1 MKLSK
6 KFSKKIKSKAAVL
19 LCAITAIC
27 AILATDKVI
36 NKQNSIFQYIANSI
50 STTSTSGSETSAT
63 SSNIIKS
70 GYNICVST
78 TGSDETGDGTKEKPY
93 ASLSKAINEATS
105 GQKIYIM
112 AGTYKLKPMTLSSYT
127 EPGIYD
133 QGKALEIFGD
143 NEKTILEYDGSET
156 TKRDGAAFQITNK
169 NTLVRNLTYV
179 YYPKNGDSWQKSIFR
194 WCDGRVENVF
204 FRICGTNSAAYL
216 YYNGGGSLRVK
227 NCTFFHDTGSF
238 EKRYSGSA
246 TFTNI
251 ATNVATDGTE
261 TNVIVDSF
269 GTKETELADLINNS
283 KTNENFTENSAGVY
297 YGEYSWNNSHNLFF
311 IKNYKLN
318 YRNTFIK
325 IGETLKTEVIDPT
338 GENINQSD
346 WTWTSSNED
355 IATVDSKGNVVGKG
369 LGHATITAYNQKT
382 GYKAKAIVNVYRNK
396 EGAITTPQIEEGE
409 GFTLI
414 LKEDG
419 TVWSVGRNDI
429 GTCAQGDTTNR
440 TTPVQI
446 KINASTYLTNV
457 VKITAMRAQAMALTS
472 DGEVYTWGYNDYGV
486 LGLGDTTTRKY
497 ATKVKG
503 VGGNGYLENIID
515 ISIGH
520 TTAIVVDKNGDLYAW
535 GNGQD
540 YELLENETSYTP
552 VKLSKISNFICA
564 NVGYGVIGAIKANGE
579 TWTWGYNKYGEIGY
593 APITTTSSTETCLSN
608 EINEIK
614 FNGYSGYILKEDG
627 TIWSSGLN
635 NYGQLGLG
643 DTTNRTTFTQ
653 IKDKDGNALKAKTIK
668 AGSRN
673 LQFIGTDGKTYV
685 TGYNGKGQIG
695 DQTTTSAKYP
705 KVMTYE
711 DGTEVTDAI
720 AIAPG
725 TCYSDSNSRNNVIL
739 RKDGSI
745 WIAGE
750 NTYGQIGNGTTSNS
764 NKLIKMGEEN
774 VQLNA
779 RNEYIKIGDT
789 LDIDIQEI
797 EKFNV
802 FIPEKTNQSD
812 WTWTSSNKD
821 VATVNSNG
829 VVTGTGIGY
838 TTITAHNSKEN
849 LKGKVIIN
857 VYNNK
862 EGAITKPQ
870 VEVALDSTIILKE
883 DGTVWATGRNHYG
896 QLGNGTTTD
905 SNKPVQVKIDENT
918 YLTNIRKISTSNYY
932 TVALTT
938 NGEAYAWGDNESK
951 QLGQGDSKILY
962 ATKIKNQDGTGPLQN
977 IVDVIANHSNTLYLD
992 KDGGL
997 YICGYT
1003 DTTLYLGKTAST
1015 KGVTYLGQQNAIKI
1029 TGGYQTVGIVTS
1041 SGKAIAWGKNS
1052 YGVLGNGT
1060 TTDNII
1066 GKTTIGEDI
1075 DDFKLTCYSG
1085 MFLKDN
1091 GKAYSAG
1098 LNNYGQLGIGNTT
1111 SKSTYTEISI
1121 DTESKIKYIAPGG
1134 NTSAIMTSD
1143 GKVYETGYNKNGQLS
1158 DGTTT
1163 NSNKFKLLLN
1173 NDNTEVTDALVI
1185 PEKIGDATNV
1195 KHTLFA
1201 LIRKDGS
1208 IWTVGGNTYG
1218 QLGNGT
1224 TLNAIY
1230 LTNVGADEVK
1240 LNVRNEY
1247 IKIGNKLEIKATE
1260 GENINAFI
1268 QDSSNKGS
1276 WTWTSSNE
1284 DVATIDNNGIVTG
1297 KTIGYTTITGYN
1309 TKTAATA
1316 KAIINVYSNK
1326 EGAITRPQ
1334 IEVGPEYTITLKEDG
1349 TVWATGKNDCGQ
1361 LGNGTTTNSNKPV
1374 QVKIDENTYLTNV
1387 RKISTSNLFTV
1398 ALTTNGEAYAW
1409 GYNPKGQLGQGTTSN
1424 VLYATKVKNQDGTGY
1439 VQNIIDVIAN
1449 HSDTMYLD
1457 KDGGIYICG
1466 YSNST
1471 LFLGQTGSTKGVTY
1485 LGQKNAIKITGGYY
1499 NAGLI
1504 TASGKA
1510 IAWGQNDYG
1519 AFGNGTTS
1527 SNETLIGENINDFK
1541 LAAYGGV
1548 ILRENG
1554 KAYITGYNGNGQL
1567 GIGNTTTQTKFTE
1580 ISIDTKAKIKYV
1592 TTGGNNSA
1600 VMTSDGKVYVTG
1612 YNAKG
1617 HLSNGT
1623 TTNSTKFIPLLNNDN
1638 TEVTD
1643 ALVMPEKILDSDT
1656 AYYPSVF
1663 SIIRKDGTVWSAGNN
1678 TYGQLGNATNVS
1690 SKYLTQTGKAEVE
1703 LNIKNEY
1710 IKIGD
1715 TTDVKVTSAS
1725 MFSAFTK
1732 EKINQN
1738 DWTWKSSNEDVAT
1751 IDENGTV
1758 TGKTIGYTTITGYNA
1773 KKGLKGKAI
1782 INVYRNTE
1790 GAITVPVVGQGYGN
1804 TITLKEDGTVWATG
1818 KNDYGQLGVGDTINR
1833 NTSLQVKIDE
1843 NTYLENV
1850 KKIDVTDDTTIAL
1863 TKTGEVYAWGRNYYG
1878 ELGVGD
1884 KNVRSYAT
1892 RVKGIDGNGYLENI
1906 IDVANGE
1913 GNSYAID
1920 KNGNVYGWGHGGYNQ
1935 IDDTTTAKMYPTKMS
1950 DCTDAIS
1957 ISAGDCFMAVM
1968 QSNSNTLER
1977 GYNRYG
1983 QRGNG
1988 TTADTPTGTCI
1999 VGNDINKICAGN
2011 DSTLIIKED
2020 GTVWTAGR
2028 NRYGELGVGDTSDRT
2043 KFTKLTLEDGT
2054 EIKAKYGELN
2064 ANITTILGKDGKVY
2078 ATGYNEYGQLSN
2090 GTTTNSKKLKPM
2102 LNSDGTEVT
2111 DAMLIKVG
2119 EMSDPDINTGILKKD
2134 GTIWVSGNN
2143 TYGQIGNG
2151 TTSSTKYFTQV
2162 GINDVKLNAKNEY
2175 IKIGEKFDI
2184 DVISAANFNVFV
2196 KEKPVQSDWKWTS
2209 SNEDV
2214 ATIDEN
2220 GVVIGK
2226 TLGYTTIT
2234 GYNSK
2239 NGLKA
2244 KAIIN
2249 IYRNQEGAIT
2259 VPVVGQGYG
2268 NTITLKEDGT
2278 VWATGK
2284 NDYGQLGVGDTTNR
2298 NTSVQVKIDENTYLE
2313 NVIKI
2318 DVTDDSTIAL
2328 TKTGEVYAW
2337 GKNENGELGVGDKTY
2352 RSYATRVKGADGN
2365 GYLENIINVANSETN
2380 SYAIDKDGNLYGWG
2394 YGGYNQIDDTTT
2406 SKVYPTKMS
2415 DCTDAISVSA
2425 GDCFMAFMQ
2434 ANSNSCVRGY
2444 NRYGQRGNGTT
2455 ADTPTGT
2462 CIVGND
2468 INKICAGNDSTLI
2481 IKEDGTVWTAGRN
2494 RYGELGVGDTSDR
2507 TKFTKLTLED
2517 GTEIKAKYGELNSSV
2532 TTILGKDGKVYATGY
2547 NGYGQLSNGT
2557 TTNTSKLQTM
2567 LNEDG
2572 TEVTDAILIKI
2583 GEMYE
2588 LDRNTG
2594 VIRKD
2599 GTVWVSGDNTY
2610 GQIGNGTTSSA
2621 KYFTQVGIND
2631 VQLNAKNEYIKIGEK
2646 IDIDVISAANFNVF
2660 IKEKPVQSDRKWTS
2674 SNEDVATID
2683 ENGVVTGKTLGYT
2696 TITGYNSKNGLKAKA
2711 IINIYRNQEGAI
2723 TVPVVGQ
2730 GYGNTITLKEDGTVW
2745 ATGKNDYGQLGVGD
2759 TTNRNTSVQVKIDE
2773 NTYLENVIKIDVT
2786 DNTTIALTKTGEV
2799 YAWGKNEFGELGLG
2813 DRTYRS
2819 YATRV
2824 KGIDGNGYLE
2834 NIIDVANGDENSY
2847 AIDKNGNVYGWGD
2860 GNYHQIDDTETS
2872 RTTPTQMSDCTNAIS
2887 VSAGECFVEIMQSN
2901 SNVVARGYN
2910 YYGQLGY
2917 GDTAEKPT
2925 GAHIV
2930 GNDINKVSA
2939 GNDATLIIREDGTV
2953 WAAGRNRYGE
2963 LGLGDTSNRASF
2975 TKLTL
2980 EDGTEIKAKYGELNS
2995 SVTTILGK
3003 DGKVYATG
3011 YNGYGQLS
3019 NGTTTNTSKLQTM
3032 LNEDGTEVTD
3042 AILIKIGEMYELDRN
3057 TGVIRKDGTVWV
3069 SGDNTYGQIGNSGN
3083 TSATYLSKMGDGF
3096 LNYPE
3101 KVITV
3106 GVDKSKKINPLLFNI
3121 QDDMNVYTDST
3132 TKVGTLN
3139 YEIEDSN
3146 VAELTTLGMITG
3158 KQQGITKIKVTD
3170 TSTKRTTSIWV
3181 KVVNDSNI
3189 QVSLGYKFSVA
3200 LKQDG
3205 TVWSWGQNN
3214 DGELGLGNT
3223 TEYDE
3228 PQQITDITEKITDVK
3243 TGYYHSIAL
3252 TEKGEVYTWGY
3263 NGNGQLGNGT
3273 REDSLVPVKVTGLK
3287 NVTKVNAYKYMTI
3300 ALTQNGEV
3308 YAWGSG
3314 YGAKP
3319 VKLNFTRKI
3328 IDVSGNLVLAE
3339 NRKAYNLDETK
3350 SYGKDLIKVVAGY
3363 NHYLGL
3369 TSDGEVYAWGSNSY
3383 GQLGNGNNTS
3393 SSTAVK
3399 VVTPDGKSNITN
3411 IVDISAG
3418 DSYSIITDKDGKV
3431 YTFGYYGDY
3440 RTANTVHSNKPVE
3453 IQDLYKTE
3461 LVAASEGGHTA
3472 IVDWDGNVYTV
3483 GLNDYGQLGLKDT
3496 TTRSKFEKI
3505 GELEISCEPARITLN
3520 VGESKDISLALS
3532 SSFNLKNNKQ
3542 ASGEVNKTIENE
3554 TIASLAGNTVT
3565 GNTIGK
3571 TMLNATYEG
3580 VIGTLNTEIQKF
3592 NKNVEVEVLPKDGKV
3607 TPKVEAGDGF
3617 TVELKADGTVWSHG
3631 QNQYGQLGVGD
3642 TNSYNEPQKVKIIK
3656 NTIKNE
3662 DGSKTEIED
3671 TIKDISVGNYHV
3683 LALSETGKVYAW
3695 GYGEKGQLGTGSG
3708 YSNEEPV
3715 VVKDIYRKQLQDIV
3729 KVEAGENVS
3738 FAITSKGKVYAWGN
3752 GYSSRAQLLDLP
3764 ENAVDITSKYVLTG
3778 DGKVYNIST
3787 KEQLPIV
3794 GKIVDLD
3801 EGTNHTVMLTN
3812 DGKAYAIG
3820 DNTYGQLSNGNN
3832 VPSENTPVAVRKD
3845 SENIFTGIKE
3855 IKAGDKTTVIVTTDG
3870 KLYACGM
3877 NDNNELGIENKE
3889 ILDVNT
3895 PQENKNIEN
3904 VISANIGTNH
3914 VVAIKEDG
3922 EVDAFGYGKNG
3933 ELGSRNDKNS
3943 IIPVM
3948 VGKDIIRT
3956 NTNNV
3961 TLKVNQGTTIE
3972 GYVDYFNIFNND
3984 IKNIN
3989 YTSKDTS
3996 VATLEDIQEND
4007 VNDETQNE
4015 SKKFKIRLSGKKT
4028 GTTIVTANQENTD
4041 NIGVIQVEVVPETE
4055 NEITISPNVIT
4066 NGSHTISL
4074 RTDGKVFTW
4083 GDNTYGQLG
4092 NGTVK
4097 TSDEPV
4103 EVTFPK
4109 GTIITQ
4115 IAAGEN
4121 HNVALDSNG
4130 NVWTWGR
4137 NNNYQIGNTRASQY
4151 TPYKV
4156 SNIPKVIK
4164 ISAGN
4169 NNTMVITENNEL
4181 YAWGLNAYG
4190 DLGLGTYTNKV
4201 LPKKVKGIHDII
4213 DISGGKSHYIALN
4226 RAGEVFVT
4234 GSNLYGQLGIGNNEI
4249 GKINEFQ
4256 KIEIKDK
4263 IGTIEAGDIS
4273 NIATTVD
4280 GYVYTW
4286 GGNTYSTLGTGD
4298 KENKN
4303 VPTKLKDVKNIRQAS
4318 TGKTHTILR
4327 DGNNNVYVTGTNSNG
4342 QLGLGTTENKTTFE
4356 QNTIINNVIRVS
4368 VGDTYTTF
4376 LKEDGSVWACGD
4388 YNHGDK
4394 EKKSRTKSE
4403 EPILVGSDTSS
4414 LDTME
4419 IVIVKSE
4426 VQSILANAK
4435 FKFNLIYIEQNDKS
4449 DFEYT
4454 SYNNDIAKVDEDGN
4468 MLGVREGTTWVKVK
4482 DKKTGKESVAII
4494 RVVDNNIEY
4503 NTHVAPNAVSGK
4515 NYALGLKEDGTIWTW
4530 GYDASGLADS
4540 NVPVSTNVISTYN
4553 SISAGKN
4560 YALATRKDGTAWAI
4574 GSNNYGQLGIGSYE
4588 SKAKLVQIEGLTDIT
4603 SISAGE
4609 THSIALD
4616 SYGTV
4621 YGWGSNAN
4629 GELSSKYIGKDT
4641 SKPVVISMPRDTII
4655 QISAG
4660 KGESAFV
4667 TTNGQVYGMGKILN
4681 GYIPGVTNAVKVEVG
4696 TNYLLILRADGTI
4709 YKYQDG
4715 KLSQVSNIKNA
4726 IDISVQNNVNMYQS
4740 VDEKA
4745 YTWGENINGQLGL
4758 NSTEEV
4764 SNPTQVLEN
4773 GTNVFRI
4780 GAGYNNT
4787 FIISNT
4793 GFIYSAGDNKRG
4805 ELGNGTSENDQSTTK
4820 YNSIVHTLVG
4830 DRNFEIDP
4838 ENNTLEINEI
4848 EDINIKAKT
4857 FNVFGD
4863 KNKEL
4868 DEYKWDAENT
4878 AILSILEN
4886 GKVQGASLGTTQ
4898 LIVTDKVTGEEKK
4911 GTRAVVPVDTDR
4923 IESITATGA
4932 EAEVTEAFKYKAKVP
4947 VDEDTTK
4954 SQVQIKTKLGTDQ
4967 ISIDNGATWEKGII
4981 TKEID
4986 ILNNETEVPFIVK
4999 TEAGNE
5005 VNYTL
5010 TIVRV
5015 SNDNSIKNVTIQKAD
5030 VGAEEQITEKE
5041 SKIYETIVPS
5051 TGENVA
5057 KVTTNH
5063 EKAYVSIDGQAKEE
5077 HEQTY
5082 TFEMEEPVKEIPLK
5096 ITSESGK
5103 EETYTLKVY
5112 TKEYLATLNKVMV
5125 NGKEAT
5131 KIDDKNYEVII
5142 TDEIDLASIEA
5153 IANFTTSKV
5162 GINGGEKQESTIK
5175 EDIQTVLDMASA
5187 TIQVESEDG
5196 AIQNEYTLTIKK
5208 QRTNSKIQEL
5218 QVEGKT
5224 IKEINNVYTA
5234 YVGTDINN
5242 ATVKITAKDTENTIT
5257 LAGFT
5262 EEKATIEKEVEVNA
5276 ETNAYKIQIK
5286 NNETGRNEK
5295 YTLIIKR
5302 GDTEVGLKDIFAVN
5316 ETTIREAEKVE
5327 DTKYE
5332 IRVLSTYT
5340 STNLTINCINTESKI
5355 AVGQDNIDAG
5365 NYQIGASTQTISLTE
5380 KETTVPVKL
5389 ITADGGKEKE
5399 YTINIIRSSDN
5410 AELNEVAINELL
5422 GNDDIPAEI
5431 SKTEENTYEVQ
5442 LQNAV
5447 TTLKIKATAVNENTN
5462 VKIGEDKYSLKEAT
5476 KEITL
5481 DSSLTEAI
5489 ITVKTEYGTEKQYTL
5504 KINTLPAETGL
5515 KEVTVGNESASYNST
5530 KGRYEI
5536 KVDNELSSYDI
5547 IVKSTDDLANITLGI
5562 KAGDVTK
5569 AGTVEATENKSG
5581 KETIVP
5587 ITVTAQNGIESS
5599 TYDLAIIEKSSI
5611 ANIGT
5616 VQVNGQEI
5624 EPDENG
5630 NYIANVKSTIT
5641 DAEIRVESQND
5652 NAKVTV
5658 DSETQDTNQVTIKR
5672 KITEDKTEYTIKVV
5686 SEDGK
5691 NTEEKL
5697 LTINRLS
5704 GNTNIS
5710 SIKVE
5715 TEDKTEYEPTVQ
5727 EDGTYHVKTKRTE
5740 TANITVTTED
5750 EKAKISIAGG
5760 EKNVGNNTSTVTL
5773 LDEITEVNILIEAED
5788 GTTKAEILKIE
5799 KESNNTDIAEIK
5811 GKDIKKVSKI
5821 TSSTYEVQVDDRL
5834 QTLAIDAIT
5843 KDENAKIKLG
5853 TETEY
5858 TPNKIENK
5866 SIDISQINS
5875 FTIDVLAE
5883 DGETTKTYTIEV
5895 TKKFSTGLAQ
5905 IKTDGEIAKLQ
5916 DNSEIIYNGWVD
5928 ADNTANIEITPDNTL
5943 AKVSV
5948 YKDNELIISQV
5959 GTITLTQDMKYET
5972 DSYKIIVSNPNKEA
5986 ETSTYILNLIK
5997 KSTNNNIEYVKVNGE
6012 TLTENTDTQTY
6023 ETQVITVD
6031 SEKYEL
6037 QVKAENEYATIKF
6050 DNGEYSVENTQTQE
6064 YEINPEE
6071 TKEVKVTVKS
6081 QNGEEII
6088 KTVKI
6093 YRKDNNLN
6101 VETIKVNGTDITL
6114 TYDEKH
6120 KNYNITLENTLTTT
6134 TLEIVAESEKTEVNT
6149 TIDEV
6154 EHSGQK
6160 TVTVDNINLPGVGKK
6175 IITFTVTSEEGKKEA
6190 KTITISQFSSD
6201 IELAKLQVRGKDAKK
6216 RDDGNYEITISDIPT
6231 YADIYAKAQEETT
6244 NIEINGGTSSVG
6256 EQQATIQSIA
6266 EGQYLEVPVKL
6277 TAADGTEYEYQLYIT
6292 VKSGDNNVGTIRVN
6306 NLEATKIDDKTYRSF
6321 VQESA
6326 VQATVDV
6333 TAKSE
6338 LSNIKVTLGDSQ
6350 KIGNPLNFIQ
6360 TLPEEKTNV
6369 TITIVSEAGED
6380 KQYTLEIIKESSD
6393 NSLKNV
6399 YVNGNELEKDKK
6411 TGRYRTT
6418 IEDNKQP
6425 VIKAISNNQYAYV
6438 RIALNEEEQTQSEKT
6453 VELGEDKITVIPI
6466 TIRSQTGITN
6476 VEYIELEKI
6485 DKSIAVDSLIVDD
6498 IETTDFDRETNTYK
6512 AIVDKDIEQHEIFIM
6527 AGNTNS
6533 TIEINENAAVG
6544 SITTYSTLEEGQ
6556 DGKTIPFTV
6565 TSETGTTQKYQLLLI
6580 KKSSNVKVTQVVVND
6595 VKILPDQD
6603 RPDIYRKNIK
6613 KLANKAKIKVTTEY
6627 PYASVKIGDNDTVMN
6642 DSEAWVDLKLEQ
6654 DEITVPVVVTATDGK
6669 TVETYNIILQRLS
6682 NDTSAIVSYDG
6693 EPLSKDENGEYN
6705 VSILDTATSG
6715 TIKVV
6720 TNDANATVDIN
6731 NTLEYELGGKEYN
6744 LDIDTKS
6751 AGKTI
6756 EVPISVVSADET
6768 VENST
6773 LVITRLSTNN
6783 NTAKVEGTYEDNNKQ
6798 ITKEAVIDENG
6809 NYFIMAKE
6817 ETSEVTLKIT
6827 PESQYSTIKLGDQ
6840 TSKGE
6845 LTTTATLTG
6854 DITFVNYTVTSEAGE
6869 EKQYTI
6875 KIGKVASISGRIL
6888 TENTEEK
6895 YKSTIKLYKSTD
6907 TSNPVKQMETEEDGT
6922 FYITIEESGKYDLVA
6937 CKDGYLNY
6945 KVTGI
6950 EVIKGEETILDEH
6963 KLIAG
6968 NVVKNNE
6975 KSTFEEQIEIDDLV
6989 ALNNNYGEIIT
7000 DEDKETR
7007 AIYDLNEDGVVNKL
7021 DRDIL
7026 KKNYGK
7032 KAETIEWVNPNK
7044 ATKKIMKSA
7053 SIKTTSEQNFILPIT
7068 CNYTITSSYGT
7079 RKHPITGVI
7088 KKHTGIDIS
7097 GVHHTEILAVADGEV
7112 TFAGVQNGYGNC
7124 VEIKHIVNGETIYSF
7139 YAHLSRIDVKVKDT
7153 VKQGQVIGLEGGA
7166 PESDPNPGSS
7176 TGHHLH
7182 FEIRKSSGYGNDVDP
7197 TNYIKFKNK

>member
-6 KFSKKIKSKAAVL
+6 KFSRKIKSKIMAT
-19 LCAITAIC
+19 LCTITAIC
-27 AILATDKVI
+27 TIVATDKVV
-36 NKQNSIFQYIANSI
+36 NKQNSLVQYIGKGISI
-50 STTSTSGSETSAT
+50 LTDTIGSETPSTTSEVQ
-63 SSNIIKS
+63 KDRVD
-70 GYNICVST
+70 ICVST
-78 TGSDETGDGTKEKPY
+78 TGNDETGDGTKDKPY
-93 ASLSKAINEATS
+93 ATLAKAINMAGS
-105 GQKIYIM
+105 GQSIYVM

-179 YYPKNGDSWQKSIFR
+179 YYPKSGSNYQRSIFR

-204 FRICGTNSAAYL
+204 FRICGTNSASYL

-283 KTNENFTENSAGVY
+283 KTNENFTENSVGVY

-311 IKNYKLN
+311 IKDYKLN

-325 IGETLKTEVIDPT
+325 IGETLKTEIIDPT
-338 GENINQSD
+338 GENIKQSD

-355 IATVDSKGNVVGKG
+355 VATVDSKGNVVGKG

-419 TVWSVGRNDI
+419 TVWAVGRNDI

-457 VKITAMRAQAMALTS
+457 VKIAAIRAQAMALTS

-653 IKDKDGNALKAKTIK
+653 IKDKDGNVLKAKTIK

-673 LQFIGTDGKTYV
+673 LQFIGTDGKTYL

-789 LDIDIQEI
+789 LDIDVQGM

-802 FIPEKTNQSD
+802 FIPEKINQSD

-838 TTITAHNSKEN
+838 TTITAYNSKEN

-918 YLTNIRKISTSNYY
+918 YLTNVRKISTSNYY

-938 NGEAYAWGDNESK
+938 NGEVYAWGDNGSE
-951 QLGQGDSKILY
+951 QLGQGNSKVLY

-992 KDGGL
+992 NDGGL

-1029 TGGYQTVGIVTS
+1029 TGGYRTVGIVTS

-1111 SKSTYTEISI
+1111 SKSTYTEISL

-1143 GKVYETGYNKNGQLS
+1143 GKVYETGYNKKGQLS

-1195 KHTLFA
+1195 IHTLFA

-1208 IWTVGGNTYG
+1208 IWTVGENTYG

-1224 TLNAIY
+1224 TLNATY

-1260 GENINAFI
+1260 GESINAFI

-1334 IEVGPEYTITLKEDG
+1334 IEVGPEYTIILKEDG

-1471 LFLGQTGSTKGVTY
+1471 LFLGQTESTKGVTY

-1527 SNETLIGENINDFK
+1527 NNETLIGENINDFK
-1541 LAAYGGV
+1541 LAAYGSV

-1678 TYGQLGNATNVS
+1678 TYGQLGNSTNIN
-1690 SKYLTQTGKAEVE
+1690 SKYLTQVGINDVQ
-1703 LNIKNEY
+1703 LNAKNEY
-1710 IKIGD
+1710 IKIGEKFD
-1715 TTDVKVTSAS
+1715 IDVISAVN
-1725 MFSAFTK
+1725 FNVFVK
-1732 EKINQN
+1732 EKPVQS
-1738 DWTWKSSNEDVAT
+1738 DWKWTSSNEDVAT
-1751 IDENGTV
+1751 IEENGTV
-1758 TGKTIGYTTITGYNA
+1758 TGKTIGYTTITGYNS
-1773 KKGLKGKAI
+1773 KTGLKAKAI
-1782 INVYRNTE
+1782 INVYSNKT
-1790 GAITVPVVGQGYGN
+1790 GAITVPAVGQGYGN
-1804 TITLKEDGTVWATG
+1804 TVILKEDGTVWATG
-1818 KNDYGQLGVGDTINR
+1818 KNEYGPLGNGTTTDSKKPV
-1833 NTSLQVKIDE
+1833 QVKIDE

-1850 KKIDVTDDTTIAL
+1850 IKIDTANRTTIAL
-1863 TKTGEVYAWGRNYYG
+1863 TKTGEVYAWGRNYSG

-1892 RVKGIDGNGYLENI
+1892 KVKGINGNGYLENI

-1913 GNSYAID
+1913 SNAYAID
-1920 KNGNVYGWGHGGYNQ
+1920 KNGNVYGWGNGGYNQ
-1935 IDDTTTAKMYPTKMS
+1935 IDDTTTAKLYPTKMS

-1957 ISAGDCFMAVM
+1957 VSAGDCFMAVM

-2020 GTVWTAGR
+2020 GTVWTSGR
-2028 NRYGELGVGDTSDRT
+2028 NQYGELGVGDTSNRT
-2043 KFTKLTLEDGT
+2043 SFTKLTLEDGT

-2078 ATGYNEYGQLSN
+2078 ATGYNGYGQLSN
-2090 GTTTNSKKLKPM
+2090 GTTTNSLKPQPM
-2102 LNSDGTEVT
+2102 LNEDGTEVT
-2111 DAMLIKVG
+2111 DVMLIKVG
-2119 EMSDPDINTGILKKD
+2119 EMSDPDINTGIIKKD

-2151 TTSSTKYFTQV
+2151 TTSSAKYFTQV
-2162 GINDVKLNAKNEY
+2162 GINDVQLNAKNEY

-2220 GVVIGK
+2220 GVAIGK

-2298 NTSVQVKIDENTYLE
+2298 NTSVQVKIDENTYLK

-2352 RSYATRVKGADGN
+2352 RSYATRVKEIDGN
-2365 GYLENIINVANSETN
+2365 GYLENIIDIASGEANG
-2380 SYAIDKDGNLYGWG
+2380 YAIDKNGNVYGWG
-2394 YGGYNQIDDTTT
+2394 YGGYNQIDDTAT

-2425 GDCFMAFMQ
+2425 GDCFMMFMQ
-2434 ANSNSCVRGY
+2434 SNANVVARGY
-2444 NRYGQRGNGTT
+2444 NNYGQSGDGNTTSAPSGTRK
-2455 ADTPTGT
+2455 
-2462 CIVGND
+2462 VGND

-2494 RYGELGVGDTSDR
+2494 RYGELGVGDTSNR
-2507 TKFTKLTLED
+2507 TTYTKLTLED
-2517 GTEIKAKYGELNSSV
+2517 GTEIKAKYGELNSSI
-2532 TTILGKDGKVYATGY
+2532 TTILGKDGKVYTTGY

-2557 TTNTSKLQTM
+2557 TTNSTKLKPM

-2572 TEVTDAILIKI
+2572 TEVTDAILIKT
-2583 GEMYE
+2583 GEMSDA
-2588 LDRNTG
+2588 DRNTG
-2594 VIRKD
+2594 
-2599 GTVWVSGDNTY
+2599 
-2610 GQIGNGTTSSA
+2610 
-2621 KYFTQVGIND
+2621 
-2631 VQLNAKNEYIKIGEK
+2631 
-2646 IDIDVISAANFNVF
+2646 
-2660 IKEKPVQSDRKWTS
+2660 
-2674 SNEDVATID
+2674 
-2683 ENGVVTGKTLGYT
+2683 
-2696 TITGYNSKNGLKAKA
+2696 
-2711 IINIYRNQEGAI
+2711 
-2723 TVPVVGQ
+2723 
-2730 GYGNTITLKEDGTVW
+2730 
-2745 ATGKNDYGQLGVGD
+2745 
-2759 TTNRNTSVQVKIDE
+2759 
-2773 NTYLENVIKIDVT
+2773 
-2786 DNTTIALTKTGEV
+2786 
-2799 YAWGKNEFGELGLG
+2799 
-2813 DRTYRS
+2813 
-2819 YATRV
+2819 
-2824 KGIDGNGYLE
+2824 
-2834 NIIDVANGDENSY
+2834 
-2847 AIDKNGNVYGWGD
+2847 
-2860 GNYHQIDDTETS
+2860 
-2872 RTTPTQMSDCTNAIS
+2872 
-2887 VSAGECFVEIMQSN
+2887 
-2901 SNVVARGYN
+2901 
-2910 YYGQLGY
+2910 
-2917 GDTAEKPT
+2917 
-2925 GAHIV
+2925 IV
-2930 GNDINKVSA
+2930 
-2939 GNDATLIIREDGTV
+2939 
-2953 WAAGRNRYGE
+2953 
-2963 LGLGDTSNRASF
+2963 
-2975 TKLTL
+2975 
-2980 EDGTEIKAKYGELNS
+2980 
-2995 SVTTILGK
+2995 
-3003 DGKVYATG
+3003 
-3011 YNGYGQLS
+3011 
-3019 NGTTTNTSKLQTM
+3019 
-3032 LNEDGTEVTD
+3032 
-3042 AILIKIGEMYELDRN
+3042 
-3057 TGVIRKDGTVWV
+3057 RKDGTVWV

-3106 GVDKSKKINPLLFNI
+3106 GVDKSQKINPLLFNI

-3228 PQQITDITEKITDVK
+3228 PQQITEITEKITDVK

-3399 VVTPDGKSNITN
+3399 VVTPDGKSNMTN

-3496 TTRSKFEKI
+3496 ITRSKFEKI

-3565 GNTIGK
+3565 GNAIGK

-3642 TNSYNEPQKVKIIK
+3642 TKSYNEPQKVKIIK

-3832 VPSENTPVAVRKD
+3832 VPSETTPVAVRKN

-3914 VVAIKEDG
+3914 VIAIKEDG

-4007 VNDETQNE
+4007 VNDEAQNE
-4015 SKKFKIRLSGKKT
+4015 SKKFKIRLTGKKT

-4103 EVTFPK
+4103 EVTFPE
-4109 GTIITQ
+4109 GTLITQ

-4137 NNNYQIGNTRASQY
+4137 NNNYQIGNTRANQY

-4156 SNIPKVIK
+4156 SNLPKVIK
-4164 ISAGN
+4164 ISARN

-4234 GSNLYGQLGIGNNEI
+4234 GSNLYGQLGIGDNEI

-4256 KIEIKDK
+4256 KVEIKDK
-4263 IGTIEAGDIS
+4263 IGTIDAGDIS

-4368 VGDTYTTF
+4368 AGDTYTTF

-4454 SYNNDIAKVDEDGN
+4454 SYNNDIAKIDEDGN
-4468 MLGVREGTTWVKVK
+4468 MLGIREGTTWVKVK

-4503 NTHVAPNAVSGK
+4503 NTHVAPNTVSGK
-4515 NYALGLKEDGTIWTW
+4515 NFALGLKEDGTIWTW

-4560 YALATRKDGTAWAI
+4560 FALATRKDGTAWAI

-4616 SYGTV
+4616 SYGNV

-4715 KLSQVSNIKNA
+4715 QLTQVSNIKNA

-4740 VDEKA
+4740 VDEKV

-4764 SNPTQVLEN
+4764 LNPTQVLEN

-4820 YNSIVHTLVG
+4820 YNSLVHTLVG

-4886 GKVQGASLGTTQ
+4886 GKVQGASLGTTK
-4898 LIVTDKVTGEEKK
+4898 LKVTDKVTGEEKQ

-4923 IESITATGA
+4923 IESITATGT
-4932 EAEVTEAFKYKAKVP
+4932 EAEVTEAFKYEAKVP

-4967 ISIDNGATWEKGII
+4967 ISIDNGTTWEKGII

-5030 VGAEEQITEKE
+5030 IGAEEQITENE

-5051 TGENVA
+5051 TGENVV

-5175 EDIQTVLDMASA
+5175 EDIQTVLDSTSA

-5242 ATVKITAKDTENTIT
+5242 ATVKITAKDTEDTIT

-5262 EEKATIEKEVEVNA
+5262 EEKATIEKKVEVNA

-5340 STNLTINCINTESKI
+5340 STNLTINCINAESKI

-5365 NYQIGASTQTISLTE
+5365 NYQIGTSTQTISLTE
-5380 KETTVPVKL
+5380 KETTVPVKV
-5389 ITADGGKEKE
+5389 ITADGGEEKE
-5399 YTINIIRSSDN
+5399 YTVDIIRSSDN

-5462 VKIGEDKYSLKEAT
+5462 VKIGEDEYSLKEAT

-5489 ITVKTEYGTEKQYTL
+5489 IIVKTEYGTEKQYTL

-5515 KEVTVGNESASYNST
+5515 KEVTVGNESASYNSI

-5547 IVKSTDDLANITLGI
+5547 IAKSTDDLANITLGI

-5569 AGTVEATENKSG
+5569 VGTVEATENKSG

-5641 DAEIRVESQND
+5641 NAEIRVESQND

-5672 KITEDKTEYTIKVV
+5672 KIAEDKTEYTIKVV

-5704 GNTNIS
+5704 GNTNIL
-5710 SIKVE
+5710 SITVE
-5715 TEDKTEYEPTVQ
+5715 AEDKTEYEPTVQ
-5727 EDGTYHVKTKRTE
+5727 EDGTYYTKTKRTE

-5788 GTTKAEILKIE
+5788 GTTKTAILKIE

-5811 GKDIKKVSKI
+5811 GEDIKKVSKI

-5866 SIDISQINS
+5866 SIDISQIKS

-5883 DGETTKTYTIEV
+5883 DGETTKTYTIEI
-5895 TKKFSTGLAQ
+5895 TKKFSTELAE
-5905 IKTDGEIAKLQ
+5905 IKTDGDVAKLQ

-5928 ADNTANIEITPDNTL
+5928 ADDTANIEITPDNAL

-5948 YKDNELIISQV
+5948 YKDNELIISQT
-5959 GTITLTQDMKYET
+5959 GTITLTQNIKYET

-5986 ETSTYILNLIK
+5986 ETSTYILNITK
-5997 KSTNNNIEYVKVNGE
+5997 KSTNNNVEYVKVNGE

-6050 DNGEYSVENTQTQE
+6050 DEGEYSTENIQTQE
-6064 YEINPEE
+6064 YEIEPKE

-6101 VETIKVNGTDITL
+6101 VENVKVNGTDITS

-6120 KNYNITLENTLTTT
+6120 KNYNITLENTLDTT
-6134 TLEIVAESEKTEVNT
+6134 TLEIVAESEKTEINT

-6154 EHSGQK
+6154 EHNGQK
-6160 TVTVDNINLPGVGKK
+6160 TIIVDNINLPGVGKK
-6175 IITFTVTSEEGKKEA
+6175 TIAFTVTSEEGKKETR
-6190 KTITISQFSSD
+6190 TITISQFSSD
-6201 IELAKLQVRGKDAKK
+6201 IELEKLQVRGKEAKK
-6216 RDDGNYEITISDIPT
+6216 RDDGNYEITIGDVPT

-6244 NIEINGGTSSVG
+6244 SIEINGGTSSVG
-6256 EQQATIQSIA
+6256 EQQATIQNIE

-6338 LSNIKVTLGDSQ
+6338 LSNIKVTVGDSQ
-6350 KIGNPLNFIQ
+6350 KTGNPLNFIQ

-6369 TITIVSEAGED
+6369 TITIASEAGEEE
-6380 KQYTLEIIKESSD
+6380 QYTLEIIKESSD

-6418 IEDNKQP
+6418 VEENKKP

-6498 IETTDFDRETNTYK
+6498 IETTDFDKETSTYK

-6533 TIEINENAAVG
+6533 TIEVNENAAVG

-6580 KKSSNVKVTQVVVND
+6580 KKSSNVNVTQVVVND

-6693 EPLSKDENGEYN
+6693 EPLSKDENGNYN

-6720 TNDANATVDIN
+6720 TNDANATADIN

-6744 LDIDTKS
+6744 LDIDTKT
-6751 AGKTI
+6751 AGRTI

-6798 ITKEAVIDENG
+6798 VTKEAVIDEDG

-6827 PESQYSTIKLGDQ
+6827 PESQYSTVKLGDQ
-6840 TSKGE
+6840 TSTGE

-6854 DITFVNYTVTSEAGE
+6854 DITYVNYTVTSEAGE
-6869 EKQYTI
+6869 EKQYTV
-6875 KIGKVASISGRIL
+6875 KIGKIASISGKIL

-6922 FYITIEESGKYDLVA
+6922 FNITIEESGKYDLVA

-6968 NVVKNNE
+6968 NVVKNSE
-6975 KSTFEEQIEIDDLV
+6975 ESTLEEQIEIDDLV

-7000 DEDKETR
+7000 DEDKVTR

-7032 KAETIEWVNPNK
+7032 KAETIEWVNPNN
-7044 ATKKIMKSA
+7044 ATRRLMISS
-7053 SIKTTSEQNFILPIT
+7053 SIKTTSEQSFILPIT
-7068 CNYTITSSYGT
+7068 CNYTITSNYGT
-7079 RKHPITGVI
+7079 RKHPTTGIV
-7088 KKHTGIDIS
+7088 KKHTGIDIA
-7097 GVHHTEILAVADGEV
+7097 GTHHTEILAVADGEV
-7112 TFAGVQNGYGNC
+7112 TFAGVQNGFGNC
-7124 VEIKHIVNGETIYSF
+7124 IEIKHIVNGETIYSF
-7139 YAHLSRIDVKVKDT
+7139 YAHLSKINVKSGDK
-7153 VKQGQVIGLEGGA
+7153 VKQGEVIGLEGGD
-7166 PESDPNPGSS
+7166 PESDSNPGNS

-7182 FEIRKSSGYGNDVDP
+7182 FEIRKASGYGNDVDP
-7197 TNYIKFKNK
+7197 TKYIKI

>member
-6 KFSKKIKSKAAVL
+6 KFSRKIKSKIMAT
-19 LCAITAIC
+19 LCTITAIC
-27 AILATDKVI
+27 TIVVADKVV
-36 NKQNSIFQYIANSI
+36 NKQNSLVQYIAKGISTLTDTI
-50 STTSTSGSETSAT
+50 GSETPSTTSEVQ
-63 SSNIIKS
+63 KDRVD
-70 GYNICVST
+70 ICVST
-78 TGSDETGDGTKEKPY
+78 TGNDETGDGTKDKPY
-93 ASLSKAINEATS
+93 ATLAKAINMAGS
-105 GQKIYIM
+105 GQSIYVM

-179 YYPKNGDSWQKSIFR
+179 YYPKSGSNYQRSIFR

-204 FRICGTNSAAYL
+204 FRICGANSAAYL

-238 EKRYSGSA
+238 EERYSGSA

-261 TNVIVDSF
+261 KNVIVDSF

-311 IKNYKLN
+311 IKDYKLN

-325 IGETLKTEVIDPT
+325 IGETLKTEIIDPT
-338 GENINQSD
+338 GENIKQSD

-355 IATVDSKGNVVGKG
+355 VATVDSKGNVVGKG
-369 LGHATITAYNQKT
+369 LGHAIITAYNQKT

-419 TVWSVGRNDI
+419 TVWAVGRNDI

-457 VKITAMRAQAMALTS
+457 VKIAAIRAQAMALTS

-486 LGLGDTTTRKY
+486 LGLGDTTTRTY

-653 IKDKDGNALKAKTIK
+653 IKDKDGNVLKAKTIK

-812 WTWTSSNKD
+812 WTWTSSNED

-838 TTITAHNSKEN
+838 TTITAYNSKEN

-918 YLTNIRKISTSNYY
+918 YLTNVRKISTSNYY

-938 NGEAYAWGDNESK
+938 NGEVYAWGDNGSE
-951 QLGQGDSKILY
+951 QLGQGNSKVLY

-992 KDGGL
+992 NDGGL

-1029 TGGYQTVGIVTS
+1029 TGGYRTVGIVTS

-1111 SKSTYTEISI
+1111 SKSTYTEISL

-1143 GKVYETGYNKNGQLS
+1143 GKVYETGYNKKGQLS

-1195 KHTLFA
+1195 IHTLFA

-1208 IWTVGGNTYG
+1208 IWTVGENTYG

-1224 TLNAIY
+1224 TLNATY

-1260 GENINAFI
+1260 GERINAFI

-1284 DVATIDNNGIVTG
+1284 DVATIDNNGTVTG

-1309 TKTAATA
+1309 TKTAVTA

-1398 ALTTNGEAYAW
+1398 VLTTNGEAYAW

-1457 KDGGIYICG
+1457 KDGGIYMCG

-1471 LFLGQTGSTKGVTY
+1471 LFLGQTESTKGVTY

-1804 TITLKEDGTVWATG
+1804 TIILKENGTVWATG
-1818 KNDYGQLGVGDTINR
+1818 KNEYGSLGNGTTTDSKKPV
-1833 NTSLQVKIDE
+1833 QVKIDE

-1850 KKIDVTDDTTIAL
+1850 IKIDTANRTTIAL

-2020 GTVWTAGR
+2020 GTVWTSGR
-2028 NRYGELGVGDTSDRT
+2028 NQYGELGVGDTSDRT

-2078 ATGYNEYGQLSN
+2078 ATGYNGYGQLSN

-2119 EMSDPDINTGILKKD
+2119 EMSDPDINTGIIKKD

-2318 DVTDDSTIAL
+2318 DVTD
-2328 TKTGEVYAW
+2328 
-2337 GKNENGELGVGDKTY
+2337 
-2352 RSYATRVKGADGN
+2352 
-2365 GYLENIINVANSETN
+2365 
-2380 SYAIDKDGNLYGWG
+2380 
-2394 YGGYNQIDDTTT
+2394 
-2406 SKVYPTKMS
+2406 
-2415 DCTDAISVSA
+2415 
-2425 GDCFMAFMQ
+2425 
-2434 ANSNSCVRGY
+2434 
-2444 NRYGQRGNGTT
+2444 
-2455 ADTPTGT
+2455 
-2462 CIVGND
+2462 
-2468 INKICAGNDSTLI
+2468 
-2481 IKEDGTVWTAGRN
+2481 
-2494 RYGELGVGDTSDR
+2494 
-2507 TKFTKLTLED
+2507 
-2517 GTEIKAKYGELNSSV
+2517 
-2532 TTILGKDGKVYATGY
+2532 
-2547 NGYGQLSNGT
+2547 
-2557 TTNTSKLQTM
+2557 
-2567 LNEDG
+2567 
-2572 TEVTDAILIKI
+2572 
-2583 GEMYE
+2583 
-2588 LDRNTG
+2588 
-2594 VIRKD
+2594 
-2599 GTVWVSGDNTY
+2599 
-2610 GQIGNGTTSSA
+2610 
-2621 KYFTQVGIND
+2621 
-2631 VQLNAKNEYIKIGEK
+2631 
-2646 IDIDVISAANFNVF
+2646 
-2660 IKEKPVQSDRKWTS
+2660 
-2674 SNEDVATID
+2674 
-2683 ENGVVTGKTLGYT
+2683 
-2696 TITGYNSKNGLKAKA
+2696 
-2711 IINIYRNQEGAI
+2711 
-2723 TVPVVGQ
+2723 
-2730 GYGNTITLKEDGTVW
+2730 
-2745 ATGKNDYGQLGVGD
+2745 
-2759 TTNRNTSVQVKIDE
+2759 
-2773 NTYLENVIKIDVT
+2773 
-2786 DNTTIALTKTGEV
+2786 NTTIALTKTGEV

-2860 GNYHQIDDTETS
+2860 GNYHQIDDTTTS
-2872 RTTPTQMSDCTNAIS
+2872 RTTPTQMSDCTDAIS
-2887 VSAGECFVEIMQSN
+2887 VSAGDCFMAFIQANSN
-2901 SNVVARGYN
+2901 SCVRGYN
-2910 YYGQLGY
+2910 RYGQRGN
-2917 GDTAEKPT
+2917 GTTADTPT
-2925 GAHIV
+2925 GTCIV
-2930 GNDINKVSA
+2930 GNDINKICA
-2939 GNDATLIIREDGTV
+2939 GNDSTLIIKEDGTV
-2953 WAAGRNRYGE
+2953 WTSGRNQYGE
-2963 LGLGDTSNRASF
+2963 LGVGDTSNRTTY

-2995 SVTTILGK
+2995 SITTILGK
-3003 DGKVYATG
+3003 DGKVYTTG
-3011 YNGYGQLS
+3011 YNRYGQLS
-3019 NGTTTNTSKLQTM
+3019 NGTTTNSTKLKPM

-3042 AILIKIGEMYELDRN
+3042 AILIKTGEMSDTDRN
-3057 TGVIRKDGTVWV
+3057 TGIVRKDGTVWV

-3106 GVDKSKKINPLLFNI
+3106 EVDKSKKINPLLFNI
-3121 QDDMNVYTDST
+3121 QDDMNVFTDST
-3132 TKVGTLN
+3132 TKVGELT
-3139 YEIEDSN
+3139 YEIEDSSI
-3146 VAELTTLGMITG
+3146 AELTSLGMITG

-3189 QVSLGYKFSVA
+3189 QISLGYKFSVA

-3223 TEYDE
+3223 TEYSE
-3228 PQQITDITEKITDVK
+3228 PQQITDIKEKITDVK

-3273 REDSLVPVKVTGLK
+3273 REDSLVPVKVTGLE
-3287 NVTKVNAYKYMTI
+3287 NIAKVNAYKYMTI

-3339 NRKAYNLDETK
+3339 NRKAYNLTETA
-3350 SYGKDLIKVVAGY
+3350 SYGKDLIKISAGES
-3363 NHYLGL
+3363 HYLGL
-3369 TSDGEVYAWGSNSY
+3369 TSDGEVYAWGGNGY
-3383 GQLGNGNNTS
+3383 GQLGDGTNTS
-3393 SSTAVK
+3393 TYTEPTK
-3399 VVTPDGKSNITN
+3399 VVTPDGKSKISK

-3418 DSYSIITDKDGKV
+3418 NMYSIITDKDGKV
-3431 YTFGYYGDY
+3431 YTFGNYGDY

-3565 GNTIGK
+3565 GNAIGK

-3580 VIGTLNTEIQKF
+3580 IIGTLNTQIQKF
-3592 NKNVEVEVLPKDGKV
+3592 NKNVEVEVLPKNGKV

-3642 TNSYNEPQKVKIIK
+3642 TNSYNELQKVKIIK

-3832 VPSENTPVAVRKD
+3832 VPSETTPVAVRKN

-3904 VISANIGTNH
+3904 VIFANIGTNH

-4103 EVTFPK
+4103 EVTFPE

-4137 NNNYQIGNTRASQY
+4137 NNNYQIGNTRANQY

-4156 SNIPKVIK
+4156 SNLPKVIK

-4234 GSNLYGQLGIGNNEI
+4234 GSNLYGQLGIGDNEI

-4256 KIEIKDK
+4256 KVEIKDK
-4263 IGTIEAGDIS
+4263 IGTIDAGDIS

-4356 QNTIINNVIRVS
+4356 QNTLINNVIRVS
-4368 VGDTYTTF
+4368 AGDTYTAF

-4454 SYNNDIAKVDEDGN
+4454 SYNNDIAKIDEDGS
-4468 MLGVREGTTWVKVK
+4468 MLGIREGTTWVKVK

-4574 GSNNYGQLGIGSYE
+4574 GNNNYGQLGIGSYE

-4629 GELSSKYIGKDT
+4629 GELSSKYTGKDT

-4681 GYIPGVTNAVKVEVG
+4681 GYIPGITNAVKVEVG

-4745 YTWGENINGQLGL
+4745 YTWGENTNGQLGL

-4764 SNPTQVLEN
+4764 LNPTQVLEN

-4820 YNSIVHTLVG
+4820 YNSLVHTLVG

-5030 VGAEEQITEKE
+5030 IGADEQITENE

-5051 TGENVA
+5051 TGENVV

-5082 TFEMEEPVKEIPLK
+5082 TFEMEEPVKEITLK

-5103 EETYTLKVY
+5103 EETYTLKAY

-5131 KIDDKNYEVII
+5131 KIDDKNYEVTI

-5153 IANFTTSKV
+5153 TANFTTSKV

-5175 EDIQTVLDMASA
+5175 EDIQTVLDSTSA

-5257 LAGFT
+5257 LADFT

-5332 IRVLSTYT
+5332 ISVLSTYT

-5365 NYQIGASTQTISLTE
+5365 NYQIGTSTQTISLTE
-5380 KETTVPVKL
+5380 KETTVPVKV

-5399 YTINIIRSSDN
+5399 YTVNIIRSSDN

-5515 KEVTVGNESASYNST
+5515 KEVTVGNESASYNSI

-5547 IVKSTDDLANITLGI
+5547 IAKSTDDLANITLGI

-5569 AGTVEATENKSG
+5569 VGTVEATENKSG

-5704 GNTNIS
+5704 GNTNIL

-5715 TEDKTEYEPTVQ
+5715 AEDKTEYEPTVQ
-5727 EDGTYHVKTKRTE
+5727 EDGTYHTKTKRTE

-5788 GTTKAEILKIE
+5788 GTTKTAILKIE

-5811 GKDIKKVSKI
+5811 GEDIKKVSKI

-5866 SIDISQINS
+5866 SIDISQIKS

-5883 DGETTKTYTIEV
+5883 DGETTKTYTIEI
-5895 TKKFSTGLAQ
+5895 TKKFSTELAE
-5905 IKTDGEIAKLQ
+5905 IKTDGDVAKLQ

-5928 ADNTANIEITPDNTL
+5928 ADDTANIEITPDNAL

-5948 YKDNELIISQV
+5948 YKDNELIISQT
-5959 GTITLTQDMKYET
+5959 GTITLTQNIKYET

-5986 ETSTYILNLIK
+5986 ETSTYILNITK
-5997 KSTNNNIEYVKVNGE
+5997 KSTNNNVEYVKVNGE

-6050 DNGEYSVENTQTQE
+6050 DEGEYSTENIQTQE
-6064 YEINPEE
+6064 YEIEPKE

-6101 VETIKVNGTDITL
+6101 VENVKVNGTDITS

-6134 TLEIVAESEKTEVNT
+6134 TLEIVAESEKTEINT

-6154 EHSGQK
+6154 EHNGQK
-6160 TVTVDNINLPGVGKK
+6160 TITVDNINLPGVGKK
-6175 IITFTVTSEEGKKEA
+6175 TITFTVTSEEGKKETR
-6190 KTITISQFSSD
+6190 TITISQFSSD
-6201 IELAKLQVRGKDAKK
+6201 IELEKLQVRGKEAKK
-6216 RDDGNYEITISDIPT
+6216 RDDGNYEITIGNVPT
-6231 YADIYAKAQEETT
+6231 YVDIYAKAQEETT
-6244 NIEINGGTSSVG
+6244 SIEINGGTSSVG
-6256 EQQATIQSIA
+6256 EQQATIQNIE

-6350 KIGNPLNFIQ
+6350 KTGNPLNFIQ

-6369 TITIVSEAGED
+6369 TITIASEAGED

-6399 YVNGNELEKDKK
+6399 YVNGNELKKDKK
-6411 TGRYRTT
+6411 TGRYKTT
-6418 IEDNKQP
+6418 IDENKQP
-6425 VIKAISNNQYAYV
+6425 VIKVISNNQYAYV
-6438 RIALNEEEQTQSEKT
+6438 RIALNEEEQTQSEKA
-6453 VELGEDKITVIPI
+6453 VELGSDKITVIPI

-6485 DKSIAVDSLIVDD
+6485 DKSTAVDSLIVDD
-6498 IETTDFDRETNTYK
+6498 VEITDYDKETNTYK
-6512 AIVDKDIEQHEIFIM
+6512 AVVDKDIDQHEIFIM

-6533 TIEINENAAVG
+6533 TIEINENTAVG

-6556 DGKTIPFTV
+6556 DGKTIPFTI

-6580 KKSSNVKVTQVVVND
+6580 KKSSNVNVTQVVVND

-6603 RPDIYRKNIK
+6603 RTDIYRKNIK

-6627 PYASVKIGDNDTVMN
+6627 PYASVKIGDSDTIMN
-6642 DSEAWVDLKLEQ
+6642 ESEAWIDLKLEQ

-6693 EPLSKDENGEYN
+6693 EPLSKDENGKYN

-6827 PESQYSTIKLGDQ
+6827 PESQYSTVKLGDQ
-6840 TSKGE
+6840 TSTGE
-6845 LTTTATLTG
+6845 LTTVATLTG
-6854 DITFVNYTVTSEAGE
+6854 DITYVNYTITSEAGE

-6875 KIGKVASISGRIL
+6875 KIGKIASISGKIL

-6922 FYITIEESGKYDLVA
+6922 FNITIEESGKYDLVA

-6968 NVVKNNE
+6968 NVVKNSE
-6975 KSTFEEQIEIDDLV
+6975 ESTLEEQIEIDDLV

-7000 DEDKETR
+7000 DEDKVTR

-7032 KAETIEWVNPNK
+7032 KAETIEWVNPNN
-7044 ATKKIMKSA
+7044 ATRRLMISS
-7053 SIKTTSEQNFILPIT
+7053 SIKTTSEQSFILPIT
-7068 CNYTITSSYGT
+7068 CSYTITSNYGT
-7079 RKHPITGVI
+7079 RKHPTTGIV
-7088 KKHTGIDIS
+7088 KKHTGIDIA
-7097 GVHHTEILAVADGEV
+7097 GTHHTEILAVADGEV
-7112 TFAGVQNGYGNC
+7112 TFAGVQNGFGNC
-7124 VEIKHIVNGETIYSF
+7124 IEIKHIVNGETIYSF
-7139 YAHLSRIDVKVKDT
+7139 YAHLSKINVKSGDK
-7153 VKQGQVIGLEGGA
+7153 VKQGEVIGLEGGD
-7166 PESDPNPGSS
+7166 PESDPNPGNS

-7182 FEIRKSSGYGNDVDP
+7182 FEIRKASGYGNDVDP
-7197 TNYIKFKNK
+7197 TNYIKF

>member
-6 KFSKKIKSKAAVL
+6 KFSRKIKSKIMIS
-19 LCAITAIC
+19 LCAITTIC
-27 AILATDKVI
+27 AILATDKVV
-36 NKQNSIFQYIANSI
+36 NKQNSLVQYIGKGISI
-50 STTSTSGSETSAT
+50 LTDTIGSETPSTTSEVQ
-63 SSNIIKS
+63 KDRVD
-70 GYNICVST
+70 ICVST
-78 TGSDETGDGTKEKPY
+78 TGNDETGDGTKDKPY
-93 ASLSKAINEATS
+93 ATLAKAINMAGS
-105 GQKIYIM
+105 GQSIYVM

-179 YYPKNGDSWQKSIFR
+179 YYPKSGSNYQRSIFR

-204 FRICGTNSAAYL
+204 FRICGTNSASYL

-283 KTNENFTENSAGVY
+283 KTNENFTENSVGVY

-311 IKNYKLN
+311 IKDYKLN

-325 IGETLKTEVIDPT
+325 IGETLKTEIIDPT
-338 GENINQSD
+338 GENIKQSD

-355 IATVDSKGNVVGKG
+355 VATVDSKGNVVGKG

-419 TVWSVGRNDI
+419 TVWAVGRNDI

-457 VKITAMRAQAMALTS
+457 VKIAAIRAQAMALTS

-653 IKDKDGNALKAKTIK
+653 IKDKDGNVLKAKTIK

-789 LDIDIQEI
+789 LDIDVQGM

-802 FIPEKTNQSD
+802 FITEKINQSD
-812 WTWTSSNKD
+812 WTWTSSNED

-838 TTITAHNSKEN
+838 TTITAYNSKEN

-918 YLTNIRKISTSNYY
+918 YLTNVRKISTSNYY

-938 NGEAYAWGDNESK
+938 NGEVYAWGDNGSE
-951 QLGQGDSKILY
+951 QLGQGNSKVLY

-992 KDGGL
+992 NDGGL

-1066 GKTTIGEDI
+1066 SKVTIGEDV

-1091 GKAYSAG
+1091 GKVYSAG

-1143 GKVYETGYNKNGQLS
+1143 GKVYETGYNQKGQLS

-1173 NDNTEVTDALVI
+1173 NDNTEVTDTLVI

-1208 IWTVGGNTYG
+1208 IWTVGENTYG

-1224 TLNAIY
+1224 TLNATY
-1230 LTNVGADEVK
+1230 LTKVGADEVK

-1260 GENINAFI
+1260 GESINAFI

-1471 LFLGQTGSTKGVTY
+1471 LFLGQTASTKGVTY

-1527 SNETLIGENINDFK
+1527 NNETLIGENINDFK
-1541 LAAYGGV
+1541 LAAYGSV

-1678 TYGQLGNATNVS
+1678 TYGQLGNSTNIN
-1690 SKYLTQTGKAEVE
+1690 SKYLTQVGINDVQ
-1703 LNIKNEY
+1703 LNAKNEY
-1710 IKIGD
+1710 IKIGEKFD
-1715 TTDVKVTSAS
+1715 IDVISAVN
-1725 MFSAFTK
+1725 FNVFVK
-1732 EKINQN
+1732 EKPVQS
-1738 DWTWKSSNEDVAT
+1738 DWKWTSSNEDVAT

-1790 GAITVPVVGQGYGN
+1790 GAITVPAVGQGYGN
-1804 TITLKEDGTVWATG
+1804 TVILKEDGTVWTTG
-1818 KNDYGQLGVGDTINR
+1818 KNEYGTLGNGTTTDSKKPV
-1833 NTSLQVKIDE
+1833 QVKIDE

-1850 KKIDVTDDTTIAL
+1850 IKIDTANRTTIAL
-1863 TKTGEVYAWGRNYYG
+1863 TKTGEVYAWGRNYSG

-1892 RVKGIDGNGYLENI
+1892 KVKGINGNGYLENI

-1913 GNSYAID
+1913 SNAYAID
-1920 KNGNVYGWGHGGYNQ
+1920 KNGNVYGWGNGGYNQ
-1935 IDDTTTAKMYPTKMS
+1935 IDDTTTAKLYPTKMS

-1957 ISAGDCFMAVM
+1957 VSAGDCFMAVM

-2020 GTVWTAGR
+2020 GTVWTSGR
-2028 NRYGELGVGDTSDRT
+2028 NQYGELGVGDTSNRT
-2043 KFTKLTLEDGT
+2043 SFTKLTLEDGT

-2078 ATGYNEYGQLSN
+2078 ATGYNGYGQLSN
-2090 GTTTNSKKLKPM
+2090 GTTTNSLKLKPM
-2102 LNSDGTEVT
+2102 LNSDDTEVT

-2119 EMSDPDINTGILKKD
+2119 EMSDPDINTGIIKKD

-2151 TTSSTKYFTQV
+2151 TTLSKKYFTQV
-2162 GINDVKLNAKNEY
+2162 GINDVELNAKNEY

-2244 KAIIN
+2244 KAIVN

-2259 VPVVGQGYG
+2259 VPIVGQGYG

-2352 RSYATRVKGADGN
+2352 RSYATRVKEIDGN
-2365 GYLENIINVANSETN
+2365 GYLENIIDIASGEANG
-2380 SYAIDKDGNLYGWG
+2380 YAIDKNGNVYGWG
-2394 YGGYNQIDDTTT
+2394 YGGYNQIDDTAT

-2425 GDCFMAFMQ
+2425 GDCFMMFMQ
-2434 ANSNSCVRGY
+2434 SNANVVARGY
-2444 NRYGQRGNGTT
+2444 NNYGQSGDGNTTSAPSGTRK
-2455 ADTPTGT
+2455 
-2462 CIVGND
+2462 VGND

-2481 IKEDGTVWTAGRN
+2481 IKEDGTVWTSGRN
-2494 RYGELGVGDTSDR
+2494 QYGELGVGDTSNR
-2507 TKFTKLTLED
+2507 TTYTKLTLED
-2517 GTEIKAKYGELNSSV
+2517 GTEIKAKYGELNSSI
-2532 TTILGKDGKVYATGY
+2532 TTILGKDGKVYTTGY

-2557 TTNTSKLQTM
+2557 TTNSLKLKPM

-2572 TEVTDAILIKI
+2572 TEVTDAILIKT
-2583 GEMYE
+2583 GEMSDT
-2588 LDRNTG
+2588 DRNTG
-2594 VIRKD
+2594 
-2599 GTVWVSGDNTY
+2599 
-2610 GQIGNGTTSSA
+2610 
-2621 KYFTQVGIND
+2621 
-2631 VQLNAKNEYIKIGEK
+2631 
-2646 IDIDVISAANFNVF
+2646 
-2660 IKEKPVQSDRKWTS
+2660 
-2674 SNEDVATID
+2674 
-2683 ENGVVTGKTLGYT
+2683 
-2696 TITGYNSKNGLKAKA
+2696 
-2711 IINIYRNQEGAI
+2711 
-2723 TVPVVGQ
+2723 
-2730 GYGNTITLKEDGTVW
+2730 
-2745 ATGKNDYGQLGVGD
+2745 
-2759 TTNRNTSVQVKIDE
+2759 
-2773 NTYLENVIKIDVT
+2773 
-2786 DNTTIALTKTGEV
+2786 
-2799 YAWGKNEFGELGLG
+2799 
-2813 DRTYRS
+2813 
-2819 YATRV
+2819 
-2824 KGIDGNGYLE
+2824 
-2834 NIIDVANGDENSY
+2834 
-2847 AIDKNGNVYGWGD
+2847 
-2860 GNYHQIDDTETS
+2860 
-2872 RTTPTQMSDCTNAIS
+2872 
-2887 VSAGECFVEIMQSN
+2887 
-2901 SNVVARGYN
+2901 
-2910 YYGQLGY
+2910 
-2917 GDTAEKPT
+2917 
-2925 GAHIV
+2925 IV
-2930 GNDINKVSA
+2930 
-2939 GNDATLIIREDGTV
+2939 
-2953 WAAGRNRYGE
+2953 
-2963 LGLGDTSNRASF
+2963 
-2975 TKLTL
+2975 
-2980 EDGTEIKAKYGELNS
+2980 
-2995 SVTTILGK
+2995 
-3003 DGKVYATG
+3003 
-3011 YNGYGQLS
+3011 
-3019 NGTTTNTSKLQTM
+3019 
-3032 LNEDGTEVTD
+3032 
-3042 AILIKIGEMYELDRN
+3042 
-3057 TGVIRKDGTVWV
+3057 RKDGTVWV

-3083 TSATYLSKMGDGF
+3083 TSATYLRKMGDGF

-3106 GVDKSKKINPLLFNI
+3106 GVDKSQKINPLLFNI

-3223 TEYDE
+3223 TEYSE
-3228 PQQITDITEKITDVK
+3228 PQQITDIKEKITDVK

-3273 REDSLVPVKVTGLK
+3273 REDSLVPVKVTGLE
-3287 NVTKVNAYKYMTI
+3287 NIAKVNAYKYMTI

-3399 VVTPDGKSNITN
+3399 VVTPDGKSNMTN

-3565 GNTIGK
+3565 GNAIGK

-3580 VIGTLNTEIQKF
+3580 IIGTLNTQIQKF
-3592 NKNVEVEVLPKDGKV
+3592 NKNVEVEVLPKNGKV

-3832 VPSENTPVAVRKD
+3832 VPSETTPVAVRKN

-3904 VISANIGTNH
+3904 VIFANIGTNH

-4103 EVTFPK
+4103 EVIFPE

-4137 NNNYQIGNTRASQY
+4137 NNNYQIGNTRANQY

-4156 SNIPKVIK
+4156 SNLPKVIK

-4234 GSNLYGQLGIGNNEI
+4234 GSNLYGQLGIGDNEI

-4256 KIEIKDK
+4256 KVEIKDK
-4263 IGTIEAGDIS
+4263 IGTTEAGDIS

-4356 QNTIINNVIRVS
+4356 QNTLINNVIRVS
-4368 VGDTYTTF
+4368 AGDTYTAF

-4454 SYNNDIAKVDEDGN
+4454 SYNNDIAKIDEDGN
-4468 MLGVREGTTWVKVK
+4468 MLGIREGTTWVKVK

-4560 YALATRKDGTAWAI
+4560 FALATRKDGTAWAI

-4629 GELSSKYIGKDT
+4629 GELSSKYTGKDT

-4660 KGESAFV
+4660 KAESAFV

-4709 YKYQDG
+4709 YKYKDG
-4715 KLSQVSNIKNA
+4715 QLTQVSNIKNA

-4868 DEYKWDAENT
+4868 DEYKWNAENT

-4886 GKVQGASLGTTQ
+4886 GKAQGASLGTTK

-5030 VGAEEQITEKE
+5030 VGAEEQITENE

-5051 TGENVA
+5051 TGENVV

-5175 EDIQTVLDMASA
+5175 EDIQTVLDSTSA

-5196 AIQNEYTLTIKK
+5196 SIQNEYTLTIKK

-5257 LAGFT
+5257 LADFT
-5262 EEKATIEKEVEVNA
+5262 EEKSTIEKEVEVNA

-5365 NYQIGASTQTISLTE
+5365 NYQIGTSTQTISLTE
-5380 KETTVPVKL
+5380 KETTVPVKV

-5399 YTINIIRSSDN
+5399 YTVDIIRSSDN

-5447 TTLKIKATAVNENTN
+5447 TSLKIKATAVNENTN
-5462 VKIGEDKYSLKEAT
+5462 VKIGEDEYSLKEAT

-5504 KINTLPAETGL
+5504 KINTLPTETGL
-5515 KEVTVGNESASYNST
+5515 KEVTVGNESASYNSI

-5547 IVKSTDDLANITLGI
+5547 IAKSTDDLANITLGI

-5569 AGTVEATENKSG
+5569 VGTVEATENKSG

-5630 NYIANVKSTIT
+5630 NYTANVKSTIT
-5641 DAEIRVESQND
+5641 DAQIRVESQND

-5704 GNTNIS
+5704 GNTNIL

-5715 TEDKTEYEPTVQ
+5715 AEDKTEYEPTVQ
-5727 EDGTYHVKTKRTE
+5727 EDGTYHTKTKRTE

-5788 GTTKAEILKIE
+5788 GTTKTAILKIE

-5811 GKDIKKVSKI
+5811 GEDIKKVSKI

-5866 SIDISQINS
+5866 SIDISQIKS

-5883 DGETTKTYTIEV
+5883 DGETTKTYTIEI
-5895 TKKFSTGLAQ
+5895 TKKFSTELAE
-5905 IKTDGEIAKLQ
+5905 IKTDGDVAKLQ

-5928 ADNTANIEITPDNTL
+5928 ADDTANIEITPDNAL

-5948 YKDNELIISQV
+5948 YKDNELIISQT
-5959 GTITLTQDMKYET
+5959 GTITLTQNIKYET

-5986 ETSTYILNLIK
+5986 ETSTYILNITK
-5997 KSTNNNIEYVKVNGE
+5997 KSTNNNVEYVKVNGE

-6050 DNGEYSVENTQTQE
+6050 DEGEYSTENIQTQE
-6064 YEINPEE
+6064 YEIEPKE

-6101 VETIKVNGTDITL
+6101 VENVKVNGTDITS

-6134 TLEIVAESEKTEVNT
+6134 TLEIVAESEKTEINT

-6154 EHSGQK
+6154 EHNGQK
-6160 TVTVDNINLPGVGKK
+6160 TITVDNINLPGVGKK
-6175 IITFTVTSEEGKKEA
+6175 TITFTVTSEEGKKETR
-6190 KTITISQFSSD
+6190 TITISQFSSD
-6201 IELAKLQVRGKDAKK
+6201 IELEKLQVRGKEAKK
-6216 RDDGNYEITISDIPT
+6216 RDDGNYEITIGDVPT
-6231 YADIYAKAQEETT
+6231 YVDIYAKAQEETT
-6244 NIEINGGTSSVG
+6244 SIEINGGTSSVG
-6256 EQQATIQSIA
+6256 EQQATIQNIE

-6350 KIGNPLNFIQ
+6350 KTGNPLNFIQ

-6369 TITIVSEAGED
+6369 TITIASEAGED

-6399 YVNGNELEKDKK
+6399 YVNGNELKKDKK
-6411 TGRYRTT
+6411 TGRYKTT
-6418 IEDNKQP
+6418 IDENKQP
-6425 VIKAISNNQYAYV
+6425 VIKVISNNQYAYV
-6438 RIALNEEEQTQSEKT
+6438 RIALNEEEQTQSEKA
-6453 VELGEDKITVIPI
+6453 VELGSDKITVIPI

-6485 DKSIAVDSLIVDD
+6485 DKSTAVDSLIVDD
-6498 IETTDFDRETNTYK
+6498 VEITDYDKETNTYK
-6512 AIVDKDIEQHEIFIM
+6512 AVVDKDIDQHEIFIM

-6533 TIEINENAAVG
+6533 TIEINENTAVG

-6556 DGKTIPFTV
+6556 DGKTIPFTI

-6580 KKSSNVKVTQVVVND
+6580 KKSSNVNVTQVVVND

-6603 RPDIYRKNIK
+6603 RTDIYRKNIK

-6627 PYASVKIGDNDTVMN
+6627 PYASVKIGDNDTIMN

-6693 EPLSKDENGEYN
+6693 EPLSKDENGKYN

-6731 NTLEYELGGKEYN
+6731 NTLQYELGGKEYN

-6827 PESQYSTIKLGDQ
+6827 PESQYSTVKLGDQ
-6840 TSKGE
+6840 TSTGE
-6845 LTTTATLTG
+6845 LTTVATLTG
-6854 DITFVNYTVTSEAGE
+6854 DITYVNYTVTSEAGE

-6875 KIGKVASISGRIL
+6875 KIGKIASISGKIL

-6922 FYITIEESGKYDLVA
+6922 FNITIEESGKYDLVA

-6968 NVVKNNE
+6968 NVVKNSE
-6975 KSTFEEQIEIDDLV
+6975 ESTLEEQIEIDDLV

-7032 KAETIEWVNPNK
+7032 KAETIEWVNPNN
-7044 ATKKIMKSA
+7044 ATRRLMISS
-7053 SIKTTSEQNFILPIT
+7053 SIKTTSEQSFILPIT
-7068 CNYTITSSYGT
+7068 CNYTITSNYGT
-7079 RKHPITGVI
+7079 RKHPTTGIV
-7088 KKHTGIDIS
+7088 KKHTGIDIA
-7097 GVHHTEILAVADGEV
+7097 GTHHTEILAVADGEV
-7112 TFAGVQNGYGNC
+7112 TFAGVQNGFGNC
-7124 VEIKHIVNGETIYSF
+7124 IEIKHIVNGETIYSF
-7139 YAHLSRIDVKVKDT
+7139 YAHLSKINVKSGDK
-7153 VKQGQVIGLEGGA
+7153 VKQGEVIGLEGGD
-7166 PESDPNPGSS
+7166 PESDPNPGNS

-7182 FEIRKSSGYGNDVDP
+7182 FEFRNASGYGNDVDP
-7197 TNYIKFKNK
+7197 TKYIKF

>member
-6 KFSKKIKSKAAVL
+6 KFSRKIKSKIMAT
-19 LCAITAIC
+19 LCTITAIC
-27 AILATDKVI
+27 TIVATDKVV
-36 NKQNSIFQYIANSI
+36 NKQNSLVQCIGKGISI
-50 STTSTSGSETSAT
+50 LTDTIGSETPSTTSEVQ
-63 SSNIIKS
+63 KDRVD
-70 GYNICVST
+70 ICVST
-78 TGSDETGDGTKEKPY
+78 TGNDETGDGTKDKPY
-93 ASLSKAINEATS
+93 ATLAKAINMAGS
-105 GQKIYIM
+105 GQSIYVM

-179 YYPKNGDSWQKSIFR
+179 YYPKSGSNYQRSIFR

-204 FRICGTNSAAYL
+204 FRICGTNSASYL

-283 KTNENFTENSAGVY
+283 KTNENFTENSVGVY

-311 IKNYKLN
+311 IKDYKLN

-325 IGETLKTEVIDPT
+325 IGETLKTEIIDPT
-338 GENINQSD
+338 GENIKQSD

-355 IATVDSKGNVVGKG
+355 VATVDSKGNVVGKG

-419 TVWSVGRNDI
+419 TVWAVGRNDI

-457 VKITAMRAQAMALTS
+457 VKIAAIRAQAMALTS

-653 IKDKDGNALKAKTIK
+653 IKDKDGNVLKAKTIK

-789 LDIDIQEI
+789 LDIDVQGM

-802 FIPEKTNQSD
+802 FIPEKINQSD
-812 WTWTSSNKD
+812 WTWTSSNED

-838 TTITAHNSKEN
+838 TTITAYNSKEN

-918 YLTNIRKISTSNYY
+918 YLTNVRKISTSNYY

-938 NGEAYAWGDNESK
+938 NGEVYAWGDNGSE
-951 QLGQGDSKILY
+951 QLGQGNSKVLY

-992 KDGGL
+992 NDGGL

-1066 GKTTIGEDI
+1066 SKVTIGEDV

-1091 GKAYSAG
+1091 GKVYSAG

-1143 GKVYETGYNKNGQLS
+1143 GKVYETGYNQKGQLS

-1173 NDNTEVTDALVI
+1173 NDNTEVTDTLVI

-1195 KHTLFA
+1195 KHTLFV

-1208 IWTVGGNTYG
+1208 IWTVGENTYG

-1224 TLNAIY
+1224 TLNATY
-1230 LTNVGADEVK
+1230 LTKVGADEVK

-1260 GENINAFI
+1260 GESINAFI

-1284 DVATIDNNGIVTG
+1284 DVATIDNNGTVTG

-1471 LFLGQTGSTKGVTY
+1471 LFLGQTASTKGVTY

-1541 LAAYGGV
+1541 LAAYGSV

-1678 TYGQLGNATNVS
+1678 TYGQLGNSTNIN
-1690 SKYLTQTGKAEVE
+1690 SKYLTQVGINDVQ
-1703 LNIKNEY
+1703 LNAKNEY
-1710 IKIGD
+1710 IKIGEKFD
-1715 TTDVKVTSAS
+1715 IDVISAVN
-1725 MFSAFTK
+1725 FNVFVK
-1732 EKINQN
+1732 EKPVQS
-1738 DWTWKSSNEDVAT
+1738 DWKWTSSNEDVAT
-1751 IDENGTV
+1751 IEENGTV
-1758 TGKTIGYTTITGYNA
+1758 TGKTIGYTTITGYNS
-1773 KKGLKGKAI
+1773 KTGLKAKAI
-1782 INVYRNTE
+1782 INVYSNKT
-1790 GAITVPVVGQGYGN
+1790 GAITVPAVGQGYGN
-1804 TITLKEDGTVWATG
+1804 TVILKEDGTVWATG
-1818 KNDYGQLGVGDTINR
+1818 KNEYGPLGNGTTTDSKKPV
-1833 NTSLQVKIDE
+1833 QVKIDE

-1850 KKIDVTDDTTIAL
+1850 IKIDTANRTTIAL
-1863 TKTGEVYAWGRNYYG
+1863 TKTGEVYAWGRNYSG

-1892 RVKGIDGNGYLENI
+1892 KVKGINGNGYLENI

-1913 GNSYAID
+1913 SNAYAID

-1935 IDDTTTAKMYPTKMS
+1935 IDDTTTAKLYPTKMS

-2020 GTVWTAGR
+2020 GTVWTSGR
-2028 NRYGELGVGDTSDRT
+2028 NQYGELGVGDTSDRT

-2078 ATGYNEYGQLSN
+2078 ATGYNGYGQLSN

-2111 DAMLIKVG
+2111 DVMLIKVG
-2119 EMSDPDINTGILKKD
+2119 EMSDPDINTGIIKKD

-2151 TTSSTKYFTQV
+2151 TTSSAKYFTQV
-2162 GINDVKLNAKNEY
+2162 GINDVQLNAKNEY

-2184 DVISAANFNVFV
+2184 DVISAVNFNVFV

-2220 GVVIGK
+2220 GVVTGK

-2352 RSYATRVKGADGN
+2352 RSYATRVKEIDGN
-2365 GYLENIINVANSETN
+2365 GYLENIIDIASGEANG
-2380 SYAIDKDGNLYGWG
+2380 YAIDKNGNVYGWG
-2394 YGGYNQIDDTTT
+2394 YGGYNQIDDTAT

-2425 GDCFMAFMQ
+2425 GDCFMMFMQ
-2434 ANSNSCVRGY
+2434 SNANVVARGY
-2444 NRYGQRGNGTT
+2444 NNYGQSGDGNTTSAPSGTRK
-2455 ADTPTGT
+2455 
-2462 CIVGND
+2462 VGND

-2494 RYGELGVGDTSDR
+2494 RYGELGVGDTSNR
-2507 TKFTKLTLED
+2507 TTYTKLTLED
-2517 GTEIKAKYGELNSSV
+2517 GTEIKAKYGELNANI

-2557 TTNTSKLQTM
+2557 TTNSTKLKPM

-2572 TEVTDAILIKI
+2572 TEVTDAILIKT
-2583 GEMYE
+2583 GEMSDA
-2588 LDRNTG
+2588 DRNTG
-2594 VIRKD
+2594 I
-2599 GTVWVSGDNTY
+2599 
-2610 GQIGNGTTSSA
+2610 
-2621 KYFTQVGIND
+2621 
-2631 VQLNAKNEYIKIGEK
+2631 
-2646 IDIDVISAANFNVF
+2646 
-2660 IKEKPVQSDRKWTS
+2660 
-2674 SNEDVATID
+2674 
-2683 ENGVVTGKTLGYT
+2683 
-2696 TITGYNSKNGLKAKA
+2696 
-2711 IINIYRNQEGAI
+2711 
-2723 TVPVVGQ
+2723 
-2730 GYGNTITLKEDGTVW
+2730 
-2745 ATGKNDYGQLGVGD
+2745 
-2759 TTNRNTSVQVKIDE
+2759 
-2773 NTYLENVIKIDVT
+2773 
-2786 DNTTIALTKTGEV
+2786 
-2799 YAWGKNEFGELGLG
+2799 
-2813 DRTYRS
+2813 
-2819 YATRV
+2819 
-2824 KGIDGNGYLE
+2824 
-2834 NIIDVANGDENSY
+2834 
-2847 AIDKNGNVYGWGD
+2847 
-2860 GNYHQIDDTETS
+2860 
-2872 RTTPTQMSDCTNAIS
+2872 
-2887 VSAGECFVEIMQSN
+2887 
-2901 SNVVARGYN
+2901 
-2910 YYGQLGY
+2910 
-2917 GDTAEKPT
+2917 
-2925 GAHIV
+2925 
-2930 GNDINKVSA
+2930 
-2939 GNDATLIIREDGTV
+2939 
-2953 WAAGRNRYGE
+2953 
-2963 LGLGDTSNRASF
+2963 
-2975 TKLTL
+2975 
-2980 EDGTEIKAKYGELNS
+2980 
-2995 SVTTILGK
+2995 
-3003 DGKVYATG
+3003 
-3011 YNGYGQLS
+3011 
-3019 NGTTTNTSKLQTM
+3019 
-3032 LNEDGTEVTD
+3032 
-3042 AILIKIGEMYELDRN
+3042 
-3057 TGVIRKDGTVWV
+3057 IRKDGTVWV

-3106 GVDKSKKINPLLFNI
+3106 GVDKSQKINPLLFNI

-3146 VAELTTLGMITG
+3146 IAELTTLGMITG

-3189 QVSLGYKFSVA
+3189 QVSLGYKFSLA

-3223 TEYDE
+3223 TEYSE
-3228 PQQITDITEKITDVK
+3228 PQQITDIKEKITDVK

-3399 VVTPDGKSNITN
+3399 VVTPDGKSNMTN

-3565 GNTIGK
+3565 GNAIGK

-3580 VIGTLNTEIQKF
+3580 IIGTLNTQIQKF

-3671 TIKDISVGNYHV
+3671 TIKDMSVGNYHV

-3832 VPSENTPVAVRKD
+3832 VPSETTPVAVRKN

-3914 VVAIKEDG
+3914 VIAIKEDG

-4007 VNDETQNE
+4007 VNDEAQNE

-4103 EVTFPK
+4103 EVTFPE

-4137 NNNYQIGNTRASQY
+4137 NNNYQIGNTRANQY

-4156 SNIPKVIK
+4156 SNLPKVIK

-4234 GSNLYGQLGIGNNEI
+4234 GSNLYGQLGIGDNEI

-4256 KIEIKDK
+4256 KVEIKDK
-4263 IGTIEAGDIS
+4263 IGTIDAGDIS

-4298 KENKN
+4298 KENNN

-4356 QNTIINNVIRVS
+4356 QNTLINNVIRVS
-4368 VGDTYTTF
+4368 AGDTYTAF

-4419 IVIVKSE
+4419 IVLVKSE
-4426 VQSILANAK
+4426 IQSILANAK

-4454 SYNNDIAKVDEDGN
+4454 SYNNDIAKIDEDGS
-4468 MLGVREGTTWVKVK
+4468 MLGIREGTTWVKVK

-4560 YALATRKDGTAWAI
+4560 FALATRKDGTAWAI

-4603 SISAGE
+4603 AISAGE

-4629 GELSSKYIGKDT
+4629 GELSSKHIGKDT

-4709 YKYQDG
+4709 YKYQNG
-4715 KLSQVSNIKNA
+4715 QLTQVSNIKNA

-4764 SNPTQVLEN
+4764 LNPTQVLEN

-4820 YNSIVHTLVG
+4820 YNSLVHTLVG

-4886 GKVQGASLGTTQ
+4886 GKVQGASLGTTK
-4898 LIVTDKVTGEEKK
+4898 LKVTDKVTGEEKQ

-4923 IESITATGA
+4923 IESITATGT
-4932 EAEVTEAFKYKAKVP
+4932 EAEVTEAFKYEAKVP

-5005 VNYTL
+5005 VNYIL

-5030 VGAEEQITEKE
+5030 VGAEEQITENE

-5051 TGENVA
+5051 TGENVV

-5131 KIDDKNYEVII
+5131 KIDDKNYEAVI

-5175 EDIQTVLDMASA
+5175 EDIQTVLDSTSA

-5257 LAGFT
+5257 LADFT

-5355 AVGQDNIDAG
+5355 AVGQENIDAG
-5365 NYQIGASTQTISLTE
+5365 NYQIGTSTQTISLTE
-5380 KETTVPVKL
+5380 KETTVPIKV

-5399 YTINIIRSSDN
+5399 YTVNIIRSSDD

-5422 GNDDIPAEI
+5422 GNNDIPAEI

-5462 VKIGEDKYSLKEAT
+5462 VKIGEDEYSLKEAT

-5515 KEVTVGNESASYNST
+5515 KEVTVGNESASYNSI

-5547 IVKSTDDLANITLGI
+5547 IAKSTDDLANITLGI

-5569 AGTVEATENKSG
+5569 VGTVEATENKSG

-5641 DAEIRVESQND
+5641 DAQIRVESQND

-5691 NTEEKL
+5691 NTEEKS

-5704 GNTNIS
+5704 GNTNIL

-5715 TEDKTEYEPTVQ
+5715 AEDKTEYEPTVQ
-5727 EDGTYHVKTKRTE
+5727 EDGTYHTKTKRTE

-5788 GTTKAEILKIE
+5788 GTTKTEILKIE

-5811 GKDIKKVSKI
+5811 GENIKKVSKI

-5866 SIDISQINS
+5866 SIDISQIKS

-5883 DGETTKTYTIEV
+5883 DGETTKTYTIEI
-5895 TKKFSTGLAQ
+5895 TKKFSTELAE
-5905 IKTDGEIAKLQ
+5905 IKTDGDVAKLQ

-5928 ADNTANIEITPDNTL
+5928 ADDTANIEITPDNAL

-5948 YKDNELIISQV
+5948 YKDNELIISQT
-5959 GTITLTQDMKYET
+5959 GTITLTQNIKYET

-5986 ETSTYILNLIK
+5986 ETSTYILNITK
-5997 KSTNNNIEYVKVNGE
+5997 KSTNNNVEYVKVNGE

-6050 DNGEYSVENTQTQE
+6050 DEGEYSTENIQTQE
-6064 YEINPEE
+6064 YEIEPKE

-6101 VETIKVNGTDITL
+6101 VENVKVNGTDITS

-6134 TLEIVAESEKTEVNT
+6134 TLEIVAESEKTEINT

-6154 EHSGQK
+6154 EHNGQK
-6160 TVTVDNINLPGVGKK
+6160 TITVDNINLPGVGKK
-6175 IITFTVTSEEGKKEA
+6175 TITFTVTSEEGKKETR
-6190 KTITISQFSSD
+6190 TITISQFSSD
-6201 IELAKLQVRGKDAKK
+6201 IELEKLQVRGKEAKK
-6216 RDDGNYEITISDIPT
+6216 RDDGNYEITIGDVPT
-6231 YADIYAKAQEETT
+6231 YVDIYAKAQEETT
-6244 NIEINGGTSSVG
+6244 SIEINGGTSSVG
-6256 EQQATIQSIA
+6256 EQQATIQNIE

-6338 LSNIKVTLGDSQ
+6338 LSNIKVTVGDSQ
-6350 KIGNPLNFIQ
+6350 KTGNPLNFIQ

-6369 TITIVSEAGED
+6369 TITIASESGEEE
-6380 KQYTLEIIKESSD
+6380 QYTLEIIKESSD

-6418 IEDNKQP
+6418 VEDNKKP

-6485 DKSIAVDSLIVDD
+6485 DKSTAVDSLIVDD
-6498 IETTDFDRETNTYK
+6498 VEITDYDKETNTYK
-6512 AIVDKDIEQHEIFIM
+6512 AVVDKDIEQHEIFIM

-6533 TIEINENAAVG
+6533 TIEVNENTAVG

-6556 DGKTIPFTV
+6556 DGKTIPFTI

-6580 KKSSNVKVTQVVVND
+6580 KKSSNVNVTQVVVND

-6627 PYASVKIGDNDTVMN
+6627 PYASVKIGDNDTIMN
-6642 DSEAWVDLKLEQ
+6642 ESEAWVDLKLEQ

-6693 EPLSKDENGEYN
+6693 EPLSKDENGKYN

-6720 TNDANATVDIN
+6720 TNDANATADIN
-6731 NTLEYELGGKEYN
+6731 NTLQYELGGKEYN
-6744 LDIDTKS
+6744 LDIDTKT
-6751 AGKTI
+6751 AGRTI

-6783 NTAKVEGTYEDNNKQ
+6783 NTEKVEGTYEDNNKQ
-6798 ITKEAVIDENG
+6798 VTKEAVIDEDG

-6827 PESQYSTIKLGDQ
+6827 PESQYSTVKLGDQ
-6840 TSKGE
+6840 TSTGE

-6854 DITFVNYTVTSEAGE
+6854 DITYVNYTITSEAGE
-6869 EKQYTI
+6869 EKQYTV
-6875 KIGKVASISGRIL
+6875 KIGKIASISGKIL

-6922 FYITIEESGKYDLVA
+6922 FNITIEESGKYDLVA

-6968 NVVKNNE
+6968 NVVKNSE
-6975 KSTFEEQIEIDDLV
+6975 ESTLEEQIEIDDLV

-7032 KAETIEWVNPNK
+7032 KSETIEWVNPNN
-7044 ATKKIMKSA
+7044 ATRRLMISS
-7053 SIKTTSEQNFILPIT
+7053 SIKTTSEQSFILPIT
-7068 CNYTITSSYGT
+7068 CNYTITSNYGT
-7079 RKHPITGVI
+7079 RKHPTTGIV
-7088 KKHTGIDIS
+7088 KKHTGIDIA
-7097 GVHHTEILAVADGEV
+7097 GTHHTEILAVADGEV
-7112 TFAGVQNGYGNC
+7112 TFAGVQNGFGNC
-7124 VEIKHIVNGETIYSF
+7124 IEIKHIVNGETIYSF
-7139 YAHLSRIDVKVKDT
+7139 YAHLSKINVKSGDK
-7153 VKQGQVIGLEGGA
+7153 VKQGEVIGLEGGD
-7166 PESDPNPGSS
+7166 PESDPNPGNS

-7182 FEIRKSSGYGNDVDP
+7182 FEIRKASGYGNDVDP
-7197 TNYIKFKNK
+7197 TNYIKF

>member
-6 KFSKKIKSKAAVL
+6 KFSKKIKSKIMAT
-19 LCAITAIC
+19 LCTITAIC
-27 AILATDKVI
+27 TIVATDKVV
-36 NKQNSIFQYIANSI
+36 NKQNSLVQYIAKEISTLTDTI
-50 STTSTSGSETSAT
+50 GSETPSTTSEVQ
-63 SSNIIKS
+63 KDRVD
-70 GYNICVST
+70 ICVST
-78 TGSDETGDGTKEKPY
+78 TGNDETGDGTKDKPY
-93 ASLSKAINEATS
+93 ATLAKAINMAGS
-105 GQKIYIM
+105 GQSIYVM

-179 YYPKNGDSWQKSIFR
+179 YYPKSGSNYQRSIFR

-204 FRICGTNSAAYL
+204 FRICGTNSASYL

-283 KTNENFTENSAGVY
+283 KTNENFTENSVGVY

-311 IKNYKLN
+311 IKDYKLN

-325 IGETLKTEVIDPT
+325 IGETLKTEIIDPT
-338 GENINQSD
+338 GENIKQSD

-355 IATVDSKGNVVGKG
+355 VATVDSKGNVVGKG

-419 TVWSVGRNDI
+419 TVWAVGRNDI

-457 VKITAMRAQAMALTS
+457 VKIAAIRAQAMALTS

-653 IKDKDGNALKAKTIK
+653 IKDKDGNVLKAKTIK

-789 LDIDIQEI
+789 LDIDVQGM

-802 FIPEKTNQSD
+802 FITEKINQSD
-812 WTWTSSNKD
+812 WTWTSSNED

-838 TTITAHNSKEN
+838 TTITAYNSKEN

-918 YLTNIRKISTSNYY
+918 YLTNVRKISTSNYY

-938 NGEAYAWGDNESK
+938 NGEVYAWGDNGSE
-951 QLGQGDSKILY
+951 QLGQGNSKVLY

-992 KDGGL
+992 NDGGL

-1066 GKTTIGEDI
+1066 SKVTIGEDV

-1091 GKAYSAG
+1091 GKVYSAG

-1143 GKVYETGYNKNGQLS
+1143 GKVYETGYNQKGQLS

-1173 NDNTEVTDALVI
+1173 NDNTEVTDTLVI

-1208 IWTVGGNTYG
+1208 IWTVGENTYG

-1224 TLNAIY
+1224 TLNATY
-1230 LTNVGADEVK
+1230 LTKVGADEVK

-1260 GENINAFI
+1260 GESINAFI
-1268 QDSSNKGS
+1268 QDSSNKES

-1284 DVATIDNNGIVTG
+1284 DVATIDNNGTVTG

-1471 LFLGQTGSTKGVTY
+1471 LFLGQTASTKGVTY

-1541 LAAYGGV
+1541 LAAYGSV

-1678 TYGQLGNATNVS
+1678 TYGQLGNSTNIN
-1690 SKYLTQTGKAEVE
+1690 SKYLTQVGINDVQ
-1703 LNIKNEY
+1703 LNAKNEY
-1710 IKIGD
+1710 IKIGEKFD
-1715 TTDVKVTSAS
+1715 IDVISAVN
-1725 MFSAFTK
+1725 FNVFVK
-1732 EKINQN
+1732 EKPVQS
-1738 DWTWKSSNEDVAT
+1738 DWKWTSSNEDVAT
-1751 IDENGTV
+1751 IEENGTV
-1758 TGKTIGYTTITGYNA
+1758 TGKTIGYTTITGYNS
-1773 KKGLKGKAI
+1773 KTGLKAKAI
-1782 INVYRNTE
+1782 INVYSNKT
-1790 GAITVPVVGQGYGN
+1790 GAITVPAVGQGYGN
-1804 TITLKEDGTVWATG
+1804 TVILKEDGTVWATG
-1818 KNDYGQLGVGDTINR
+1818 KNEYGPLGNGTTTDSKKPV
-1833 NTSLQVKIDE
+1833 QVKIDE

-1850 KKIDVTDDTTIAL
+1850 IKIDTANRTTIAL
-1863 TKTGEVYAWGRNYYG
+1863 TKTGEVYAWGRNYSG

-1892 RVKGIDGNGYLENI
+1892 KVKGINGNGYLENI

-1913 GNSYAID
+1913 SNAYAID
-1920 KNGNVYGWGHGGYNQ
+1920 KNGNVYGWGNGGYNQ
-1935 IDDTTTAKMYPTKMS
+1935 IDDTTTAKLYPTKMS

-1957 ISAGDCFMAVM
+1957 VSAGDCFMAVM

-2020 GTVWTAGR
+2020 GTVWTSGR
-2028 NRYGELGVGDTSDRT
+2028 NQYGELGVGDTSNRT
-2043 KFTKLTLEDGT
+2043 SFTKLTLEDGT

-2078 ATGYNEYGQLSN
+2078 AMGYNGYGQLSN
-2090 GTTTNSKKLKPM
+2090 GTTTNSLKLKPM

-2119 EMSDPDINTGILKKD
+2119 EMSDPDINTGIIKKD

-2151 TTSSTKYFTQV
+2151 TTSSAKYFTQV
-2162 GINDVKLNAKNEY
+2162 GINDVQLNAKNEY

-2220 GVVIGK
+2220 GVV
-2226 TLGYTTIT
+2226 
-2234 GYNSK
+2234 
-2239 NGLKA
+2239 
-2244 KAIIN
+2244 
-2249 IYRNQEGAIT
+2249 
-2259 VPVVGQGYG
+2259 
-2268 NTITLKEDGT
+2268 
-2278 VWATGK
+2278 
-2284 NDYGQLGVGDTTNR
+2284 
-2298 NTSVQVKIDENTYLE
+2298 
-2313 NVIKI
+2313 
-2318 DVTDDSTIAL
+2318 
-2328 TKTGEVYAW
+2328 
-2337 GKNENGELGVGDKTY
+2337 
-2352 RSYATRVKGADGN
+2352 
-2365 GYLENIINVANSETN
+2365 
-2380 SYAIDKDGNLYGWG
+2380 
-2394 YGGYNQIDDTTT
+2394 
-2406 SKVYPTKMS
+2406 
-2415 DCTDAISVSA
+2415 
-2425 GDCFMAFMQ
+2425 
-2434 ANSNSCVRGY
+2434 
-2444 NRYGQRGNGTT
+2444 
-2455 ADTPTGT
+2455 
-2462 CIVGND
+2462 
-2468 INKICAGNDSTLI
+2468 
-2481 IKEDGTVWTAGRN
+2481 
-2494 RYGELGVGDTSDR
+2494 
-2507 TKFTKLTLED
+2507 
-2517 GTEIKAKYGELNSSV
+2517 
-2532 TTILGKDGKVYATGY
+2532 
-2547 NGYGQLSNGT
+2547 
-2557 TTNTSKLQTM
+2557 
-2567 LNEDG
+2567 
-2572 TEVTDAILIKI
+2572 
-2583 GEMYE
+2583 
-2588 LDRNTG
+2588 
-2594 VIRKD
+2594 
-2599 GTVWVSGDNTY
+2599 
-2610 GQIGNGTTSSA
+2610 
-2621 KYFTQVGIND
+2621 
-2631 VQLNAKNEYIKIGEK
+2631 
-2646 IDIDVISAANFNVF
+2646 
-2660 IKEKPVQSDRKWTS
+2660 
-2674 SNEDVATID
+2674 
-2683 ENGVVTGKTLGYT
+2683 TGKTLGYT

-2711 IINIYRNQEGAI
+2711 IVNVYRNQEGAI
-2723 TVPVVGQ
+2723 TVPIVGQ

-2786 DNTTIALTKTGEV
+2786 DNTTIALTKKGEV

-3019 NGTTTNTSKLQTM
+3019 NGTTTNTSKLKTM

-3106 GVDKSKKINPLLFNI
+3106 GVDKSQKINPLLFNI

-3146 VAELTTLGMITG
+3146 IAELTTLGMITG

-3189 QVSLGYKFSVA
+3189 QISLGYKFSVA

-3228 PQQITDITEKITDVK
+3228 PQQITEITEKITDVK

-3263 NGNGQLGNGT
+3263 NGYGQLGNGT
-3273 REDSLVPVKVTGLK
+3273 SENSTTPVKVTGLK
-3287 NVTKVNAYKYMTI
+3287 NVAKIDAYKYMTI
-3300 ALTQNGEV
+3300 VSTQNGEV
-3308 YAWGSG
+3308 YVWGRG
-3314 YGAKP
+3314 YGKTP
-3319 VKLNFTRKI
+3319 VKLNFSRKI
-3328 IDVSGNLVLAE
+3328 IDVAGNIVLAE
-3339 NRKAYNLDETK
+3339 NRKAYNLTETA
-3350 SYGKDLIKVVAGY
+3350 SYGKDLIKISAGES
-3363 NHYLGL
+3363 HYLGL
-3369 TSDGEVYAWGSNSY
+3369 TSDGEVYAWGGNGY
-3383 GQLGNGNNTS
+3383 GQLGDGTNTS
-3393 SSTAVK
+3393 TYTEPAK
-3399 VVTPDGKSNITN
+3399 VVTPDGKSKISK

-3418 DSYSIITDKDGKV
+3418 NMYSIITDKDGKV
-3431 YTFGYYGDY
+3431 YTFGNYGDY

-3565 GNTIGK
+3565 GNAIGK

-3580 VIGTLNTEIQKF
+3580 IIGTLNTEIQKF
-3592 NKNVEVEVLPKDGKV
+3592 NKNVEVEVLPKNGKV

-3832 VPSENTPVAVRKD
+3832 VPSETTPVAVRKN

-3904 VISANIGTNH
+3904 VIFANIGTNH

-3922 EVDAFGYGKNG
+3922 EVDAFGNGKNG

-4103 EVTFPK
+4103 EVTFPE

-4137 NNNYQIGNTRASQY
+4137 NNNYQIGNTRANQY

-4156 SNIPKVIK
+4156 SNLPKVIK

-4234 GSNLYGQLGIGNNEI
+4234 GSNLYGQLGIGDNEI

-4256 KIEIKDK
+4256 KVEIKDK
-4263 IGTIEAGDIS
+4263 IGTIDAGDIS

-4342 QLGLGTTENKTTFE
+4342 QLGLGATENKTTFE
-4356 QNTIINNVIRVS
+4356 QNTLINNVIRVS
-4368 VGDTYTTF
+4368 AGDTYTAF

-4454 SYNNDIAKVDEDGN
+4454 SYNNDIAKIDEDGN
-4468 MLGVREGTTWVKVK
+4468 MLGIREGTTWVKVK

-4503 NTHVAPNAVSGK
+4503 NTHVAPNTVSGK
-4515 NYALGLKEDGTIWTW
+4515 NFALGLKEDGTIWTW

-4629 GELSSKYIGKDT
+4629 GELSSKYTGKDT

-4660 KGESAFV
+4660 KAESAFV

-4709 YKYQDG
+4709 YKYQNG
-4715 KLSQVSNIKNA
+4715 QLTQVSNIKNA

-4848 EDINIKAKT
+4848 EDINIKSKT

-5030 VGAEEQITEKE
+5030 VGAEEQITENE

-5051 TGENVA
+5051 TGENVV

-5175 EDIQTVLDMASA
+5175 ENIQTVLDSTSA

-5196 AIQNEYTLTIKK
+5196 SIQNEYTLTIKK

-5257 LAGFT
+5257 LADFT

-5355 AVGQDNIDAG
+5355 AVGQENIDAG
-5365 NYQIGASTQTISLTE
+5365 NYQIGTSTQTISLTE
-5380 KETTVPVKL
+5380 KETTVPIKV

-5399 YTINIIRSSDN
+5399 YTVNIIRSSDD

-5422 GNDDIPAEI
+5422 GNNDIPAEI

-5462 VKIGEDKYSLKEAT
+5462 VKIGEDEYSLKEAT

-5515 KEVTVGNESASYNST
+5515 KEVTVGNESASYNSI

-5547 IVKSTDDLANITLGI
+5547 IAKSTDDLANITLGI

-5569 AGTVEATENKSG
+5569 VGTVEATENKSG

-5641 DAEIRVESQND
+5641 DAQIRVESQND

-5658 DSETQDTNQVTIKR
+5658 DSETQ
-5672 KITEDKTEYTIKVV
+5672 
-5686 SEDGK
+5686 
-5691 NTEEKL
+5691 
-5697 LTINRLS
+5697 
-5704 GNTNIS
+5704 
-5710 SIKVE
+5710 
-5715 TEDKTEYEPTVQ
+5715 
-5727 EDGTYHVKTKRTE
+5727 TK
-5740 TANITVTTED
+5740 
-5750 EKAKISIAGG
+5750 
-5760 EKNVGNNTSTVTL
+5760 
-5773 LDEITEVNILIEAED
+5773 
-5788 GTTKAEILKIE
+5788 
-5799 KESNNTDIAEIK
+5799 
-5811 GKDIKKVSKI
+5811 
-5821 TSSTYEVQVDDRL
+5821 
-5834 QTLAIDAIT
+5834 
-5843 KDENAKIKLG
+5843 
-5853 TETEY
+5853 
-5858 TPNKIENK
+5858 
-5866 SIDISQINS
+5866 
-5875 FTIDVLAE
+5875 
-5883 DGETTKTYTIEV
+5883 
-5895 TKKFSTGLAQ
+5895 
-5905 IKTDGEIAKLQ
+5905 
-5916 DNSEIIYNGWVD
+5916 
-5928 ADNTANIEITPDNTL
+5928 
-5943 AKVSV
+5943 
-5948 YKDNELIISQV
+5948 
-5959 GTITLTQDMKYET
+5959 
-5972 DSYKIIVSNPNKEA
+5972 
-5986 ETSTYILNLIK
+5986 
-5997 KSTNNNIEYVKVNGE
+5997 
-6012 TLTENTDTQTY
+6012 
-6023 ETQVITVD
+6023 
-6031 SEKYEL
+6031 
-6037 QVKAENEYATIKF
+6037 
-6050 DNGEYSVENTQTQE
+6050 
-6064 YEINPEE
+6064 
-6071 TKEVKVTVKS
+6071 
-6081 QNGEEII
+6081 
-6088 KTVKI
+6088 
-6093 YRKDNNLN
+6093 
-6101 VETIKVNGTDITL
+6101 
-6114 TYDEKH
+6114 
-6120 KNYNITLENTLTTT
+6120 
-6134 TLEIVAESEKTEVNT
+6134 
-6149 TIDEV
+6149 
-6154 EHSGQK
+6154 
-6160 TVTVDNINLPGVGKK
+6160 
-6175 IITFTVTSEEGKKEA
+6175 
-6190 KTITISQFSSD
+6190 
-6201 IELAKLQVRGKDAKK
+6201 
-6216 RDDGNYEITISDIPT
+6216 
-6231 YADIYAKAQEETT
+6231 
-6244 NIEINGGTSSVG
+6244 
-6256 EQQATIQSIA
+6256 
-6266 EGQYLEVPVKL
+6266 
-6277 TAADGTEYEYQLYIT
+6277 
-6292 VKSGDNNVGTIRVN
+6292 
-6306 NLEATKIDDKTYRSF
+6306 
-6321 VQESA
+6321 
-6326 VQATVDV
+6326 
-6333 TAKSE
+6333 
-6338 LSNIKVTLGDSQ
+6338 
-6350 KIGNPLNFIQ
+6350 
-6360 TLPEEKTNV
+6360 
-6369 TITIVSEAGED
+6369 
-6380 KQYTLEIIKESSD
+6380 
-6393 NSLKNV
+6393 
-6399 YVNGNELEKDKK
+6399 
-6411 TGRYRTT
+6411 
-6418 IEDNKQP
+6418 
-6425 VIKAISNNQYAYV
+6425 
-6438 RIALNEEEQTQSEKT
+6438 
-6453 VELGEDKITVIPI
+6453 
-6466 TIRSQTGITN
+6466 
-6476 VEYIELEKI
+6476 
-6485 DKSIAVDSLIVDD
+6485 
-6498 IETTDFDRETNTYK
+6498 
-6512 AIVDKDIEQHEIFIM
+6512 
-6527 AGNTNS
+6527 
-6533 TIEINENAAVG
+6533 
-6544 SITTYSTLEEGQ
+6544 
-6556 DGKTIPFTV
+6556 
-6565 TSETGTTQKYQLLLI
+6565 
-6580 KKSSNVKVTQVVVND
+6580 
-6595 VKILPDQD
+6595 
-6603 RPDIYRKNIK
+6603 
-6613 KLANKAKIKVTTEY
+6613 
-6627 PYASVKIGDNDTVMN
+6627 
-6642 DSEAWVDLKLEQ
+6642 
-6654 DEITVPVVVTATDGK
+6654 
-6669 TVETYNIILQRLS
+6669 
-6682 NDTSAIVSYDG
+6682 
-6693 EPLSKDENGEYN
+6693 
-6705 VSILDTATSG
+6705 
-6715 TIKVV
+6715 
-6720 TNDANATVDIN
+6720 
-6731 NTLEYELGGKEYN
+6731 
-6744 LDIDTKS
+6744 
-6751 AGKTI
+6751 
-6756 EVPISVVSADET
+6756 
-6768 VENST
+6768 
-6773 LVITRLSTNN
+6773 
-6783 NTAKVEGTYEDNNKQ
+6783 
-6798 ITKEAVIDENG
+6798 
-6809 NYFIMAKE
+6809 
-6817 ETSEVTLKIT
+6817 
-6827 PESQYSTIKLGDQ
+6827 
-6840 TSKGE
+6840 
-6845 LTTTATLTG
+6845 
-6854 DITFVNYTVTSEAGE
+6854 
-6869 EKQYTI
+6869 
-6875 KIGKVASISGRIL
+6875 
-6888 TENTEEK
+6888 
-6895 YKSTIKLYKSTD
+6895 
-6907 TSNPVKQMETEEDGT
+6907 
-6922 FYITIEESGKYDLVA
+6922 
-6937 CKDGYLNY
+6937 
-6945 KVTGI
+6945 
-6950 EVIKGEETILDEH
+6950 
-6963 KLIAG
+6963 
-6968 NVVKNNE
+6968 
-6975 KSTFEEQIEIDDLV
+6975 
-6989 ALNNNYGEIIT
+6989 
-7000 DEDKETR
+7000 
-7007 AIYDLNEDGVVNKL
+7007 
-7021 DRDIL
+7021 
-7026 KKNYGK
+7026 
-7032 KAETIEWVNPNK
+7032 
-7044 ATKKIMKSA
+7044 
-7053 SIKTTSEQNFILPIT
+7053 
-7068 CNYTITSSYGT
+7068 
-7079 RKHPITGVI
+7079 
-7088 KKHTGIDIS
+7088 
-7097 GVHHTEILAVADGEV
+7097 
-7112 TFAGVQNGYGNC
+7112 
-7124 VEIKHIVNGETIYSF
+7124 
-7139 YAHLSRIDVKVKDT
+7139 
-7153 VKQGQVIGLEGGA
+7153 
-7166 PESDPNPGSS
+7166 
-7176 TGHHLH
+7176 
-7182 FEIRKSSGYGNDVDP
+7182 
-7197 TNYIKFKNK
+7197 

>member
-63 SSNIIKS
+63 DSNIIKS

-78 TGSDETGDGTKEKPY
+78 TGNDETGDGTKEKPY
-93 ASLSKAINEATS
+93 ATLSKAINEATS

-325 IGETLKTEVIDPT
+325 IGETLKTEIIDPT

-355 IATVDSKGNVVGKG
+355 VATVDSKGNVVGKG

-2020 GTVWTAGR
+2020 GTVWTSGR
-2028 NRYGELGVGDTSDRT
+2028 NQYGELGVGDTSDRT

-2119 EMSDPDINTGILKKD
+2119 EMSDPDINTGIIKKD

-2151 TTSSTKYFTQV
+2151 TTSST
-2162 GINDVKLNAKNEY
+2162 
-2175 IKIGEKFDI
+2175 
-2184 DVISAANFNVFV
+2184 
-2196 KEKPVQSDWKWTS
+2196 
-2209 SNEDV
+2209 
-2214 ATIDEN
+2214 
-2220 GVVIGK
+2220 
-2226 TLGYTTIT
+2226 
-2234 GYNSK
+2234 
-2239 NGLKA
+2239 
-2244 KAIIN
+2244 
-2249 IYRNQEGAIT
+2249 
-2259 VPVVGQGYG
+2259 
-2268 NTITLKEDGT
+2268 
-2278 VWATGK
+2278 
-2284 NDYGQLGVGDTTNR
+2284 
-2298 NTSVQVKIDENTYLE
+2298 
-2313 NVIKI
+2313 
-2318 DVTDDSTIAL
+2318 
-2328 TKTGEVYAW
+2328 
-2337 GKNENGELGVGDKTY
+2337 
-2352 RSYATRVKGADGN
+2352 
-2365 GYLENIINVANSETN
+2365 
-2380 SYAIDKDGNLYGWG
+2380 
-2394 YGGYNQIDDTTT
+2394 
-2406 SKVYPTKMS
+2406 
-2415 DCTDAISVSA
+2415 
-2425 GDCFMAFMQ
+2425 
-2434 ANSNSCVRGY
+2434 
-2444 NRYGQRGNGTT
+2444 
-2455 ADTPTGT
+2455 
-2462 CIVGND
+2462 
-2468 INKICAGNDSTLI
+2468 
-2481 IKEDGTVWTAGRN
+2481 
-2494 RYGELGVGDTSDR
+2494 
-2507 TKFTKLTLED
+2507 
-2517 GTEIKAKYGELNSSV
+2517 
-2532 TTILGKDGKVYATGY
+2532 
-2547 NGYGQLSNGT
+2547 
-2557 TTNTSKLQTM
+2557 
-2567 LNEDG
+2567 
-2572 TEVTDAILIKI
+2572 
-2583 GEMYE
+2583 
-2588 LDRNTG
+2588 
-2594 VIRKD
+2594 
-2599 GTVWVSGDNTY
+2599 
-2610 GQIGNGTTSSA
+2610 

-2660 IKEKPVQSDRKWTS
+2660 IKEKPVQSDWKWTS

-2711 IINIYRNQEGAI
+2711 IVNVYRNQEGAI
-2723 TVPVVGQ
+2723 TVPIVGQ

-3189 QVSLGYKFSVA
+3189 QISLGYKFSVA

-3369 TSDGEVYAWGSNSY
+3369 TSDGEAYAWGSNSY

-3399 VVTPDGKSNITN
+3399 VVTPDGKSNMTN

-3832 VPSENTPVAVRKD
+3832 VPSETTPVAVRKN

-4103 EVTFPK
+4103 EVTFPE

-5051 TGENVA
+5051 TGENVV

-5175 EDIQTVLDMASA
+5175 EDIQTVLDSTSA

-5380 KETTVPVKL
+5380 KETTVPVKV

-5740 TANITVTTED
+5740 TANITVTAED

-6120 KNYNITLENTLTTT
+6120 KNYNITLENTLDTT

-6175 IITFTVTSEEGKKEA
+6175 IITFTVTSEEGKKETR
-6190 KTITISQFSSD
+6190 TITISQFSSD
-6201 IELAKLQVRGKDAKK
+6201 IELEKLQVRGKEAKK

-6418 IEDNKQP
+6418 VEDNKKP

-6603 RPDIYRKNIK
+6603 RTDIYRKNIK

-6744 LDIDTKS
+6744 LDIDTKA
-6751 AGKTI
+6751 AGRTI

-6798 ITKEAVIDENG
+6798 VTKEAVIDEDG
-6809 NYFIMAKE
+6809 NYFIMVKE

-6827 PESQYSTIKLGDQ
+6827 PESQYSTIKLGEQ

-6845 LTTTATLTG
+6845 LTTIATLTG

-6875 KIGKVASISGRIL
+6875 KIGKVASISGKIL

-6907 TSNPVKQMETEEDGT
+6907 TSNPVKQMETEENGT

>member
-27 AILATDKVI
+27 TIVVADKVV
-36 NKQNSIFQYIANSI
+36 NKQNSLVQYIAKGISTLTDTI
-50 STTSTSGSETSAT
+50 GSETPSTTSEVQ
-63 SSNIIKS
+63 KDRVD
-70 GYNICVST
+70 ICVST
-78 TGSDETGDGTKEKPY
+78 TGNDETGDGTKDKPY
-93 ASLSKAINEATS
+93 ATLAKAINMAGS
-105 GQKIYIM
+105 GQSIYVM

-179 YYPKNGDSWQKSIFR
+179 YYPKSGSNYQRSIFR

-204 FRICGTNSAAYL
+204 FRICGANSAAYL

-238 EKRYSGSA
+238 EERYSGSA

-261 TNVIVDSF
+261 KNVIVDSF

-311 IKNYKLN
+311 IKDYKLN

-325 IGETLKTEVIDPT
+325 IGETLKTEIIDPT
-338 GENINQSD
+338 GENIKQSD

-355 IATVDSKGNVVGKG
+355 VATVDSKGNVVGKG

-419 TVWSVGRNDI
+419 TVWAVGRNDI

-457 VKITAMRAQAMALTS
+457 VKIAAIRAQAMALTS

-486 LGLGDTTTRKY
+486 LGLGDTTTRTY

-653 IKDKDGNALKAKTIK
+653 IKDKDGNVLKAKTIK

-812 WTWTSSNKD
+812 WTWTSSNED

-838 TTITAHNSKEN
+838 TTITAYNSKEN

-883 DGTVWATGRNHYG
+883 DGTVWTTGRNHYG

-918 YLTNIRKISTSNYY
+918 YLTNVRKISTSNYY

-938 NGEAYAWGDNESK
+938 NGEVYAWGDNGSE
-951 QLGQGDSKILY
+951 QLGQGNSKVLY

-992 KDGGL
+992 NDGGL

-1029 TGGYQTVGIVTS
+1029 TGGYRTVGIVTS

-1111 SKSTYTEISI
+1111 SKSTYTEISL

-1143 GKVYETGYNKNGQLS
+1143 GKVYETGYNKKGQLS

-1195 KHTLFA
+1195 IHTLFA

-1208 IWTVGGNTYG
+1208 IWTVGENTYG

-1224 TLNAIY
+1224 TLNATY

-1260 GENINAFI
+1260 GERINAFI

-1276 WTWTSSNE
+1276 WTWTSLNE

-1334 IEVGPEYTITLKEDG
+1334 IEVGPEYTIILKEDG

-1457 KDGGIYICG
+1457 KDGGIYMCG

-1471 LFLGQTGSTKGVTY
+1471 LFLGQTESTKGVTY

-1527 SNETLIGENINDFK
+1527 NNETLIGENINDFK
-1541 LAAYGGV
+1541 LAAYGSV

-1663 SIIRKDGTVWSAGNN
+1663 SIIKKDGTVWSAGNN

-1690 SKYLTQTGKAEVE
+1690 SKYLTQTGEAEVE

-1715 TTDVKVTSAS
+1715 TTDIKVTSAS

-1758 TGKTIGYTTITGYNA
+1758 TGKTIGYTTITGYNT
-1773 KKGLKGKAI
+1773 KKGLKAKAI
-1782 INVYRNTE
+1782 INVYRNKEGVVTKPQVE
-1790 GAITVPVVGQGYGN
+1790 VGPDYSVILKEDGTVWATGRNDYGQLGNGTTTNSNKPVQVKIDENTYLTNIRKISATDTCVVALATNGEVYAWGRNNYRQLGQGDTTNCLYAKKVKNEDGTGYIQNIIDVIANNSNTVYLDKNGGLYICGYSSNGIFLEKTPSTKGVTYLGQKNAIKITGGYINVGLITTTGKAVAWGQNDYGTFGAGNTSTKETIVAYDVNDFKIACYGSIVLKEDGKAYAAGKNSYGQLGIGNTTNTSTLTQISIDTNSKIKYIAPGGDTSAVMTSDGTVYETGYNYYGVLSNGTTTNSSKFMPLLNNDGSSVTDGFIIPEKIIDSSTDFYPTIFSIIRKDGTVWTSGNNEYGQLGNSTNINSKYLTQTGTTNAELNAKNEYIKIGETLDVDVLNEYSFNIFISEKISQSDWTWTSSNEDVATVDNKGIVTGKQIGYTTITGYNSKTGVKAKAIINVYSNRTGAITVPIVGQGYGN

-1818 KNDYGQLGVGDTINR
+1818 KNDYGQLGIGDTINR

-1935 IDDTTTAKMYPTKMS
+1935 IDDTSTSKVYPTKMS

-2020 GTVWTAGR
+2020 GTVWTSGR
-2028 NRYGELGVGDTSDRT
+2028 NQYGELGVGDTSDRT

-2119 EMSDPDINTGILKKD
+2119 EMSDPDINTGIIKKD

-2151 TTSSTKYFTQV
+2151 TTSSAKYFTQV
-2162 GINDVKLNAKNEY
+2162 GINDVQLNAKNEY

-2196 KEKPVQSDWKWTS
+2196 KEKPVQSDWKWSS

-2214 ATIDEN
+2214 AT
-2220 GVVIGK
+2220 V
-2226 TLGYTTIT
+2226 
-2234 GYNSK
+2234 
-2239 NGLKA
+2239 
-2244 KAIIN
+2244 
-2249 IYRNQEGAIT
+2249 
-2259 VPVVGQGYG
+2259 
-2268 NTITLKEDGT
+2268 
-2278 VWATGK
+2278 
-2284 NDYGQLGVGDTTNR
+2284 
-2298 NTSVQVKIDENTYLE
+2298 
-2313 NVIKI
+2313 
-2318 DVTDDSTIAL
+2318 
-2328 TKTGEVYAW
+2328 
-2337 GKNENGELGVGDKTY
+2337 
-2352 RSYATRVKGADGN
+2352 
-2365 GYLENIINVANSETN
+2365 
-2380 SYAIDKDGNLYGWG
+2380 
-2394 YGGYNQIDDTTT
+2394 
-2406 SKVYPTKMS
+2406 
-2415 DCTDAISVSA
+2415 
-2425 GDCFMAFMQ
+2425 
-2434 ANSNSCVRGY
+2434 
-2444 NRYGQRGNGTT
+2444 
-2455 ADTPTGT
+2455 
-2462 CIVGND
+2462 
-2468 INKICAGNDSTLI
+2468 
-2481 IKEDGTVWTAGRN
+2481 
-2494 RYGELGVGDTSDR
+2494 
-2507 TKFTKLTLED
+2507 
-2517 GTEIKAKYGELNSSV
+2517 
-2532 TTILGKDGKVYATGY
+2532 
-2547 NGYGQLSNGT
+2547 
-2557 TTNTSKLQTM
+2557 
-2567 LNEDG
+2567 
-2572 TEVTDAILIKI
+2572 
-2583 GEMYE
+2583 
-2588 LDRNTG
+2588 
-2594 VIRKD
+2594 
-2599 GTVWVSGDNTY
+2599 
-2610 GQIGNGTTSSA
+2610 
-2621 KYFTQVGIND
+2621 
-2631 VQLNAKNEYIKIGEK
+2631 
-2646 IDIDVISAANFNVF
+2646 
-2660 IKEKPVQSDRKWTS
+2660 
-2674 SNEDVATID
+2674 D

-2696 TITGYNSKNGLKAKA
+2696 TIIGYNSKNGLKAKA
-2711 IINIYRNQEGAI
+2711 IVNVYRNQEGAI

-2860 GNYHQIDDTETS
+2860 GNYHQIDDTTTS
-2872 RTTPTQMSDCTNAIS
+2872 RTTPTQMSDCTDAIS
-2887 VSAGECFVEIMQSN
+2887 VSAGDCFMAFIQANSN
-2901 SNVVARGYN
+2901 SCVRGYN
-2910 YYGQLGY
+2910 RYGQRGN
-2917 GDTAEKPT
+2917 GTTADTPT
-2925 GAHIV
+2925 GACIV
-2930 GNDINKVSA
+2930 GNDINKICA
-2939 GNDATLIIREDGTV
+2939 GNDSTLIIKEDGTV
-2953 WAAGRNRYGE
+2953 WTSGRNQYGE
-2963 LGLGDTSNRASF
+2963 LGVGDTSNRTTY

-2995 SVTTILGK
+2995 NITTILGK

-3019 NGTTTNTSKLQTM
+3019 NGTTTNSLKLKPM

-3042 AILIKIGEMYELDRN
+3042 AILIKTGEMSDTDRN
-3057 TGVIRKDGTVWV
+3057 TGIVRKDGTVWV

-3106 GVDKSKKINPLLFNI
+3106 GVDKSQKINPLLFNI

-3223 TEYDE
+3223 TEYSE
-3228 PQQITDITEKITDVK
+3228 PQQITDIKEKITDVK

-3273 REDSLVPVKVTGLK
+3273 REDSLVPVKVTGLE
-3287 NVTKVNAYKYMTI
+3287 NIAKVNAYKYMTI

-3399 VVTPDGKSNITN
+3399 VVTPDGKSNMTN

-3461 LVAASEGGHTA
+3461 LVVASEGGHTA

-3565 GNTIGK
+3565 GNAIGK

-3580 VIGTLNTEIQKF
+3580 IIGTLNTQIQKF
-3592 NKNVEVEVLPKDGKV
+3592 NKNVEVEVLPKNGKV

-3832 VPSENTPVAVRKD
+3832 VPSETTPVAVRKN

-3904 VISANIGTNH
+3904 VIFANIGTNH

-4103 EVTFPK
+4103 EVTFPE

-4137 NNNYQIGNTRASQY
+4137 NNNYQIGNTRANQY

-4156 SNIPKVIK
+4156 SNLPKVIK

-4234 GSNLYGQLGIGNNEI
+4234 GSNLYGQLGIGDNEI

-4256 KIEIKDK
+4256 KVEIKDK
-4263 IGTIEAGDIS
+4263 IGTIDAGDIS

-4356 QNTIINNVIRVS
+4356 QNTLINNVIRVS
-4368 VGDTYTTF
+4368 AGDTYIAF

-4403 EPILVGSDTSS
+4403 EPVLVGSDTSS

-4454 SYNNDIAKVDEDGN
+4454 SYNNDIAKIDEDGN
-4468 MLGVREGTTWVKVK
+4468 MLGIREGTTWAKVK

-4560 YALATRKDGTAWAI
+4560 FALATRKDGTAWAI

-4820 YNSIVHTLVG
+4820 YNSLVHTLVG

-5030 VGAEEQITEKE
+5030 IGAEEQITENE

-5051 TGENVA
+5051 TGENVV

-5131 KIDDKNYEVII
+5131 KIDDKNYEAVI

-5153 IANFTTSKV
+5153 TTNFTTSKI
-5162 GINGGEKQESTIK
+5162 GINNGEKQQNAIK
-5175 EDIQTVLDMASA
+5175 ENIQTVSDVTSA

-5196 AIQNEYTLTIKK
+5196 TKQNEYKLTIKK

-5234 YVGTDINN
+5234 YVSTGVNN
-5242 ATVKITAKDTENTIT
+5242 AMVKITTKNAEDTIS
-5257 LAGFT
+5257 LADFT
-5262 EEKATIEKEVEVNA
+5262 EEKSTLEKSVEVNA

-5365 NYQIGASTQTISLTE
+5365 NYQIGTSTQTISLTE
-5380 KETTVPVKL
+5380 KETTVPVKV

-5399 YTINIIRSSDN
+5399 YTVNIIRSSDD

-5422 GNDDIPAEI
+5422 GNNDIPAEI

-5447 TTLKIKATAVNENTN
+5447 TSLKIKATAVNENTN
-5462 VKIGEDKYSLKEAT
+5462 VKIGEDEYSLKEAT

-5515 KEVTVGNESASYNST
+5515 KEVTVGNESASYNSI

-5547 IVKSTDDLANITLGI
+5547 IAKSTDDLANITLGI

-5569 AGTVEATENKSG
+5569 VGTVEATENKSG

-5599 TYDLAIIEKSSI
+5599 SYDLAIIEKSSI

-5630 NYIANVKSTIT
+5630 NYTANVKSTIT

-5691 NTEEKL
+5691 NTEEKS
-5697 LTINRLS
+5697 LTISRLS
-5704 GNTNIS
+5704 GNTNIL

-5715 TEDKTEYEPTVQ
+5715 AEDKTEYEPTVQ
-5727 EDGTYHVKTKRTE
+5727 EDGTYHTKTKRTE

-5750 EKAKISIAGG
+5750 EKAKISIASG

-5788 GTTKAEILKIE
+5788 GTTKTAILKIE

-5811 GKDIKKVSKI
+5811 GENIKKVSKI

-5866 SIDISQINS
+5866 SIDISQIKS

-5883 DGETTKTYTIEV
+5883 DGETTKTYTIEI
-5895 TKKFSTGLAQ
+5895 TKKFSTELAE
-5905 IKTDGEIAKLQ
+5905 IKTDGDVAKLQ

-5928 ADNTANIEITPDNTL
+5928 ADDTANIEITPDNAL

-5948 YKDNELIISQV
+5948 YKDNELIISQT
-5959 GTITLTQDMKYET
+5959 GTITLTQNIKYET

-5986 ETSTYILNLIK
+5986 ETSTYILNITK
-5997 KSTNNNIEYVKVNGE
+5997 KSTNNNVEYVKVNGE
-6012 TLTENTDTQTY
+6012 TLTENKDTQTY

-6050 DNGEYSVENTQTQE
+6050 DEGEYSTENIQTQE
-6064 YEINPEE
+6064 YEIEPKE

-6101 VETIKVNGTDITL
+6101 VENVKVNGTDITS

-6134 TLEIVAESEKTEVNT
+6134 TLEIVAESEKTEINT

-6154 EHSGQK
+6154 EHNGQK
-6160 TVTVDNINLPGVGKK
+6160 TIIVDNINLPGVGKK
-6175 IITFTVTSEEGKKEA
+6175 TITFTVTSEEGKKETR
-6190 KTITISQFSSD
+6190 TITISQFSSD
-6201 IELAKLQVRGKDAKK
+6201 IELEKIQVRGKDAKK
-6216 RDDGNYEITISDIPT
+6216 RDDGNYEITIGDVPT
-6231 YADIYAKAQEETT
+6231 YVDIYAKAQEETT
-6244 NIEINGGTSSVG
+6244 SIEINGGTSSVG
-6256 EQQATIQSIA
+6256 EQQATIQNIE

-6338 LSNIKVTLGDSQ
+6338 LSNIKVTVGDSQ
-6350 KIGNPLNFIQ
+6350 KTGNPLNFIQ

-6369 TITIVSEAGED
+6369 TITIASEAGEEE
-6380 KQYTLEIIKESSD
+6380 QYTLEIIKESSD

-6399 YVNGNELEKDKK
+6399 YVNGIELEKDKK

-6418 IEDNKQP
+6418 VEDNKKP

-6485 DKSIAVDSLIVDD
+6485 DKSTAVDSLIVDD
-6498 IETTDFDRETNTYK
+6498 VEITDYDKETNTYK
-6512 AIVDKDIEQHEIFIM
+6512 AVVDKDIDQHEIFIM

-6533 TIEINENAAVG
+6533 TIEINENTAVG

-6556 DGKTIPFTV
+6556 DGKTIPFTI

-6580 KKSSNVKVTQVVVND
+6580 KKSSNVNVTQVVVND

-6627 PYASVKIGDNDTVMN
+6627 PYASVKIGDNDTIMN
-6642 DSEAWVDLKLEQ
+6642 ESEAWIDLKLEQ

-6693 EPLSKDENGEYN
+6693 EPLSKDENGKYN

-6720 TNDANATVDIN
+6720 TNDANATADIN

-6827 PESQYSTIKLGDQ
+6827 PESQYSTVKLGDQ
-6840 TSKGE
+6840 TSTGE
-6845 LTTTATLTG
+6845 LTTVATLTG
-6854 DITFVNYTVTSEAGE
+6854 DITYVNYTITSEAGE

-6875 KIGKVASISGRIL
+6875 KIGKIASISGKIL

-6922 FYITIEESGKYDLVA
+6922 FNITIEESGKYDLVA

-6968 NVVKNNE
+6968 NVVKNSE
-6975 KSTFEEQIEIDDLV
+6975 ESTLEEQIEIDDLV

-7000 DEDKETR
+7000 DEDKVTR

-7032 KAETIEWVNPNK
+7032 KAETIEWVNPNN
-7044 ATKKIMKSA
+7044 ATRRLMISS
-7053 SIKTTSEQNFILPIT
+7053 SIKTTSEQSFILPIT
-7068 CNYTITSSYGT
+7068 CSYTITSNYGT
-7079 RKHPITGVI
+7079 RKHPTTGIV
-7088 KKHTGIDIS
+7088 KKHTGIDIA
-7097 GVHHTEILAVADGEV
+7097 GTHHTEILAVADGEV
-7112 TFAGVQNGYGNC
+7112 TFAGVQNGFGNC
-7124 VEIKHIVNGETIYSF
+7124 IEIKHIVNGETIYSF
-7139 YAHLSRIDVKVKDT
+7139 YAHLSKINVKSGDK
-7153 VKQGQVIGLEGGA
+7153 VKQGEVIGLEGGD
-7166 PESDPNPGSS
+7166 PESDPNPGNS

-7182 FEIRKSSGYGNDVDP
+7182 FEIRKASGYGNDVDP
-7197 TNYIKFKNK
+7197 TNYIKF

>member
-6 KFSKKIKSKAAVL
+6 KFSKKIKSKAVVL

-63 SSNIIKS
+63 DSNIIKS

-78 TGSDETGDGTKEKPY
+78 TGNDETGDGTKEKPY
-93 ASLSKAINEATS
+93 ATLSKAINEATN
-105 GQKIYIM
+105 GQKIYVM
-112 AGTYKLKPMTLSSYT
+112 AGTYTLTPMPCTSYSQS
-127 EPGIYD
+127 GIYD
-133 QGKALEIFGD
+133 MGKNIEIFGE
-143 NEKTILEYDGSET
+143 NEKTILVFDGSKT
-156 TKRDGAAFQITNK
+156 DRRDGAVMEIENS
-169 NTLVRNLTYV
+169 NTIVRNLTCV
-179 YYPKNGDSWQKSIFR
+179 YYPKSGSNYQRSIFR
-194 WCDGRVENVF
+194 WCNGTVENVF
-204 FRICGTNSAAYL
+204 FRICGPNSASYL
-216 YYNGGGSLRVK
+216 YNNDGGSIRVN
-227 NCTFFHDTGSF
+227 NCTFFHDLGSV
-238 EKRYSGSA
+238 ESNYSGNCK
-246 TFTNI
+246 FTNI
-251 ATNVATDGTE
+251 ATNVNTSETR
-261 TNVIVDSF
+261 TNVIVDNF
-269 GTKETELADLINNS
+269 GTKDNSLTELIDNS
-283 KTNENFTENSAGVY
+283 KTNTNFVENSAGVF
-297 YGEYSWNNSHNLFF
+297 YGEHSWSKTNKIFF
-311 IKNYKLN
+311 IKSYQLN

-325 IGETLKTEVIDPT
+325 IGETIKSQIIGPEDGGTI
-338 GENINQSD
+338 NISD
-346 WTWTSSNED
+346 WTWTSSNEEV
-355 IATVDSKGNVVGKG
+355 ATVDKNGNVMGKG
-369 LGHATITAYNQKT
+369 IGHATITAYNSAEEV
-382 GYKAKAIVNVYRNK
+382 KAKAIVNVYRNK
-396 EGAITTPQIEEGE
+396 EGAITTPQIEVGE
-409 GFTLI
+409 GFEAV

-419 TVWSVGRNDI
+419 TVWISGRNDVGI
-429 GTCAQGDTTNR
+429 CAQGDTVNR
-440 TTPVQI
+440 TTPVQV
-446 KINASTYLTNV
+446 KIDANTYLTNV
-457 VKITAMRAQAMALTS
+457 IKISAMRSMVMALTK
-472 DGEVYTWGYNDYGV
+472 DGEVYTWGYNDTGV
-486 LGLGDTTTRKY
+486 LGLGDTTTRTY
-497 ATKVKG
+497 ATRVKG
-503 VGGNGYLENIID
+503 VGGNGYLENIMD

-520 TTAIVVDKNGDLYAW
+520 TTSIAVDKNGNVYGW
-535 GNGQD
+535 GNGAD
-540 YELLENETSYTP
+540 YELMENSTTYTP
-552 VKLSKISNFICA
+552 VKLKSMTDVICA
-564 NVGYGVIGAIKANGE
+564 SVGYGEVSAIKSNGE
-579 TWTWGYNKYGEIGY
+579 TWTWGYNGYGAMGY
-593 APITTTSSTETCLSN
+593 GKEENKSTERCISN
-608 EINEIK
+608 EINEINLK
-614 FNGYSGYILKEDG
+614 GYSGYILKEDG

-653 IKDKDGNALKAKTIK
+653 IKDKEGNAYKAKTIK
-668 AGSRN
+668 AGVRS
-673 LQFIGTDGKTYV
+673 LQFIGEDGKVYV
-685 TGYNGKGQIG
+685 TGYNGYGQVG
-695 DQTTTSAKYP
+695 DKTTTNAVYP
-705 KVMTYE
+705 KAMVNA

-725 TCYSDSNSRNNVIL
+725 TCYADSTPRNHAIL

-745 WIAGE
+745 WIIGQ
-750 NTYGQIGNGTTSNS
+750 NSYGQFGNGTTTNA
-764 NKLIKMGEEN
+764 NYFTQTGETE
-774 VQLNA
+774 VLLNA
-779 RNEYIKIGDT
+779 RNEYIKIGET
-789 LDIDIQEI
+789 LDIDVLNESC
-797 EKFNV
+797 FNV
-802 FIPEKTNQSD
+802 FISEKPSQSN
-812 WTWTSSNKD
+812 WTWTSSNED
-821 VATVNSNG
+821 VATVDNQG
-829 VVTGTGIGY
+829 IVTGKEIGY
-838 TTITAHNSKEN
+838 TTITGYNSKTGV
-849 LKGKVIIN
+849 KAKAIIN
-857 VYNNK
+857 VYRNK
-862 EGAITKPQ
+862 EGVVTKPQ
-870 VEVALDSTIILKE
+870 VEIGPDYSVILKE
-883 DGTVWATGRNHYG
+883 DGTVWATGRNDY
-896 QLGNGTTTD
+896 
-905 SNKPVQVKIDENT
+905 
-918 YLTNIRKISTSNYY
+918 
-932 TVALTT
+932 
-938 NGEAYAWGDNESK
+938 
-951 QLGQGDSKILY
+951 
-962 ATKIKNQDGTGPLQN
+962 
-977 IVDVIANHSNTLYLD
+977 
-992 KDGGL
+992 
-997 YICGYT
+997 
-1003 DTTLYLGKTAST
+1003 
-1015 KGVTYLGQQNAIKI
+1015 
-1029 TGGYQTVGIVTS
+1029 
-1041 SGKAIAWGKNS
+1041 
-1052 YGVLGNGT
+1052 
-1060 TTDNII
+1060 
-1066 GKTTIGEDI
+1066 
-1075 DDFKLTCYSG
+1075 
-1085 MFLKDN
+1085 
-1091 GKAYSAG
+1091 
-1098 LNNYGQLGIGNTT
+1098 
-1111 SKSTYTEISI
+1111 
-1121 DTESKIKYIAPGG
+1121 
-1134 NTSAIMTSD
+1134 
-1143 GKVYETGYNKNGQLS
+1143 
-1158 DGTTT
+1158 
-1163 NSNKFKLLLN
+1163 
-1173 NDNTEVTDALVI
+1173 
-1185 PEKIGDATNV
+1185 
-1195 KHTLFA
+1195 
-1201 LIRKDGS
+1201 
-1208 IWTVGGNTYG
+1208 
-1218 QLGNGT
+1218 
-1224 TLNAIY
+1224 
-1230 LTNVGADEVK
+1230 
-1240 LNVRNEY
+1240 
-1247 IKIGNKLEIKATE
+1247 
-1260 GENINAFI
+1260 
-1268 QDSSNKGS
+1268 
-1276 WTWTSSNE
+1276 
-1284 DVATIDNNGIVTG
+1284 
-1297 KTIGYTTITGYN
+1297 
-1309 TKTAATA
+1309 
-1316 KAIINVYSNK
+1316 
-1326 EGAITRPQ
+1326 
-1334 IEVGPEYTITLKEDG
+1334 
-1349 TVWATGKNDCGQ
+1349 GQ

-1374 QVKIDENTYLTNV
+1374 QVKIDENTYLTNI
-1387 RKISTSNLFTV
+1387 RKISATDTCVV
-1398 ALTTNGEAYAW
+1398 ALATNGEVYAW
-1409 GYNPKGQLGQGTTSN
+1409 GRNNYRQLGQGDTTN
-1424 VLYATKVKNQDGTGY
+1424 CLYAKKVKTEDGTGY
-1439 VQNIIDVIAN
+1439 IQNIIDVIAN
-1449 HSDTMYLD
+1449 NSNTVYLD
-1457 KDGGIYICG
+1457 KNGGLYICG
-1466 YSNST
+1466 YSSNGI
-1471 LFLGQTGSTKGVTY
+1471 FLEKTPSTKGVTY
-1485 LGQKNAIKITGGYY
+1485 LGPKNAIKITGGYI
-1499 NAGLI
+1499 NVGLI
-1504 TASGKA
+1504 TTTGKA
-1510 IAWGQNDYG
+1510 VAWGQNDYG
-1519 AFGNGTTS
+1519 TFGAGNTS
-1527 SNETLIGENINDFK
+1527 TKETVVAYDVNDFK
-1541 LAAYGGV
+1541 IACYGSIV
-1548 ILRENG
+1548 LKEDG
-1554 KAYITGYNGNGQL
+1554 KAYAAGKNSYGQL
-1567 GIGNTTTQTKFTE
+1567 GIGNTTNTSTLTQ
-1580 ISIDTKAKIKYV
+1580 ISIDTNSKIKYIAP
-1592 TTGGNNSA
+1592 GGDTSA
-1600 VMTSDGKVYVTG
+1600 VMTSDGTVYETG
-1612 YNAKG
+1612 YNYYG
-1617 HLSNGT
+1617 VLSNGT
-1623 TTNSTKFIPLLNNDN
+1623 TTNSSKFMPLLNNDGSS
-1638 TEVTD
+1638 VTD
-1643 ALVMPEKILDSDT
+1643 GFIIPEKIIDSSTDF
-1656 AYYPSVF
+1656 YPTIF
-1663 SIIRKDGTVWSAGNN
+1663 SIIKKDGTVWTSGNN
-1678 TYGQLGNATNVS
+1678 EYGQLGNETNVS
-1690 SKYLTQTGKAEVE
+1690 SNYLTQTGTINAE
-1703 LNIKNEY
+1703 LNIRNEY
-1710 IKIGD
+1710 IKTGETLDISVLSEE
-1715 TTDVKVTSAS
+1715 TFNVFIAEKTDK
-1725 MFSAFTK
+1725 
-1732 EKINQN
+1732 N
-1738 DWTWKSSNEDVAT
+1738 DWTWTSSNEDVAT
-1751 IDENGTV
+1751 VDNKGSV
-1758 TGKTIGYTTITGYNA
+1758 TGREIGYTTITGYNSKTGVKA
-1773 KKGLKGKAI
+1773 KAI
-1782 INVYRNTE
+1782 INVYRNKE
-1790 GAITVPVVGQGYGN
+1790 GVVTKPQVEIGPDYSV
-1804 TITLKEDGTVWATG
+1804 ILKEDGTVWATG
-1818 KNDYGQLGVGDTINR
+1818 RNDYGQLGNGTTTNSNKPV
-1833 NTSLQVKIDE
+1833 QVKIDE
-1843 NTYLENV
+1843 NTYLTNIR
-1850 KKIDVTDDTTIAL
+1850 KISATDTCVVAL
-1863 TKTGEVYAWGRNYYG
+1863 ATNGEVYAWGRNNYRQ
-1878 ELGVGD
+1878 LGQGD
-1884 KNVRSYAT
+1884 TTNCLYAKK
-1892 RVKGIDGNGYLENI
+1892 VKTEDGTGYIQNI
-1906 IDVANGE
+1906 IDVIAN
-1913 GNSYAID
+1913 NSNTVYLD
-1920 KNGNVYGWGHGGYNQ
+1920 KNGGLYICGYSSNGIFLEKTPSTKGVTYLGPKNAIKITGGYINVGL
-1935 IDDTTTAKMYPTKMS
+1935 ITTTGK
-1950 DCTDAIS
+1950 
-1957 ISAGDCFMAVM
+1957 AVAWG
-1968 QSNSNTLER
+1968 QND
-1977 GYNRYG
+1977 YG
-1983 QRGNG
+1983 TFG
-1988 TTADTPTGTCI
+1988 
-1999 VGNDINKICAGN
+1999 AGN
-2011 DSTLIIKED
+2011 TSTKETVVAYDVNDFKIACYGSIVLKED
-2020 GTVWTAGR
+2020 GKAYAAGK
-2028 NRYGELGVGDTSDRT
+2028 NSYGQLGIGNTTNTSTLTQISIDTNSKIKYIAPGGDTSAVMT
-2043 KFTKLTLEDGT
+2043 SDGT
-2054 EIKAKYGELN
+2054 
-2064 ANITTILGKDGKVY
+2064 VY
-2078 ATGYNEYGQLSN
+2078 ETGYNYYGVLSN
-2090 GTTTNSKKLKPM
+2090 GTTTNSSKFMPL
-2102 LNSDGTEVT
+2102 LNNDGSSVT
-2111 DAMLIKVG
+2111 DGFIIPEKIID
-2119 EMSDPDINTGILKKD
+2119 SSTDFYPTIFSIIKKD
-2134 GTIWVSGNN
+2134 GTVWTSGNN
-2143 TYGQIGNG
+2143 SYGQLGNSTNINSKYLTQTG
-2151 TTSSTKYFTQV
+2151 TTNV
-2162 GINDVKLNAKNEY
+2162 ELNAKNEY

-2220 GVVIGK
+2220 GVVI
-2226 TLGYTTIT
+2226 
-2234 GYNSK
+2234 
-2239 NGLKA
+2239 
-2244 KAIIN
+2244 
-2249 IYRNQEGAIT
+2249 
-2259 VPVVGQGYG
+2259 
-2268 NTITLKEDGT
+2268 
-2278 VWATGK
+2278 
-2284 NDYGQLGVGDTTNR
+2284 
-2298 NTSVQVKIDENTYLE
+2298 
-2313 NVIKI
+2313 
-2318 DVTDDSTIAL
+2318 
-2328 TKTGEVYAW
+2328 
-2337 GKNENGELGVGDKTY
+2337 
-2352 RSYATRVKGADGN
+2352 
-2365 GYLENIINVANSETN
+2365 
-2380 SYAIDKDGNLYGWG
+2380 
-2394 YGGYNQIDDTTT
+2394 
-2406 SKVYPTKMS
+2406 
-2415 DCTDAISVSA
+2415 
-2425 GDCFMAFMQ
+2425 
-2434 ANSNSCVRGY
+2434 
-2444 NRYGQRGNGTT
+2444 
-2455 ADTPTGT
+2455 
-2462 CIVGND
+2462 
-2468 INKICAGNDSTLI
+2468 
-2481 IKEDGTVWTAGRN
+2481 
-2494 RYGELGVGDTSDR
+2494 
-2507 TKFTKLTLED
+2507 
-2517 GTEIKAKYGELNSSV
+2517 
-2532 TTILGKDGKVYATGY
+2532 
-2547 NGYGQLSNGT
+2547 
-2557 TTNTSKLQTM
+2557 
-2567 LNEDG
+2567 
-2572 TEVTDAILIKI
+2572 
-2583 GEMYE
+2583 
-2588 LDRNTG
+2588 
-2594 VIRKD
+2594 
-2599 GTVWVSGDNTY
+2599 
-2610 GQIGNGTTSSA
+2610 
-2621 KYFTQVGIND
+2621 
-2631 VQLNAKNEYIKIGEK
+2631 
-2646 IDIDVISAANFNVF
+2646 
-2660 IKEKPVQSDRKWTS
+2660 
-2674 SNEDVATID
+2674 
-2683 ENGVVTGKTLGYT
+2683 GKTLGYT

-2860 GNYHQIDDTETS
+2860 GNYHQIDDTTTS
-2872 RTTPTQMSDCTNAIS
+2872 RTTPTQMSDCTDAIS
-2887 VSAGECFVEIMQSN
+2887 VSAGDCFMAFIQANSN
-2901 SNVVARGYN
+2901 SCVRGYN
-2910 YYGQLGY
+2910 RYGQRGN
-2917 GDTAEKPT
+2917 GTTADTPT
-2925 GAHIV
+2925 GTCIV
-2930 GNDINKVSA
+2930 GNDINKICA
-2939 GNDATLIIREDGTV
+2939 GNDSTLIIKEDGTV
-2953 WAAGRNRYGE
+2953 WTSGRNRYGE
-2963 LGLGDTSNRASF
+2963 LGVGDTSNRTTY

-2995 SVTTILGK
+2995 SITTILGK
-3003 DGKVYATG
+3003 DGKVYTTG

-3019 NGTTTNTSKLQTM
+3019 NGTTTNSLKLKPM

-3042 AILIKIGEMYELDRN
+3042 AILIKTGEMSDADIN
-3057 TGVIRKDGTVWV
+3057 TGIIKKDGTVWV

-3106 GVDKSKKINPLLFNI
+3106 GVDKSQKINPLLFNI

-3189 QVSLGYKFSVA
+3189 QVSLGYKFSLA

-3214 DGELGLGNT
+3214 NGELGLGNT
-3223 TEYDE
+3223 TEYSE
-3228 PQQITDITEKITDVK
+3228 PQQITDIKEKITDVK

-3273 REDSLVPVKVTGLK
+3273 REDSLVPVKVTGLENIAK
-3287 NVTKVNAYKYMTI
+3287 IDAYKYITI

-3308 YAWGSG
+3308 YVWGSG

-3399 VVTPDGKSNITN
+3399 VVTPDGKSNMTN

-3565 GNTIGK
+3565 GNAIGK

-3580 VIGTLNTEIQKF
+3580 IIGTLNTKIQKF
-3592 NKNVEVEVLPKDGKV
+3592 NKNVEVEVLPKNGKV

-3662 DGSKTEIED
+3662 DGSKTDIED
-3671 TIKDISVGNYHV
+3671 TIKDISVGNYQV
-3683 LALSETGKVYAW
+3683 LALGQTGKVYAW
-3695 GYGEKGQLGTGSG
+3695 GYGENGQLGIGSG
-3708 YSNEEPV
+3708 YNHESPV
-3715 VVKDIYRKQLQDIV
+3715 VVTDIYKNQLQDIV

-3778 DGKVYNIST
+3778 DGKVYDIST
-3787 KEQLPIV
+3787 KEQLSIV

-3812 DGKAYAIG
+3812 DGRAYAIG

-3832 VPSENTPVAVRKD
+3832 VPSETSPVAVRKD

-3870 KLYACGM
+3870 KVYACGM

-3904 VISANIGTNH
+3904 VISANIGVNH
-3914 VVAIKEDG
+3914 VVAIKENG
-3922 EVDAFGYGKNG
+3922 EVYAFGYGKNG
-3933 ELGSRNDKNS
+3933 ELGNRNDNNS
-3943 IIPVM
+3943 ITPVM
-3948 VGKDIIRT
+3948 VGNDIIRT

-3961 TLKVNQGTTIE
+3961 VLKVNQQTTIE

-3996 VATLEDIQEND
+3996 VATLEDIQENHN
-4007 VNDETQNE
+4007 NDETQNE
-4015 SKKFKIRLSGKKT
+4015 SKKFKIKLSGKKT

-4074 RTDGKVFTW
+4074 REDGKVFTW

-4092 NGTVK
+4092 NGTVI

-4103 EVTFPK
+4103 EVTFPE

-4137 NNNYQIGNTRASQY
+4137 NNNYQIGNTRENQY

-4156 SNIPKVIK
+4156 SNLPKVIK
-4164 ISAGN
+4164 IAAGN

-4201 LPKKVKGIHDII
+4201 LPKKVKGVHDII
-4213 DISGGKSHYIALN
+4213 DISGGKSHYIVLN
-4226 RAGEVFVT
+4226 RAGEVFAT

-4256 KIEIKDK
+4256 KVEIKDK
-4263 IGTIEAGDIS
+4263 IGTIDAGDIS
-4273 NIATTVD
+4273 NIVTTVD

-4286 GGNTYSTLGTGD
+4286 GGNTYSTLGTED

-4318 TGKTHTILR
+4318 IGKTHTILR

-4356 QNTIINNVIRVS
+4356 QNTLINNVIRVS
-4368 VGDTYTTF
+4368 SGDTYTVF

-4388 YNHGDK
+4388 YNHGNK
-4394 EKKSRTKSE
+4394 EKKSRTRSE
-4403 EPILVGSDTSS
+4403 EPVLVGSDTSS

-4419 IVIVKSE
+4419 IVLVKSE
-4426 VQSILANAK
+4426 IQSILANAK

-4449 DFEYT
+4449 NFEYT
-4454 SYNNDIAKVDEDGN
+4454 SYNNDIAKIDEEGN
-4468 MLGVREGTTWVKVK
+4468 VLGIREGTTWAKVK
-4482 DKKTGKESVAII
+4482 DKKTGKESVAIV
-4494 RVVDNNIEY
+4494 RVVDNNTEY
-4503 NTHVAPNAVSGK
+4503 STHVAPNTVSGK

-4553 SISAGKN
+4553 SVSAGKN

-4574 GSNNYGQLGIGSYE
+4574 GSNNYGQLGLGNYE
-4588 SKAKLVQIEGLTDIT
+4588 NKAKLVQIEGLTDIT
-4603 SISAGE
+4603 AISAGE

-4655 QISAG
+4655 QVSAG

-4667 TTNGQVYGMGKILN
+4667 TSNGQVYGMGKILN
-4681 GYIPGVTNAVKVEVG
+4681 GYIPEISNAVKVEIG

-4715 KLSQVSNIKNA
+4715 KLSQVSNVKNA

-4805 ELGNGTSENDQSTTK
+4805 ELGNGTNDNDQSTTK

-4868 DEYKWDAENT
+4868 DEYKWNAENT

-4932 EAEVTEAFKYKAKVP
+4932 EAEVTEAFKYKVKIP
-4947 VDEDTTK
+4947 VDDDTK
-4954 SQVQIKTKLGTDQ
+4954 NSQVQIKTKLGTDQ
-4967 ISIDNGATWEKGII
+4967 ISIDNGTTWEKGII
-4981 TKEID
+4981 KKEID
-4986 ILNNETEVPFIVK
+4986 ISSNETQIPFIVK

-5015 SNDNSIKNVTIQKAD
+5015 SNDNSIKNLTIKKSG
-5030 VGAEEQITEKE
+5030 VETEEQIIKNENG
-5041 SKIYETIVPS
+5041 IYETIVPS
-5051 TGENVA
+5051 TGENVV

-5082 TFEMEEPVKEIPLK
+5082 TFEMEEPIKEIPIK
-5096 ITSESGK
+5096 ITSESGRD
-5103 EETYTLKVY
+5103 ETYTLKVY

-5125 NGKEAT
+5125 NGKEAK
-5131 KIDDKNYEVII
+5131 KIDDKNYEAVI

-5153 IANFTTSKV
+5153 TTNFTTSKI
-5162 GINGGEKQESTIK
+5162 GINNGEKQQNAIK
-5175 EDIQTVLDMASA
+5175 GNIQTVSDVTSA

-5196 AIQNEYTLTIKK
+5196 TKQNEYTLTIKK

-5234 YVGTDINN
+5234 YVSTGVNN
-5242 ATVKITAKDTENTIT
+5242 AMVKITTKNAEDTIS
-5257 LAGFT
+5257 LADFT
-5262 EEKATIEKEVEVNA
+5262 EEKSTLEKSVEVNA
-5276 ETNAYKIQIK
+5276 ETNTYKIHIK
-5286 NNETGRNEK
+5286 DKETGKVEK

-5302 GDTEVGLKDIFAVN
+5302 GDTEVGLKNIFAVN
-5316 ETTIREAEKVE
+5316 ESTIKEATNVE
-5327 DTKYE
+5327 NSKYE
-5332 IRVLSTYT
+5332 IKVLSKYT
-5340 STNLTINCINTESKI
+5340 STNLTINCINAESKI
-5355 AVGQDNIDAG
+5355 AVGQDNIDAQ
-5365 NYQIGASTQTISLTE
+5365 NYQIGTITQTISLAE
-5380 KETTVPVKL
+5380 KETTVPIKV
-5389 ITADGGKEKE
+5389 ITADGGKQKE
-5399 YTINIIRSSDN
+5399 YTVNIIRSSDD

-5447 TTLKIKATAVNENTN
+5447 TSLKIKATAVNENTN
-5462 VKIGEDKYSLKEAT
+5462 VKIGEDEYSLKEAT

-5504 KINTLPAETGL
+5504 KINTLPAETGI
-5515 KEVTVGNESASYNST
+5515 KEITVGNETASYNSI

-5547 IVKSTDDLANITLGI
+5547 IAKSTDDLANITLGI

-5569 AGTVEATENKSG
+5569 VGTVEATENKSG

-5630 NYIANVKSTIT
+5630 NYTANVKSTIT
-5641 DAEIRVESQND
+5641 DAQIKVESQND

-5658 DSETQDTNQVTIKR
+5658 DNQTQDTNQLTIKR

-5691 NTEEKL
+5691 NTEEKI
-5697 LTINRLS
+5697 LTVNRLS

-5710 SIKVE
+5710 GIKVE
-5715 TEDKTEYEPTVQ
+5715 TEDKKEYVPTVQ
-5727 EDGTYHVKTKRTE
+5727 EDGTYYVKTKRTG
-5740 TANITVTTED
+5740 TANITITSED

-5821 TSSTYEVQVDDRL
+5821 TSSKYEVQVDDRL
-5834 QTLAIDAIT
+5834 QTLTFDAIT
-5843 KDENAKIKLG
+5843 KNENAKIKLG
-5853 TETEY
+5853 TEDEY

-5883 DGETTKTYTIEV
+5883 DGETTKTYTIEI
-5895 TKKFSTGLAQ
+5895 TKKFSTELSE
-5905 IKTDGEIAKLQ
+5905 IKTDGDVAKLQ

-5928 ADNTANIEITPDNTL
+5928 ADDTANIEITPDNTL

-5948 YKDNELIISQV
+5948 YKDNELILSQT
-5959 GTITLTQDMKYET
+5959 GTISITQRMKYET
-5972 DSYKIIVSNPNKEA
+5972 DSYKIIVSNPNNEA
-5986 ETSTYILNLIK
+5986 QTSTYILNLTK

-6031 SEKYEL
+6031 TEKYEL

-6050 DNGEYSVENTQTQE
+6050 DDGEYSVENTQTQE
-6064 YEINPEE
+6064 YGINPGEI
-6071 TKEVKVTVKS
+6071 KEVKVTVKS
-6081 QNGEEII
+6081 QNGEELT

-6101 VETIKVNGTDITL
+6101 VEAIKVNGTDITS

-6120 KNYNITLENTLTTT
+6120 KNYNITLENTLDTTA
-6134 TLEIVAESEKTEVNT
+6134 LEIVTESEKTEINT
-6149 TIDEV
+6149 IIDEV
-6154 EHSGQK
+6154 EHNEQK
-6160 TVTVDNINLPGVGKK
+6160 TVTVDNISLPGVGKK
-6175 IITFTVTSEEGKKEA
+6175 IITFTVTSEEGKKETR
-6190 KTITISQFSSD
+6190 TITISQFSSD

-6231 YADIYAKAQEETT
+6231 SADIYAKAQEETT
-6244 NIEINGGTSSVG
+6244 KIEINGGTSSVG
-6256 EQQATIQSIA
+6256 EQNSTIQNLE
-6266 EGQYLEVPVKL
+6266 EGKYLEVPVKL

-6292 VKSGDNNVGTIRVN
+6292 VKSGDNNVKTIKVN
-6306 NLEATKIDDKTYRSF
+6306 NLEATKIDDNTYRSF

-6350 KIGNPLNFIQ
+6350 KTGNPLNFIQ
-6360 TLPEEKTNV
+6360 PLPEEKTNV
-6369 TITIVSEAGED
+6369 TITIGSEAGED

-6399 YVNGNELEKDKK
+6399 YVNGNELKKDKK
-6411 TGRYRTT
+6411 TGRYKTT
-6418 IEDNKQP
+6418 VDENKQP
-6425 VIKAISNNQYAYV
+6425 VIKVISNNQYAYV
-6438 RIALNEEEQTQSEKT
+6438 RIALNEEEQTQSEKA
-6453 VELGEDKITVIPI
+6453 VELGSDKITVIPI

-6485 DKSIAVDSLIVDD
+6485 DKSTAVDSLIVDD
-6498 IETTDFDRETNTYK
+6498 VEITDYDKETNTYK
-6512 AIVDKDIEQHEIFIM
+6512 AVVDKDIDQHEIFIM

-6533 TIEINENAAVG
+6533 TIEINENTAVG

-6556 DGKTIPFTV
+6556 DGKTIPFTI
-6565 TSETGTTQKYQLLLI
+6565 TSETGITQKYQLLLI
-6580 KKSSNVKVTQVVVND
+6580 KKSSNVNVTQVVVND

-6627 PYASVKIGDNDTVMN
+6627 PYASVKIGDNDTIMN
-6642 DSEAWVDLKLEQ
+6642 ESEAWVDLKLEQ

-6693 EPLSKDENGEYN
+6693 EPLSKDENGKYN

-6817 ETSEVTLKIT
+6817 DTSEVTLKIT
-6827 PESQYSTIKLGDQ
+6827 PESQYSTVKLGDQ
-6840 TSKGE
+6840 TSTGE
-6845 LTTTATLTG
+6845 LTTVVTLTG
-6854 DITFVNYTVTSEAGE
+6854 DITYVNYTITSEAGE
-6869 EKQYTI
+6869 EKQYTV
-6875 KIGKVASISGRIL
+6875 KIGKVASISGKIL
-6888 TENTEEK
+6888 TENTKEK

-6907 TSNPVKQMETEEDGT
+6907 TINPVKQMETEEDGT
-6922 FYITIEESGKYDLVA
+6922 FNITIEESGIYDLVA

-6963 KLIAG
+6963 KLLAG
-6968 NVVKNNE
+6968 NVVKNGEN
-6975 KSTFEEQIEIDDLV
+6975 SALEEQIEIDDLV

-7000 DEDKETR
+7000 DEDKVTR

-7032 KAETIEWVNPNK
+7032 KAETIEWINPNI
-7044 ATKKIMKSA
+7044 ATAKLKES
-7053 SIKTTSEQNFILPIT
+7053 SSTTTGKQDFILPIS
-7068 CNYTITSSYGT
+7068 CNYTITSNYGT
-7079 RKHPITGVI
+7079 RTDPITGIVD
-7088 KKHTGIDIS
+7088 KHTGIDIS
-7097 GVHHTEILAVADGEV
+7097 GIHHTEILAVSDGEV
-7112 TFAGVQNGYGNC
+7112 TFAGVQNGFGNC
-7124 VEIKHIVNGETIYSF
+7124 IEIKHVVNGETIYSF
-7139 YAHLSRIDVKVKDT
+7139 YAHLSKINVKSGDKVT
-7153 VKQGQVIGLEGGA
+7153 QGKVIGLEGGD
-7166 PESDPNPGSS
+7166 PETDPNPGNS

-7182 FEIRKSSGYGNDVDP
+7182 FEIRNASGYRNDVDP
-7197 TNYIKFKNK
+7197 TKYIKL

>member
-6 KFSKKIKSKAAVL
+6 KFSKKIKSKAVVL

-63 SSNIIKS
+63 DSNIIKS

-78 TGSDETGDGTKEKPY
+78 TGNDETGDGTKEKPY
-93 ASLSKAINEATS
+93 ATLSKAINEATN
-105 GQKIYIM
+105 GQKIYVM
-112 AGTYKLKPMTLSSYT
+112 AGTYTLTPMPCTSYSQS
-127 EPGIYD
+127 GIYD
-133 QGKALEIFGD
+133 MGKNIEIFGE
-143 NEKTILEYDGSET
+143 NEKTILVFDGSKT
-156 TKRDGAAFQITNK
+156 DRRDGAVMEIENS
-169 NTLVRNLTYV
+169 NTIVRNLTCV
-179 YYPKNGDSWQKSIFR
+179 YYPKSGSNYQRSIFR
-194 WCDGRVENVF
+194 WCNGTVENVF
-204 FRICGTNSAAYL
+204 FRICGPNSASYL
-216 YYNGGGSLRVK
+216 YNNDGGSIRVN
-227 NCTFFHDTGSF
+227 NCTFFHDLGSV
-238 EKRYSGSA
+238 ESNYSGNCK
-246 TFTNI
+246 FTNI
-251 ATNVATDGTE
+251 ATNVNTSETR
-261 TNVIVDSF
+261 TNVIVDNF
-269 GTKETELADLINNS
+269 GTKDNSLTELIDNS
-283 KTNENFTENSAGVY
+283 KTNTNFVENSAGVF
-297 YGEYSWNNSHNLFF
+297 YGEHSWSKTNKIFF
-311 IKNYKLN
+311 IKSYQLN

-325 IGETLKTEVIDPT
+325 IGETIKSQIIGPEDGGTI
-338 GENINQSD
+338 NISD
-346 WTWTSSNED
+346 WTWTSSNEEV
-355 IATVDSKGNVVGKG
+355 ATVDKNGNVMGKG
-369 LGHATITAYNQKT
+369 IGHATITAYNSAEEV
-382 GYKAKAIVNVYRNK
+382 KAKAIVNVYRNK
-396 EGAITTPQIEEGE
+396 EGAITTPQIEVGE
-409 GFTLI
+409 GFEAV

-419 TVWSVGRNDI
+419 TVWISGRNDVGI
-429 GTCAQGDTTNR
+429 CAQGDTVNR
-440 TTPVQI
+440 TTPVQV
-446 KINASTYLTNV
+446 KIDANTYLTNV
-457 VKITAMRAQAMALTS
+457 IKISAMRSMVMALTK
-472 DGEVYTWGYNDYGV
+472 DGEVYTWGYNDTGV
-486 LGLGDTTTRKY
+486 LGLGDTTTRTY
-497 ATKVKG
+497 ATRVKG
-503 VGGNGYLENIID
+503 VGGNGYLENIMD

-520 TTAIVVDKNGDLYAW
+520 TTSIAVDKNGNVYGW
-535 GNGQD
+535 GNGAD
-540 YELLENETSYTP
+540 YELMENSTTYTP
-552 VKLSKISNFICA
+552 VKLKSMTDVICA
-564 NVGYGVIGAIKANGE
+564 SVGYGEVSAIKSNGE
-579 TWTWGYNKYGEIGY
+579 TWTWGYNGYGAMGY
-593 APITTTSSTETCLSN
+593 GKEENKSTERCISN
-608 EINEIK
+608 EINEINLK
-614 FNGYSGYILKEDG
+614 GYSGYILKEDG

-653 IKDKDGNALKAKTIK
+653 IKDKEGNAYKAKTIK
-668 AGSRN
+668 AGVRS
-673 LQFIGTDGKTYV
+673 LQFIGEDGKVYV
-685 TGYNGKGQIG
+685 TGYNGYGQVG
-695 DQTTTSAKYP
+695 DKTTTNAVYP
-705 KVMTYE
+705 KAMVNA

-725 TCYSDSNSRNNVIL
+725 TCYADSTPRNHAIL

-745 WIAGE
+745 WIIGQ
-750 NTYGQIGNGTTSNS
+750 NSYGQFGNGTTTNA
-764 NKLIKMGEEN
+764 NYFTQTGETE
-774 VQLNA
+774 VLLNA
-779 RNEYIKIGDT
+779 RNEYIKIGET
-789 LDIDIQEI
+789 LDIDVLNESC
-797 EKFNV
+797 FNV
-802 FIPEKTNQSD
+802 FISEKPSQS
-812 WTWTSSNKD
+812 N
-821 VATVNSNG
+821 
-829 VVTGTGIGY
+829 
-838 TTITAHNSKEN
+838 
-849 LKGKVIIN
+849 
-857 VYNNK
+857 
-862 EGAITKPQ
+862 
-870 VEVALDSTIILKE
+870 
-883 DGTVWATGRNHYG
+883 
-896 QLGNGTTTD
+896 
-905 SNKPVQVKIDENT
+905 
-918 YLTNIRKISTSNYY
+918 
-932 TVALTT
+932 
-938 NGEAYAWGDNESK
+938 
-951 QLGQGDSKILY
+951 
-962 ATKIKNQDGTGPLQN
+962 
-977 IVDVIANHSNTLYLD
+977 
-992 KDGGL
+992 
-997 YICGYT
+997 
-1003 DTTLYLGKTAST
+1003 
-1015 KGVTYLGQQNAIKI
+1015 
-1029 TGGYQTVGIVTS
+1029 
-1041 SGKAIAWGKNS
+1041 
-1052 YGVLGNGT
+1052 
-1060 TTDNII
+1060 
-1066 GKTTIGEDI
+1066 
-1075 DDFKLTCYSG
+1075 
-1085 MFLKDN
+1085 
-1091 GKAYSAG
+1091 
-1098 LNNYGQLGIGNTT
+1098 
-1111 SKSTYTEISI
+1111 
-1121 DTESKIKYIAPGG
+1121 
-1134 NTSAIMTSD
+1134 
-1143 GKVYETGYNKNGQLS
+1143 
-1158 DGTTT
+1158 
-1163 NSNKFKLLLN
+1163 
-1173 NDNTEVTDALVI
+1173 
-1185 PEKIGDATNV
+1185 
-1195 KHTLFA
+1195 
-1201 LIRKDGS
+1201 
-1208 IWTVGGNTYG
+1208 
-1218 QLGNGT
+1218 
-1224 TLNAIY
+1224 
-1230 LTNVGADEVK
+1230 
-1240 LNVRNEY
+1240 
-1247 IKIGNKLEIKATE
+1247 
-1260 GENINAFI
+1260 
-1268 QDSSNKGS
+1268 

-1284 DVATIDNNGIVTG
+1284 DVATVDNQGIVTG
-1297 KTIGYTTITGYN
+1297 KEIGYTTITGYN
-1309 TKTAATA
+1309 SKTGVKA
-1316 KAIINVYSNK
+1316 KAIINVYRNK
-1326 EGAITRPQ
+1326 EGAITKPQ
-1334 IEVGPEYTITLKEDG
+1334 IEVGPDYSVILKEDG
-1349 TVWATGKNDCGQ
+1349 TVWTTGRNNYGQ

-1374 QVKIDENTYLTNV
+1374 QVKIDENTYLTNI
-1387 RKISTSNLFTV
+1387 RKISATDTCVV
-1398 ALTTNGEAYAW
+1398 ALATNGEVYAW
-1409 GYNPKGQLGQGTTSN
+1409 GRNNYRQLGQGDSTN
-1424 VLYATKVKNQDGTGY
+1424 CLYAKKVKTEDGTGY
-1439 VQNIIDVIAN
+1439 IQNIIDVIAN
-1449 HSDTMYLD
+1449 NSNTVYLD
-1457 KDGGIYICG
+1457 KNGGLYICG
-1466 YSNST
+1466 YSSNGI
-1471 LFLGQTGSTKGVTY
+1471 FLEKTPSTKGVTY
-1485 LGQKNAIKITGGYY
+1485 LGPKNAIKITGGYI
-1499 NAGLI
+1499 NVGLI
-1504 TASGKA
+1504 TTTGKA
-1510 IAWGQNDYG
+1510 VAWGQNDYG
-1519 AFGNGTTS
+1519 TFGAGNTS
-1527 SNETLIGENINDFK
+1527 TKETVVAYDVNDFK
-1541 LAAYGGV
+1541 IACYGSIV
-1548 ILRENG
+1548 LKEDG
-1554 KAYITGYNGNGQL
+1554 KAYAAGKNSYGQL
-1567 GIGNTTTQTKFTE
+1567 GIGNTTNTSTLTQ
-1580 ISIDTKAKIKYV
+1580 ISIDTNSKIKYIAP
-1592 TTGGNNSA
+1592 GGDTSA
-1600 VMTSDGKVYVTG
+1600 VMTSDGTVYETG
-1612 YNAKG
+1612 YNYYG
-1617 HLSNGT
+1617 VLSNGT
-1623 TTNSTKFIPLLNNDN
+1623 TTNSSKFMPLLNNDGSS
-1638 TEVTD
+1638 VTD
-1643 ALVMPEKILDSDT
+1643 GFIIPEKIIDSSTDF
-1656 AYYPSVF
+1656 YPTIF
-1663 SIIRKDGTVWSAGNN
+1663 SIIKKDGTVWTSGNN
-1678 TYGQLGNATNVS
+1678 EYGQLGNETNVS
-1690 SKYLTQTGKAEVE
+1690 SNYLTQTGTINAE
-1703 LNIKNEY
+1703 LNIRNEY
-1710 IKIGD
+1710 IKTGETLDISVLSEE
-1715 TTDVKVTSAS
+1715 TFNVFIAEKTDK
-1725 MFSAFTK
+1725 
-1732 EKINQN
+1732 N
-1738 DWTWKSSNEDVAT
+1738 DWTWTSSNEDVAT
-1751 IDENGTV
+1751 VDNKGSV
-1758 TGKTIGYTTITGYNA
+1758 TGREIGYTTITGYNSKTGVKA
-1773 KKGLKGKAI
+1773 KAI
-1782 INVYRNTE
+1782 INVYRNKE
-1790 GAITVPVVGQGYGN
+1790 GAITKPQIEVGPDYSV
-1804 TITLKEDGTVWATG
+1804 ILKEDGTVWTTG
-1818 KNDYGQLGVGDTINR
+1818 RNNYGQLGNGTTTNSNKPV
-1833 NTSLQVKIDE
+1833 QVKIDE
-1843 NTYLENV
+1843 NTYLTNIR
-1850 KKIDVTDDTTIAL
+1850 KISATDTCVVAL
-1863 TKTGEVYAWGRNYYG
+1863 ATNGEVYAWGRNNYRQ
-1878 ELGVGD
+1878 LGQGD
-1884 KNVRSYAT
+1884 STNCLYAKK
-1892 RVKGIDGNGYLENI
+1892 VKTEDGTGYIQNI
-1906 IDVANGE
+1906 IDVIAN
-1913 GNSYAID
+1913 NSNTVYLD
-1920 KNGNVYGWGHGGYNQ
+1920 KNGGLYICGYSSNGIFLEKTPSTKGVTYLGPKNAIKITGGYINVGL
-1935 IDDTTTAKMYPTKMS
+1935 ITTTGK
-1950 DCTDAIS
+1950 
-1957 ISAGDCFMAVM
+1957 AVAWG
-1968 QSNSNTLER
+1968 QND
-1977 GYNRYG
+1977 YG
-1983 QRGNG
+1983 TFG
-1988 TTADTPTGTCI
+1988 
-1999 VGNDINKICAGN
+1999 AGN
-2011 DSTLIIKED
+2011 TSTKETVVAYDVNDFKIACYGSIVLKED
-2020 GTVWTAGR
+2020 GKAYAAGK
-2028 NRYGELGVGDTSDRT
+2028 NSYGQLGIGNTTNTSTLTQISIDTNSKIKYIAPGGDTSAVMT
-2043 KFTKLTLEDGT
+2043 SDGT
-2054 EIKAKYGELN
+2054 
-2064 ANITTILGKDGKVY
+2064 VY
-2078 ATGYNEYGQLSN
+2078 ETGYNYYGVLSN
-2090 GTTTNSKKLKPM
+2090 GTTTNSSKFMPL
-2102 LNSDGTEVT
+2102 LNNDGSSVT
-2111 DAMLIKVG
+2111 DGFIIPEKIID
-2119 EMSDPDINTGILKKD
+2119 SSTDFYPTIFSIIKKD
-2134 GTIWVSGNN
+2134 GTVWTSGNN
-2143 TYGQIGNG
+2143 SYGQLGNSTNINSKYLTQTG
-2151 TTSSTKYFTQV
+2151 TTNV
-2162 GINDVKLNAKNEY
+2162 ELNAKNEY

-2220 GVVIGK
+2220 GVVI
-2226 TLGYTTIT
+2226 
-2234 GYNSK
+2234 
-2239 NGLKA
+2239 
-2244 KAIIN
+2244 
-2249 IYRNQEGAIT
+2249 
-2259 VPVVGQGYG
+2259 
-2268 NTITLKEDGT
+2268 
-2278 VWATGK
+2278 
-2284 NDYGQLGVGDTTNR
+2284 
-2298 NTSVQVKIDENTYLE
+2298 
-2313 NVIKI
+2313 
-2318 DVTDDSTIAL
+2318 
-2328 TKTGEVYAW
+2328 
-2337 GKNENGELGVGDKTY
+2337 
-2352 RSYATRVKGADGN
+2352 
-2365 GYLENIINVANSETN
+2365 
-2380 SYAIDKDGNLYGWG
+2380 
-2394 YGGYNQIDDTTT
+2394 
-2406 SKVYPTKMS
+2406 
-2415 DCTDAISVSA
+2415 
-2425 GDCFMAFMQ
+2425 
-2434 ANSNSCVRGY
+2434 
-2444 NRYGQRGNGTT
+2444 
-2455 ADTPTGT
+2455 
-2462 CIVGND
+2462 
-2468 INKICAGNDSTLI
+2468 
-2481 IKEDGTVWTAGRN
+2481 
-2494 RYGELGVGDTSDR
+2494 
-2507 TKFTKLTLED
+2507 
-2517 GTEIKAKYGELNSSV
+2517 
-2532 TTILGKDGKVYATGY
+2532 
-2547 NGYGQLSNGT
+2547 
-2557 TTNTSKLQTM
+2557 
-2567 LNEDG
+2567 
-2572 TEVTDAILIKI
+2572 
-2583 GEMYE
+2583 
-2588 LDRNTG
+2588 
-2594 VIRKD
+2594 
-2599 GTVWVSGDNTY
+2599 
-2610 GQIGNGTTSSA
+2610 
-2621 KYFTQVGIND
+2621 
-2631 VQLNAKNEYIKIGEK
+2631 
-2646 IDIDVISAANFNVF
+2646 
-2660 IKEKPVQSDRKWTS
+2660 
-2674 SNEDVATID
+2674 
-2683 ENGVVTGKTLGYT
+2683 GKTLGYT

-2860 GNYHQIDDTETS
+2860 GNYHQIDDTTTS
-2872 RTTPTQMSDCTNAIS
+2872 RTTPTQMSDCTDAIS
-2887 VSAGECFVEIMQSN
+2887 VSAGDCFMAFIQANSN
-2901 SNVVARGYN
+2901 SCVRGYN
-2910 YYGQLGY
+2910 RYGQRGN
-2917 GDTAEKPT
+2917 GTTADTPT
-2925 GAHIV
+2925 GTCIV
-2930 GNDINKVSA
+2930 GNDINKICA
-2939 GNDATLIIREDGTV
+2939 GNDSTLIIKEDGTV
-2953 WAAGRNRYGE
+2953 WTSGRNRYGE
-2963 LGLGDTSNRASF
+2963 LGVGDTSNRTTY

-2995 SVTTILGK
+2995 SITTILGK
-3003 DGKVYATG
+3003 DGKVYTTG

-3019 NGTTTNTSKLQTM
+3019 NGTTTNSLKLKPM

-3042 AILIKIGEMYELDRN
+3042 AILIKTGEMSDADIN
-3057 TGVIRKDGTVWV
+3057 TGIIKKDGTVWV

-3106 GVDKSKKINPLLFNI
+3106 GVDKSQKINPLLFNI

-3189 QVSLGYKFSVA
+3189 QVSLGYKFSLA

-3214 DGELGLGNT
+3214 NGELGLGNT
-3223 TEYDE
+3223 TEYSE
-3228 PQQITDITEKITDVK
+3228 PQQITDIKEKITDVK

-3273 REDSLVPVKVTGLK
+3273 REDSLVPVKVTGLENIAK
-3287 NVTKVNAYKYMTI
+3287 IDAYKYITI

-3308 YAWGSG
+3308 YVWGSG

-3399 VVTPDGKSNITN
+3399 VVTPDGKSNMTN

-3565 GNTIGK
+3565 GNAIGK

-3580 VIGTLNTEIQKF
+3580 IIGTLNTKIQKF
-3592 NKNVEVEVLPKDGKV
+3592 NKNVEVEVLPKNGKV

-3662 DGSKTEIED
+3662 DGSKTDIED
-3671 TIKDISVGNYHV
+3671 TIKDISVGNYQV
-3683 LALSETGKVYAW
+3683 LALGQTGKVYAW
-3695 GYGEKGQLGTGSG
+3695 GYGENGQLGIGSG
-3708 YSNEEPV
+3708 YNHESPV
-3715 VVKDIYRKQLQDIV
+3715 VVTDIYKNQLQDIV

-3778 DGKVYNIST
+3778 DGKVYDIST
-3787 KEQLPIV
+3787 KEQLSIV

-3812 DGKAYAIG
+3812 DGRAYAIG

-3832 VPSENTPVAVRKD
+3832 VPSETSPVAVRKD

-3870 KLYACGM
+3870 KVYACGM

-3904 VISANIGTNH
+3904 VISANIGVNH
-3914 VVAIKEDG
+3914 VVAIKENG
-3922 EVDAFGYGKNG
+3922 EVYAFGYGKNG
-3933 ELGSRNDKNS
+3933 ELGNRNDNNS
-3943 IIPVM
+3943 ITPVM
-3948 VGKDIIRT
+3948 VGNDIIRT

-3961 TLKVNQGTTIE
+3961 VLKVNQQTTIE

-3996 VATLEDIQEND
+3996 VATLEDIQENHN
-4007 VNDETQNE
+4007 NDETQNE
-4015 SKKFKIRLSGKKT
+4015 SKKFKIKLSGKKT

-4074 RTDGKVFTW
+4074 REDGKVFTW

-4092 NGTVK
+4092 NGTVI

-4103 EVTFPK
+4103 EVTFPE

-4137 NNNYQIGNTRASQY
+4137 NNNYQIGNTRENQY

-4156 SNIPKVIK
+4156 SNLPKVIK
-4164 ISAGN
+4164 IAAGN

-4201 LPKKVKGIHDII
+4201 LPKKVKGVHDII
-4213 DISGGKSHYIALN
+4213 DISGGKSHYIVLN
-4226 RAGEVFVT
+4226 RAGEVFAT

-4256 KIEIKDK
+4256 KVEIKDK
-4263 IGTIEAGDIS
+4263 IGTIDAGDIS
-4273 NIATTVD
+4273 NIVTTVD

-4286 GGNTYSTLGTGD
+4286 GGNTYSTLGTED

-4318 TGKTHTILR
+4318 IGKTHTILR

-4356 QNTIINNVIRVS
+4356 QNTLINNVIRVS
-4368 VGDTYTTF
+4368 SGDTYTVF

-4388 YNHGDK
+4388 YNHGNK
-4394 EKKSRTKSE
+4394 EKKSRTRSE
-4403 EPILVGSDTSS
+4403 EPVLVGSDTSS

-4419 IVIVKSE
+4419 IVLVKSE
-4426 VQSILANAK
+4426 IQSILANAK

-4449 DFEYT
+4449 NFEYT
-4454 SYNNDIAKVDEDGN
+4454 SYNNDIAKIDEEGN
-4468 MLGVREGTTWVKVK
+4468 VLGIREGTTWAKVK
-4482 DKKTGKESVAII
+4482 DKKTGKESVAIV
-4494 RVVDNNIEY
+4494 RVVDNNTEY
-4503 NTHVAPNAVSGK
+4503 STHVAPNTVSGK

-4553 SISAGKN
+4553 SVSAGKN

-4574 GSNNYGQLGIGSYE
+4574 GSNNYGQLGLGNYE
-4588 SKAKLVQIEGLTDIT
+4588 NKAKLVQIEGLTDIT
-4603 SISAGE
+4603 AISAGE

-4655 QISAG
+4655 QVSAG

-4667 TTNGQVYGMGKILN
+4667 TSNGQVYGMGKILN
-4681 GYIPGVTNAVKVEVG
+4681 GYIPEISNAVKVEIG

-4715 KLSQVSNIKNA
+4715 KLSQVSNVKNA

-4805 ELGNGTSENDQSTTK
+4805 ELGNGTNDNDQSTTK

-4868 DEYKWDAENT
+4868 DEYKWNAENT

-4932 EAEVTEAFKYKAKVP
+4932 EAEVTEAFKYKVKIP
-4947 VDEDTTK
+4947 VDDDTK
-4954 SQVQIKTKLGTDQ
+4954 NSQVQIKTKLGTDQ
-4967 ISIDNGATWEKGII
+4967 ISIDNGTTWEKGII
-4981 TKEID
+4981 KKEID
-4986 ILNNETEVPFIVK
+4986 ISSNETQIPFIVK

-5015 SNDNSIKNVTIQKAD
+5015 SNDNSIKNLTIKKSG
-5030 VGAEEQITEKE
+5030 VETEEQIIKNENG
-5041 SKIYETIVPS
+5041 IYETIVPS
-5051 TGENVA
+5051 TGENVV

-5082 TFEMEEPVKEIPLK
+5082 TFEMEEPIKEIPIK
-5096 ITSESGK
+5096 ITSESGRD
-5103 EETYTLKVY
+5103 ETYTLKVY

-5125 NGKEAT
+5125 NGKEAK
-5131 KIDDKNYEVII
+5131 KIDDKNYEAVI

-5153 IANFTTSKV
+5153 TTNFTTSKI
-5162 GINGGEKQESTIK
+5162 GINNGEKQQNAIK
-5175 EDIQTVLDMASA
+5175 GNIQTVSDVTSA

-5196 AIQNEYTLTIKK
+5196 TKQNEYTLTIKK

-5234 YVGTDINN
+5234 YVSTGVNN
-5242 ATVKITAKDTENTIT
+5242 AMVKITTKNAEDTIS
-5257 LAGFT
+5257 LADFT
-5262 EEKATIEKEVEVNA
+5262 EEKSTLEKSVEVNA
-5276 ETNAYKIQIK
+5276 ETNTYKIHIK
-5286 NNETGRNEK
+5286 DKETGKVEK

-5302 GDTEVGLKDIFAVN
+5302 GDTEVGLKNIFAVN
-5316 ETTIREAEKVE
+5316 ESTIKEATNVE
-5327 DTKYE
+5327 NSKYE
-5332 IRVLSTYT
+5332 IKVLSKYT
-5340 STNLTINCINTESKI
+5340 STNLTINCINAESKI
-5355 AVGQDNIDAG
+5355 AVGQDNIDAQ
-5365 NYQIGASTQTISLTE
+5365 NYQIGTITQTISLAE
-5380 KETTVPVKL
+5380 KETTVPIKV
-5389 ITADGGKEKE
+5389 ITADGGKQKE
-5399 YTINIIRSSDN
+5399 YTVNIIRSSDD

-5447 TTLKIKATAVNENTN
+5447 TSLKIKATAVNENTN
-5462 VKIGEDKYSLKEAT
+5462 VKIGEDEYSLKEAT

-5504 KINTLPAETGL
+5504 KINTLPAETGI
-5515 KEVTVGNESASYNST
+5515 KEITVGNETASYNSI

-5547 IVKSTDDLANITLGI
+5547 IAKSTDDLANITLGI

-5569 AGTVEATENKSG
+5569 VGTVEATENKSG

-5630 NYIANVKSTIT
+5630 NYTANVKSTIT
-5641 DAEIRVESQND
+5641 DAQIKVESQND

-5658 DSETQDTNQVTIKR
+5658 DNQTQDTNQLTIKR

-5691 NTEEKL
+5691 NTEEKI
-5697 LTINRLS
+5697 LTVNRLS

-5710 SIKVE
+5710 GIKVE
-5715 TEDKTEYEPTVQ
+5715 TEDKKEYVPTVQ
-5727 EDGTYHVKTKRTE
+5727 EDGTYYVKTKRTG
-5740 TANITVTTED
+5740 TANITITSED

-5821 TSSTYEVQVDDRL
+5821 TSSKYEVQVDDRL
-5834 QTLAIDAIT
+5834 QTLTFDAIT
-5843 KDENAKIKLG
+5843 KNENAKIKLG
-5853 TETEY
+5853 TEDEY

-5883 DGETTKTYTIEV
+5883 DGETTKTYTIEI
-5895 TKKFSTGLAQ
+5895 TKKFSTELSE
-5905 IKTDGEIAKLQ
+5905 IKTDGDVAKLQ

-5928 ADNTANIEITPDNTL
+5928 ADDTANIEITPDNTL

-5948 YKDNELIISQV
+5948 YKDNELILSQT
-5959 GTITLTQDMKYET
+5959 GTISITQRMKYET
-5972 DSYKIIVSNPNKEA
+5972 DSYKIIVSNPNNEA
-5986 ETSTYILNLIK
+5986 QTSTYILNLTK

-6031 SEKYEL
+6031 TEKYEL

-6050 DNGEYSVENTQTQE
+6050 DDGEYSVENTQTQE
-6064 YEINPEE
+6064 YGINPGEI
-6071 TKEVKVTVKS
+6071 KEVKVTVKS
-6081 QNGEEII
+6081 QNGEELT

-6101 VETIKVNGTDITL
+6101 VEAIKVNGTDITS

-6120 KNYNITLENTLTTT
+6120 KNYNITLENTLDTTA
-6134 TLEIVAESEKTEVNT
+6134 LEIVTESEKTEINT
-6149 TIDEV
+6149 IIDEV
-6154 EHSGQK
+6154 EHNEQK
-6160 TVTVDNINLPGVGKK
+6160 TVTVDNISLPGVGKK
-6175 IITFTVTSEEGKKEA
+6175 IITFTVTSEEGKKETR
-6190 KTITISQFSSD
+6190 TITISQFSSD

-6231 YADIYAKAQEETT
+6231 SADIYAKAQEETT
-6244 NIEINGGTSSVG
+6244 KIEINGGTSSVG
-6256 EQQATIQSIA
+6256 EQNSTIQNLE
-6266 EGQYLEVPVKL
+6266 EGKYLEVPVKL

-6292 VKSGDNNVGTIRVN
+6292 VKSGDNNVKTIKVN
-6306 NLEATKIDDKTYRSF
+6306 NLEATKIDDNTYRSF

-6350 KIGNPLNFIQ
+6350 KTGNPLNFIQ
-6360 TLPEEKTNV
+6360 PLPEEKTNV
-6369 TITIVSEAGED
+6369 TITIGSEAGED

-6399 YVNGNELEKDKK
+6399 YVNGNELKKDKK
-6411 TGRYRTT
+6411 TGRYKTT
-6418 IEDNKQP
+6418 VDENKQP
-6425 VIKAISNNQYAYV
+6425 VIKVISNNQYAYV
-6438 RIALNEEEQTQSEKT
+6438 RIALNEEEQTQSEKA
-6453 VELGEDKITVIPI
+6453 VELGSDKITVIPI

-6485 DKSIAVDSLIVDD
+6485 DKSTAVDSLIVDD
-6498 IETTDFDRETNTYK
+6498 VEITDYDKETNTYK
-6512 AIVDKDIEQHEIFIM
+6512 AVVDKDIDQHEIFIM

-6533 TIEINENAAVG
+6533 TIEINENTAVG

-6556 DGKTIPFTV
+6556 DGKTIPFTI
-6565 TSETGTTQKYQLLLI
+6565 TSETGITQKYQLLLI
-6580 KKSSNVKVTQVVVND
+6580 KKSSNVNVTQVVVND

-6627 PYASVKIGDNDTVMN
+6627 PYASVKIGDNDTIMN
-6642 DSEAWVDLKLEQ
+6642 ESEAWVDLKLEQ

-6693 EPLSKDENGEYN
+6693 EPLSKDENGKYN

-6817 ETSEVTLKIT
+6817 DTSEVTLKIT
-6827 PESQYSTIKLGDQ
+6827 PESQYSTVKLGDQ
-6840 TSKGE
+6840 TSTGE
-6845 LTTTATLTG
+6845 LTTVVTLTG
-6854 DITFVNYTVTSEAGE
+6854 DITYVNYTITSEAGE
-6869 EKQYTI
+6869 EKQYTV
-6875 KIGKVASISGRIL
+6875 KIGKVASISGKIL
-6888 TENTEEK
+6888 TENTKEK

-6907 TSNPVKQMETEEDGT
+6907 TINPVKQMETEEDGT
-6922 FYITIEESGKYDLVA
+6922 FNITIEESGIYDLVA

-6963 KLIAG
+6963 KLLAG
-6968 NVVKNNE
+6968 NVVKNGEN
-6975 KSTFEEQIEIDDLV
+6975 SALEEQIEIDDLV

-7000 DEDKETR
+7000 DEDKVTR

-7032 KAETIEWVNPNK
+7032 KAETIEWINPNI
-7044 ATKKIMKSA
+7044 ATAKLKES
-7053 SIKTTSEQNFILPIT
+7053 SSTTTGKQDFILPIS
-7068 CNYTITSSYGT
+7068 CNYTITSNYGT
-7079 RKHPITGVI
+7079 RTDPITGIVD
-7088 KKHTGIDIS
+7088 KHTGIDIS
-7097 GVHHTEILAVADGEV
+7097 GIHHTEILAVSDGEV
-7112 TFAGVQNGYGNC
+7112 TFAGVQNGFGNC
-7124 VEIKHIVNGETIYSF
+7124 IEIKHVVNGETIYSF
-7139 YAHLSRIDVKVKDT
+7139 YAHLSKINVKSGDKVT
-7153 VKQGQVIGLEGGA
+7153 QGKVIGLEGGD
-7166 PESDPNPGSS
+7166 PETDPNPGNS

-7182 FEIRKSSGYGNDVDP
+7182 FEIRNASGYRNDVDP
-7197 TNYIKFKNK
+7197 TKYIKL

>member
-6 KFSKKIKSKAAVL
+6 KFSKKIKSKAVVL

-27 AILATDKVI
+27 TIVVADKVV
-36 NKQNSIFQYIANSI
+36 NKQNSLVQYIAKGISTLTDTI
-50 STTSTSGSETSAT
+50 GSETPSTTSEVQ
-63 SSNIIKS
+63 KDRVD
-70 GYNICVST
+70 ICVST
-78 TGSDETGDGTKEKPY
+78 TGNDETGDGTKDKPY
-93 ASLSKAINEATS
+93 ATLAKAINMAGS
-105 GQKIYIM
+105 GQSIYVM

-179 YYPKNGDSWQKSIFR
+179 YYPKSGSNYQRSIFR

-204 FRICGTNSAAYL
+204 FRICGANSAAYL

-261 TNVIVDSF
+261 KNVIVDSF
-269 GTKETELADLINNS
+269 GTKETELADLIDNS

-311 IKNYKLN
+311 IKDYKLN

-325 IGETLKTEVIDPT
+325 IGETLKTEIIDPT
-338 GENINQSD
+338 GENIKQSD

-355 IATVDSKGNVVGKG
+355 VATVDSKGNVVGKG

-419 TVWSVGRNDI
+419 TVWAVGRNDI

-457 VKITAMRAQAMALTS
+457 VKIAAIRAQAMALTS

-486 LGLGDTTTRKY
+486 LGLGDTTTRTY

-653 IKDKDGNALKAKTIK
+653 IKDKDGNVLKAKTIK

-797 EKFNV
+797 KKFNV

-812 WTWTSSNKD
+812 WTWTSSNED

-838 TTITAHNSKEN
+838 TTITGYNSKEN

-918 YLTNIRKISTSNYY
+918 YLTNVRKISTSNYY

-938 NGEAYAWGDNESK
+938 NGEVYAWGDNGSE
-951 QLGQGDSKILY
+951 QLGQGNSKVLY

-992 KDGGL
+992 NDGGL

-1029 TGGYQTVGIVTS
+1029 TGGYQTVGMVTS

-1208 IWTVGGNTYG
+1208 IWTVGGNIYG

-1224 TLNAIY
+1224 TLNATY

-1457 KDGGIYICG
+1457 KDGGIYMCG

-1471 LFLGQTGSTKGVTY
+1471 LFLGQTASTKGVTY

-1804 TITLKEDGTVWATG
+1804 TIILKE
-1818 KNDYGQLGVGDTINR
+1818 N
-1833 NTSLQVKIDE
+1833 
-1843 NTYLENV
+1843 
-1850 KKIDVTDDTTIAL
+1850 
-1863 TKTGEVYAWGRNYYG
+1863 
-1878 ELGVGD
+1878 
-1884 KNVRSYAT
+1884 
-1892 RVKGIDGNGYLENI
+1892 
-1906 IDVANGE
+1906 
-1913 GNSYAID
+1913 
-1920 KNGNVYGWGHGGYNQ
+1920 
-1935 IDDTTTAKMYPTKMS
+1935 
-1950 DCTDAIS
+1950 
-1957 ISAGDCFMAVM
+1957 
-1968 QSNSNTLER
+1968 
-1977 GYNRYG
+1977 
-1983 QRGNG
+1983 
-1988 TTADTPTGTCI
+1988 
-1999 VGNDINKICAGN
+1999 
-2011 DSTLIIKED
+2011 
-2020 GTVWTAGR
+2020 
-2028 NRYGELGVGDTSDRT
+2028 
-2043 KFTKLTLEDGT
+2043 
-2054 EIKAKYGELN
+2054 
-2064 ANITTILGKDGKVY
+2064 
-2078 ATGYNEYGQLSN
+2078 
-2090 GTTTNSKKLKPM
+2090 
-2102 LNSDGTEVT
+2102 
-2111 DAMLIKVG
+2111 
-2119 EMSDPDINTGILKKD
+2119 
-2134 GTIWVSGNN
+2134 
-2143 TYGQIGNG
+2143 
-2151 TTSSTKYFTQV
+2151 
-2162 GINDVKLNAKNEY
+2162 
-2175 IKIGEKFDI
+2175 
-2184 DVISAANFNVFV
+2184 
-2196 KEKPVQSDWKWTS
+2196 
-2209 SNEDV
+2209 
-2214 ATIDEN
+2214 
-2220 GVVIGK
+2220 
-2226 TLGYTTIT
+2226 
-2234 GYNSK
+2234 
-2239 NGLKA
+2239 
-2244 KAIIN
+2244 
-2249 IYRNQEGAIT
+2249 
-2259 VPVVGQGYG
+2259 
-2268 NTITLKEDGT
+2268 GT

-2318 DVTDDSTIAL
+2318 DVTDNTTIAL

-2337 GKNENGELGVGDKTY
+2337 GKNEFGELGLGDRTY
-2352 RSYATRVKGADGN
+2352 RSYATRVKGIDGN
-2365 GYLENIINVANSETN
+2365 GYLENIIDIASGEANG
-2380 SYAIDKDGNLYGWG
+2380 YAIDKNGNVYGWG

-2481 IKEDGTVWTAGRN
+2481 IKEDGTVWTSGRN
-2494 RYGELGVGDTSDR
+2494 QYGELGVGDTSGR

-2517 GTEIKAKYGELNSSV
+2517 GTEIKAKYGELNANI
-2532 TTILGKDGKVYATGY
+2532 TTILGKDGKVYTTGY

-2557 TTNTSKLQTM
+2557 TTNSTKLKPM

-2572 TEVTDAILIKI
+2572 TEVTDAILIKT
-2583 GEMYE
+2583 GEMS
-2588 LDRNTG
+2588 DPDINTG
-2594 VIRKD
+2594 IIRKD
-2599 GTVWVSGDNTY
+2599 GTIWVSGSNTY

-2631 VQLNAKNEYIKIGEK
+2631 VQLNVKNEYIKIGEK
-2646 IDIDVISAANFNVF
+2646 FDIDVISAANFNVF
-2660 IKEKPVQSDRKWTS
+2660 VKEKPVQSDWKWSS
-2674 SNEDVATID
+2674 SNEDVATVD
-2683 ENGVVTGKTLGYT
+2683 ENGIVTGKTLGYT
-2696 TITGYNSKNGLKAKA
+2696 TIIGYNSKNGLKAKA
-2711 IINIYRNQEGAI
+2711 IVNVYRNQEGAI
-2723 TVPVVGQ
+2723 TVPIVGQ

-2834 NIIDVANGDENSY
+2834 NIIDIASGEANGY
-2847 AIDKNGNVYGWGD
+2847 AIDKNGNVYGWGY
-2860 GNYHQIDDTETS
+2860 GGYNQIDDTTTS
-2872 RTTPTQMSDCTNAIS
+2872 KVYPTKMSDCTDAIS
-2887 VSAGECFVEIMQSN
+2887 VSAGDCFMAFMQANSN
-2901 SNVVARGYN
+2901 SCVRGYN
-2910 YYGQLGY
+2910 RYGQRGN
-2917 GDTAEKPT
+2917 GTTADTPT
-2925 GAHIV
+2925 GTCIV
-2930 GNDINKVSA
+2930 GNDINKICA
-2939 GNDATLIIREDGTV
+2939 GNDSTLIIKEDGTV
-2953 WAAGRNRYGE
+2953 WTSGRNQYGE
-2963 LGLGDTSNRASF
+2963 LGVGDTSGRTKF

-2980 EDGTEIKAKYGELNS
+2980 EDGTEIKAKYGELNANI
-2995 SVTTILGK
+2995 TTILGK
-3003 DGKVYATG
+3003 DGKVYTTG

-3019 NGTTTNTSKLQTM
+3019 NGTTTNSTKLKPM

-3042 AILIKIGEMYELDRN
+3042 AILIKTGEMSDADRN
-3057 TGVIRKDGTVWV
+3057 TGIVRKDGTVWV

-3106 GVDKSKKINPLLFNI
+3106 GVDKSQKINPLLFNI

-3146 VAELTTLGMITG
+3146 VADLTTLGMITG

-3189 QVSLGYKFSVA
+3189 QISLGYKFSVA

-3228 PQQITDITEKITDVK
+3228 PQQITEITEKITDVK

-3273 REDSLVPVKVTGLK
+3273 REDSLVPVKVTGLE
-3287 NVTKVNAYKYMTI
+3287 NIAKVNAYKYMTI

-3399 VVTPDGKSNITN
+3399 VVTPDGKSNMTN

-3554 TIASLAGNTVT
+3554 TIASLSGNTVT
-3565 GNTIGK
+3565 GNAIGK

-3580 VIGTLNTEIQKF
+3580 IIGTLNTQIQKF
-3592 NKNVEVEVLPKDGKV
+3592 NKNVEVEVLPKNGKV

-3642 TNSYNEPQKVKIIK
+3642 TNPYNEPQKVKIIK

-3662 DGSKTEIED
+3662 DGSKTDIED
-3671 TIKDISVGNYHV
+3671 TIKDISVGNYQV
-3683 LALSETGKVYAW
+3683 LALGQTGKVYAW
-3695 GYGEKGQLGTGSG
+3695 GYGENGQLGIGSG
-3708 YSNEEPV
+3708 YNHESPV
-3715 VVKDIYRKQLQDIV
+3715 VVTDIYKKQLQDIV
-3729 KVEAGENVS
+3729 KVEAGKNVS
-3738 FAITSKGKVYAWGN
+3738 FAITSKGKVYAWGK

-3787 KEQLPIV
+3787 KEQLSIV

-3812 DGKAYAIG
+3812 DGRAYAIG

-3832 VPSENTPVAVRKD
+3832 VPSETSPVAVRKD

-3870 KLYACGM
+3870 KVYACGM

-3904 VISANIGTNH
+3904 VISANIGVNH
-3914 VVAIKEDG
+3914 VVAIKGNG
-3922 EVDAFGYGKNG
+3922 EVYAFGYGKNG
-3933 ELGSRNDKNS
+3933 ELGNRNDNNS
-3943 IIPVM
+3943 ITPVM
-3948 VGKDIIRT
+3948 VGNDIIRT

-3961 TLKVNQGTTIE
+3961 VLKVNQQTTIE

-3996 VATLEDIQEND
+3996 VATLEDIQENHN
-4007 VNDETQNE
+4007 NDETQNE
-4015 SKKFKIRLSGKKT
+4015 SKKFKIKLSGKKT

-4074 RTDGKVFTW
+4074 REDGKVFTW

-4092 NGTVK
+4092 NGTVI

-4103 EVTFPK
+4103 EATFPE

-4137 NNNYQIGNTRASQY
+4137 NNKYQIGNTRENQY

-4156 SNIPKVIK
+4156 SNLPKVIK
-4164 ISAGN
+4164 IAAGN

-4201 LPKKVKGIHDII
+4201 LPKKVKGVHDII
-4213 DISGGKSHYIALN
+4213 DISGGKSHYIVLN
-4226 RAGEVFVT
+4226 RAGEVFAT

-4256 KIEIKDK
+4256 KVEIKDK
-4263 IGTIEAGDIS
+4263 IGTIDAGDIS

-4286 GGNTYSTLGTGD
+4286 GGNTYSTLGTED

-4356 QNTIINNVIRVS
+4356 QNTLINNVIRVS
-4368 VGDTYTTF
+4368 SGDTYTVF

-4388 YNHGDK
+4388 YNHGNK
-4394 EKKSRTKSE
+4394 EKKSRTRSE
-4403 EPILVGSDTSS
+4403 EPVLVGSDTSS

-4419 IVIVKSE
+4419 IVLVKSE
-4426 VQSILANAK
+4426 IQSILANAK

-4454 SYNNDIAKVDEDGN
+4454 SYNNDIAKIDEEGN
-4468 MLGVREGTTWVKVK
+4468 VLGIREGTTWAKVK

-4494 RVVDNNIEY
+4494 RVVDNNTEY
-4503 NTHVAPNAVSGK
+4503 STHVAPNTVSGK

-4553 SISAGKN
+4553 SVSAGKN

-4574 GSNNYGQLGIGSYE
+4574 GSNNYGQLGLGNYE
-4588 SKAKLVQIEGLTDIT
+4588 NKAKLVQIEGLTDIT
-4603 SISAGE
+4603 AISAGE

-4655 QISAG
+4655 QVSAG

-4667 TTNGQVYGMGKILN
+4667 TSNGQVYGMGKILN
-4681 GYIPGVTNAVKVEVG
+4681 GYIPEISNAVKVEIG

-4715 KLSQVSNIKNA
+4715 KLSQVSNVKNA

-4805 ELGNGTSENDQSTTK
+4805 ELGNGTNDNDQSTTK

-4868 DEYKWDAENT
+4868 DEYKWNAENT

-4932 EAEVTEAFKYKAKVP
+4932 EAEVTEAFKYKVKIP
-4947 VDEDTTK
+4947 VDDDTK
-4954 SQVQIKTKLGTDQ
+4954 NSQVQIKTKLGTDQ
-4967 ISIDNGATWEKGII
+4967 ISIDNGTTWEKGII
-4981 TKEID
+4981 KKEID
-4986 ILNNETEVPFIVK
+4986 ISSNETQIPFIVK

-5015 SNDNSIKNVTIQKAD
+5015 SNDNSIKNLTIKKSG
-5030 VGAEEQITEKE
+5030 VETEEQIIKNEN
-5041 SKIYETIVPS
+5041 SIYETIVPS
-5051 TGENVA
+5051 TGENVV

-5082 TFEMEEPVKEIPLK
+5082 TFEMEEPIKEIPIK
-5096 ITSESGK
+5096 ITSESGRD
-5103 EETYTLKVY
+5103 ETYTLKVY

-5125 NGKEAT
+5125 NGKEAK
-5131 KIDDKNYEVII
+5131 KIDDKNYEAVI

-5153 IANFTTSKV
+5153 TTNFTTSKI
-5162 GINGGEKQESTIK
+5162 GINNGEKQQNAIK
-5175 EDIQTVLDMASA
+5175 ENIQTVSDVTSA

-5196 AIQNEYTLTIKK
+5196 TKQNEYTLTIKK

-5234 YVGTDINN
+5234 YVSTGVNN
-5242 ATVKITAKDTENTIT
+5242 AMVKITTKNAEDTIS
-5257 LAGFT
+5257 LADFT
-5262 EEKATIEKEVEVNA
+5262 EEKSTLEKSVEVNA
-5276 ETNAYKIQIK
+5276 ETNTYKIHIK
-5286 NNETGRNEK
+5286 DKETGKVEK

-5302 GDTEVGLKDIFAVN
+5302 GDTEVGLKNIFAVN
-5316 ETTIREAEKVE
+5316 ESTIKEATNVE
-5327 DTKYE
+5327 NSKYE
-5332 IRVLSTYT
+5332 IRVLSKYT
-5340 STNLTINCINTESKI
+5340 STNLTINCINAESKI
-5355 AVGQDNIDAG
+5355 AVGQDNIDAQ
-5365 NYQIGASTQTISLTE
+5365 NYQIGTITQTISLAE
-5380 KETTVPVKL
+5380 KETTVPIKV

-5399 YTINIIRSSDN
+5399 YTVNIIRSSDD

-5447 TTLKIKATAVNENTN
+5447 TSLKIKATAVNENTN
-5462 VKIGEDKYSLKEAT
+5462 VKIGEDEYSLKEAT

-5515 KEVTVGNESASYNST
+5515 KEITVGNETASYNSI

-5547 IVKSTDDLANITLGI
+5547 IAKSTDDLANITLGI

-5569 AGTVEATENKSG
+5569 VGTVEATENKSG

-5630 NYIANVKSTIT
+5630 NYTANVKSTIT
-5641 DAEIRVESQND
+5641 DAQIKVESQND

-5658 DSETQDTNQVTIKR
+5658 DSQTQDTNQLTIKR

-5691 NTEEKL
+5691 NTEEKI
-5697 LTINRLS
+5697 LTVNRLS

-5710 SIKVE
+5710 GIKVE
-5715 TEDKTEYEPTVQ
+5715 TEDKREYVPTVQ
-5727 EDGTYHVKTKRTE
+5727 EDGTYYVKTKRTG
-5740 TANITVTTED
+5740 TANITITSED

-5821 TSSTYEVQVDDRL
+5821 TSSKYEVQVDDRL
-5834 QTLAIDAIT
+5834 QTLTFDAIT
-5843 KDENAKIKLG
+5843 KNENAKIKLG
-5853 TETEY
+5853 TEDEY

-5875 FTIDVLAE
+5875 FTIGVLAE
-5883 DGETTKTYTIEV
+5883 DGETTKTYTIEI
-5895 TKKFSTGLAQ
+5895 TKKFSTELSE
-5905 IKTDGEIAKLQ
+5905 IKTDGDVAKLQ

-5928 ADNTANIEITPDNTL
+5928 ADDTANIEITPDNTL

-5948 YKDNELIISQV
+5948 YKDNELILSQT
-5959 GTITLTQDMKYET
+5959 GTISITQSMKYET
-5972 DSYKIIVSNPNKEA
+5972 DSYKIIVSNPNNEA
-5986 ETSTYILNLIK
+5986 QTSTYILNLTK
-5997 KSTNNNIEYVKVNGE
+5997 KSTNNNIEYVKVNGGP
-6012 TLTENTDTQTY
+6012 LTENTDTQTY

-6031 SEKYEL
+6031 TEKYEL

-6050 DNGEYSVENTQTQE
+6050 DDGEYSVENIQTQE
-6064 YEINPEE
+6064 YGINPGEI
-6071 TKEVKVTVKS
+6071 KEVKVTVKS
-6081 QNGEEII
+6081 QNGEELT
-6088 KTVKI
+6088 KAVKI

-6101 VETIKVNGTDITL
+6101 VEAIKVNGTDITS

-6120 KNYNITLENTLTTT
+6120 KNYNITLENTLDTTA
-6134 TLEIVAESEKTEVNT
+6134 LEIVTESEKAEINT
-6149 TIDEV
+6149 IIDEV
-6154 EHSGQK
+6154 EHNEQK
-6160 TVTVDNINLPGVGKK
+6160 AVTVDNISLPGVGKK
-6175 IITFTVTSEEGKKEA
+6175 IITFTVTSEEGKKETR
-6190 KTITISQFSSD
+6190 TITISQFSSD

-6231 YADIYAKAQEETT
+6231 SADIYAKAQEGTT
-6244 NIEINGGTSSVG
+6244 KIEINGGTSSVG
-6256 EQQATIQSIA
+6256 EQNSTIQNLE
-6266 EGQYLEVPVKL
+6266 EGKYLEVPVKL

-6292 VKSGDNNVGTIRVN
+6292 VKSGDNNVKTIKVN
-6306 NLEATKIDDKTYRSF
+6306 NLEATKIDDNTYRSF

-6350 KIGNPLNFIQ
+6350 KTGNPLNFIQ
-6360 TLPEEKTNV
+6360 PLPEEKTNV
-6369 TITIVSEAGED
+6369 TITIGSEAGED

-6399 YVNGNELEKDKK
+6399 YVNGNELKKDKK
-6411 TGRYRTT
+6411 TGRYKTT
-6418 IEDNKQP
+6418 VDENKQP
-6425 VIKAISNNQYAYV
+6425 VIKVISNNQYAYV
-6438 RIALNEEEQTQSEKT
+6438 RIALNEEEQTQSEKA
-6453 VELGEDKITVIPI
+6453 VELGSDKITVIPI

-6485 DKSIAVDSLIVDD
+6485 DKSTAVDSLIVDD
-6498 IETTDFDRETNTYK
+6498 VEITDYDKETNTYK
-6512 AIVDKDIEQHEIFIM
+6512 AVVDKDIDQHEIFIM

-6533 TIEINENAAVG
+6533 TIEINENTAVG

-6556 DGKTIPFTV
+6556 DGKTIPFTI
-6565 TSETGTTQKYQLLLI
+6565 TSETGITQKYQLLLI
-6580 KKSSNVKVTQVVVND
+6580 KKSSNVNVTQVVVND

-6627 PYASVKIGDNDTVMN
+6627 PYASVKIGDNDTIMN
-6642 DSEAWVDLKLEQ
+6642 ESEAWVDLKLEQ

-6693 EPLSKDENGEYN
+6693 EPLSKDENGKYN

-6817 ETSEVTLKIT
+6817 DTSEVTLKIT
-6827 PESQYSTIKLGDQ
+6827 PESQYSTVKLGDQ
-6840 TSKGE
+6840 TSTGE
-6845 LTTTATLTG
+6845 LTTVVTLTG
-6854 DITFVNYTVTSEAGE
+6854 DITYVNYTITSEAGE
-6869 EKQYTI
+6869 EKQYTV
-6875 KIGKVASISGRIL
+6875 KIGKVASISGKIL
-6888 TENTEEK
+6888 TENTKEK

-6907 TSNPVKQMETEEDGT
+6907 TINPVKQMETEEDGT
-6922 FYITIEESGKYDLVA
+6922 FNITIEESGIYDLVA

-6963 KLIAG
+6963 KLLAG
-6968 NVVKNNE
+6968 NVVKNSEN
-6975 KSTFEEQIEIDDLV
+6975 SALEEQIEIDDLV

-7000 DEDKETR
+7000 DEDKVTR

-7032 KAETIEWVNPNK
+7032 KAETIEWINPNI
-7044 ATKKIMKSA
+7044 ATAKLKES
-7053 SIKTTSEQNFILPIT
+7053 SSTTTGKQDFILPIS
-7068 CNYTITSSYGT
+7068 CNYTITSNYGT
-7079 RKHPITGVI
+7079 RTDPITGIVD
-7088 KKHTGIDIS
+7088 KHTGIDIS
-7097 GVHHTEILAVADGEV
+7097 GIHHTEILAVSDGEV
-7112 TFAGVQNGYGNC
+7112 TFAGVQNGFGNC
-7124 VEIKHIVNGETIYSF
+7124 IEIKHVVNGETIYSF
-7139 YAHLSRIDVKVKDT
+7139 YAHLSKINVKSGDKVT
-7153 VKQGQVIGLEGGA
+7153 QGKVIGLEGGD
-7166 PESDPNPGSS
+7166 PETDPNPGNS

-7182 FEIRKSSGYGNDVDP
+7182 FEIRNASGYRNDVDP
-7197 TNYIKFKNK
+7197 TKYIKL

>member
-6 KFSKKIKSKAAVL
+6 KFSKKIKSKAVVL

-27 AILATDKVI
+27 TIVVADKVV
-36 NKQNSIFQYIANSI
+36 NKQNSLVQYIAKGISTLTDTI
-50 STTSTSGSETSAT
+50 GSETPSTTSEVQ
-63 SSNIIKS
+63 KDRVD
-70 GYNICVST
+70 ICVST
-78 TGSDETGDGTKEKPY
+78 TGNDETGDGTKDKPY
-93 ASLSKAINEATS
+93 ATLAKAINMAGS
-105 GQKIYIM
+105 GQSIYVM

-179 YYPKNGDSWQKSIFR
+179 YYPKSGSNYQRSIFR

-204 FRICGTNSAAYL
+204 FRICGANSAAYL

-261 TNVIVDSF
+261 KNVIVDSF

-311 IKNYKLN
+311 IKDYKLN

-325 IGETLKTEVIDPT
+325 IGETLKTEIIDPT
-338 GENINQSD
+338 GENIKQSD

-355 IATVDSKGNVVGKG
+355 VATVDSKGNVVGKG

-419 TVWSVGRNDI
+419 TVWAVGRNDI

-457 VKITAMRAQAMALTS
+457 VKIAAIRAQAMALTS

-486 LGLGDTTTRKY
+486 LGLGDTTTRTY

-653 IKDKDGNALKAKTIK
+653 IKDKDGNVLKAKTIK

-812 WTWTSSNKD
+812 WTWTSSNED

-838 TTITAHNSKEN
+838 TTITAYNSKEN

-918 YLTNIRKISTSNYY
+918 YLTNVRKISTSNYY

-938 NGEAYAWGDNESK
+938 NGEVYAWGDNGSE
-951 QLGQGDSKILY
+951 QLGQGNSKVLY

-992 KDGGL
+992 NDGGL

-1029 TGGYQTVGIVTS
+1029 TGGYQTVGMVTS

-1208 IWTVGGNTYG
+1208 IWTVGGNIYG

-1224 TLNAIY
+1224 TLNATY

-1457 KDGGIYICG
+1457 KDGGIYMCG

-1471 LFLGQTGSTKGVTY
+1471 LFLGQTASTKGVTY

-1804 TITLKEDGTVWATG
+1804 TIILKENGTVWATG
-1818 KNDYGQLGVGDTINR
+1818 KNEYGSLGNGTTTDSKKPV
-1833 NTSLQVKIDE
+1833 QVKIDE

-1850 KKIDVTDDTTIAL
+1850 IKIDTANRTTIAL

-1913 GNSYAID
+1913 ENSYAID

-2020 GTVWTAGR
+2020 GTVWTSGR
-2028 NRYGELGVGDTSDRT
+2028 NQYGELGVGDTSDRT

-2078 ATGYNEYGQLSN
+2078 ATGYNGYGQLSN

-2119 EMSDPDINTGILKKD
+2119 EMSDPDINTGIIKKD

-2196 KEKPVQSDWKWTS
+2196 KEKPVQSDWKWSS

-2214 ATIDEN
+2214 ATVDEN
-2220 GVVIGK
+2220 GVVTGK

-2352 RSYATRVKGADGN
+2352 RSYATRVKGIDGN
-2365 GYLENIINVANSETN
+2365 GYLENIIDIASGEANG
-2380 SYAIDKDGNLYGWG
+2380 YAIDKNGNVYGWG
-2394 YGGYNQIDDTTT
+2394 YGGYNQIDDTAT

-2444 NRYGQRGNGTT
+2444 NNYGQSGDGNTTSAPSGTRK
-2455 ADTPTGT
+2455 
-2462 CIVGND
+2462 VGND

-2494 RYGELGVGDTSDR
+2494 RYGELGVGDTSNR
-2507 TKFTKLTLED
+2507 TTYTKLTLED
-2517 GTEIKAKYGELNSSV
+2517 GTEIKAKYGELNSSI
-2532 TTILGKDGKVYATGY
+2532 TTILGKDGKVYTTGY

-2557 TTNTSKLQTM
+2557 TTNSLKLKPM

-2572 TEVTDAILIKI
+2572 TEVTDAILIKT
-2583 GEMYE
+2583 GEMSDA
-2588 LDRNTG
+2588 DRNTG
-2594 VIRKD
+2594 
-2599 GTVWVSGDNTY
+2599 
-2610 GQIGNGTTSSA
+2610 
-2621 KYFTQVGIND
+2621 
-2631 VQLNAKNEYIKIGEK
+2631 
-2646 IDIDVISAANFNVF
+2646 
-2660 IKEKPVQSDRKWTS
+2660 
-2674 SNEDVATID
+2674 
-2683 ENGVVTGKTLGYT
+2683 
-2696 TITGYNSKNGLKAKA
+2696 
-2711 IINIYRNQEGAI
+2711 
-2723 TVPVVGQ
+2723 
-2730 GYGNTITLKEDGTVW
+2730 
-2745 ATGKNDYGQLGVGD
+2745 
-2759 TTNRNTSVQVKIDE
+2759 
-2773 NTYLENVIKIDVT
+2773 
-2786 DNTTIALTKTGEV
+2786 
-2799 YAWGKNEFGELGLG
+2799 
-2813 DRTYRS
+2813 
-2819 YATRV
+2819 
-2824 KGIDGNGYLE
+2824 
-2834 NIIDVANGDENSY
+2834 
-2847 AIDKNGNVYGWGD
+2847 
-2860 GNYHQIDDTETS
+2860 
-2872 RTTPTQMSDCTNAIS
+2872 
-2887 VSAGECFVEIMQSN
+2887 
-2901 SNVVARGYN
+2901 
-2910 YYGQLGY
+2910 
-2917 GDTAEKPT
+2917 
-2925 GAHIV
+2925 IV
-2930 GNDINKVSA
+2930 
-2939 GNDATLIIREDGTV
+2939 
-2953 WAAGRNRYGE
+2953 
-2963 LGLGDTSNRASF
+2963 
-2975 TKLTL
+2975 
-2980 EDGTEIKAKYGELNS
+2980 
-2995 SVTTILGK
+2995 
-3003 DGKVYATG
+3003 
-3011 YNGYGQLS
+3011 
-3019 NGTTTNTSKLQTM
+3019 
-3032 LNEDGTEVTD
+3032 
-3042 AILIKIGEMYELDRN
+3042 
-3057 TGVIRKDGTVWV
+3057 RKDGTVWV

-3106 GVDKSKKINPLLFNI
+3106 GVDKSQKINPLLFNI

-3189 QVSLGYKFSVA
+3189 QISLGYKFSVA

-3228 PQQITDITEKITDVK
+3228 PQQITEITEKITDVK

-3263 NGNGQLGNGT
+3263 NGYGQLGNGT
-3273 REDSLVPVKVTGLK
+3273 SENSTTPVKVTGLK
-3287 NVTKVNAYKYMTI
+3287 NVAKIDAYKYMTI
-3300 ALTQNGEV
+3300 VSTQNGEV
-3308 YAWGSG
+3308 YVWGRG
-3314 YGAKP
+3314 YGKTP
-3319 VKLNFTRKI
+3319 VKLNFSRKI

-3399 VVTPDGKSNITN
+3399 VVTPDGKSNMTN

-3554 TIASLAGNTVT
+3554 TIALLAGNTVT
-3565 GNTIGK
+3565 GNAIGK

-3580 VIGTLNTEIQKF
+3580 IIGTLNTKIQKF
-3592 NKNVEVEVLPKDGKV
+3592 NKNVEVEVLPKNGKV

-3662 DGSKTEIED
+3662 DGSKTDIED
-3671 TIKDISVGNYHV
+3671 TIKDISVGNYQV
-3683 LALSETGKVYAW
+3683 LALGQTGKVYAW
-3695 GYGEKGQLGTGSG
+3695 GYGEKGQLGIGSG
-3708 YSNEEPV
+3708 YNHESPV
-3715 VVKDIYRKQLQDIV
+3715 VVTDIYKKQLQDIV

-3778 DGKVYNIST
+3778 NGKVYDIST
-3787 KEQLPIV
+3787 KEELSIV

-3812 DGKAYAIG
+3812 DGRAYAIG

-3832 VPSENTPVAVRKD
+3832 VPSETSPVAVRKD

-3870 KLYACGM
+3870 KVYACGM

-3889 ILDVNT
+3889 VLDVNT

-3904 VISANIGTNH
+3904 VISANIGVNH
-3914 VVAIKEDG
+3914 VVAIKENG
-3922 EVDAFGYGKNG
+3922 EVYAFGYGKNG
-3933 ELGSRNDKNS
+3933 ELGNRNDNNS
-3943 IIPVM
+3943 ITPVM
-3948 VGKDIIRT
+3948 VGNDIIRT

-3961 TLKVNQGTTIE
+3961 VLKVNQQTTIE

-3996 VATLEDIQEND
+3996 VATLEDIQENHN
-4007 VNDETQNE
+4007 NDETQNE
-4015 SKKFKIRLSGKKT
+4015 SKKFKIKLSGKKT

-4074 RTDGKVFTW
+4074 REDGKVFTW

-4092 NGTVK
+4092 NGTVI

-4103 EVTFPK
+4103 EVTFPE

-4137 NNNYQIGNTRASQY
+4137 NNNYQIGNTRENQY

-4156 SNIPKVIK
+4156 SNLPKVIK
-4164 ISAGN
+4164 IAAGN

-4190 DLGLGTYTNKV
+4190 DLGLGIYTNKV
-4201 LPKKVKGIHDII
+4201 LPKKVKGVHDII
-4213 DISGGKSHYIALN
+4213 DISGGKSHYIVLN
-4226 RAGEVFVT
+4226 RAGEVFAT

-4256 KIEIKDK
+4256 KVEIKDK
-4263 IGTIEAGDIS
+4263 IGTIDAGDIS

-4286 GGNTYSTLGTGD
+4286 GGNTYSTLGTED

-4356 QNTIINNVIRVS
+4356 QNTLINNVIRVS
-4368 VGDTYTTF
+4368 SGDTYTVF

-4388 YNHGDK
+4388 YNHGNK
-4394 EKKSRTKSE
+4394 EKKSRTRSE
-4403 EPILVGSDTSS
+4403 EPVLVGSDTSS

-4419 IVIVKSE
+4419 IVLVKSE
-4426 VQSILANAK
+4426 IQSILANAK

-4454 SYNNDIAKVDEDGN
+4454 SYNNDIAKIDEEGN
-4468 MLGVREGTTWVKVK
+4468 VLGIREGTTWAKVK
-4482 DKKTGKESVAII
+4482 DKKTEKESVAII
-4494 RVVDNNIEY
+4494 RVVDNNTEY
-4503 NTHVAPNAVSGK
+4503 STHVAPNTVSGK

-4553 SISAGKN
+4553 SVSAGKN

-4574 GSNNYGQLGIGSYE
+4574 GSNNYGQLGLGNYE
-4588 SKAKLVQIEGLTDIT
+4588 NKAKLVQIEGLTDIT
-4603 SISAGE
+4603 AISAGE

-4655 QISAG
+4655 QVSAG

-4667 TTNGQVYGMGKILN
+4667 TSNGQVYGMGKILN
-4681 GYIPGVTNAVKVEVG
+4681 GYIPEISNAVKVEIG

-4715 KLSQVSNIKNA
+4715 KLSQVSNVKNA

-4745 YTWGENINGQLGL
+4745 YTWGENINGQLGV

-4805 ELGNGTSENDQSTTK
+4805 ELGNGTNDNDQSTTK

-4868 DEYKWDAENT
+4868 DEYKWNAENT

-4932 EAEVTEAFKYKAKVP
+4932 EAEVTEAFKYKVKIP
-4947 VDEDTTK
+4947 VDDDTK
-4954 SQVQIKTKLGTDQ
+4954 NSQVQIKTKLGTDQ
-4967 ISIDNGATWEKGII
+4967 ISIDNGTTWEKGII
-4981 TKEID
+4981 KKEID
-4986 ILNNETEVPFIVK
+4986 ISSNETQIPFIVK

-5015 SNDNSIKNVTIQKAD
+5015 SNDNSIKNLTIKKSG
-5030 VGAEEQITEKE
+5030 VETEEQIIKNENG
-5041 SKIYETIVPS
+5041 IYETIVPS
-5051 TGENVA
+5051 TGENVV

-5082 TFEMEEPVKEIPLK
+5082 TFEMEEPIKEIPIK
-5096 ITSESGK
+5096 ITSESGRD
-5103 EETYTLKVY
+5103 ETYTLKVY

-5125 NGKEAT
+5125 NGKEAK
-5131 KIDDKNYEVII
+5131 KIDDKNYEAVI

-5153 IANFTTSKV
+5153 TTNFTTSKI
-5162 GINGGEKQESTIK
+5162 GINNGEKQQNAIK
-5175 EDIQTVLDMASA
+5175 ENIQTVSDVTSA

-5196 AIQNEYTLTIKK
+5196 TKQNEYTLTIKK

-5234 YVGTDINN
+5234 YVSTGVNN
-5242 ATVKITAKDTENTIT
+5242 AMVKITTKNAEDTIS
-5257 LAGFT
+5257 LADFT
-5262 EEKATIEKEVEVNA
+5262 EEKSTLEKSVEVNA
-5276 ETNAYKIQIK
+5276 ETNTYKIHIK
-5286 NNETGRNEK
+5286 DKETGKVEK

-5302 GDTEVGLKDIFAVN
+5302 GDTEVGLKNIFAVN
-5316 ETTIREAEKVE
+5316 ESTIKEATNVE
-5327 DTKYE
+5327 NSKYE
-5332 IRVLSTYT
+5332 IRVLSKYT
-5340 STNLTINCINTESKI
+5340 STNLTINCINAESKI
-5355 AVGQDNIDAG
+5355 AVGQDNIDAQ
-5365 NYQIGASTQTISLTE
+5365 NYQIGTITQTISLAE
-5380 KETTVPVKL
+5380 KETTVPIKV

-5399 YTINIIRSSDN
+5399 YTVNIIRSSDD

-5447 TTLKIKATAVNENTN
+5447 TSLKIKATAVNENTN

-5515 KEVTVGNESASYNST
+5515 KEITVGNETASYNSI

-5547 IVKSTDDLANITLGI
+5547 IAKSTDDLANITLGI

-5569 AGTVEATENKSG
+5569 VGTVEATENKSG
-5581 KETIVP
+5581 IETIVP

-5630 NYIANVKSTIT
+5630 NYTANVKSTIT
-5641 DAEIRVESQND
+5641 DAQIKVESQND

-5658 DSETQDTNQVTIKR
+5658 DNQTQDTNQLTIKR

-5691 NTEEKL
+5691 NTGEKI
-5697 LTINRLS
+5697 LTVNRLS

-5710 SIKVE
+5710 GIKVE
-5715 TEDKTEYEPTVQ
+5715 TEDKKEYVPTVQ
-5727 EDGTYHVKTKRTE
+5727 EDGTYYAKTKRTG
-5740 TANITVTTED
+5740 TANITITSED

-5821 TSSTYEVQVDDRL
+5821 TSSKYEVQVDDRL
-5834 QTLAIDAIT
+5834 QTLTFDAIT
-5843 KDENAKIKLG
+5843 KNENAKIKLG
-5853 TETEY
+5853 TKDEY

-5883 DGETTKTYTIEV
+5883 DGETTKTYTIEI
-5895 TKKFSTGLAQ
+5895 TKKFSTELSE
-5905 IKTDGEIAKLQ
+5905 IKTDGDVAKLQ

-5928 ADNTANIEITPDNTL
+5928 ADDTANIEITPDNTL

-5948 YKDNELIISQV
+5948 YKDNELILSQT
-5959 GTITLTQDMKYET
+5959 GTISITQSMKYET
-5972 DSYKIIVSNPNKEA
+5972 DSYKIIVSNPNNEA
-5986 ETSTYILNLIK
+5986 QTSTYILNLTK

-6031 SEKYEL
+6031 TEKYEL

-6050 DNGEYSVENTQTQE
+6050 DDGEYSVENTQTQE
-6064 YEINPEE
+6064 YGINPGEI
-6071 TKEVKVTVKS
+6071 KEVKVTVKS
-6081 QNGEEII
+6081 QNGEELT

-6101 VETIKVNGTDITL
+6101 VEAIKVNGTDITS

-6120 KNYNITLENTLTTT
+6120 KNYNITLENTLDTTA
-6134 TLEIVAESEKTEVNT
+6134 LEIVTESEKTEINT
-6149 TIDEV
+6149 IIDEV
-6154 EHSGQK
+6154 EHNEQK
-6160 TVTVDNINLPGVGKK
+6160 TVTVDNISLPGVGKK
-6175 IITFTVTSEEGKKEA
+6175 IITFTVTSEEGKKETR
-6190 KTITISQFSSD
+6190 TITISQFSSD

-6231 YADIYAKAQEETT
+6231 SADIYAKAQEETT
-6244 NIEINGGTSSVG
+6244 KIEINGGTSSVG
-6256 EQQATIQSIA
+6256 EQNSTIQNLE
-6266 EGQYLEVPVKL
+6266 EGKYLEVPVKL

-6292 VKSGDNNVGTIRVN
+6292 VKSGDNNVKTIKVN
-6306 NLEATKIDDKTYRSF
+6306 NLEATKIDDNTYRSF

-6350 KIGNPLNFIQ
+6350 KTGNPLNFIQ
-6360 TLPEEKTNV
+6360 PLPEEKTNV
-6369 TITIVSEAGED
+6369 TITIGSEAGED

-6399 YVNGNELEKDKK
+6399 YVNGNELKKDKK
-6411 TGRYRTT
+6411 TGRYKTT
-6418 IEDNKQP
+6418 VDENKQP
-6425 VIKAISNNQYAYV
+6425 VIKVISNNQYAYV
-6438 RIALNEEEQTQSEKT
+6438 RIALNEEEQTQSEKA
-6453 VELGEDKITVIPI
+6453 VELGSDKITVIPI

-6485 DKSIAVDSLIVDD
+6485 DKSTAVDSLIVDD
-6498 IETTDFDRETNTYK
+6498 VEITDYDKETNTYK
-6512 AIVDKDIEQHEIFIM
+6512 AVVDKDIDQHEIFIM

-6533 TIEINENAAVG
+6533 TIEINENTAVG

-6556 DGKTIPFTV
+6556 DGKTIPFTI
-6565 TSETGTTQKYQLLLI
+6565 TSETGITQKYQLLLI
-6580 KKSSNVKVTQVVVND
+6580 KKSSNVNVTQVVVND
-6595 VKILPDQD
+6595 VKILPDQN

-6627 PYASVKIGDNDTVMN
+6627 PYASVKIGDNDTIIN
-6642 DSEAWVDLKLEQ
+6642 ESEAWVDLKLEQ

-6693 EPLSKDENGEYN
+6693 EPLSKDENGKYN

-6783 NTAKVEGTYEDNNKQ
+6783 NTAKVEGTYEDNNKK

-6817 ETSEVTLKIT
+6817 DTSEVTLKIT
-6827 PESQYSTIKLGDQ
+6827 PESQYSTVKLGDQ
-6840 TSKGE
+6840 TSTGE
-6845 LTTTATLTG
+6845 LTTVATLTG
-6854 DITFVNYTVTSEAGE
+6854 DMTYVNYTITSEAGE
-6869 EKQYTI
+6869 EKQYTV
-6875 KIGKVASISGRIL
+6875 KIGKVASISGKIL
-6888 TENTEEK
+6888 TENTKEK

-6907 TSNPVKQMETEEDGT
+6907 TINPVKQMETEEDGT
-6922 FYITIEESGKYDLVA
+6922 FNITIEESGIYDLVA

-6963 KLIAG
+6963 KLLAG
-6968 NVVKNNE
+6968 NVVKNGEN
-6975 KSTFEEQIEIDDLV
+6975 STLEEQIEIDDLV

-7000 DEDKETR
+7000 DEDKVTR

-7032 KAETIEWVNPNK
+7032 KAETIEWINPNI
-7044 ATKKIMKSA
+7044 ATAKLKES
-7053 SIKTTSEQNFILPIT
+7053 SSTTTGKQDFILPIS
-7068 CNYTITSSYGT
+7068 CNYTITSNYGT
-7079 RKHPITGVI
+7079 RTDPITGIVD
-7088 KKHTGIDIS
+7088 KHTGIDIS
-7097 GVHHTEILAVADGEV
+7097 GIHHTEILAVSDGEV
-7112 TFAGVQNGYGNC
+7112 TFAGVQNGFGNC
-7124 VEIKHIVNGETIYSF
+7124 IEIKHVVNGETIYSF
-7139 YAHLSRIDVKVKDT
+7139 YAHLSKINVKSGDKVT
-7153 VKQGQVIGLEGGA
+7153 QGKVIGLEGGD
-7166 PESDPNPGSS
+7166 PETDPNPGNS

-7182 FEIRKSSGYGNDVDP
+7182 FEIRNASGYRNDVDP
-7197 TNYIKFKNK
+7197 TKYIKL

>member
-93 ASLSKAINEATS
+93 ATLSKAINEATS

-325 IGETLKTEVIDPT
+325 IGETLKTEIIDPT

-355 IATVDSKGNVVGKG
+355 VATVDSKGNVVGKG

-812 WTWTSSNKD
+812 WTWTSSNED
-821 VATVNSNG
+821 VATVDNQG
-829 VVTGTGIGY
+829 IVTGTGIGY
-838 TTITAHNSKEN
+838 TTITGHNSKEN
-849 LKGKVIIN
+849 LKGKVMIN

-896 QLGNGTTTD
+896 QLGNGTTAD

-918 YLTNIRKISTSNYY
+918 YLTNVRKISTSNYY

-2119 EMSDPDINTGILKKD
+2119 EMSDPDINTGIIKKD

-2220 GVVIGK
+2220 GVVI
-2226 TLGYTTIT
+2226 
-2234 GYNSK
+2234 
-2239 NGLKA
+2239 
-2244 KAIIN
+2244 
-2249 IYRNQEGAIT
+2249 
-2259 VPVVGQGYG
+2259 
-2268 NTITLKEDGT
+2268 
-2278 VWATGK
+2278 
-2284 NDYGQLGVGDTTNR
+2284 
-2298 NTSVQVKIDENTYLE
+2298 
-2313 NVIKI
+2313 
-2318 DVTDDSTIAL
+2318 
-2328 TKTGEVYAW
+2328 
-2337 GKNENGELGVGDKTY
+2337 
-2352 RSYATRVKGADGN
+2352 
-2365 GYLENIINVANSETN
+2365 
-2380 SYAIDKDGNLYGWG
+2380 
-2394 YGGYNQIDDTTT
+2394 
-2406 SKVYPTKMS
+2406 
-2415 DCTDAISVSA
+2415 
-2425 GDCFMAFMQ
+2425 
-2434 ANSNSCVRGY
+2434 
-2444 NRYGQRGNGTT
+2444 
-2455 ADTPTGT
+2455 
-2462 CIVGND
+2462 
-2468 INKICAGNDSTLI
+2468 
-2481 IKEDGTVWTAGRN
+2481 
-2494 RYGELGVGDTSDR
+2494 
-2507 TKFTKLTLED
+2507 
-2517 GTEIKAKYGELNSSV
+2517 
-2532 TTILGKDGKVYATGY
+2532 
-2547 NGYGQLSNGT
+2547 
-2557 TTNTSKLQTM
+2557 
-2567 LNEDG
+2567 
-2572 TEVTDAILIKI
+2572 
-2583 GEMYE
+2583 
-2588 LDRNTG
+2588 
-2594 VIRKD
+2594 
-2599 GTVWVSGDNTY
+2599 
-2610 GQIGNGTTSSA
+2610 
-2621 KYFTQVGIND
+2621 
-2631 VQLNAKNEYIKIGEK
+2631 
-2646 IDIDVISAANFNVF
+2646 
-2660 IKEKPVQSDRKWTS
+2660 
-2674 SNEDVATID
+2674 
-2683 ENGVVTGKTLGYT
+2683 GKTLGYT

-2995 SVTTILGK
+2995 SITTILGK
-3003 DGKVYATG
+3003 DGKVYTTG

-3189 QVSLGYKFSVA
+3189 QISLGYKFSVA

-3399 VVTPDGKSNITN
+3399 VVTPDGKSNMTN

-3832 VPSENTPVAVRKD
+3832 VPSETTPVAVRKN

-4103 EVTFPK
+4103 EVTFPE

-4560 YALATRKDGTAWAI
+4560 FALATRKDGTAWAI

-4967 ISIDNGATWEKGII
+4967 ISIDNGATWGKGII

-5051 TGENVA
+5051 TGENVV

-5380 KETTVPVKL
+5380 KETTVPVKV

-5740 TANITVTTED
+5740 TANITVTAED

-6350 KIGNPLNFIQ
+6350 KTGNPLNFIQ

-6399 YVNGNELEKDKK
+6399 YVNGNELKKDKK
-6411 TGRYRTT
+6411 TGRYKTT
-6418 IEDNKQP
+6418 IDENKQP
-6425 VIKAISNNQYAYV
+6425 VIKVISNNQYAYV
-6438 RIALNEEEQTQSEKT
+6438 RIALNEEEQTQSEKA
-6453 VELGEDKITVIPI
+6453 VELGSDKITVIPI

-6485 DKSIAVDSLIVDD
+6485 DKSTAVDSLIVDD
-6498 IETTDFDRETNTYK
+6498 VEITDYDKETNTYK
-6512 AIVDKDIEQHEIFIM
+6512 AVVDKDIDQHEIFIM

-6533 TIEINENAAVG
+6533 TIEINENTAVG

-6693 EPLSKDENGEYN
+6693 EPLSKDENGKYN

-6720 TNDANATVDIN
+6720 TNDANATVDIA

-6744 LDIDTKS
+6744 LDIDTKT
-6751 AGKTI
+6751 AERTI

-6783 NTAKVEGTYEDNNKQ
+6783 NTAKVEGTYEDNDKQ
-6798 ITKEAVIDENG
+6798 VTKEAVIDEDG

>member
-1 MKLSK
+1 M
-6 KFSKKIKSKAAVL
+6 
-19 LCAITAIC
+19 
-27 AILATDKVI
+27 
-36 NKQNSIFQYIANSI
+36 
-50 STTSTSGSETSAT
+50 
-63 SSNIIKS
+63 
-70 GYNICVST
+70 
-78 TGSDETGDGTKEKPY
+78 
-93 ASLSKAINEATS
+93 
-105 GQKIYIM
+105 
-112 AGTYKLKPMTLSSYT
+112 
-127 EPGIYD
+127 
-133 QGKALEIFGD
+133 
-143 NEKTILEYDGSET
+143 
-156 TKRDGAAFQITNK
+156 
-169 NTLVRNLTYV
+169 
-179 YYPKNGDSWQKSIFR
+179 
-194 WCDGRVENVF
+194 
-204 FRICGTNSAAYL
+204 
-216 YYNGGGSLRVK
+216 
-227 NCTFFHDTGSF
+227 
-238 EKRYSGSA
+238 
-246 TFTNI
+246 
-251 ATNVATDGTE
+251 
-261 TNVIVDSF
+261 
-269 GTKETELADLINNS
+269 
-283 KTNENFTENSAGVY
+283 
-297 YGEYSWNNSHNLFF
+297 
-311 IKNYKLN
+311 
-318 YRNTFIK
+318 
-325 IGETLKTEVIDPT
+325 
-338 GENINQSD
+338 
-346 WTWTSSNED
+346 
-355 IATVDSKGNVVGKG
+355 
-369 LGHATITAYNQKT
+369 
-382 GYKAKAIVNVYRNK
+382 
-396 EGAITTPQIEEGE
+396 
-409 GFTLI
+409 
-414 LKEDG
+414 
-419 TVWSVGRNDI
+419 
-429 GTCAQGDTTNR
+429 
-440 TTPVQI
+440 
-446 KINASTYLTNV
+446 
-457 VKITAMRAQAMALTS
+457 
-472 DGEVYTWGYNDYGV
+472 
-486 LGLGDTTTRKY
+486 
-497 ATKVKG
+497 
-503 VGGNGYLENIID
+503 
-515 ISIGH
+515 
-520 TTAIVVDKNGDLYAW
+520 
-535 GNGQD
+535 
-540 YELLENETSYTP
+540 
-552 VKLSKISNFICA
+552 
-564 NVGYGVIGAIKANGE
+564 
-579 TWTWGYNKYGEIGY
+579 
-593 APITTTSSTETCLSN
+593 
-608 EINEIK
+608 
-614 FNGYSGYILKEDG
+614 
-627 TIWSSGLN
+627 
-635 NYGQLGLG
+635 
-643 DTTNRTTFTQ
+643 
-653 IKDKDGNALKAKTIK
+653 
-668 AGSRN
+668 
-673 LQFIGTDGKTYV
+673 
-685 TGYNGKGQIG
+685 
-695 DQTTTSAKYP
+695 
-705 KVMTYE
+705 
-711 DGTEVTDAI
+711 
-720 AIAPG
+720 
-725 TCYSDSNSRNNVIL
+725 
-739 RKDGSI
+739 
-745 WIAGE
+745 
-750 NTYGQIGNGTTSNS
+750 
-764 NKLIKMGEEN
+764 
-774 VQLNA
+774 
-779 RNEYIKIGDT
+779 
-789 LDIDIQEI
+789 
-797 EKFNV
+797 
-802 FIPEKTNQSD
+802 
-812 WTWTSSNKD
+812 
-821 VATVNSNG
+821 
-829 VVTGTGIGY
+829 
-838 TTITAHNSKEN
+838 
-849 LKGKVIIN
+849 
-857 VYNNK
+857 
-862 EGAITKPQ
+862 
-870 VEVALDSTIILKE
+870 
-883 DGTVWATGRNHYG
+883 
-896 QLGNGTTTD
+896 
-905 SNKPVQVKIDENT
+905 
-918 YLTNIRKISTSNYY
+918 
-932 TVALTT
+932 
-938 NGEAYAWGDNESK
+938 
-951 QLGQGDSKILY
+951 
-962 ATKIKNQDGTGPLQN
+962 
-977 IVDVIANHSNTLYLD
+977 
-992 KDGGL
+992 
-997 YICGYT
+997 
-1003 DTTLYLGKTAST
+1003 
-1015 KGVTYLGQQNAIKI
+1015 
-1029 TGGYQTVGIVTS
+1029 
-1041 SGKAIAWGKNS
+1041 
-1052 YGVLGNGT
+1052 
-1060 TTDNII
+1060 
-1066 GKTTIGEDI
+1066 
-1075 DDFKLTCYSG
+1075 
-1085 MFLKDN
+1085 
-1091 GKAYSAG
+1091 
-1098 LNNYGQLGIGNTT
+1098 
-1111 SKSTYTEISI
+1111 
-1121 DTESKIKYIAPGG
+1121 
-1134 NTSAIMTSD
+1134 
-1143 GKVYETGYNKNGQLS
+1143 
-1158 DGTTT
+1158 
-1163 NSNKFKLLLN
+1163 
-1173 NDNTEVTDALVI
+1173 
-1185 PEKIGDATNV
+1185 
-1195 KHTLFA
+1195 
-1201 LIRKDGS
+1201 
-1208 IWTVGGNTYG
+1208 
-1218 QLGNGT
+1218 
-1224 TLNAIY
+1224 
-1230 LTNVGADEVK
+1230 
-1240 LNVRNEY
+1240 
-1247 IKIGNKLEIKATE
+1247 
-1260 GENINAFI
+1260 
-1268 QDSSNKGS
+1268 
-1276 WTWTSSNE
+1276 
-1284 DVATIDNNGIVTG
+1284 
-1297 KTIGYTTITGYN
+1297 
-1309 TKTAATA
+1309 
-1316 KAIINVYSNK
+1316 
-1326 EGAITRPQ
+1326 
-1334 IEVGPEYTITLKEDG
+1334 
-1349 TVWATGKNDCGQ
+1349 
-1361 LGNGTTTNSNKPV
+1361 GNGTTTNSNKPV
-1374 QVKIDENTYLTNV
+1374 QVKIDENTYLTNI
-1387 RKISTSNLFTV
+1387 RKISATDSCVV
-1398 ALTTNGEAYAW
+1398 ALATNGEVYAW
-1409 GYNPKGQLGQGTTSN
+1409 GRNHYGQLGQGDTTN
-1424 VLYATKVKNQDGTGY
+1424 CLYAKKVKTEDGTGY
-1439 VQNIIDVIAN
+1439 IQNIIDVIVN
-1449 HSDTMYLD
+1449 NSNTVYLD
-1457 KDGGIYICG
+1457 KNGGLYVCG
-1466 YSNST
+1466 RSSSGI
-1471 LFLGQTGSTKGVTY
+1471 FLEKTASTKGVTY
-1485 LGQKNAIKITGGYY
+1485 LGPKNAIKITGGYI
-1499 NAGLI
+1499 NVGLI
-1504 TASGKA
+1504 TTTGKA

-1519 AFGNGTTS
+1519 TFGAGNTS
-1527 SNETLIGENINDFK
+1527 TKETIVAYDVNDFK
-1541 LAAYGGV
+1541 MACYGSIV
-1548 ILRENG
+1548 LKEDG
-1554 KAYITGYNGNGQL
+1554 KAYAAGKNSYGQL
-1567 GIGNTTTQTKFTE
+1567 GIGNTTNTSTLTQ
-1580 ISIDTKAKIKYV
+1580 ISIDTNSKIKYIAP
-1592 TTGGNNSA
+1592 GGDTSA
-1600 VMTSDGKVYVTG
+1600 VMTSDGTVYETG
-1612 YNAKG
+1612 YNNYG
-1617 HLSNGT
+1617 VLSNGT
-1623 TTNSTKFIPLLNNDN
+1623 TTNSSKFMPLLNNDGSN
-1638 TEVTD
+1638 VTD
-1643 ALVMPEKILDSDT
+1643 GFIIPEKIIDSSTDF
-1656 AYYPSVF
+1656 YPTIF
-1663 SIIRKDGTVWSAGNN
+1663 SIIRKDGTVWTSGNN
-1678 TYGQLGNATNVS
+1678 SYGQLGNSTNTN
-1690 SKYLTQTGKAEVE
+1690 SKYLTQTG
-1703 LNIKNEY
+1703 
-1710 IKIGD
+1710 
-1715 TTDVKVTSAS
+1715 
-1725 MFSAFTK
+1725 
-1732 EKINQN
+1732 
-1738 DWTWKSSNEDVAT
+1738 
-1751 IDENGTV
+1751 
-1758 TGKTIGYTTITGYNA
+1758 
-1773 KKGLKGKAI
+1773 
-1782 INVYRNTE
+1782 
-1790 GAITVPVVGQGYGN
+1790 
-1804 TITLKEDGTVWATG
+1804 
-1818 KNDYGQLGVGDTINR
+1818 
-1833 NTSLQVKIDE
+1833 
-1843 NTYLENV
+1843 
-1850 KKIDVTDDTTIAL
+1850 
-1863 TKTGEVYAWGRNYYG
+1863 
-1878 ELGVGD
+1878 
-1884 KNVRSYAT
+1884 
-1892 RVKGIDGNGYLENI
+1892 
-1906 IDVANGE
+1906 
-1913 GNSYAID
+1913 
-1920 KNGNVYGWGHGGYNQ
+1920 
-1935 IDDTTTAKMYPTKMS
+1935 
-1950 DCTDAIS
+1950 
-1957 ISAGDCFMAVM
+1957 
-1968 QSNSNTLER
+1968 
-1977 GYNRYG
+1977 
-1983 QRGNG
+1983 
-1988 TTADTPTGTCI
+1988 
-1999 VGNDINKICAGN
+1999 
-2011 DSTLIIKED
+2011 
-2020 GTVWTAGR
+2020 
-2028 NRYGELGVGDTSDRT
+2028 
-2043 KFTKLTLEDGT
+2043 
-2054 EIKAKYGELN
+2054 
-2064 ANITTILGKDGKVY
+2064 
-2078 ATGYNEYGQLSN
+2078 
-2090 GTTTNSKKLKPM
+2090 TTNV
-2102 LNSDGTEVT
+2102 E
-2111 DAMLIKVG
+2111 
-2119 EMSDPDINTGILKKD
+2119 
-2134 GTIWVSGNN
+2134 
-2143 TYGQIGNG
+2143 
-2151 TTSSTKYFTQV
+2151 
-2162 GINDVKLNAKNEY
+2162 LNAKNEY
-2175 IKIGEKFDI
+2175 IKIGETL
-2184 DVISAANFNVFV
+2184 DVDVLNEYSFNIFIPEKIS
-2196 KEKPVQSDWKWTS
+2196 QSDWTWTS

-2214 ATIDEN
+2214 ATVDNKGI
-2220 GVVIGK
+2220 VTGK
-2226 TLGYTTIT
+2226 EIGYTTIT

-2239 NGLKA
+2239 TGVKA
-2244 KAIIN
+2244 KAIVN
-2249 IYRNQEGAIT
+2249 VYRNQERAIT

-2352 RSYATRVKGADGN
+2352 RSYATRVKGIDGN
-2365 GYLENIINVANSETN
+2365 GYLENIIDIASGEANG
-2380 SYAIDKDGNLYGWG
+2380 YAIDKNGNVYGWG

-2494 RYGELGVGDTSDR
+2494 RYGELGVGDTSGR

-2517 GTEIKAKYGELNSSV
+2517 ETEIKAKYGELNSSV
-2532 TTILGKDGKVYATGY
+2532 TTILGKDGKVYTTGY

-2557 TTNTSKLQTM
+2557 TTNSIKLKSM

-2572 TEVTDAILIKI
+2572 TEVTDAILIKT
-2583 GEMYE
+2583 GEMS
-2588 LDRNTG
+2588 DPDINTG
-2594 VIRKD
+2594 IIRKD
-2599 GTVWVSGDNTY
+2599 GTIWVSGSNTY

-2631 VQLNAKNEYIKIGEK
+2631 VQLNVKNEYIKIGEK
-2646 IDIDVISAANFNVF
+2646 FDIDVISAANFNVF
-2660 IKEKPVQSDRKWTS
+2660 VKEKPVQSDWKWSS
-2674 SNEDVATID
+2674 SNEDVATVD

-2696 TITGYNSKNGLKAKA
+2696 TIIGYNSKNGLKAKA
-2711 IINIYRNQEGAI
+2711 IVNVYRNQEGAI
-2723 TVPVVGQ
+2723 TVPIVGQ

-2786 DNTTIALTKTGEV
+2786 DDSTIALTKTGEV
-2799 YAWGKNEFGELGLG
+2799 YAWGKNENGELGVG
-2813 DRTYRS
+2813 DKTYRS

-2834 NIIDVANGDENSY
+2834 NIIDIASGEANGY
-2847 AIDKNGNVYGWGD
+2847 AIDKNGNVYGWGY
-2860 GNYHQIDDTETS
+2860 GGYNQIDDTTTS
-2872 RTTPTQMSDCTNAIS
+2872 KVYPTKMSDCTDAIS
-2887 VSAGECFVEIMQSN
+2887 VSAGDCFMAFMQANSN
-2901 SNVVARGYN
+2901 SCVRGYN
-2910 YYGQLGY
+2910 RYGQRGN
-2917 GDTAEKPT
+2917 GTTADTPT
-2925 GAHIV
+2925 GTCIV
-2930 GNDINKVSA
+2930 GNDINKICA
-2939 GNDATLIIREDGTV
+2939 GNDSTLIIKEDGTV
-2953 WAAGRNRYGE
+2953 WTAGRNRYGE
-2963 LGLGDTSNRASF
+2963 LGVGDTSGRTKF

-2980 EDGTEIKAKYGELNS
+2980 EDETEIKAKYGELNS

-3003 DGKVYATG
+3003 DGKVYTTG

-3019 NGTTTNTSKLQTM
+3019 NGTTTNSIKLKSM

-3042 AILIKIGEMYELDRN
+3042 AILIKTGEMSDADRN
-3057 TGVIRKDGTVWV
+3057 TGIVRKDGTVWV

-3106 GVDKSKKINPLLFNI
+3106 GVDKSQKINPLLFNI

-3189 QVSLGYKFSVA
+3189 QISLGYKFSVA

-3228 PQQITDITEKITDVK
+3228 PQQITEITEKITDVK

-3273 REDSLVPVKVTGLK
+3273 REDSLVPVKVTGLE
-3287 NVTKVNAYKYMTI
+3287 NIAKVNAYKYMTI

-3399 VVTPDGKSNITN
+3399 VVTPDGKSNMTN

-3554 TIASLAGNTVT
+3554 TIASLSGNTVT
-3565 GNTIGK
+3565 GNAIGK

-3580 VIGTLNTEIQKF
+3580 IIGTLNTKIQKF
-3592 NKNVEVEVLPKDGKV
+3592 NKNVEVEVLPKNGKV

-3642 TNSYNEPQKVKIIK
+3642 TNPYNEPQKVKIIK

-3662 DGSKTEIED
+3662 DGSKTDIED
-3671 TIKDISVGNYHV
+3671 TIKDISVGNYQV
-3683 LALSETGKVYAW
+3683 LALGQTGKVYAW
-3695 GYGEKGQLGTGSG
+3695 GYGENGQLGIGSG
-3708 YSNEEPV
+3708 YNHESPV
-3715 VVKDIYRKQLQDIV
+3715 VVTDIYKKQLQDIV
-3729 KVEAGENVS
+3729 KVEAGKNVS
-3738 FAITSKGKVYAWGN
+3738 FAITSKGKVYAWGK

-3778 DGKVYNIST
+3778 DGKVYDIST
-3787 KEQLPIV
+3787 KEQLSIV

-3812 DGKAYAIG
+3812 DGRAYAIG

-3832 VPSENTPVAVRKD
+3832 VPSETSPVAVRKD

-3870 KLYACGM
+3870 KVYACGM

-3904 VISANIGTNH
+3904 VISANIGVNH
-3914 VVAIKEDG
+3914 VVAIKGNG
-3922 EVDAFGYGKNG
+3922 EVYAFGYGKNG
-3933 ELGSRNDKNS
+3933 ELGNRNDNNS
-3943 IIPVM
+3943 ITPVM
-3948 VGKDIIRT
+3948 VGNDIIRT

-3961 TLKVNQGTTIE
+3961 VLKVNQQTTIE

-3996 VATLEDIQEND
+3996 VATLEDIQENHN
-4007 VNDETQNE
+4007 NDETQNE
-4015 SKKFKIRLSGKKT
+4015 SKKFKIKLSGKKT
-4028 GTTIVTANQENTD
+4028 GTTIATANQENTD
-4041 NIGVIQVEVVPETE
+4041 NIGVIQVEVVPETK

-4074 RTDGKVFTW
+4074 REDGKVFTW

-4092 NGTVK
+4092 NGTVI

-4103 EVTFPK
+4103 EVTFPE

-4137 NNNYQIGNTRASQY
+4137 NNNYQIGNTRENQY

-4156 SNIPKVIK
+4156 SNLPKVIK
-4164 ISAGN
+4164 IAAGN

-4201 LPKKVKGIHDII
+4201 LPKKVKGVHDII
-4213 DISGGKSHYIALN
+4213 DISGGKSHYIVLN
-4226 RAGEVFVT
+4226 RAGEVFAT

-4256 KIEIKDK
+4256 KVEIKDK
-4263 IGTIEAGDIS
+4263 IGTIDAGDIS

-4286 GGNTYSTLGTGD
+4286 GGNTYSTLGTEDEG
-4298 KENKN
+4298 NKN

-4327 DGNNNVYVTGTNSNG
+4327 DGNNNVYVAGTNSNG

-4356 QNTIINNVIRVS
+4356 QNTLINNVIRVS
-4368 VGDTYTTF
+4368 SGDTYTVF

-4388 YNHGDK
+4388 YNHGNK
-4394 EKKSRTKSE
+4394 EKKSRTRSE
-4403 EPILVGSDTSS
+4403 EPVLVGSDTSS

-4419 IVIVKSE
+4419 IVLVKSE
-4426 VQSILANAK
+4426 IQSILANAK

-4454 SYNNDIAKVDEDGN
+4454 SYNNDIAKIDEEGN
-4468 MLGVREGTTWVKVK
+4468 VLGIREGTTWAKVK

-4494 RVVDNNIEY
+4494 RVVDNNTEY
-4503 NTHVAPNAVSGK
+4503 STHVAPNTVSGK

-4553 SISAGKN
+4553 SVSAGKN

-4574 GSNNYGQLGIGSYE
+4574 GSNNYGQLGLGNYE
-4588 SKAKLVQIEGLTDIT
+4588 NKAKLVQIEGLTDIT
-4603 SISAGE
+4603 AISAGE

-4655 QISAG
+4655 QVSAG

-4667 TTNGQVYGMGKILN
+4667 TSNGQVYGMGKILN
-4681 GYIPGVTNAVKVEVG
+4681 GYIPEISNAVKVEIG

-4715 KLSQVSNIKNA
+4715 KLSQVSNVKNA

-4805 ELGNGTSENDQSTTK
+4805 ELGNGTNDNDQSTTK

-4848 EDINIKAKT
+4848 EEINIKAKT

-4868 DEYKWDAENT
+4868 DEYKWNAENT

-4932 EAEVTEAFKYKAKVP
+4932 EAEVTEAFKYKVKIP
-4947 VDEDTTK
+4947 VDDDTK
-4954 SQVQIKTKLGTDQ
+4954 NSQVQIKTKLGTDQ
-4967 ISIDNGATWEKGII
+4967 ISIDNGTTWEKGII
-4981 TKEID
+4981 KKEID
-4986 ILNNETEVPFIVK
+4986 ISSNETQIPFIVK

-5015 SNDNSIKNVTIQKAD
+5015 SNDNSIKNLTIKKSG
-5030 VGAEEQITEKE
+5030 VETEEQIIKNENG
-5041 SKIYETIVPS
+5041 IYETIVPS
-5051 TGENVA
+5051 TGENVV

-5082 TFEMEEPVKEIPLK
+5082 TFEMEEPIKEIPIK
-5096 ITSESGK
+5096 ITSESGRD
-5103 EETYTLKVY
+5103 ETYTLKVY

-5125 NGKEAT
+5125 NGKEAK
-5131 KIDDKNYEVII
+5131 KIDDKNYEAVI

-5153 IANFTTSKV
+5153 TTNFTTSKI
-5162 GINGGEKQESTIK
+5162 GINNGEKQQNAIK
-5175 EDIQTVLDMASA
+5175 ENIQTVSDVTSA

-5196 AIQNEYTLTIKK
+5196 TKQNEYTLTIKK

-5234 YVGTDINN
+5234 YVSTGVNN
-5242 ATVKITAKDTENTIT
+5242 AMVKITTKNAEDTIS
-5257 LAGFT
+5257 LADFT
-5262 EEKATIEKEVEVNA
+5262 EEKSTLEKSVEVNA
-5276 ETNAYKIQIK
+5276 ETNTYKIHIK
-5286 NNETGRNEK
+5286 DKETGKVEK

-5302 GDTEVGLKDIFAVN
+5302 GDTEVGLKNIFAVN
-5316 ETTIREAEKVE
+5316 ESTIKEATNVE
-5327 DTKYE
+5327 NSKYE
-5332 IRVLSTYT
+5332 IKVLSKYT
-5340 STNLTINCINTESKI
+5340 STNLTINCINAESKI
-5355 AVGQDNIDAG
+5355 AVGQDNIDAQ
-5365 NYQIGASTQTISLTE
+5365 NYQIGTITQTISLAE
-5380 KETTVPVKL
+5380 KETTVPIKV

-5399 YTINIIRSSDN
+5399 YTVNIIRSSDD

-5447 TTLKIKATAVNENTN
+5447 TSLKIKATAVNENTN

-5515 KEVTVGNESASYNST
+5515 KEITVGNETASYNSI

-5547 IVKSTDDLANITLGI
+5547 IAKSTDDLANITLGI

-5569 AGTVEATENKSG
+5569 VGTVEATENKSG

-5630 NYIANVKSTIT
+5630 NYTANVKSTIT
-5641 DAEIRVESQND
+5641 DAQIKVESQND

-5658 DSETQDTNQVTIKR
+5658 DNQTQDTNQLTIKR

-5691 NTEEKL
+5691 NTEEKI
-5697 LTINRLS
+5697 LTVNRLS

-5710 SIKVE
+5710 GIKVE
-5715 TEDKTEYEPTVQ
+5715 TEDKKEYVPTVQ
-5727 EDGTYHVKTKRTE
+5727 EDGTYYVKTKRTG
-5740 TANITVTTED
+5740 TANITITSED

-5760 EKNVGNNTSTVTL
+5760 EKNIGNNTSTVTL

-5821 TSSTYEVQVDDRL
+5821 TSSKYEVQVDDRL
-5834 QTLAIDAIT
+5834 QTLTFDAIT
-5843 KDENAKIKLG
+5843 KNENAKIKLG
-5853 TETEY
+5853 TEDEY

-5883 DGETTKTYTIEV
+5883 DGETTKTYTIEI
-5895 TKKFSTGLAQ
+5895 TKKFSTELSE
-5905 IKTDGEIAKLQ
+5905 IKTDGDVAKLQ

-5928 ADNTANIEITPDNTL
+5928 ADDTANIEITPDNTL

-5948 YKDNELIISQV
+5948 YKDNELILSQT
-5959 GTITLTQDMKYET
+5959 GTISITQRMKYET
-5972 DSYKIIVSNPNKEA
+5972 DSYKIIVSNPNNEA
-5986 ETSTYILNLIK
+5986 QTSTYILNLTK

-6031 SEKYEL
+6031 TEKYEL

-6050 DNGEYSVENTQTQE
+6050 DDGEYSVENTQTQE
-6064 YEINPEE
+6064 YGINPGKI
-6071 TKEVKVTVKS
+6071 KEVKVTVKS
-6081 QNGEEII
+6081 QNGEELT

-6101 VETIKVNGTDITL
+6101 VEAIKVNGTDITS

-6120 KNYNITLENTLTTT
+6120 KNYNITLENTLDTTA
-6134 TLEIVAESEKTEVNT
+6134 LEIVTESEKAEINT
-6149 TIDEV
+6149 IIDEV
-6154 EHSGQK
+6154 EHNEQK
-6160 TVTVDNINLPGVGKK
+6160 TVTVDNISLPGVGKK
-6175 IITFTVTSEEGKKEA
+6175 IITFTVTSEEGKKETR
-6190 KTITISQFSSD
+6190 TITISQFSSD

-6231 YADIYAKAQEETT
+6231 SADIYAKAQEETT
-6244 NIEINGGTSSVG
+6244 KIEINGGTSSVG
-6256 EQQATIQSIA
+6256 EQNSTIQNLE
-6266 EGQYLEVPVKL
+6266 EGKYLEVPVKL

-6292 VKSGDNNVGTIRVN
+6292 VKSGDNNVKTIKVN
-6306 NLEATKIDDKTYRSF
+6306 NLEATKIDDNTYRSF

-6338 LSNIKVTLGDSQ
+6338 LSNIKVTIGDSQ
-6350 KIGNPLNFIQ
+6350 KTGNPLNFIQ
-6360 TLPEEKTNV
+6360 PLPEEKTNV
-6369 TITIVSEAGED
+6369 TITIGSEAGED

-6399 YVNGNELEKDKK
+6399 YVNGNELKKDKK
-6411 TGRYRTT
+6411 TGRYKTT
-6418 IEDNKQP
+6418 VDENKQP
-6425 VIKAISNNQYAYV
+6425 VIKVISNNQYAYV
-6438 RIALNEEEQTQSEKT
+6438 RIALNEEEQTQSEKA
-6453 VELGEDKITVIPI
+6453 VELGSDKITVIPI

-6485 DKSIAVDSLIVDD
+6485 DKSTAVDSLIVDD
-6498 IETTDFDRETNTYK
+6498 VEITDYDKETNTYK
-6512 AIVDKDIEQHEIFIM
+6512 AVVDKDIDQHEIFVM

-6533 TIEINENAAVG
+6533 TIEINENTAVG
-6544 SITTYSTLEEGQ
+6544 NITTYSTLEEGQ
-6556 DGKTIPFTV
+6556 DGKTMPFTI
-6565 TSETGTTQKYQLLLI
+6565 TSETGITQKYQLLLI
-6580 KKSSNVKVTQVVVND
+6580 KKSSNVNVTQVVVND

-6627 PYASVKIGDNDTVMN
+6627 PYASVKIGDNDTIMN
-6642 DSEAWVDLKLEQ
+6642 ESEAWVDLKLEQ

-6693 EPLSKDENGEYN
+6693 EPLSKDENGKYN

-6817 ETSEVTLKIT
+6817 DTSEVTLKIT
-6827 PESQYSTIKLGDQ
+6827 PESQYSTVKLGDQ
-6840 TSKGE
+6840 TSTGE
-6845 LTTTATLTG
+6845 LTTVVTLTG
-6854 DITFVNYTVTSEAGE
+6854 DITYVNYTITSEAGE
-6869 EKQYTI
+6869 EKQYTV
-6875 KIGKVASISGRIL
+6875 KIGKVASISGKIL
-6888 TENTEEK
+6888 TENTKEK

-6907 TSNPVKQMETEEDGT
+6907 TINPVKQMETEEDGT
-6922 FYITIEESGKYDLVA
+6922 FNITIEESGIYDLVA

-6963 KLIAG
+6963 KLLAG
-6968 NVVKNNE
+6968 NVVKNSEN
-6975 KSTFEEQIEIDDLV
+6975 SAFEEQIEIDDLV

-7000 DEDKETR
+7000 DEDKVTR

-7032 KAETIEWVNPNK
+7032 KAETIEWINPNI
-7044 ATKKIMKSA
+7044 ATAKLKESS
-7053 SIKTTSEQNFILPIT
+7053 SITGKQDFILPIS
-7068 CNYTITSSYGT
+7068 CNYTITSNYGT
-7079 RKHPITGVI
+7079 RTDPITGIVD
-7088 KKHTGIDIS
+7088 KHTGIDIS
-7097 GVHHTEILAVADGEV
+7097 GIHHTEILAVSDGEV
-7112 TFAGVQNGYGNC
+7112 TFAGVQNGFGNC
-7124 VEIKHIVNGETIYSF
+7124 IEIKHVVNGETIYSF
-7139 YAHLSRIDVKVKDT
+7139 YAHLSKINVKSGDKVT
-7153 VKQGQVIGLEGGA
+7153 QGKVIGLEGGD
-7166 PESDPNPGSS
+7166 PETDPNPGNS

-7182 FEIRKSSGYGNDVDP
+7182 FEIRNASGYRNDVDP
-7197 TNYIKFKNK
+7197 TKYIKL

>member
-6 KFSKKIKSKAAVL
+6 KFSKKIKSKAVVL

-27 AILATDKVI
+27 TIVVADKVV
-36 NKQNSIFQYIANSI
+36 NKQNSLVQYIAKGISTLTDTI
-50 STTSTSGSETSAT
+50 GSETPSTTSEVQ
-63 SSNIIKS
+63 KDRVD
-70 GYNICVST
+70 ICVST
-78 TGSDETGDGTKEKPY
+78 TGNDETGDGTKDKPY
-93 ASLSKAINEATS
+93 ATLAKAINMAGS
-105 GQKIYIM
+105 GQSIYVM

-179 YYPKNGDSWQKSIFR
+179 YYPKSGSNYQRSIFR

-204 FRICGTNSAAYL
+204 FRICGANSAAYL

-261 TNVIVDSF
+261 KNVIVDSF

-311 IKNYKLN
+311 IKDYKLN

-325 IGETLKTEVIDPT
+325 IGETLKTEIIDPT
-338 GENINQSD
+338 GENIKQSD

-355 IATVDSKGNVVGKG
+355 VATVDSKGNVVGKG

-419 TVWSVGRNDI
+419 TVWAVGRNDI

-457 VKITAMRAQAMALTS
+457 VKIAAIRAQAMALTS
-472 DGEVYTWGYNDYGV
+472 DGEVYTWGYNDYGA
-486 LGLGDTTTRKY
+486 LGLGDTTTRTY

-653 IKDKDGNALKAKTIK
+653 IKDKDGNVLKAKTIK

-812 WTWTSSNKD
+812 WTWTSSNED

-838 TTITAHNSKEN
+838 TTITAYNSKEN

-918 YLTNIRKISTSNYY
+918 YLTNVRKISTSNYY

-938 NGEAYAWGDNESK
+938 NGEVYAWGDNGSE
-951 QLGQGDSKILY
+951 QLGQGNSKVLY

-992 KDGGL
+992 NDGGL

-1029 TGGYQTVGIVTS
+1029 TGGYQTVGMVTS

-1208 IWTVGGNTYG
+1208 IWTVGGNIYG

-1224 TLNAIY
+1224 TLNATY

-1457 KDGGIYICG
+1457 KDGGIYMCG

-1471 LFLGQTGSTKGVTY
+1471 LFLGQTASTKGVTY

-1804 TITLKEDGTVWATG
+1804 TIILKENGTVWATG
-1818 KNDYGQLGVGDTINR
+1818 KNEYGSLGNGTTTDSKKPV
-1833 NTSLQVKIDE
+1833 QVKIDE

-1850 KKIDVTDDTTIAL
+1850 IKIDTANRTTIAL

-1935 IDDTTTAKMYPTKMS
+1935 IDDTTTAKMYPKKMS

-2020 GTVWTAGR
+2020 GTVWTSGR
-2028 NRYGELGVGDTSDRT
+2028 NQYGELGVGDTSDRT

-2078 ATGYNEYGQLSN
+2078 ATGYNGYGQLSN
-2090 GTTTNSKKLKPM
+2090 GTATNSIKLKPM
-2102 LNSDGTEVT
+2102 LNEDGTEVT
-2111 DAMLIKVG
+2111 DAILIKTG
-2119 EMSDPDINTGILKKD
+2119 EMSDPDINTGIIKKD

-2162 GINDVKLNAKNEY
+2162 GINDVELNAKNEY

-2220 GVVIGK
+2220 GVV
-2226 TLGYTTIT
+2226 
-2234 GYNSK
+2234 
-2239 NGLKA
+2239 
-2244 KAIIN
+2244 
-2249 IYRNQEGAIT
+2249 
-2259 VPVVGQGYG
+2259 
-2268 NTITLKEDGT
+2268 
-2278 VWATGK
+2278 
-2284 NDYGQLGVGDTTNR
+2284 
-2298 NTSVQVKIDENTYLE
+2298 
-2313 NVIKI
+2313 
-2318 DVTDDSTIAL
+2318 
-2328 TKTGEVYAW
+2328 
-2337 GKNENGELGVGDKTY
+2337 
-2352 RSYATRVKGADGN
+2352 
-2365 GYLENIINVANSETN
+2365 
-2380 SYAIDKDGNLYGWG
+2380 
-2394 YGGYNQIDDTTT
+2394 
-2406 SKVYPTKMS
+2406 
-2415 DCTDAISVSA
+2415 
-2425 GDCFMAFMQ
+2425 
-2434 ANSNSCVRGY
+2434 
-2444 NRYGQRGNGTT
+2444 
-2455 ADTPTGT
+2455 
-2462 CIVGND
+2462 
-2468 INKICAGNDSTLI
+2468 
-2481 IKEDGTVWTAGRN
+2481 
-2494 RYGELGVGDTSDR
+2494 
-2507 TKFTKLTLED
+2507 
-2517 GTEIKAKYGELNSSV
+2517 
-2532 TTILGKDGKVYATGY
+2532 
-2547 NGYGQLSNGT
+2547 
-2557 TTNTSKLQTM
+2557 
-2567 LNEDG
+2567 
-2572 TEVTDAILIKI
+2572 
-2583 GEMYE
+2583 
-2588 LDRNTG
+2588 
-2594 VIRKD
+2594 
-2599 GTVWVSGDNTY
+2599 
-2610 GQIGNGTTSSA
+2610 
-2621 KYFTQVGIND
+2621 
-2631 VQLNAKNEYIKIGEK
+2631 
-2646 IDIDVISAANFNVF
+2646 
-2660 IKEKPVQSDRKWTS
+2660 
-2674 SNEDVATID
+2674 
-2683 ENGVVTGKTLGYT
+2683 TGKTLGYT

-2711 IINIYRNQEGAI
+2711 IVNVYRNQEGAI
-2723 TVPVVGQ
+2723 TVPIVGQ

-2963 LGLGDTSNRASF
+2963 LGLGDTSNRTTY

-2995 SVTTILGK
+2995 SITTILGK
-3003 DGKVYATG
+3003 DGKVYTTG

-3019 NGTTTNTSKLQTM
+3019 NGTTTNSLKLKPM
-3032 LNEDGTEVTD
+3032 LNSDGTEVTD
-3042 AILIKIGEMYELDRN
+3042 AILIKTGEMSDTDRN
-3057 TGVIRKDGTVWV
+3057 TGIVRKDGTVWV

-3106 GVDKSKKINPLLFNI
+3106 GVDKSQKINPLLFNI

-3189 QVSLGYKFSVA
+3189 QVSLGYKFSLA

-3214 DGELGLGNT
+3214 NGELGLGNT
-3223 TEYDE
+3223 TEYSE
-3228 PQQITDITEKITDVK
+3228 PQQITDIKEKITDVK
-3243 TGYYHSIAL
+3243 AGYYHSIAL
-3252 TEKGEVYTWGY
+3252 TENGEVYTWGY

-3273 REDSLVPVKVTGLK
+3273 REDSLVPIKVTGLE
-3287 NVTKVNAYKYMTI
+3287 NIAKVNAYKYMTI

-3350 SYGKDLIKVVAGY
+3350 VYGKDLIKVVAGY

-3399 VVTPDGKSNITN
+3399 VVTPDGKSNMTN

-3542 ASGEVNKTIENE
+3542 TSGEVNKTIENE

-3565 GNTIGK
+3565 GNAIGK

-3580 VIGTLNTEIQKF
+3580 IIGTLNTQIQKF

-3617 TVELKADGTVWSHG
+3617 TIELKADGTVWSHG

-3662 DGSKTEIED
+3662 DGSKTDIED
-3671 TIKDISVGNYHV
+3671 TIKDISVGNYQV
-3683 LALSETGKVYAW
+3683 LALGQTGKVYAW
-3695 GYGEKGQLGTGSG
+3695 GYGENGQLGIGSG
-3708 YSNEEPV
+3708 YNHESPV
-3715 VVKDIYRKQLQDIV
+3715 VVTDIYRKQLQDIV

-3787 KEQLPIV
+3787 KEQLSIV

-3812 DGKAYAIG
+3812 DGRAYAIG

-3832 VPSENTPVAVRKD
+3832 VPSETSPVAVRKD

-3870 KLYACGM
+3870 KVYACGM

-3904 VISANIGTNH
+3904 VISANIGVNH

-3922 EVDAFGYGKNG
+3922 EVYAFGYGKNG
-3933 ELGSRNDKNS
+3933 ELGNRNDNNS
-3943 IIPVM
+3943 ITPVM
-3948 VGKDIIRT
+3948 VGNDIIRT

-3961 TLKVNQGTTIE
+3961 VLKVNQQTTIE

-3996 VATLEDIQEND
+3996 VATLEDIQENHN
-4007 VNDETQNE
+4007 NDETQNE
-4015 SKKFKIRLSGKKT
+4015 SKKFKIKLSGKKT

-4074 RTDGKVFTW
+4074 REDGKVFTW

-4092 NGTVK
+4092 NGTVI

-4103 EVTFPK
+4103 EVTFPE

-4137 NNNYQIGNTRASQY
+4137 NNNYQIGNTRENQY

-4156 SNIPKVIK
+4156 SNLPKVIK
-4164 ISAGN
+4164 IAAGN

-4201 LPKKVKGIHDII
+4201 LPKKVKGVHDII
-4213 DISGGKSHYIALN
+4213 DISGGKNHYIVLN
-4226 RAGEVFVT
+4226 RAGEVFAT

-4256 KIEIKDK
+4256 KVEIKDK
-4263 IGTIEAGDIS
+4263 IGTIDAGDIS

-4286 GGNTYSTLGTGD
+4286 GGNTYSTLGTED

-4356 QNTIINNVIRVS
+4356 QNTLINNVIRVS
-4368 VGDTYTTF
+4368 SGDTYTVF

-4388 YNHGDK
+4388 YNHGNK
-4394 EKKSRTKSE
+4394 EKKSRTRSE
-4403 EPILVGSDTSS
+4403 EPVLVGSDTSS

-4419 IVIVKSE
+4419 IVLVKSE
-4426 VQSILANAK
+4426 IQSILANAK

-4454 SYNNDIAKVDEDGN
+4454 SYNNDIAKIDEEGN
-4468 MLGVREGTTWVKVK
+4468 VLGIREGTTWAKVK

-4494 RVVDNNIEY
+4494 RVVDNNTEY
-4503 NTHVAPNAVSGK
+4503 STHVAPNTVSGK

-4553 SISAGKN
+4553 SVSAGKN

-4574 GSNNYGQLGIGSYE
+4574 GSNNYGQLGLGNYE
-4588 SKAKLVQIEGLTDIT
+4588 NKAKLVQIEGLTDIT
-4603 SISAGE
+4603 AISAGE

-4655 QISAG
+4655 QVSAG
-4660 KGESAFV
+4660 KGDSAFV
-4667 TTNGQVYGMGKILN
+4667 TSNGQVYGMGKILN
-4681 GYIPGVTNAVKVEVG
+4681 GYIPEISNAVKVEIG

-4715 KLSQVSNIKNA
+4715 KLSQVSNVKNA

-4805 ELGNGTSENDQSTTK
+4805 ELGNGTNDNDQSTTK

-4868 DEYKWDAENT
+4868 DEYKWNAENT

-4932 EAEVTEAFKYKAKVP
+4932 EAEVTEAFKYKVKIP
-4947 VDEDTTK
+4947 VDDDTK
-4954 SQVQIKTKLGTDQ
+4954 NSQVQIKTKLGTDK
-4967 ISIDNGATWEKGII
+4967 ISIDNGTTWEKGII
-4981 TKEID
+4981 KKEID
-4986 ILNNETEVPFIVK
+4986 ISSNETQIPFIVK

-5015 SNDNSIKNVTIQKAD
+5015 SNDNSIQNLTIKKSG
-5030 VGAEEQITEKE
+5030 VETEEQIIKNEN
-5041 SKIYETIVPS
+5041 SIYETIVPS
-5051 TGENVA
+5051 TGENVV

-5082 TFEMEEPVKEIPLK
+5082 TFEMEEPIKEIPIK
-5096 ITSESGK
+5096 ITSESGRD
-5103 EETYTLKVY
+5103 ETYTLKVY

-5125 NGKEAT
+5125 NGKEAK
-5131 KIDDKNYEVII
+5131 KIDDKNYEAVI

-5153 IANFTTSKV
+5153 TTNFTTSKI
-5162 GINGGEKQESTIK
+5162 GINNGEKQQNAIK
-5175 EDIQTVLDMASA
+5175 ENIQTVSDVTSA

-5196 AIQNEYTLTIKK
+5196 TKQNEYTLTIKK

-5234 YVGTDINN
+5234 YVSTGVNN
-5242 ATVKITAKDTENTIT
+5242 AMVKISTKNVEDTIS
-5257 LAGFT
+5257 LADFT
-5262 EEKATIEKEVEVNA
+5262 EEKSTLEKSVEVNA
-5276 ETNAYKIQIK
+5276 ETNTYKIHIK
-5286 NNETGRNEK
+5286 DKETGKVEK

-5302 GDTEVGLKDIFAVN
+5302 GDTEVGIKNIFAVN
-5316 ETTIREAEKVE
+5316 ESTIKEATNVE
-5327 DTKYE
+5327 NSKYE
-5332 IRVLSTYT
+5332 IRVLSKYT
-5340 STNLTINCINTESKI
+5340 STNLTINCINAESKI
-5355 AVGQDNIDAG
+5355 AVGQDNIDAQ
-5365 NYQIGASTQTISLTE
+5365 NYQIGTITQTISLAE
-5380 KETTVPVKL
+5380 KETTVPIKV

-5399 YTINIIRSSDN
+5399 YTVNIIRSSDD

-5447 TTLKIKATAVNENTN
+5447 TSLKIKATAVNENTN

-5515 KEVTVGNESASYNST
+5515 KEITVGNETASYNSI

-5547 IVKSTDDLANITLGI
+5547 IAKSTDDLANITLGI

-5569 AGTVEATENKSG
+5569 VGTVEATENKSG

-5630 NYIANVKSTIT
+5630 NYTANVKSTIT
-5641 DAEIRVESQND
+5641 DAQIKVESQND

-5658 DSETQDTNQVTIKR
+5658 DSQTQDTNQLTIKR

-5691 NTEEKL
+5691 NTEEKI
-5697 LTINRLS
+5697 LTVNRLS

-5710 SIKVE
+5710 GIKVE
-5715 TEDKTEYEPTVQ
+5715 TEDKKEYVPTVQ
-5727 EDGTYHVKTKRTE
+5727 EDGTYYVKTKRTG
-5740 TANITVTTED
+5740 TANITITSED

-5821 TSSTYEVQVDDRL
+5821 TSSKYEVQVDDRL
-5834 QTLAIDAIT
+5834 QTLTFDAIT
-5843 KDENAKIKLG
+5843 KNENAKIKLG
-5853 TETEY
+5853 TEDEY
-5858 TPNKIENK
+5858 TLNKIENK

-5883 DGETTKTYTIEV
+5883 DGETTKTYTIEI
-5895 TKKFSTGLAQ
+5895 TKKFSTELSE
-5905 IKTDGEIAKLQ
+5905 IKTDGDVAKLQ

-5928 ADNTANIEITPDNTL
+5928 ADDTANIEITPDNTL

-5948 YKDNELIISQV
+5948 YKDNELILSQT
-5959 GTITLTQDMKYET
+5959 GTISITQRMKYET
-5972 DSYKIIVSNPNKEA
+5972 DSYKIIVSNPNNEA
-5986 ETSTYILNLIK
+5986 QTSTYILNLTK

-6012 TLTENTDTQTY
+6012 PLTENTDTQTY

-6031 SEKYEL
+6031 TEKYEL

-6050 DNGEYSVENTQTQE
+6050 DDGEYSVENTQTQE
-6064 YEINPEE
+6064 YGINSGEI
-6071 TKEVKVTVKS
+6071 KEVKVTVKS
-6081 QNGEEII
+6081 QNGEELT

-6101 VETIKVNGTDITL
+6101 VEAIKVNGTDITS

-6120 KNYNITLENTLTTT
+6120 KNYNITLENTLDTTA
-6134 TLEIVAESEKTEVNT
+6134 LEIVTESEKTEINT
-6149 TIDEV
+6149 IIDEV
-6154 EHSGQK
+6154 EHNEQK
-6160 TVTVDNINLPGVGKK
+6160 TVTVDNISLPGVGKK
-6175 IITFTVTSEEGKKEA
+6175 IITFTVTSEEGKKETR
-6190 KTITISQFSSD
+6190 TITISQFSSD

-6231 YADIYAKAQEETT
+6231 SADIYAKAQEETT
-6244 NIEINGGTSSVG
+6244 KIEINGGTSSVG
-6256 EQQATIQSIA
+6256 EQNSTIQNLE
-6266 EGQYLEVPVKL
+6266 EGKYLEVPVKL

-6292 VKSGDNNVGTIRVN
+6292 VKSGDNNVKTIKVN
-6306 NLEATKIDDKTYRSF
+6306 NLEATKIDDNTYRSF

-6350 KIGNPLNFIQ
+6350 KTGNPLNFIQ
-6360 TLPEEKTNV
+6360 PLPEEKTNV
-6369 TITIVSEAGED
+6369 TITIGSEAGED

-6399 YVNGNELEKDKK
+6399 YVNGNELKKDKK
-6411 TGRYRTT
+6411 TGRYKTT
-6418 IEDNKQP
+6418 VDENKQP
-6425 VIKAISNNQYAYV
+6425 VIKVISNNQYAYV
-6438 RIALNEEEQTQSEKT
+6438 RIALNEEEQTQSEKA
-6453 VELGEDKITVIPI
+6453 VELGSDKITVIPI

-6485 DKSIAVDSLIVDD
+6485 DKSTAVDSLIVDD
-6498 IETTDFDRETNTYK
+6498 VEITDYDKGTNTYK
-6512 AIVDKDIEQHEIFIM
+6512 AVVDKDIDQHEIFIM

-6533 TIEINENAAVG
+6533 TIEINENTAVG

-6556 DGKTIPFTV
+6556 DGKTIPFTI
-6565 TSETGTTQKYQLLLI
+6565 TSETGITQKYQLLLI
-6580 KKSSNVKVTQVVVND
+6580 KKSSNVNVTQVVVND

-6627 PYASVKIGDNDTVMN
+6627 PYASVKIGDNDTIMN
-6642 DSEAWVDLKLEQ
+6642 ESEAWVDLKLEQ

-6693 EPLSKDENGEYN
+6693 EPLSKDENGKYN

-6817 ETSEVTLKIT
+6817 DTSEVTLKIT
-6827 PESQYSTIKLGDQ
+6827 PESQYSTVKLGDQ
-6840 TSKGE
+6840 TSTGE
-6845 LTTTATLTG
+6845 LTTVVTLTG
-6854 DITFVNYTVTSEAGE
+6854 NITYVNYTITSESGE
-6869 EKQYTI
+6869 EKQYTV
-6875 KIGKVASISGRIL
+6875 KIGKVASISGKIL
-6888 TENTEEK
+6888 TENTKEK

-6907 TSNPVKQMETEEDGT
+6907 TINPVKQMETEEDGT
-6922 FYITIEESGKYDLVA
+6922 FNITIEESGIYDLVA

-6963 KLIAG
+6963 KLLAG
-6968 NVVKNNE
+6968 NVVKNSEN
-6975 KSTFEEQIEIDDLV
+6975 SALEEQIEIDDLV

-7000 DEDKETR
+7000 DEDKVTR

-7032 KAETIEWVNPNK
+7032 KAETIEWINPNI
-7044 ATKKIMKSA
+7044 ATAKLKES
-7053 SIKTTSEQNFILPIT
+7053 SSTTTGKQDFILPISG
-7068 CNYTITSSYGT
+7068 NYTITSNYGT
-7079 RKHPITGVI
+7079 RTDPITGIVD
-7088 KKHTGIDIS
+7088 KHTGIDIS
-7097 GVHHTEILAVADGEV
+7097 GIHHTEILAVSDGEV
-7112 TFAGVQNGYGNC
+7112 TFAGVQNGFGNC
-7124 VEIKHIVNGETIYSF
+7124 IEIKHVVNGETIYSF
-7139 YAHLSRIDVKVKDT
+7139 YAHLSKINVKSGDKVT
-7153 VKQGQVIGLEGGA
+7153 QGEVIGLEGGD
-7166 PESDPNPGSS
+7166 PETDPNPGNS

-7182 FEIRKSSGYGNDVDP
+7182 FEIRNASGYRNDVDP
-7197 TNYIKFKNK
+7197 TKYIKL

>member
-36 NKQNSIFQYIANSI
+36 NKQNGIFQYIANSI

-63 SSNIIKS
+63 DSNIIKS

-105 GQKIYIM
+105 GKKIYVM
-112 AGTYKLKPMTLSSYT
+112 AGTYTLTPMPCTSYS
-127 EPGIYD
+127 ESGIYD
-133 QGKALEIFGD
+133 MGKNIEIFGE
-143 NEKTILEYDGSET
+143 NEKTILVFDGSKT
-156 TKRDGAAFQITNK
+156 DRRDGAVMEIENS
-169 NTLVRNLTYV
+169 NTIVRNLTCV
-179 YYPKNGDSWQKSIFR
+179 YYPKSGSNYQRSIFR
-194 WCDGRVENVF
+194 WCNGTVENVF
-204 FRICGTNSAAYL
+204 FRICGPNSASYL
-216 YYNGGGSLRVK
+216 YNNDGGSIRVN
-227 NCTFFHDTGSF
+227 NCTFFHDLGSV
-238 EKRYSGSA
+238 ESNYSGNCK
-246 TFTNI
+246 FTNI
-251 ATNVATDGTE
+251 ATNVNTSETR
-261 TNVIVDSF
+261 TNVIVDNF
-269 GTKETELADLINNS
+269 GTKDNSLTELIGNS
-283 KTNENFTENSAGVY
+283 KTNTNFVENSAGVF
-297 YGEYSWNNSHNLFF
+297 YGEHSWSKTNKIFF
-311 IKNYKLN
+311 IKSYQLN

-325 IGETLKTEVIDPT
+325 IGETIKSQIIGPEDGGTI
-338 GENINQSD
+338 NISD
-346 WTWTSSNED
+346 WTWTSSNEEV
-355 IATVDSKGNVVGKG
+355 ATVDKNGNVMGKG
-369 LGHATITAYNQKT
+369 IGHATITAYNSAEEV
-382 GYKAKAIVNVYRNK
+382 KAKAIVNVYRNK
-396 EGAITTPQIEEGE
+396 EGAITTPQIEVGE
-409 GFTLI
+409 GFEAV

-419 TVWSVGRNDI
+419 TVWISGRNDVGI
-429 GTCAQGDTTNR
+429 CAQGDTINR
-440 TTPVQI
+440 TTPVQV
-446 KINASTYLTNV
+446 KIDANTYLTNV
-457 VKITAMRAQAMALTS
+457 IKISAMRSMVMALTK
-472 DGEVYTWGYNDYGV
+472 DGEVYTWGYNDTGV
-486 LGLGDTTTRKY
+486 LGLGDTTTRTY
-497 ATKVKG
+497 ATRVKG
-503 VGGNGYLENIID
+503 VDGNGYLENIMD

-520 TTAIVVDKNGDLYAW
+520 TTSIAVDKKGNVYGW
-535 GNGQD
+535 GNGAD
-540 YELLENETSYTP
+540 YELMENSTTYTP
-552 VKLSKISNFICA
+552 VKLKSMTDVICA
-564 NVGYGVIGAIKANGE
+564 SVGYGEVSAIKSNGE
-579 TWTWGYNKYGEIGY
+579 TWTWGYNGYGAMGY
-593 APITTTSSTETCLSN
+593 GKEENKSTERCISN
-608 EINEIK
+608 EINEINLK
-614 FNGYSGYILKEDG
+614 GYSGYILKEDG

-653 IKDKDGNALKAKTIK
+653 IKDKEGNAYKAKTIK
-668 AGSRN
+668 AGVRS
-673 LQFIGTDGKTYV
+673 LQFIGEDGKVYV
-685 TGYNGKGQIG
+685 TGYNGYGQVG
-695 DQTTTSAKYP
+695 DKTTTSAVYP
-705 KVMTYE
+705 KVMVNA

-725 TCYSDSNSRNNVIL
+725 TCYVDSAPRNHAIL

-745 WIAGE
+745 WIIGQ
-750 NTYGQIGNGTTSNS
+750 NSYGQFGNGTTTNANYFTQTGETEVLL
-764 NKLIKMGEEN
+764 NK
-774 VQLNA
+774 
-779 RNEYIKIGDT
+779 RNEYIKIGEK
-789 LDIDIQEI
+789 LDIDVLSESSF
-797 EKFNV
+797 KV
-802 FIPEKTNQSD
+802 FIPDKTNQSD
-812 WTWTSSNKD
+812 WTWTSSNED
-821 VATVNSNG
+821 VATVDNQG
-829 VVTGTGIGY
+829 IVTGTGIGY
-838 TTITAHNSKEN
+838 TTITGYNSKTAT
-849 LKGKVIIN
+849 KAKAIIN
-857 VYNNK
+857 VYRNK
-862 EGAITKPQ
+862 DGAITKPQ
-870 VEVALDSTIILKE
+870 IEVGPDYSVILKE
-883 DGTVWATGRNHYG
+883 DGTVWTTGRN
-896 QLGNGTTTD
+896 
-905 SNKPVQVKIDENT
+905 
-918 YLTNIRKISTSNYY
+918 NY
-932 TVALTT
+932 
-938 NGEAYAWGDNESK
+938 
-951 QLGQGDSKILY
+951 
-962 ATKIKNQDGTGPLQN
+962 
-977 IVDVIANHSNTLYLD
+977 
-992 KDGGL
+992 
-997 YICGYT
+997 
-1003 DTTLYLGKTAST
+1003 
-1015 KGVTYLGQQNAIKI
+1015 
-1029 TGGYQTVGIVTS
+1029 
-1041 SGKAIAWGKNS
+1041 
-1052 YGVLGNGT
+1052 
-1060 TTDNII
+1060 
-1066 GKTTIGEDI
+1066 
-1075 DDFKLTCYSG
+1075 
-1085 MFLKDN
+1085 
-1091 GKAYSAG
+1091 
-1098 LNNYGQLGIGNTT
+1098 
-1111 SKSTYTEISI
+1111 
-1121 DTESKIKYIAPGG
+1121 
-1134 NTSAIMTSD
+1134 
-1143 GKVYETGYNKNGQLS
+1143 
-1158 DGTTT
+1158 
-1163 NSNKFKLLLN
+1163 
-1173 NDNTEVTDALVI
+1173 
-1185 PEKIGDATNV
+1185 
-1195 KHTLFA
+1195 
-1201 LIRKDGS
+1201 
-1208 IWTVGGNTYG
+1208 
-1218 QLGNGT
+1218 
-1224 TLNAIY
+1224 
-1230 LTNVGADEVK
+1230 
-1240 LNVRNEY
+1240 
-1247 IKIGNKLEIKATE
+1247 
-1260 GENINAFI
+1260 
-1268 QDSSNKGS
+1268 
-1276 WTWTSSNE
+1276 
-1284 DVATIDNNGIVTG
+1284 
-1297 KTIGYTTITGYN
+1297 
-1309 TKTAATA
+1309 
-1316 KAIINVYSNK
+1316 
-1326 EGAITRPQ
+1326 
-1334 IEVGPEYTITLKEDG
+1334 
-1349 TVWATGKNDCGQ
+1349 GQ

-1374 QVKIDENTYLTNV
+1374 QVKIDENTYLTNI
-1387 RKISTSNLFTV
+1387 RKISATDTCVV
-1398 ALTTNGEAYAW
+1398 ALATNGEVYAW
-1409 GYNPKGQLGQGTTSN
+1409 GRNNYRQLGQGDTTN
-1424 VLYATKVKNQDGTGY
+1424 CLYAKKVKTEDGTGY
-1439 VQNIIDVIAN
+1439 IQNIIDVIAN
-1449 HSDTMYLD
+1449 NSNTVYLD
-1457 KDGGIYICG
+1457 KNGGLYICG
-1466 YSNST
+1466 YSSNGI
-1471 LFLGQTGSTKGVTY
+1471 FLEKTPSTKGVTY
-1485 LGQKNAIKITGGYY
+1485 LGQKNAIKITGGYI
-1499 NAGLI
+1499 NVGLI
-1504 TASGKA
+1504 TTTGKA
-1510 IAWGQNDYG
+1510 VAWGQNDYG
-1519 AFGNGTTS
+1519 TFGAGNTS
-1527 SNETLIGENINDFK
+1527 TKETIVAYDVNDFK
-1541 LAAYGGV
+1541 IACYGSIV
-1548 ILRENG
+1548 LKEDG
-1554 KAYITGYNGNGQL
+1554 KAYAAGKNSYGQL
-1567 GIGNTTTQTKFTE
+1567 GIGNTTNTSTLTQ
-1580 ISIDTKAKIKYV
+1580 ISIDTNSKIKYIAP
-1592 TTGGNNSA
+1592 GGDTSA
-1600 VMTSDGKVYVTG
+1600 VMTSDGTVYETG
-1612 YNAKG
+1612 YNYYG
-1617 HLSNGT
+1617 VLSNGT
-1623 TTNSTKFIPLLNNDN
+1623 TTNSSKFMPLLNNDGSS
-1638 TEVTD
+1638 VTD
-1643 ALVMPEKILDSDT
+1643 GFIIPEKIIDSSTDF
-1656 AYYPSVF
+1656 YPTIF
-1663 SIIRKDGTVWSAGNN
+1663 SIIKKDGTVWTSGNN
-1678 TYGQLGNATNVS
+1678 EYGQLGNETNVS
-1690 SKYLTQTGKAEVE
+1690 SNYLTQTGTINAE
-1703 LNIKNEY
+1703 LNIRNEY
-1710 IKIGD
+1710 IKTGETLDISVLSEE
-1715 TTDVKVTSAS
+1715 TFNVFIAEKTDK
-1725 MFSAFTK
+1725 
-1732 EKINQN
+1732 N
-1738 DWTWKSSNEDVAT
+1738 DWTWTSSNEDVAT
-1751 IDENGTV
+1751 VDNKGSV
-1758 TGKTIGYTTITGYNA
+1758 TGREIGYTTITGYNSKTGVKA
-1773 KKGLKGKAI
+1773 KAI
-1782 INVYRNTE
+1782 INVYRNKE
-1790 GAITVPVVGQGYGN
+1790 GVVTKPQVEIGPDYSV
-1804 TITLKEDGTVWATG
+1804 ILKEDGTVWATG
-1818 KNDYGQLGVGDTINR
+1818 RNDYGQLGNGTTTNSNKPV
-1833 NTSLQVKIDE
+1833 QVKIDE
-1843 NTYLENV
+1843 NTYLTNIR
-1850 KKIDVTDDTTIAL
+1850 KISATDTCVVAL
-1863 TKTGEVYAWGRNYYG
+1863 ATNGEVYAWGRNNYRQ
-1878 ELGVGD
+1878 LGQGD
-1884 KNVRSYAT
+1884 TTNCLYAKK
-1892 RVKGIDGNGYLENI
+1892 VKTEDGTGYIQNI
-1906 IDVANGE
+1906 IDVIAN
-1913 GNSYAID
+1913 NSNTVYLD
-1920 KNGNVYGWGHGGYNQ
+1920 KNGGLYICGRSSSGIFLEKTASSKGVTYLGPKNAIKITGGYINVGL
-1935 IDDTTTAKMYPTKMS
+1935 ITTTGK
-1950 DCTDAIS
+1950 
-1957 ISAGDCFMAVM
+1957 AVAWG
-1968 QSNSNTLER
+1968 QND
-1977 GYNRYG
+1977 YG
-1983 QRGNG
+1983 TFG
-1988 TTADTPTGTCI
+1988 
-1999 VGNDINKICAGN
+1999 AGN
-2011 DSTLIIKED
+2011 TSTKETVVAYDVNDFKIACYGSIVLKED
-2020 GTVWTAGR
+2020 GKAYAAGK
-2028 NRYGELGVGDTSDRT
+2028 NSYGQLGIGNTTNTSTLTQISIDTNSKIKYIAPGGDTSAVMT
-2043 KFTKLTLEDGT
+2043 SDGT
-2054 EIKAKYGELN
+2054 
-2064 ANITTILGKDGKVY
+2064 VY
-2078 ATGYNEYGQLSN
+2078 ETGYNYYGVLSN
-2090 GTTTNSKKLKPM
+2090 GTTTNSSKFMPL
-2102 LNSDGTEVT
+2102 LNNDGSSVT
-2111 DAMLIKVG
+2111 DGFIIPEKIID
-2119 EMSDPDINTGILKKD
+2119 SSTDFYPTIFSIIKKD
-2134 GTIWVSGNN
+2134 GTVWTSGNN
-2143 TYGQIGNG
+2143 SYGQLGNSTNINSKYLTQTG
-2151 TTSSTKYFTQV
+2151 TTNV
-2162 GINDVKLNAKNEY
+2162 ELNAKNEY

-2220 GVVIGK
+2220 GVV
-2226 TLGYTTIT
+2226 
-2234 GYNSK
+2234 
-2239 NGLKA
+2239 
-2244 KAIIN
+2244 
-2249 IYRNQEGAIT
+2249 
-2259 VPVVGQGYG
+2259 
-2268 NTITLKEDGT
+2268 
-2278 VWATGK
+2278 
-2284 NDYGQLGVGDTTNR
+2284 
-2298 NTSVQVKIDENTYLE
+2298 
-2313 NVIKI
+2313 
-2318 DVTDDSTIAL
+2318 
-2328 TKTGEVYAW
+2328 
-2337 GKNENGELGVGDKTY
+2337 
-2352 RSYATRVKGADGN
+2352 
-2365 GYLENIINVANSETN
+2365 
-2380 SYAIDKDGNLYGWG
+2380 
-2394 YGGYNQIDDTTT
+2394 
-2406 SKVYPTKMS
+2406 
-2415 DCTDAISVSA
+2415 
-2425 GDCFMAFMQ
+2425 
-2434 ANSNSCVRGY
+2434 
-2444 NRYGQRGNGTT
+2444 
-2455 ADTPTGT
+2455 
-2462 CIVGND
+2462 
-2468 INKICAGNDSTLI
+2468 
-2481 IKEDGTVWTAGRN
+2481 
-2494 RYGELGVGDTSDR
+2494 
-2507 TKFTKLTLED
+2507 
-2517 GTEIKAKYGELNSSV
+2517 
-2532 TTILGKDGKVYATGY
+2532 
-2547 NGYGQLSNGT
+2547 
-2557 TTNTSKLQTM
+2557 
-2567 LNEDG
+2567 
-2572 TEVTDAILIKI
+2572 
-2583 GEMYE
+2583 
-2588 LDRNTG
+2588 
-2594 VIRKD
+2594 
-2599 GTVWVSGDNTY
+2599 
-2610 GQIGNGTTSSA
+2610 
-2621 KYFTQVGIND
+2621 
-2631 VQLNAKNEYIKIGEK
+2631 
-2646 IDIDVISAANFNVF
+2646 
-2660 IKEKPVQSDRKWTS
+2660 
-2674 SNEDVATID
+2674 
-2683 ENGVVTGKTLGYT
+2683 TGKTLGYT

-2711 IINIYRNQEGAI
+2711 IVNVYRNQEGAI
-2723 TVPVVGQ
+2723 TVPIVGQ

-2786 DNTTIALTKTGEV
+2786 DNTTIALTKKGEV

-3019 NGTTTNTSKLQTM
+3019 NGTTTNTSKLKTM

-3106 GVDKSKKINPLLFNI
+3106 GVDKSQKINPLLFNI

-3146 VAELTTLGMITG
+3146 IAELTTLGMITG

-3223 TEYDE
+3223 TEYSE
-3228 PQQITDITEKITDVK
+3228 PQQITDIKEKITDVK

-3273 REDSLVPVKVTGLK
+3273 REDSLVPVKVTGLE
-3287 NVTKVNAYKYMTI
+3287 NITKVNAYKYMTI

-3399 VVTPDGKSNITN
+3399 VVTPDGKSNMTN

-3496 TTRSKFEKI
+3496 TTRGKFEKI

-3565 GNTIGK
+3565 GNAIGK

-3580 VIGTLNTEIQKF
+3580 IIGTLNTEIQKF

-3764 ENAVDITSKYVLTG
+3764 ENEVDITSKYVLTG
-3778 DGKVYNIST
+3778 DGKVYNILT

-3832 VPSENTPVAVRKD
+3832 VPSETTPVAVRKN

-3904 VISANIGTNH
+3904 VIFANIGTNH

-4007 VNDETQNE
+4007 VNDEAQNE

-4103 EVTFPK
+4103 EVTFPE

-4137 NNNYQIGNTRASQY
+4137 NNNYQIGNTRANQY

-4156 SNIPKVIK
+4156 SNLPKVIK

-4234 GSNLYGQLGIGNNEI
+4234 GSNLYGQLGIGDNEI

-4256 KIEIKDK
+4256 KVEIKDK
-4263 IGTIEAGDIS
+4263 IGTIDAGDIS

-4286 GGNTYSTLGTGD
+4286 GGNTYSALGTGD

-4356 QNTIINNVIRVS
+4356 QNTLINNIIRVS
-4368 VGDTYTTF
+4368 AGDTYTAF

-4394 EKKSRTKSE
+4394 EKKSKTKSE
-4403 EPILVGSDTSS
+4403 EPVLVGSDTSS

-4419 IVIVKSE
+4419 IVLVKSE
-4426 VQSILANAK
+4426 IQSILANAK

-4454 SYNNDIAKVDEDGN
+4454 SYNNDIAKIDEEGN
-4468 MLGVREGTTWVKVK
+4468 VLGIREGTTWAKVK

-4709 YKYQDG
+4709 YKYKDG
-4715 KLSQVSNIKNA
+4715 QLTQVSNIKNA

-4764 SNPTQVLEN
+4764 LNPTQVLEN

-4820 YNSIVHTLVG
+4820 YNSLVHTLVG

-4932 EAEVTEAFKYKAKVP
+4932 EAEVTEAFKYEAKVP

-5015 SNDNSIKNVTIQKAD
+5015 SNDNSIKNVTIRKAD
-5030 VGAEEQITEKE
+5030 VGAEEQITENE

-5051 TGENVA
+5051 TGENVV

-5082 TFEMEEPVKEIPLK
+5082 TFEMEEPIKEIPIK
-5096 ITSESGK
+5096 ITSESGRD
-5103 EETYTLKVY
+5103 ETYTLKVY

-5125 NGKEAT
+5125 NGKEAK
-5131 KIDDKNYEVII
+5131 KIDDKNYEAVI

-5175 EDIQTVLDMASA
+5175 EDIQTVLDSTLA

-5196 AIQNEYTLTIKK
+5196 SIQNEYTLTIKK

-5218 QVEGKT
+5218 QVEEKT

-5234 YVGTDINN
+5234 YVSTGVNN
-5242 ATVKITAKDTENTIT
+5242 AMVKITTKNAEDTIS
-5257 LAGFT
+5257 LADFT
-5262 EEKATIEKEVEVNA
+5262 EEKSTLEKSVEVNA
-5276 ETNAYKIQIK
+5276 ETNTYKIHIK
-5286 NNETGRNEK
+5286 DKETGRNEK

-5355 AVGQDNIDAG
+5355 AVGQENIDAG
-5365 NYQIGASTQTISLTE
+5365 NYQIGTSTQTISLTE
-5380 KETTVPVKL
+5380 KETTVPIKV

-5399 YTINIIRSSDN
+5399 YTVNIIRSSDD

-5422 GNDDIPAEI
+5422 GNNDIPAEI

-5447 TTLKIKATAVNENTN
+5447 TSLKIKATAVNENTN
-5462 VKIGEDKYSLKEAT
+5462 VKIGEDEYSLKEAT

-5515 KEVTVGNESASYNST
+5515 KEVTVGNESASYNSI

-5547 IVKSTDDLANITLGI
+5547 IAKSTDDLANITLGI

-5569 AGTVEATENKSG
+5569 VGTVEATENKSG

-5630 NYIANVKSTIT
+5630 NYTANVKSTIT

-5691 NTEEKL
+5691 NTEEKS

-5704 GNTNIS
+5704 GNTNIL

-5715 TEDKTEYEPTVQ
+5715 AEDKTEYEPTVQ
-5727 EDGTYHVKTKRTE
+5727 EDGTYHTKTKRTE

-5788 GTTKAEILKIE
+5788 GTTKTAILKIE

-5811 GKDIKKVSKI
+5811 GENIKKVSKI

-5866 SIDISQINS
+5866 SIDISQIKS

-5883 DGETTKTYTIEV
+5883 DGETTKTYTIEI
-5895 TKKFSTGLAQ
+5895 TKKFSTELAE
-5905 IKTDGEIAKLQ
+5905 IKTDGDVAKLQ

-5928 ADNTANIEITPDNTL
+5928 ADDTANIEITPDNAL

-5948 YKDNELIISQV
+5948 YKDNELIISQT
-5959 GTITLTQDMKYET
+5959 GTITLTQNIKYET

-5986 ETSTYILNLIK
+5986 ETSTYILNITK
-5997 KSTNNNIEYVKVNGE
+5997 KSTNNNVEYVKVNGE

-6050 DNGEYSVENTQTQE
+6050 DEGEYSTENIQTQE
-6064 YEINPEE
+6064 YEIEPKE

-6101 VETIKVNGTDITL
+6101 VENVKVNGTDITS
-6114 TYDEKH
+6114 TYDERH

-6134 TLEIVAESEKTEVNT
+6134 TLEIVAESEKTEINT

-6154 EHSGQK
+6154 EHNGQK
-6160 TVTVDNINLPGVGKK
+6160 TITVDNINLPGVGKK
-6175 IITFTVTSEEGKKEA
+6175 TITFTVTSEEGKKETR
-6190 KTITISQFSSD
+6190 TITISQFSSD
-6201 IELAKLQVRGKDAKK
+6201 IELEKLQIRGKDAKK
-6216 RDDGNYEITISDIPT
+6216 RDDGNYEITIGDVPT
-6231 YADIYAKAQEETT
+6231 YVDIYVKAQEETT
-6244 NIEINGGTSSVG
+6244 SIEINGGTSSVG
-6256 EQQATIQSIA
+6256 EQQATIQNIE

-6350 KIGNPLNFIQ
+6350 KTGNPLNFIQ

-6399 YVNGNELEKDKK
+6399 YVNGNELKKDKK
-6411 TGRYRTT
+6411 TGRYKTT
-6418 IEDNKQP
+6418 IDENKQP
-6425 VIKAISNNQYAYV
+6425 VIKVISNNQYAYV

-6485 DKSIAVDSLIVDD
+6485 DKSTAVDSLIVDD
-6498 IETTDFDRETNTYK
+6498 VEITDYDKETNTYK
-6512 AIVDKDIEQHEIFIM
+6512 ALVDKDIDQHEIFIM

-6533 TIEINENAAVG
+6533 TIEINENTAVG

-6556 DGKTIPFTV
+6556 DGKTIPFTI

-6580 KKSSNVKVTQVVVND
+6580 KKSSNVNVTQVVVND

-6627 PYASVKIGDNDTVMN
+6627 PYASVKIGDNDTIMN
-6642 DSEAWVDLKLEQ
+6642 ESEAWIDLKLEQ

-6693 EPLSKDENGEYN
+6693 EPLSKDENGKYN

-6827 PESQYSTIKLGDQ
+6827 PESQYSTVKLGDQ
-6840 TSKGE
+6840 TSTGE
-6845 LTTTATLTG
+6845 LTTVATLTG
-6854 DITFVNYTVTSEAGE
+6854 DITYVNYTITSEAGE

-6875 KIGKVASISGRIL
+6875 KIGKIASISGKIL
-6888 TENTEEK
+6888 TENTKEK

-6907 TSNPVKQMETEEDGT
+6907 TINPVKQMETEEDGT
-6922 FYITIEESGKYDLVA
+6922 FNITIEESGIYDLVA

-6968 NVVKNNE
+6968 NVVKNSE
-6975 KSTFEEQIEIDDLV
+6975 ESTLEEQIEIDDLV

-7000 DEDKETR
+7000 DEDKVTR

-7032 KAETIEWVNPNK
+7032 KAETIEWVNPNN
-7044 ATKKIMKSA
+7044 ATRRLMISS
-7053 SIKTTSEQNFILPIT
+7053 SIKTTSEQSFILPIT
-7068 CNYTITSSYGT
+7068 CNYTITSNYGT
-7079 RKHPITGVI
+7079 RKHPTTGIV
-7088 KKHTGIDIS
+7088 KKHTGIDIA
-7097 GVHHTEILAVADGEV
+7097 GTHHTEILAVADGEV
-7112 TFAGVQNGYGNC
+7112 TFAGVQNGFGNC
-7124 VEIKHIVNGETIYSF
+7124 IEIKHIVNGETIYSF
-7139 YAHLSRIDVKVKDT
+7139 YAHLSKINVKSGDK
-7153 VKQGQVIGLEGGA
+7153 VKQGEVIGLEGGD
-7166 PESDPNPGSS
+7166 PESDPNPGNS

-7182 FEIRKSSGYGNDVDP
+7182 FEIRKASGYGNDVDP
-7197 TNYIKFKNK
+7197 TNYIKF

>member
-1 MKLSK
+1 
-6 KFSKKIKSKAAVL
+6 
-19 LCAITAIC
+19 
-27 AILATDKVI
+27 
-36 NKQNSIFQYIANSI
+36 
-50 STTSTSGSETSAT
+50 
-63 SSNIIKS
+63 
-70 GYNICVST
+70 
-78 TGSDETGDGTKEKPY
+78 
-93 ASLSKAINEATS
+93 
-105 GQKIYIM
+105 
-112 AGTYKLKPMTLSSYT
+112 
-127 EPGIYD
+127 
-133 QGKALEIFGD
+133 
-143 NEKTILEYDGSET
+143 
-156 TKRDGAAFQITNK
+156 
-169 NTLVRNLTYV
+169 
-179 YYPKNGDSWQKSIFR
+179 
-194 WCDGRVENVF
+194 
-204 FRICGTNSAAYL
+204 
-216 YYNGGGSLRVK
+216 
-227 NCTFFHDTGSF
+227 
-238 EKRYSGSA
+238 
-246 TFTNI
+246 
-251 ATNVATDGTE
+251 
-261 TNVIVDSF
+261 
-269 GTKETELADLINNS
+269 
-283 KTNENFTENSAGVY
+283 
-297 YGEYSWNNSHNLFF
+297 
-311 IKNYKLN
+311 
-318 YRNTFIK
+318 
-325 IGETLKTEVIDPT
+325 
-338 GENINQSD
+338 
-346 WTWTSSNED
+346 
-355 IATVDSKGNVVGKG
+355 
-369 LGHATITAYNQKT
+369 
-382 GYKAKAIVNVYRNK
+382 
-396 EGAITTPQIEEGE
+396 
-409 GFTLI
+409 
-414 LKEDG
+414 
-419 TVWSVGRNDI
+419 
-429 GTCAQGDTTNR
+429 
-440 TTPVQI
+440 
-446 KINASTYLTNV
+446 
-457 VKITAMRAQAMALTS
+457 MRAQAMALTS
-472 DGEVYTWGYNDYGV
+472 DGEVYSWGFNSSGV
-486 LGLGDTTTRKY
+486 LGLGDTTTRTY

-515 ISIGH
+515 IAIGH
-520 TTAIVVDKNGDLYAW
+520 SYAFAVDKDGYVYGW
-535 GNGQD
+535 GNGD
-540 YELLENETSYTP
+540 CYELLKNGTSYTP
-552 VKLSKISNFICA
+552 VKLNNVSNFICISI
-564 NVGYGVIGAIKANGE
+564 GYGDIGAIKANGE
-579 TWTWGYNKYGEIGY
+579 TWTWGYNGYGEMGY
-593 APITTTSSTETCLSN
+593 GTTTEKSTELCISN

-614 FNGYSGYILKEDG
+614 FGGYSGYILKEDG

-653 IKDKDGNALKAKTIK
+653 IKDKEGNAYKAKTIK
-668 AGSRN
+668 AGVRS
-673 LQFIGTDGKTYV
+673 LQFIGEDGKVYI
-685 TGYNGKGQIG
+685 TGYNGYGQVG
-695 DQTTTSAKYP
+695 DKTTTSAVYP
-705 KVMTYE
+705 KVMVNA

-725 TCYSDSNSRNNVIL
+725 TCYVDSNPRNHAIL

-745 WIAGE
+745 WIIGQ
-750 NTYGQIGNGTTSNS
+750 NSYGQFGNGTTTNANYFTQIGETEVLL
-764 NKLIKMGEEN
+764 NK
-774 VQLNA
+774 
-779 RNEYIKIGDT
+779 RNEYIKIGEK
-789 LDIDIQEI
+789 LDIDVLSESSF
-797 EKFNV
+797 KV
-802 FIPEKTNQSD
+802 FIPDKTNQSD

-838 TTITAHNSKEN
+838 TTITGYNSKEN

-918 YLTNIRKISTSNYY
+918 YLTNVRKISTSNYY

-938 NGEAYAWGDNESK
+938 NGEVYAWGDNRSE
-951 QLGQGDSKILY
+951 QLGQGNSKVLY

-992 KDGGL
+992 NDGGL

-1143 GKVYETGYNKNGQLS
+1143 GKVYETGYNQKGQLS

-1173 NDNTEVTDALVI
+1173 NDNTEVTDTLVI

-1195 KHTLFA
+1195 IHTLFA

-1224 TLNAIY
+1224 
-1230 LTNVGADEVK
+1230 
-1240 LNVRNEY
+1240 
-1247 IKIGNKLEIKATE
+1247 
-1260 GENINAFI
+1260 
-1268 QDSSNKGS
+1268 
-1276 WTWTSSNE
+1276 
-1284 DVATIDNNGIVTG
+1284 
-1297 KTIGYTTITGYN
+1297 
-1309 TKTAATA
+1309 
-1316 KAIINVYSNK
+1316 
-1326 EGAITRPQ
+1326 
-1334 IEVGPEYTITLKEDG
+1334 
-1349 TVWATGKNDCGQ
+1349 
-1361 LGNGTTTNSNKPV
+1361 
-1374 QVKIDENTYLTNV
+1374 
-1387 RKISTSNLFTV
+1387 
-1398 ALTTNGEAYAW
+1398 
-1409 GYNPKGQLGQGTTSN
+1409 
-1424 VLYATKVKNQDGTGY
+1424 
-1439 VQNIIDVIAN
+1439 
-1449 HSDTMYLD
+1449 
-1457 KDGGIYICG
+1457 
-1466 YSNST
+1466 
-1471 LFLGQTGSTKGVTY
+1471 
-1485 LGQKNAIKITGGYY
+1485 
-1499 NAGLI
+1499 
-1504 TASGKA
+1504 
-1510 IAWGQNDYG
+1510 
-1519 AFGNGTTS
+1519 
-1527 SNETLIGENINDFK
+1527 
-1541 LAAYGGV
+1541 
-1548 ILRENG
+1548 
-1554 KAYITGYNGNGQL
+1554 
-1567 GIGNTTTQTKFTE
+1567 
-1580 ISIDTKAKIKYV
+1580 
-1592 TTGGNNSA
+1592 
-1600 VMTSDGKVYVTG
+1600 
-1612 YNAKG
+1612 
-1617 HLSNGT
+1617 
-1623 TTNSTKFIPLLNNDN
+1623 
-1638 TEVTD
+1638 
-1643 ALVMPEKILDSDT
+1643 
-1656 AYYPSVF
+1656 
-1663 SIIRKDGTVWSAGNN
+1663 
-1678 TYGQLGNATNVS
+1678 NVS
-1690 SKYLTQTGKAEVE
+1690 SKYLTQTG
-1703 LNIKNEY
+1703 
-1710 IKIGD
+1710 
-1715 TTDVKVTSAS
+1715 
-1725 MFSAFTK
+1725 
-1732 EKINQN
+1732 
-1738 DWTWKSSNEDVAT
+1738 
-1751 IDENGTV
+1751 
-1758 TGKTIGYTTITGYNA
+1758 
-1773 KKGLKGKAI
+1773 
-1782 INVYRNTE
+1782 
-1790 GAITVPVVGQGYGN
+1790 
-1804 TITLKEDGTVWATG
+1804 
-1818 KNDYGQLGVGDTINR
+1818 
-1833 NTSLQVKIDE
+1833 
-1843 NTYLENV
+1843 
-1850 KKIDVTDDTTIAL
+1850 
-1863 TKTGEVYAWGRNYYG
+1863 
-1878 ELGVGD
+1878 
-1884 KNVRSYAT
+1884 
-1892 RVKGIDGNGYLENI
+1892 
-1906 IDVANGE
+1906 
-1913 GNSYAID
+1913 
-1920 KNGNVYGWGHGGYNQ
+1920 
-1935 IDDTTTAKMYPTKMS
+1935 
-1950 DCTDAIS
+1950 
-1957 ISAGDCFMAVM
+1957 
-1968 QSNSNTLER
+1968 
-1977 GYNRYG
+1977 
-1983 QRGNG
+1983 
-1988 TTADTPTGTCI
+1988 
-1999 VGNDINKICAGN
+1999 
-2011 DSTLIIKED
+2011 
-2020 GTVWTAGR
+2020 
-2028 NRYGELGVGDTSDRT
+2028 
-2043 KFTKLTLEDGT
+2043 
-2054 EIKAKYGELN
+2054 
-2064 ANITTILGKDGKVY
+2064 
-2078 ATGYNEYGQLSN
+2078 
-2090 GTTTNSKKLKPM
+2090 TTNV
-2102 LNSDGTEVT
+2102 E
-2111 DAMLIKVG
+2111 
-2119 EMSDPDINTGILKKD
+2119 
-2134 GTIWVSGNN
+2134 
-2143 TYGQIGNG
+2143 
-2151 TTSSTKYFTQV
+2151 
-2162 GINDVKLNAKNEY
+2162 LNAKNEY
-2175 IKIGEKFDI
+2175 IKIGEKLDI
-2184 DVISAANFNVFV
+2184 DVISASSFNVFI
-2196 KEKPVQSDWKWTS
+2196 KEKPVQSDWTWTS

-2214 ATIDEN
+2214 ATVDSN
-2220 GVVIGK
+2220 GIVTGK

-2244 KAIIN
+2244 KAIVN
-2249 IYRNQEGAIT
+2249 VYRNQEGAIT
-2259 VPVVGQGYG
+2259 LPSVGQGYG

-2352 RSYATRVKGADGN
+2352 RSYATRVKEIDGN
-2365 GYLENIINVANSETN
+2365 GYLENIIDIASGEANG
-2380 SYAIDKDGNLYGWG
+2380 YAIDKNGNVYGWG
-2394 YGGYNQIDDTTT
+2394 YGGYNQIDDTAT

-2425 GDCFMAFMQ
+2425 GDCFMMFMQ
-2434 ANSNSCVRGY
+2434 SNANVVARGY
-2444 NRYGQRGNGTT
+2444 NNYGQSGDGNTTSAPSGTRK
-2455 ADTPTGT
+2455 
-2462 CIVGND
+2462 VGND

-2494 RYGELGVGDTSDR
+2494 RYGELGVGDTSNR
-2507 TKFTKLTLED
+2507 TTYTKLTLED
-2517 GTEIKAKYGELNSSV
+2517 GTEIKAKYGELNSSI
-2532 TTILGKDGKVYATGY
+2532 TTILGKDGKVYTTGY

-2557 TTNTSKLQTM
+2557 TTNSLKLKPM

-2572 TEVTDAILIKI
+2572 TEVTDAILIKT
-2583 GEMYE
+2583 GEMSDA
-2588 LDRNTG
+2588 DRNTG
-2594 VIRKD
+2594 
-2599 GTVWVSGDNTY
+2599 
-2610 GQIGNGTTSSA
+2610 
-2621 KYFTQVGIND
+2621 
-2631 VQLNAKNEYIKIGEK
+2631 
-2646 IDIDVISAANFNVF
+2646 
-2660 IKEKPVQSDRKWTS
+2660 
-2674 SNEDVATID
+2674 
-2683 ENGVVTGKTLGYT
+2683 
-2696 TITGYNSKNGLKAKA
+2696 
-2711 IINIYRNQEGAI
+2711 
-2723 TVPVVGQ
+2723 
-2730 GYGNTITLKEDGTVW
+2730 
-2745 ATGKNDYGQLGVGD
+2745 
-2759 TTNRNTSVQVKIDE
+2759 
-2773 NTYLENVIKIDVT
+2773 
-2786 DNTTIALTKTGEV
+2786 
-2799 YAWGKNEFGELGLG
+2799 
-2813 DRTYRS
+2813 
-2819 YATRV
+2819 
-2824 KGIDGNGYLE
+2824 
-2834 NIIDVANGDENSY
+2834 
-2847 AIDKNGNVYGWGD
+2847 
-2860 GNYHQIDDTETS
+2860 
-2872 RTTPTQMSDCTNAIS
+2872 
-2887 VSAGECFVEIMQSN
+2887 
-2901 SNVVARGYN
+2901 
-2910 YYGQLGY
+2910 
-2917 GDTAEKPT
+2917 
-2925 GAHIV
+2925 IV
-2930 GNDINKVSA
+2930 
-2939 GNDATLIIREDGTV
+2939 
-2953 WAAGRNRYGE
+2953 
-2963 LGLGDTSNRASF
+2963 
-2975 TKLTL
+2975 
-2980 EDGTEIKAKYGELNS
+2980 
-2995 SVTTILGK
+2995 
-3003 DGKVYATG
+3003 
-3011 YNGYGQLS
+3011 
-3019 NGTTTNTSKLQTM
+3019 
-3032 LNEDGTEVTD
+3032 
-3042 AILIKIGEMYELDRN
+3042 
-3057 TGVIRKDGTVWV
+3057 RKDGTVWV

-3106 GVDKSKKINPLLFNI
+3106 GVDKSQKINPLLFNI

-3146 VAELTTLGMITG
+3146 IAELTTLGMITG

-3228 PQQITDITEKITDVK
+3228 PQQITDITEKITDVR

-3350 SYGKDLIKVVAGY
+3350 SYGKDLIKVVCGY

-3399 VVTPDGKSNITN
+3399 VVTPDGKSNMTN

-3418 DSYSIITDKDGKV
+3418 DSYSILADKDGKV

-3520 VGESKDISLALS
+3520 VGESKEISLALS

-3565 GNTIGK
+3565 GNAIGK
-3571 TMLNATYEG
+3571 TMINATYEG

-3801 EGTNHTVMLTN
+3801 EGTNHNVMLTN

-3832 VPSENTPVAVRKD
+3832 VPSETTPVAVRKD

-3889 ILDVNT
+3889 ILDVNI

-3956 NTNNV
+3956 NTNKV
-3961 TLKVNQGTTIE
+3961 TLKVNQQTTIE

-3996 VATLEDIQEND
+3996 VVTLEDTQEDN
-4007 VNDETQNE
+4007 TQNVTLNNDN
-4015 SKKFKIRLSGKKT
+4015 KFKIKLSGKKT

-4041 NIGVIQVEVVPETE
+4041 NVGVIQVEIVPETE

-4103 EVTFPK
+4103 EVTFPE

-4137 NNNYQIGNTRASQY
+4137 NNNYQIGNTRANQY

-4156 SNIPKVIK
+4156 SNLPKVIK

-4234 GSNLYGQLGIGNNEI
+4234 GSNLYGQLGIGDNEI

-4256 KIEIKDK
+4256 KVEIKDK
-4263 IGTIEAGDIS
+4263 IGTIDAGDIS

-4368 VGDTYTTF
+4368 AGDTYTTF

-4454 SYNNDIAKVDEDGN
+4454 SYNNDIAKIDEDGN
-4468 MLGVREGTTWVKVK
+4468 MLGIREGTTWVKVK

-4503 NTHVAPNAVSGK
+4503 NTHVAPNTVSGK
-4515 NYALGLKEDGTIWTW
+4515 NFALGLKEDGTIWTW

-4560 YALATRKDGTAWAI
+4560 FALATRKDGTAWAI

-4709 YKYQDG
+4709 YKYQNG
-4715 KLSQVSNIKNA
+4715 QLTQVSNIKNA

-4745 YTWGENINGQLGL
+4745 YTWGENTNGQLGQ

-4764 SNPTQVLEN
+4764 LNPTQVLEN

-4820 YNSIVHTLVG
+4820 YNSLVHTLVG

-4886 GKVQGASLGTTQ
+4886 GKVQGASLGTTK
-4898 LIVTDKVTGEEKK
+4898 LKVTDKVTGEEKQ

-4923 IESITATGA
+4923 IESITATGT
-4932 EAEVTEAFKYKAKVP
+4932 EAEVTEAFKYEAKVP

-4967 ISIDNGATWEKGII
+4967 ISIDNGTTWEKGII

-5030 VGAEEQITEKE
+5030 IGAEEQITENE

-5051 TGENVA
+5051 TGENVV

-5234 YVGTDINN
+5234 YVGTDVSN

-5257 LAGFT
+5257 LADFT
-5262 EEKATIEKEVEVNA
+5262 EEKGTIEKEVEVNA

-5286 NNETGRNEK
+5286 NNETGRSEK

-5355 AVGQDNIDAG
+5355 AVRQDNIDAG
-5365 NYQIGASTQTISLTE
+5365 NYQIGTSTQTISLTE
-5380 KETTVPVKL
+5380 KETAIPVKV

-5399 YTINIIRSSDN
+5399 YTINIIRSSDD
-5410 AELNEVAINELL
+5410 AQLNEVAINELL
-5422 GNDDIPAEI
+5422 GNGDIPAEI
-5431 SKTEENTYEVQ
+5431 SKTEEDTYEVQ

-5447 TTLKIKATAVNENTN
+5447 TTLKIKANTVNENTN
-5462 VKIGEDKYSLKEAT
+5462 VKIGEDEYSLKEAT

-5515 KEVTVGNESASYNST
+5515 KEVTVGNESASYNSI

-5547 IVKSTDDLANITLGI
+5547 IAKSTDDLANVTLGT

-5569 AGTVEATENKSG
+5569 VGTVEATESKSG
-5581 KETIVP
+5581 EETIVP
-5587 ITVTAQNGIESS
+5587 ITVIAQNGIESS

-5630 NYIANVKSTIT
+5630 NYIANVKSTTT
-5641 DAEIRVESQND
+5641 DAEIKVESQND

-5704 GNTNIS
+5704 GNINILN
-5710 SIKVE
+5710 IKVE
-5715 TEDKTEYEPTVQ
+5715 AEDKTEYEPTVQ

-5788 GTTKAEILKIE
+5788 GTTKTEILKIE

-5811 GKDIKKVSKI
+5811 GEDIKKVSKI

-5834 QTLAIDAIT
+5834 QTLAVDAIT

-5866 SIDISQINS
+5866 SIDISQIKS

-5883 DGETTKTYTIEV
+5883 DGETTKTYTIEI
-5895 TKKFSTGLAQ
+5895 TKKFSTELAE
-5905 IKTDGEIAKLQ
+5905 INTDGDIAKLQ

-5928 ADNTANIEITPDNTL
+5928 ADDTANIEITPDNAL

-5948 YKDNELIISQV
+5948 YKDNELIISQT
-5959 GTITLTQDMKYET
+5959 GTITLTQNMKYET

-5986 ETSTYILNLIK
+5986 ETSTYILNITK
-5997 KSTNNNIEYVKVNGE
+5997 KSTNNNVEYVKVNGE

-6050 DNGEYSVENTQTQE
+6050 DEGEYSTENIQTQE
-6064 YEINPEE
+6064 YEIEPEK

-6081 QNGEEII
+6081 QNGEEIT

-6101 VETIKVNGTDITL
+6101 VETIKVNGTDITS

-6134 TLEIVAESEKTEVNT
+6134 TLEIVAESEKTEINT

-6154 EHSGQK
+6154 EHNGEK
-6160 TVTVDNINLPGVGKK
+6160 TITVDNINLPGVGKK
-6175 IITFTVTSEEGKKEA
+6175 TITFTVTSEEGKKETR
-6190 KTITISQFSSD
+6190 TITISQFSSD
-6201 IELAKLQVRGKDAKK
+6201 IELEKLQVRGKEAKK
-6216 RDDGNYEITISDIPT
+6216 RDDGNYEITIGDVPT

-6244 NIEINGGTSSVG
+6244 SIEINGGTSSVG
-6256 EQQATIQSIA
+6256 EQQATIQNIE

-6338 LSNIKVTLGDSQ
+6338 LSNIKVTVGDSQ
-6350 KIGNPLNFIQ
+6350 KTGNPLNFIQ

-6369 TITIVSEAGED
+6369 TITIASEAGEEE
-6380 KQYTLEIIKESSD
+6380 QYTLEIIKESSD

-6418 IEDNKQP
+6418 VEENKKP

-6438 RIALNEEEQTQSEKT
+6438 RIALNEEEQTQSEKA

-6485 DKSIAVDSLIVDD
+6485 DKSTAVDSLIVDD
-6498 IETTDFDRETNTYK
+6498 IETTDFDKETNTYK

-6544 SITTYSTLEEGQ
+6544 SITTYSTLEESQ

-6580 KKSSNVKVTQVVVND
+6580 KKSSNVNVTQVVVND

-6693 EPLSKDENGEYN
+6693 EPLSKDENGNYN

-6720 TNDANATVDIN
+6720 TNDANATADIN

-6744 LDIDTKS
+6744 LDIDTKT
-6751 AGKTI
+6751 AGRTI

-6798 ITKEAVIDENG
+6798 VTKEAVIDEDR

-6827 PESQYSTIKLGDQ
+6827 PESEYSTIKLGDQ

-6845 LTTTATLTG
+6845 LTTTATLIG
-6854 DITFVNYTVTSEAGE
+6854 DITYVNYTVTSEAGE

-6875 KIGKVASISGRIL
+6875 KIGKVASISGKIL
-6888 TENTEEK
+6888 TENTEGK

-6968 NVVKNNE
+6968 NVVKNSE
-6975 KSTFEEQIEIDDLV
+6975 KSTLEEQIEIDDLV

-7021 DRDIL
+7021 DRNIL

-7032 KAETIEWVNPNK
+7032 KAETIEWVNPNI
-7044 ATKKIMKSA
+7044 ATEKLMRSA
-7053 SIKTTSEQNFILPIT
+7053 SIKTTSEQDFIIPIT
-7068 CNYTITSSYGT
+7068 CNYTITSNYDT
-7079 RKHPITGVI
+7079 RTHPTTGIV
-7088 KKHTGIDIS
+7088 KKHTGIDIA
-7097 GVHHTEILAVADGEV
+7097 GTHHTEILAVADGEV
-7112 TFAGVQNGYGNC
+7112 TFAGVQNGFGNC
-7124 VEIKHIVNGETIYSF
+7124 IEIKHIVNGETIYSF
-7139 YAHLSRIDVKVKDT
+7139 YAHLSKINVKSGDK
-7153 VKQGQVIGLEGGA
+7153 VKQGEVIGLEGGD
-7166 PESDPNPGSS
+7166 PESDPNPGNS

-7182 FEIRKSSGYGNDVDP
+7182 FEIRKASGYGNDVDP
-7197 TNYIKFKNK
+7197 TNYIKF

>member
-6 KFSKKIKSKAAVL
+6 KFSKKIKSKAVVL

-63 SSNIIKS
+63 DSNIIKS

-78 TGSDETGDGTKEKPY
+78 TGNDENGDGTKEKPY
-93 ASLSKAINEATS
+93 ATLSKAINEATS
-105 GQKIYIM
+105 GQKIYVM
-112 AGTYKLKPMTLSSYT
+112 AGTYTLTPMPCTSYSQS
-127 EPGIYD
+127 GIYD
-133 QGKALEIFGD
+133 MGKNIEIFGE
-143 NEKTILEYDGSET
+143 NEKTILVFDGSKT
-156 TKRDGAAFQITNK
+156 DRRDGAVMEIENS
-169 NTLVRNLTYV
+169 NTIVRNLTYV
-179 YYPKNGDSWQKSIFR
+179 YYPKSGSNYQRSIFR
-194 WCDGRVENVF
+194 WCNGTVENVF
-204 FRICGTNSAAYL
+204 FRICGQNSASYL
-216 YYNGGGSLRVK
+216 YNNDGGSLRVN
-227 NCTFFHDTGSF
+227 NCTFFHELGKVESN
-238 EKRYSGSA
+238 YSGNCK
-246 TFTNI
+246 FTNI
-251 ATNVATDGTE
+251 ATNVNTSETR
-261 TNVIVDSF
+261 TNVIVDNF
-269 GTKETELADLINNS
+269 GTKDNSLTELIDNS
-283 KTNENFTENSAGVY
+283 KTNTNFVENSAGVF
-297 YGEYSWNNSHNLFF
+297 YGEHSWSKTNKIFF
-311 IKNYKLN
+311 IKSYQLN

-325 IGETLKTEVIDPT
+325 IGETIKSQIIGPEDGGTI
-338 GENINQSD
+338 NISD

-355 IATVDSKGNVVGKG
+355 VATVDKNGNVMGKG
-369 LGHATITAYNQKT
+369 IGHATITAYNSAEEV
-382 GYKAKAIVNVYRNK
+382 KAKAIVNVYRNK
-396 EGAITTPQIEEGE
+396 EGAITTPQIEVGE
-409 GFTLI
+409 GFEAV

-419 TVWSVGRNDI
+419 TVWISGRNDVGI
-429 GTCAQGDTTNR
+429 CAQGDTTNR
-440 TTPVQI
+440 TKPVQV
-446 KINASTYLTNV
+446 KIDANTYLTNV
-457 VKITAMRAQAMALTS
+457 IKISAMRSMVMALTK
-472 DGEVYTWGYNDYGV
+472 DGEVYTWGYNDTGV
-486 LGLGDTTTRKY
+486 LGLGDTTTRTY
-497 ATKVKG
+497 ATRVKG
-503 VGGNGYLENIID
+503 VGGNGYLENIMD

-520 TTAIVVDKNGDLYAW
+520 TTSIAVDKNGNVYGW
-535 GNGQD
+535 GNGAD
-540 YELLENETSYTP
+540 YELMENSTTYTP
-552 VKLSKISNFICA
+552 VKLKSMTDVICA
-564 NVGYGVIGAIKANGE
+564 SVGYGEVSAIKSNGE
-579 TWTWGYNKYGEIGY
+579 TWIWGYNGYGAMGY
-593 APITTTSSTETCLSN
+593 GKEENKSTERCISN
-608 EINEIK
+608 EINEINLK
-614 FNGYSGYILKEDG
+614 GYSGYILKEDG

-653 IKDKDGNALKAKTIK
+653 IKDNEGNAYKAKTIK
-668 AGSRN
+668 AGVRS
-673 LQFIGTDGKTYV
+673 LQFIGEDGKVYV
-685 TGYNGKGQIG
+685 TGYNGYGQVG
-695 DQTTTSAKYP
+695 DKTTTSAVYP
-705 KVMTYE
+705 KVMVNA

-725 TCYSDSNSRNNVIL
+725 TCYVDSAPRNHAIL

-745 WIAGE
+745 WIIGQ
-750 NTYGQIGNGTTSNS
+750 NSYGQFGNGTTTNANYFTQTGETEVLL
-764 NKLIKMGEEN
+764 NK
-774 VQLNA
+774 
-779 RNEYIKIGDT
+779 RNEYIKIGEK
-789 LDIDIQEI
+789 LDIDVLSESSF
-797 EKFNV
+797 KV
-802 FIPEKTNQSD
+802 FIPDKTNQSD
-812 WTWTSSNKD
+812 WTWTSSNED
-821 VATVNSNG
+821 VATVDEQG
-829 VVTGTGIGY
+829 IVTGKEIGY
-838 TTITAHNSKEN
+838 TTITGYNSKTET
-849 LKGKVIIN
+849 KAKAIVN
-857 VYNNK
+857 VYRNK

-870 VEVALDSTIILKE
+870 IEVGPDYSVILKE
-883 DGTVWATGRNHYG
+883 DGTVWTTGRN
-896 QLGNGTTTD
+896 
-905 SNKPVQVKIDENT
+905 
-918 YLTNIRKISTSNYY
+918 NY
-932 TVALTT
+932 
-938 NGEAYAWGDNESK
+938 
-951 QLGQGDSKILY
+951 
-962 ATKIKNQDGTGPLQN
+962 
-977 IVDVIANHSNTLYLD
+977 
-992 KDGGL
+992 
-997 YICGYT
+997 
-1003 DTTLYLGKTAST
+1003 
-1015 KGVTYLGQQNAIKI
+1015 
-1029 TGGYQTVGIVTS
+1029 
-1041 SGKAIAWGKNS
+1041 
-1052 YGVLGNGT
+1052 
-1060 TTDNII
+1060 
-1066 GKTTIGEDI
+1066 
-1075 DDFKLTCYSG
+1075 
-1085 MFLKDN
+1085 
-1091 GKAYSAG
+1091 
-1098 LNNYGQLGIGNTT
+1098 
-1111 SKSTYTEISI
+1111 
-1121 DTESKIKYIAPGG
+1121 
-1134 NTSAIMTSD
+1134 
-1143 GKVYETGYNKNGQLS
+1143 
-1158 DGTTT
+1158 
-1163 NSNKFKLLLN
+1163 
-1173 NDNTEVTDALVI
+1173 
-1185 PEKIGDATNV
+1185 
-1195 KHTLFA
+1195 
-1201 LIRKDGS
+1201 
-1208 IWTVGGNTYG
+1208 
-1218 QLGNGT
+1218 
-1224 TLNAIY
+1224 
-1230 LTNVGADEVK
+1230 
-1240 LNVRNEY
+1240 
-1247 IKIGNKLEIKATE
+1247 
-1260 GENINAFI
+1260 
-1268 QDSSNKGS
+1268 
-1276 WTWTSSNE
+1276 
-1284 DVATIDNNGIVTG
+1284 
-1297 KTIGYTTITGYN
+1297 
-1309 TKTAATA
+1309 
-1316 KAIINVYSNK
+1316 
-1326 EGAITRPQ
+1326 
-1334 IEVGPEYTITLKEDG
+1334 
-1349 TVWATGKNDCGQ
+1349 GQ

-1374 QVKIDENTYLTNV
+1374 QVKIDENTYLTNI
-1387 RKISTSNLFTV
+1387 RKISATDTCVV
-1398 ALTTNGEAYAW
+1398 ALATNGEVYAW
-1409 GYNPKGQLGQGTTSN
+1409 GRNNYRQLGQGDTTN
-1424 VLYATKVKNQDGTGY
+1424 CLYAKKVKTEDGTGY
-1439 VQNIIDVIAN
+1439 IQNIIDVIAN
-1449 HSDTMYLD
+1449 NSNTVYLD
-1457 KDGGIYICG
+1457 KNGGLYICG
-1466 YSNST
+1466 YSSNGI
-1471 LFLGQTGSTKGVTY
+1471 FLEKTPSTKGVTY
-1485 LGQKNAIKITGGYY
+1485 LGQKNAIKITGGYI
-1499 NAGLI
+1499 NVGLI
-1504 TASGKA
+1504 TTTGKA
-1510 IAWGQNDYG
+1510 VAWGQNDYG
-1519 AFGNGTTS
+1519 TFGAGNTS
-1527 SNETLIGENINDFK
+1527 TKETIVAYDVNDFK
-1541 LAAYGGV
+1541 IACYGSIV
-1548 ILRENG
+1548 LKEDG
-1554 KAYITGYNGNGQL
+1554 KAYAAGKNSYGQL
-1567 GIGNTTTQTKFTE
+1567 GIGNTTNTSILTQ
-1580 ISIDTKAKIKYV
+1580 ISIDTNSKIKYIAP
-1592 TTGGNNSA
+1592 GGDTSA
-1600 VMTSDGKVYVTG
+1600 VMTSDGTVYETG
-1612 YNAKG
+1612 YNYYG
-1617 HLSNGT
+1617 VLSNGT
-1623 TTNSTKFIPLLNNDN
+1623 TTNSSKFMPLLNNDGSN
-1638 TEVTD
+1638 VTD
-1643 ALVMPEKILDSDT
+1643 GFIIPEKIIDSSTDF
-1656 AYYPSVF
+1656 YPTIF
-1663 SIIRKDGTVWSAGNN
+1663 SIIKKDGTVWTSGNN
-1678 TYGQLGNATNVS
+1678 SYGQLGNSTNIN
-1690 SKYLTQTGKAEVE
+1690 SKYLTQTG
-1703 LNIKNEY
+1703 
-1710 IKIGD
+1710 
-1715 TTDVKVTSAS
+1715 
-1725 MFSAFTK
+1725 
-1732 EKINQN
+1732 
-1738 DWTWKSSNEDVAT
+1738 
-1751 IDENGTV
+1751 
-1758 TGKTIGYTTITGYNA
+1758 
-1773 KKGLKGKAI
+1773 
-1782 INVYRNTE
+1782 
-1790 GAITVPVVGQGYGN
+1790 
-1804 TITLKEDGTVWATG
+1804 
-1818 KNDYGQLGVGDTINR
+1818 
-1833 NTSLQVKIDE
+1833 
-1843 NTYLENV
+1843 
-1850 KKIDVTDDTTIAL
+1850 
-1863 TKTGEVYAWGRNYYG
+1863 
-1878 ELGVGD
+1878 
-1884 KNVRSYAT
+1884 
-1892 RVKGIDGNGYLENI
+1892 
-1906 IDVANGE
+1906 
-1913 GNSYAID
+1913 
-1920 KNGNVYGWGHGGYNQ
+1920 
-1935 IDDTTTAKMYPTKMS
+1935 
-1950 DCTDAIS
+1950 
-1957 ISAGDCFMAVM
+1957 
-1968 QSNSNTLER
+1968 
-1977 GYNRYG
+1977 
-1983 QRGNG
+1983 
-1988 TTADTPTGTCI
+1988 
-1999 VGNDINKICAGN
+1999 
-2011 DSTLIIKED
+2011 
-2020 GTVWTAGR
+2020 
-2028 NRYGELGVGDTSDRT
+2028 
-2043 KFTKLTLEDGT
+2043 
-2054 EIKAKYGELN
+2054 
-2064 ANITTILGKDGKVY
+2064 
-2078 ATGYNEYGQLSN
+2078 
-2090 GTTTNSKKLKPM
+2090 TTNV
-2102 LNSDGTEVT
+2102 E
-2111 DAMLIKVG
+2111 
-2119 EMSDPDINTGILKKD
+2119 
-2134 GTIWVSGNN
+2134 
-2143 TYGQIGNG
+2143 
-2151 TTSSTKYFTQV
+2151 
-2162 GINDVKLNAKNEY
+2162 LNAKNEY

-2220 GVVIGK
+2220 GVV
-2226 TLGYTTIT
+2226 
-2234 GYNSK
+2234 
-2239 NGLKA
+2239 
-2244 KAIIN
+2244 
-2249 IYRNQEGAIT
+2249 
-2259 VPVVGQGYG
+2259 
-2268 NTITLKEDGT
+2268 
-2278 VWATGK
+2278 
-2284 NDYGQLGVGDTTNR
+2284 
-2298 NTSVQVKIDENTYLE
+2298 
-2313 NVIKI
+2313 
-2318 DVTDDSTIAL
+2318 
-2328 TKTGEVYAW
+2328 
-2337 GKNENGELGVGDKTY
+2337 
-2352 RSYATRVKGADGN
+2352 
-2365 GYLENIINVANSETN
+2365 
-2380 SYAIDKDGNLYGWG
+2380 
-2394 YGGYNQIDDTTT
+2394 
-2406 SKVYPTKMS
+2406 
-2415 DCTDAISVSA
+2415 
-2425 GDCFMAFMQ
+2425 
-2434 ANSNSCVRGY
+2434 
-2444 NRYGQRGNGTT
+2444 
-2455 ADTPTGT
+2455 
-2462 CIVGND
+2462 
-2468 INKICAGNDSTLI
+2468 
-2481 IKEDGTVWTAGRN
+2481 
-2494 RYGELGVGDTSDR
+2494 
-2507 TKFTKLTLED
+2507 
-2517 GTEIKAKYGELNSSV
+2517 
-2532 TTILGKDGKVYATGY
+2532 
-2547 NGYGQLSNGT
+2547 
-2557 TTNTSKLQTM
+2557 
-2567 LNEDG
+2567 
-2572 TEVTDAILIKI
+2572 
-2583 GEMYE
+2583 
-2588 LDRNTG
+2588 
-2594 VIRKD
+2594 
-2599 GTVWVSGDNTY
+2599 
-2610 GQIGNGTTSSA
+2610 
-2621 KYFTQVGIND
+2621 
-2631 VQLNAKNEYIKIGEK
+2631 
-2646 IDIDVISAANFNVF
+2646 
-2660 IKEKPVQSDRKWTS
+2660 
-2674 SNEDVATID
+2674 
-2683 ENGVVTGKTLGYT
+2683 TGKTLGYT

-2711 IINIYRNQEGAI
+2711 IVNVYRNQEGAI
-2723 TVPVVGQ
+2723 TVPIVGQ

-2980 EDGTEIKAKYGELNS
+2980 DDGTEIKAKYGELNS

-3019 NGTTTNTSKLQTM
+3019 NGTTTNSLKLKPM
-3032 LNEDGTEVTD
+3032 LNSDGTEVTD

-3057 TGVIRKDGTVWV
+3057 TGIVRKDGTVWV
-3069 SGDNTYGQIGNSGN
+3069 SGDNIYGQIGNSGN

-3106 GVDKSKKINPLLFNI
+3106 GVDKSQKINPLLFNI

-3189 QVSLGYKFSVA
+3189 QVSLGYKFSLA

-3214 DGELGLGNT
+3214 NGELGLGNT
-3223 TEYDE
+3223 TEYSE
-3228 PQQITDITEKITDVK
+3228 PQQITDIKEKITDVK

-3273 REDSLVPVKVTGLK
+3273 REDSLVPVKVTGLE
-3287 NVTKVNAYKYMTI
+3287 NIAKVNAYKYMTI

-3399 VVTPDGKSNITN
+3399 VVTPDGKSNMTN

-3565 GNTIGK
+3565 GNAIGK

-3580 VIGTLNTEIQKF
+3580 IIGTLNTQTQKF
-3592 NKNVEVEVLPKDGKV
+3592 NKNVEVEVLPKNGKV

-3662 DGSKTEIED
+3662 DGSKTDIED
-3671 TIKDISVGNYHV
+3671 TIKDISVGNYQV
-3683 LALSETGKVYAW
+3683 LALGQTGKVYAW
-3695 GYGEKGQLGTGSG
+3695 GYGENGQLGIGSG
-3708 YSNEEPV
+3708 YNHESPV
-3715 VVKDIYRKQLQDIV
+3715 VVTDIYKKQLQDIV

-3787 KEQLPIV
+3787 KEQLSIV

-3812 DGKAYAIG
+3812 DGRAYAIG

-3832 VPSENTPVAVRKD
+3832 VPSETSPVAVRKD

-3870 KLYACGM
+3870 KVYACGM

-3904 VISANIGTNH
+3904 VISANIGVNH
-3914 VVAIKEDG
+3914 VVAIKENG
-3922 EVDAFGYGKNG
+3922 EVYAFGYGKNG
-3933 ELGSRNDKNS
+3933 ELGNRNDNNS
-3943 IIPVM
+3943 ITPVM
-3948 VGKDIIRT
+3948 VGNDIIRT

-3961 TLKVNQGTTIE
+3961 VLKVNQQTTIE

-4007 VNDETQNE
+4007 NNDETQNQ
-4015 SKKFKIRLSGKKT
+4015 SKQFKIKLSGKKT

-4041 NIGVIQVEVVPETE
+4041 NIGVIQVEVVPEIE

-4074 RTDGKVFTW
+4074 REDGKVFTW

-4092 NGTVK
+4092 NGTVT

-4103 EVTFPK
+4103 EVTFPE

-4137 NNNYQIGNTRASQY
+4137 NNNYQIGNTRENQY

-4156 SNIPKVIK
+4156 SNLPKVIK
-4164 ISAGN
+4164 IAAGN

-4190 DLGLGTYTNKV
+4190 DLGLGIYTNKV
-4201 LPKKVKGIHDII
+4201 LPKKVKGVHDII
-4213 DISGGKSHYIALN
+4213 DISGGKSHYIVLN

-4263 IGTIEAGDIS
+4263 IGTIDAGDIS

-4286 GGNTYSTLGTGD
+4286 GGNTYSTLGTED

-4303 VPTKLKDVKNIRQAS
+4303 VPTKLKAVKNIRQAS
-4318 TGKTHTILR
+4318 IGKTHTILR

-4342 QLGLGTTENKTTFE
+4342 QLGLGTPENKTTFE
-4356 QNTIINNVIRVS
+4356 QNTLINNVIRVS
-4368 VGDTYTTF
+4368 SGDTYTVF

-4388 YNHGDK
+4388 YNHGNK
-4394 EKKSRTKSE
+4394 EKKSRTRSE
-4403 EPILVGSDTSS
+4403 EPVLVGSDTSS

-4419 IVIVKSE
+4419 IVLVKSE
-4426 VQSILANAK
+4426 IQSILANAK

-4454 SYNNDIAKVDEDGN
+4454 SYNNDIAKIDEEGN
-4468 MLGVREGTTWVKVK
+4468 MLGIREGTTWAKVK

-4494 RVVDNNIEY
+4494 RVVDNNTEY
-4503 NTHVAPNAVSGK
+4503 STHVAPNTVSGK

-4530 GYDASGLADS
+4530 GYDASGLANS

-4553 SISAGKN
+4553 SVSAGKN

-4574 GSNNYGQLGIGSYE
+4574 GSNNYGQLGLGNYE
-4588 SKAKLVQIEGLTDIT
+4588 NKAKLVQIEGLTDIT
-4603 SISAGE
+4603 AISAGE

-4655 QISAG
+4655 QVSAG

-4667 TTNGQVYGMGKILN
+4667 TSNGQVYGMGKILN
-4681 GYIPGVTNAVKVEVG
+4681 GYIPEISNAVKVEIG

-4715 KLSQVSNIKNA
+4715 KLSQVSNVKNA

-4805 ELGNGTSENDQSTTK
+4805 ELGNGTNDNDQSTTK

-4848 EDINIKAKT
+4848 EEINIKAKT

-4868 DEYKWDAENT
+4868 DEYKWNAENT

-4932 EAEVTEAFKYKAKVP
+4932 EAEVTEAFKYKVKIP
-4947 VDEDTTK
+4947 VDDDTK
-4954 SQVQIKTKLGTDQ
+4954 NSQVQIKTKLGTDQ
-4967 ISIDNGATWEKGII
+4967 ISIDNGTTWEKGII
-4981 TKEID
+4981 KKEID
-4986 ILNNETEVPFIVK
+4986 ISSNETQIPFIVK

-5015 SNDNSIKNVTIQKAD
+5015 SNDNSIKNLTIKKSG
-5030 VGAEEQITEKE
+5030 VETEEQIIKNENG
-5041 SKIYETIVPS
+5041 IYETIVPS
-5051 TGENVA
+5051 TGENVV

-5082 TFEMEEPVKEIPLK
+5082 TFEMEEPIKEIPIK
-5096 ITSESGK
+5096 ITSESGRD
-5103 EETYTLKVY
+5103 ETYTLKVY

-5125 NGKEAT
+5125 NGKEAK
-5131 KIDDKNYEVII
+5131 KIDDKNYEAVI

-5153 IANFTTSKV
+5153 TTNFTTSKI
-5162 GINGGEKQESTIK
+5162 GINNGEKQQNAIK
-5175 EDIQTVLDMASA
+5175 ENIQTVSDVTSA

-5196 AIQNEYTLTIKK
+5196 TKQNEYTLTIKK

-5234 YVGTDINN
+5234 YVSTGVNN
-5242 ATVKITAKDTENTIT
+5242 AMVKITTKNAEDTIS
-5257 LAGFT
+5257 LADFT
-5262 EEKATIEKEVEVNA
+5262 EEKSTLEKSVEVNA
-5276 ETNAYKIQIK
+5276 ETNTYKIHIK
-5286 NNETGRNEK
+5286 DKETGKVEK

-5302 GDTEVGLKDIFAVN
+5302 GDTEVGLKNIFAVN
-5316 ETTIREAEKVE
+5316 ESTIKEATNVE
-5327 DTKYE
+5327 NSKYE
-5332 IRVLSTYT
+5332 IKVLSKYT
-5340 STNLTINCINTESKI
+5340 STNLTINCINAESKI
-5355 AVGQDNIDAG
+5355 AVGQDNIDAQ
-5365 NYQIGASTQTISLTE
+5365 NYQIGTITQTISLAE
-5380 KETTVPVKL
+5380 KETTVPIKV

-5399 YTINIIRSSDN
+5399 YTVNIIRSSDD

-5447 TTLKIKATAVNENTN
+5447 TSLKIKATAVNENTN

-5515 KEVTVGNESASYNST
+5515 KEITVGNETASYNSI

-5547 IVKSTDDLANITLGI
+5547 IAKSTDDLANITLGI

-5569 AGTVEATENKSG
+5569 VGTVEATENKSG

-5630 NYIANVKSTIT
+5630 NYTANVKSTIT
-5641 DAEIRVESQND
+5641 DAQIKVESQND

-5658 DSETQDTNQVTIKR
+5658 DNQTQDTNQLTIKR

-5691 NTEEKL
+5691 NTEEKI
-5697 LTINRLS
+5697 LTVNRLS

-5710 SIKVE
+5710 GIKVE
-5715 TEDKTEYEPTVQ
+5715 TEDKKEYVPTVQ
-5727 EDGTYHVKTKRTE
+5727 EDGTYYVKAKRTA
-5740 TANITVTTED
+5740 TANITITSED

-5821 TSSTYEVQVDDRL
+5821 TSSKYEVQVDDRL
-5834 QTLAIDAIT
+5834 QTLTFDAIT
-5843 KDENAKIKLG
+5843 KNENAKIKLG
-5853 TETEY
+5853 TEDEY

-5883 DGETTKTYTIEV
+5883 DGETTKTYTIEI
-5895 TKKFSTGLAQ
+5895 TKKFSTELSE
-5905 IKTDGEIAKLQ
+5905 IKTDGDVAKLQ

-5928 ADNTANIEITPDNTL
+5928 ADDTANIEITPDNTL

-5948 YKDNELIISQV
+5948 YKDNELILSQT
-5959 GTITLTQDMKYET
+5959 GTISITQRMKYET
-5972 DSYKIIVSNPNKEA
+5972 DSYKIIVSNPNNEA
-5986 ETSTYILNLIK
+5986 QTSTYILNLTK

-6031 SEKYEL
+6031 TEKYEL

-6050 DNGEYSVENTQTQE
+6050 DDGEYSVENTQTQE
-6064 YEINPEE
+6064 YGINPGKI
-6071 TKEVKVTVKS
+6071 KEVKVTVKS
-6081 QNGEEII
+6081 QNGEELT

-6101 VETIKVNGTDITL
+6101 VEAIKVNGTDITS

-6120 KNYNITLENTLTTT
+6120 KNYNITLENTLDTTA
-6134 TLEIVAESEKTEVNT
+6134 LEIVTESEKTEINT
-6149 TIDEV
+6149 IIDEV
-6154 EHSGQK
+6154 EHNEQK
-6160 TVTVDNINLPGVGKK
+6160 AVTVDNISLPGVGKK
-6175 IITFTVTSEEGKKEA
+6175 IITFTVTSEEGKKETR
-6190 KTITISQFSSD
+6190 TITISQFSSD

-6231 YADIYAKAQEETT
+6231 SADIYAKAQEETT
-6244 NIEINGGTSSVG
+6244 KIEINGGTSSVG
-6256 EQQATIQSIA
+6256 EQNSTIQNLE
-6266 EGQYLEVPVKL
+6266 EGKYLEVPVKL

-6292 VKSGDNNVGTIRVN
+6292 VKSGDNNVKTIKVN
-6306 NLEATKIDDKTYRSF
+6306 NLEATKIDDNTYRSF

-6338 LSNIKVTLGDSQ
+6338 LSNIKVTIGDSQ
-6350 KIGNPLNFIQ
+6350 KTGNPLNFIQ
-6360 TLPEEKTNV
+6360 PLPEEKTNV
-6369 TITIVSEAGED
+6369 TITIGSEAGED

-6399 YVNGNELEKDKK
+6399 YVNGNELKKDKK
-6411 TGRYRTT
+6411 TGRYKTT
-6418 IEDNKQP
+6418 VDENKQP
-6425 VIKAISNNQYAYV
+6425 VIKVISNNQYAYV
-6438 RIALNEEEQTQSEKT
+6438 RIALNEEEQTQSEKA
-6453 VELGEDKITVIPI
+6453 VELGSDKITVIPI

-6485 DKSIAVDSLIVDD
+6485 DKSTAVDSLIVDD
-6498 IETTDFDRETNTYK
+6498 VEITDYDKETNTYK
-6512 AIVDKDIEQHEIFIM
+6512 AVVDKDIDQHEIFIM

-6533 TIEINENAAVG
+6533 TIEINENTAVG

-6556 DGKTIPFTV
+6556 DGKTIPFTI
-6565 TSETGTTQKYQLLLI
+6565 TSETGITQKYQLLLI
-6580 KKSSNVKVTQVVVND
+6580 KKSSNVNVTQVVVND

-6627 PYASVKIGDNDTVMN
+6627 PYASVKIGDNDTIMN
-6642 DSEAWVDLKLEQ
+6642 ESEAWVDLKLEQ

-6693 EPLSKDENGEYN
+6693 EPLSKDENGKYN

-6798 ITKEAVIDENG
+6798 ITKEAVIDENR

-6817 ETSEVTLKIT
+6817 DTSEVTLKIT
-6827 PESQYSTIKLGDQ
+6827 PESQYSTVKLGDQ
-6840 TSKGE
+6840 TSTGE
-6845 LTTTATLTG
+6845 LTTVATLTG
-6854 DITFVNYTVTSEAGE
+6854 DITYVNYTITSEAGE
-6869 EKQYTI
+6869 EKQYTV
-6875 KIGKVASISGRIL
+6875 KIGKVASISGKIL
-6888 TENTEEK
+6888 TENTKEK

-6907 TSNPVKQMETEEDGT
+6907 TINPVKQMETEEDGT
-6922 FYITIEESGKYDLVA
+6922 FNITIEESGIYNLVA

-6963 KLIAG
+6963 KLLAG
-6968 NVVKNNE
+6968 NVVKNGEN
-6975 KSTFEEQIEIDDLV
+6975 SALEEQIEIDDLV

-7000 DEDKETR
+7000 DEDKVTR

-7032 KAETIEWVNPNK
+7032 KAETIEWINPNI
-7044 ATKKIMKSA
+7044 ATAKLKES
-7053 SIKTTSEQNFILPIT
+7053 STTTGKQDFILPIS
-7068 CNYTITSSYGT
+7068 CNYTITSNYGT
-7079 RKHPITGVI
+7079 RTDPITGVVD
-7088 KKHTGIDIS
+7088 KHTGIDIS
-7097 GVHHTEILAVADGEV
+7097 GIHHTEILAVSDGEV
-7112 TFAGVQNGYGNC
+7112 TFAGVQNGFGNC
-7124 VEIKHIVNGETIYSF
+7124 IEIKHVVNGETIYSF
-7139 YAHLSRIDVKVKDT
+7139 YAHLSKINVKSGDKVT
-7153 VKQGQVIGLEGGA
+7153 QGEVIGLEGGD
-7166 PESDPNPGSS
+7166 PETDPNPGNS

-7182 FEIRKSSGYGNDVDP
+7182 FEIRNASGYRNDVDP
-7197 TNYIKFKNK
+7197 TKYIKL

>member
-6 KFSKKIKSKAAVL
+6 KFSKKIKSKAVVL

-27 AILATDKVI
+27 TIVVADKVV
-36 NKQNSIFQYIANSI
+36 NKQNSLVQYIAKGISTLTDTI
-50 STTSTSGSETSAT
+50 GSETPSTTSEVQ
-63 SSNIIKS
+63 KDRVD
-70 GYNICVST
+70 ICVST
-78 TGSDETGDGTKEKPY
+78 TGNDETGDGTKDKPY
-93 ASLSKAINEATS
+93 ATLAKAINMAGS
-105 GQKIYIM
+105 GQSIYVM

-179 YYPKNGDSWQKSIFR
+179 YYPKSGSNYQRSIFR

-204 FRICGTNSAAYL
+204 FRICGANSAAYL

-261 TNVIVDSF
+261 KNVIVDSF

-311 IKNYKLN
+311 IKDYKLN

-325 IGETLKTEVIDPT
+325 IGETLKTEIIDPT
-338 GENINQSD
+338 GENIKQSD

-355 IATVDSKGNVVGKG
+355 VATVDSKGNVVGKG

-419 TVWSVGRNDI
+419 TVWAVGRNDI

-457 VKITAMRAQAMALTS
+457 VKIAAIRAQAMALTS

-486 LGLGDTTTRKY
+486 LGLGDTTTRTY

-653 IKDKDGNALKAKTIK
+653 IKDKDGNVLKAKTIK

-812 WTWTSSNKD
+812 WTWTSSNED

-838 TTITAHNSKEN
+838 TTITAYNSKEN

-918 YLTNIRKISTSNYY
+918 YLTNVRKISTSNYY

-938 NGEAYAWGDNESK
+938 NGEVYAWGDNGSE
-951 QLGQGDSKILY
+951 QLGQGNSKVLY

-992 KDGGL
+992 NDGGL

-1029 TGGYQTVGIVTS
+1029 TGGYQTVGMVTS

-1208 IWTVGGNTYG
+1208 IWTVGGNIYG

-1224 TLNAIY
+1224 TLNATY

-1457 KDGGIYICG
+1457 KDGGIYMCG

-1471 LFLGQTGSTKGVTY
+1471 LFLGQTASTKGVTY

-1527 SNETLIGENINDFK
+1527 NNETLIGENINDFK
-1541 LAAYGGV
+1541 LAAYGSV

-1678 TYGQLGNATNVS
+1678 TYGQLGNSTNIN
-1690 SKYLTQTGKAEVE
+1690 SKYLTQVGINDVQ
-1703 LNIKNEY
+1703 LNAKNEY
-1710 IKIGD
+1710 IKIGEKFD
-1715 TTDVKVTSAS
+1715 IDVISAVN
-1725 MFSAFTK
+1725 FNVFVK
-1732 EKINQN
+1732 EKPVQS
-1738 DWTWKSSNEDVAT
+1738 DWKWTSSNEDVAT
-1751 IDENGTV
+1751 IEENGTV
-1758 TGKTIGYTTITGYNA
+1758 TGKTIGYTTITGYNSKTGVKA
-1773 KKGLKGKAI
+1773 KAI
-1782 INVYRNTE
+1782 INVYSNRT
-1790 GAITVPVVGQGYGN
+1790 GAITVPIVGQGYGN

-1818 KNDYGQLGVGDTINR
+1818 KNDYGQLGVGDTKNR
-1833 NTSLQVKIDE
+1833 NTSVQVKIDE

-1850 KKIDVTDDTTIAL
+1850 KKIDVTDYTTIAL

-2020 GTVWTAGR
+2020 GTVWTSGR
-2028 NRYGELGVGDTSDRT
+2028 NQYGELGVGDTSGRT
-2043 KFTKLTLEDGT
+2043 KFTKLTLEDET

-2064 ANITTILGKDGKVY
+2064 SSVTTILGKDGKVY
-2078 ATGYNEYGQLSN
+2078 TTGYNGYGQLSN
-2090 GTTTNSKKLKPM
+2090 GTTTNSTKLKPM
-2102 LNSDGTEVT
+2102 LNEDGTEVT
-2111 DAMLIKVG
+2111 DAILIKTG
-2119 EMSDPDINTGILKKD
+2119 EMSDPDINTGIIRKD
-2134 GTIWVSGNN
+2134 GTIWVSGSN

-2151 TTSSTKYFTQV
+2151 TTSSAKYFTQV
-2162 GINDVKLNAKNEY
+2162 GINDVQLNVKNEY

-2196 KEKPVQSDWKWTS
+2196 KEKPVQSDWKWSS

-2214 ATIDEN
+2214 AT
-2220 GVVIGK
+2220 V
-2226 TLGYTTIT
+2226 
-2234 GYNSK
+2234 
-2239 NGLKA
+2239 
-2244 KAIIN
+2244 
-2249 IYRNQEGAIT
+2249 
-2259 VPVVGQGYG
+2259 
-2268 NTITLKEDGT
+2268 
-2278 VWATGK
+2278 
-2284 NDYGQLGVGDTTNR
+2284 
-2298 NTSVQVKIDENTYLE
+2298 
-2313 NVIKI
+2313 
-2318 DVTDDSTIAL
+2318 
-2328 TKTGEVYAW
+2328 
-2337 GKNENGELGVGDKTY
+2337 
-2352 RSYATRVKGADGN
+2352 
-2365 GYLENIINVANSETN
+2365 
-2380 SYAIDKDGNLYGWG
+2380 
-2394 YGGYNQIDDTTT
+2394 
-2406 SKVYPTKMS
+2406 
-2415 DCTDAISVSA
+2415 
-2425 GDCFMAFMQ
+2425 
-2434 ANSNSCVRGY
+2434 
-2444 NRYGQRGNGTT
+2444 
-2455 ADTPTGT
+2455 
-2462 CIVGND
+2462 
-2468 INKICAGNDSTLI
+2468 
-2481 IKEDGTVWTAGRN
+2481 
-2494 RYGELGVGDTSDR
+2494 
-2507 TKFTKLTLED
+2507 
-2517 GTEIKAKYGELNSSV
+2517 
-2532 TTILGKDGKVYATGY
+2532 
-2547 NGYGQLSNGT
+2547 
-2557 TTNTSKLQTM
+2557 
-2567 LNEDG
+2567 
-2572 TEVTDAILIKI
+2572 
-2583 GEMYE
+2583 
-2588 LDRNTG
+2588 
-2594 VIRKD
+2594 
-2599 GTVWVSGDNTY
+2599 
-2610 GQIGNGTTSSA
+2610 
-2621 KYFTQVGIND
+2621 
-2631 VQLNAKNEYIKIGEK
+2631 
-2646 IDIDVISAANFNVF
+2646 
-2660 IKEKPVQSDRKWTS
+2660 
-2674 SNEDVATID
+2674 D

-2696 TITGYNSKNGLKAKA
+2696 TIIGYNSKNGLKAKA
-2711 IINIYRNQEGAI
+2711 IVNVYRNQEGAI
-2723 TVPVVGQ
+2723 TVPIVGQ

-2860 GNYHQIDDTETS
+2860 GNYHQIDNTTTS
-2872 RTTPTQMSDCTNAIS
+2872 RTTPTKMSDCTDAIS
-2887 VSAGECFVEIMQSN
+2887 VSAGDCFMAFMQANSN
-2901 SNVVARGYN
+2901 SCVRGYN
-2910 YYGQLGY
+2910 RYGQRGN
-2917 GDTAEKPT
+2917 GTTADTPT
-2925 GAHIV
+2925 GTCIV
-2930 GNDINKVSA
+2930 GNDINKICA
-2939 GNDATLIIREDGTV
+2939 GNDSTLIIKEDGTV
-2953 WAAGRNRYGE
+2953 WTSGRNQYGE
-2963 LGLGDTSNRASF
+2963 LGVGDTSGRTKF

-2980 EDGTEIKAKYGELNS
+2980 EDETEIKAKYGELNS

-3003 DGKVYATG
+3003 DGKVYTTG

-3019 NGTTTNTSKLQTM
+3019 NGTTTNSTKLKPM

-3042 AILIKIGEMYELDRN
+3042 AILIKTGEMSDADRN
-3057 TGVIRKDGTVWV
+3057 TGIVRKDGTVWV

-3083 TSATYLSKMGDGF
+3083 TSATYFSKMGDGF

-3106 GVDKSKKINPLLFNI
+3106 GVDKSQKINPLLFNI

-3189 QVSLGYKFSVA
+3189 QISLGYKFSVA

-3228 PQQITDITEKITDVK
+3228 PQQITEITEKITDVK

-3263 NGNGQLGNGT
+3263 NGYGQLGNGT
-3273 REDSLVPVKVTGLK
+3273 SENSTTPVKVTGLK
-3287 NVTKVNAYKYMTI
+3287 NVAKIDAYKYMTI
-3300 ALTQNGEV
+3300 VSTQNGEV
-3308 YAWGSG
+3308 YVWGRG
-3314 YGAKP
+3314 YGKTP
-3319 VKLNFTRKI
+3319 VKLNFSRKI

-3399 VVTPDGKSNITN
+3399 VVTPDGKSNMTN

-3565 GNTIGK
+3565 GNAIGK

-3580 VIGTLNTEIQKF
+3580 IIGTLNTQVQKF
-3592 NKNVEVEVLPKDGKV
+3592 NKNVEVEVLPKNGKV

-3656 NTIKNE
+3656 NTIKNK
-3662 DGSKTEIED
+3662 DGSKTDIED
-3671 TIKDISVGNYHV
+3671 TIKDISVGNYQV
-3683 LALSETGKVYAW
+3683 LALGQTGKVYAW
-3695 GYGEKGQLGTGSG
+3695 GYGENGQLGIGSG
-3708 YSNEEPV
+3708 YNHESPV
-3715 VVKDIYRKQLQDIV
+3715 VVTDIYKKQLQDIV

-3778 DGKVYNIST
+3778 DGKVYDIST
-3787 KEQLPIV
+3787 KEQLSIV

-3812 DGKAYAIG
+3812 DGRAYAIG

-3832 VPSENTPVAVRKD
+3832 VPSETSPVAVRKD

-3870 KLYACGM
+3870 KVYACGM

-3904 VISANIGTNH
+3904 VISANIGVNH
-3914 VVAIKEDG
+3914 VVAIKENG
-3922 EVDAFGYGKNG
+3922 EVYAFGYGKNG
-3933 ELGSRNDKNS
+3933 ELGNRNDNNS
-3943 IIPVM
+3943 ITPVM
-3948 VGKDIIRT
+3948 VGNDIIRT

-3961 TLKVNQGTTIE
+3961 VLKVNQQTTIE

-4007 VNDETQNE
+4007 NNDETQNE
-4015 SKKFKIRLSGKKT
+4015 SKKFKIKLSGKKT

-4074 RTDGKVFTW
+4074 REDGKVFTW

-4092 NGTVK
+4092 NGTVT

-4103 EVTFPK
+4103 EVTFPE

-4137 NNNYQIGNTRASQY
+4137 NNNYQIGNTRENQY

-4156 SNIPKVIK
+4156 SNLPKVIK
-4164 ISAGN
+4164 IAAGN

-4201 LPKKVKGIHDII
+4201 LPKKVKGVHDII
-4213 DISGGKSHYIALN
+4213 DISGGKSHYIVLN

-4256 KIEIKDK
+4256 KVEIKDK
-4263 IGTIEAGDIS
+4263 IGTIDAGDIS

-4286 GGNTYSTLGTGD
+4286 GGNTYSTLGTED

-4318 TGKTHTILR
+4318 IGKTHTILR

-4356 QNTIINNVIRVS
+4356 QNTLINNVIRVS
-4368 VGDTYTTF
+4368 SGDTYTVF

-4388 YNHGDK
+4388 YNHGNK
-4394 EKKSRTKSE
+4394 EKKSRTRSE
-4403 EPILVGSDTSS
+4403 EPVLVGSDTSS

-4419 IVIVKSE
+4419 IVLVKSE
-4426 VQSILANAK
+4426 IQSILANAK

-4454 SYNNDIAKVDEDGN
+4454 SYNNDIAKIDEEGN
-4468 MLGVREGTTWVKVK
+4468 VLGIREGTTWAKVK

-4494 RVVDNNIEY
+4494 RVVDNNTEY
-4503 NTHVAPNAVSGK
+4503 STHVAPNTVSGK
-4515 NYALGLKEDGTIWTW
+4515 NYALGLREDGTIWTW

-4553 SISAGKN
+4553 SVSAGKN
-4560 YALATRKDGTAWAI
+4560 YALATRKDGTVWAI
-4574 GSNNYGQLGIGSYE
+4574 GSNNYGQLGLGNYE
-4588 SKAKLVQIEGLTDIT
+4588 TKAKLVQIEGLTDIT
-4603 SISAGE
+4603 AISAGE

-4655 QISAG
+4655 QVSAG

-4667 TTNGQVYGMGKILN
+4667 TSNGQVYGMGKILN
-4681 GYIPGVTNAVKVEVG
+4681 GYIPEISNAVKVEIG

-4715 KLSQVSNIKNA
+4715 KLSQVSNVKNA

-4805 ELGNGTSENDQSTTK
+4805 ELGNGTNDNDQSTTK

-4868 DEYKWDAENT
+4868 DEYKWNAENT

-4932 EAEVTEAFKYKAKVP
+4932 EAEVTEAFKYKVKIP
-4947 VDEDTTK
+4947 VDDDTK
-4954 SQVQIKTKLGTDQ
+4954 NSQVQIKTKLGTDK
-4967 ISIDNGATWEKGII
+4967 ISIDNGTTWEKGII
-4981 TKEID
+4981 KKEID
-4986 ILNNETEVPFIVK
+4986 ISSNETQIPFIVK

-5015 SNDNSIKNVTIQKAD
+5015 SNDNSIKNLTIKKSG
-5030 VGAEEQITEKE
+5030 VETEEQIIKNEN
-5041 SKIYETIVPS
+5041 SIYETIVPS
-5051 TGENVA
+5051 TGENVV

-5082 TFEMEEPVKEIPLK
+5082 TFEMEEPIKEIPIK
-5096 ITSESGK
+5096 ITSESGRD
-5103 EETYTLKVY
+5103 ETYTLKVY

-5125 NGKEAT
+5125 NGKEAK
-5131 KIDDKNYEVII
+5131 KIDDKNYEAVI

-5153 IANFTTSKV
+5153 TTNFTTSKI
-5162 GINGGEKQESTIK
+5162 GINNGEKQQNAIK
-5175 EDIQTVLDMASA
+5175 ENIQTVSDVTSA

-5196 AIQNEYTLTIKK
+5196 TKQNEYTLTIKK

-5234 YVGTDINN
+5234 YVNTGVNN
-5242 ATVKITAKDTENTIT
+5242 AMVKITTKNAEDTIS
-5257 LAGFT
+5257 LADFT
-5262 EEKATIEKEVEVNA
+5262 EEKSTLEKSVEVNA
-5276 ETNAYKIQIK
+5276 ETNTYKIHIK
-5286 NNETGRNEK
+5286 DKETGKVEK

-5302 GDTEVGLKDIFAVN
+5302 GDTEVGLKNIFAVN
-5316 ETTIREAEKVE
+5316 ESTIKEATNVE
-5327 DTKYE
+5327 NSKYE
-5332 IRVLSTYT
+5332 IRVLSKYT
-5340 STNLTINCINTESKI
+5340 STNLTINCINAESKI
-5355 AVGQDNIDAG
+5355 AVGQDNIDAQ
-5365 NYQIGASTQTISLTE
+5365 NYQIGTITQTISLAE
-5380 KETTVPVKL
+5380 KETTVPIKV

-5399 YTINIIRSSDN
+5399 YTVNIIRSSDD

-5447 TTLKIKATAVNENTN
+5447 TSLKIKATAVNENTN
-5462 VKIGEDKYSLKEAT
+5462 VKIGEDEYSLKEAT

-5515 KEVTVGNESASYNST
+5515 KEITVGNETASYNSI

-5547 IVKSTDDLANITLGI
+5547 IAKSTDDLANITLGI

-5569 AGTVEATENKSG
+5569 VGTVEATENKSG

-5630 NYIANVKSTIT
+5630 NYTANVKSTIT
-5641 DAEIRVESQND
+5641 DAQIRVESQND

-5658 DSETQDTNQVTIKR
+5658 DSQTQDTNQLTIKR

-5691 NTEEKL
+5691 NTEEKI
-5697 LTINRLS
+5697 LTVNRLS

-5710 SIKVE
+5710 GIKVE
-5715 TEDKTEYEPTVQ
+5715 TEDKKEYVPTVQ
-5727 EDGTYHVKTKRTE
+5727 EDGTYYVKTKRTG
-5740 TANITVTTED
+5740 TANITITSED

-5821 TSSTYEVQVDDRL
+5821 TSSKYEVQVDDRL
-5834 QTLAIDAIT
+5834 QTLTFDAIT
-5843 KDENAKIKLG
+5843 KNENAKIKLG
-5853 TETEY
+5853 TENEY

-5883 DGETTKTYTIEV
+5883 DGETTKTYTIEI
-5895 TKKFSTGLAQ
+5895 TKKFSTELSE
-5905 IKTDGEIAKLQ
+5905 IKTDGDVAKLQ

-5928 ADNTANIEITPDNTL
+5928 ADDTANIEITPDNTL

-5948 YKDNELIISQV
+5948 YKDNELILSQT
-5959 GTITLTQDMKYET
+5959 GTISITQRMKYET
-5972 DSYKIIVSNPNKEA
+5972 DSYKIIVSNPNNEA
-5986 ETSTYILNLIK
+5986 QTSTYILNLTK

-6031 SEKYEL
+6031 TEKYEL

-6050 DNGEYSVENTQTQE
+6050 DDGEYSVENTQTQE
-6064 YEINPEE
+6064 YGINPGEI
-6071 TKEVKVTVKS
+6071 KEVKVTVKS
-6081 QNGEEII
+6081 QNGEELT

-6101 VETIKVNGTDITL
+6101 VEAIKVNGTDITS

-6120 KNYNITLENTLTTT
+6120 KNYNITLENTLDTTA
-6134 TLEIVAESEKTEVNT
+6134 LEIVTESEKTEINT
-6149 TIDEV
+6149 IIDEV
-6154 EHSGQK
+6154 EHNEQK
-6160 TVTVDNINLPGVGKK
+6160 TVTVDNISLPGVGKK
-6175 IITFTVTSEEGKKEA
+6175 IITFTVTSEEGKKETR
-6190 KTITISQFSSD
+6190 TITISQFSSD

-6231 YADIYAKAQEETT
+6231 SADIYAKAQEETT
-6244 NIEINGGTSSVG
+6244 KIEINGGTSSVG
-6256 EQQATIQSIA
+6256 EQNSTIQNLE
-6266 EGQYLEVPVKL
+6266 EGKYLEVPVKL

-6292 VKSGDNNVGTIRVN
+6292 VKSGDNNVKTIKVN
-6306 NLEATKIDDKTYRSF
+6306 NLEATKIDDNTYRSF

-6350 KIGNPLNFIQ
+6350 KTGNPLNFIQ
-6360 TLPEEKTNV
+6360 PLPEEKTNV
-6369 TITIVSEAGED
+6369 TITIGSEAGED

-6399 YVNGNELEKDKK
+6399 YVNGNELKKDKK
-6411 TGRYRTT
+6411 TGRYKTT
-6418 IEDNKQP
+6418 VDENKQP
-6425 VIKAISNNQYAYV
+6425 VIKVISNNQYAYV
-6438 RIALNEEEQTQSEKT
+6438 RIALNEEEQTQSEKA
-6453 VELGEDKITVIPI
+6453 VELGSDKITVIPI

-6485 DKSIAVDSLIVDD
+6485 DKSTAVDSLIVDD
-6498 IETTDFDRETNTYK
+6498 VEITDYDKETNTYK
-6512 AIVDKDIEQHEIFIM
+6512 AVVDKDIDQHEIFIM

-6533 TIEINENAAVG
+6533 TIEINENTAVG

-6556 DGKTIPFTV
+6556 DGKTIPFTI
-6565 TSETGTTQKYQLLLI
+6565 TSETGITQKYQLLLI
-6580 KKSSNVKVTQVVVND
+6580 KKSSNVNVTQVVVND

-6627 PYASVKIGDNDTVMN
+6627 PYASVKIGDNDTIMN
-6642 DSEAWVDLKLEQ
+6642 ESEAWVDLKLEQ

-6682 NDTSAIVSYDG
+6682 NDTSSIVSYDG
-6693 EPLSKDENGEYN
+6693 EPLSKDENGKYN
-6705 VSILDTATSG
+6705 VSILDAATSG

-6798 ITKEAVIDENG
+6798 IIKEAVIDENG

-6817 ETSEVTLKIT
+6817 DTSEVTLKIT
-6827 PESQYSTIKLGDQ
+6827 PESQYSTVKLGDQ
-6840 TSKGE
+6840 TSTGE
-6845 LTTTATLTG
+6845 LTTVATLTG
-6854 DITFVNYTVTSEAGE
+6854 DITYVNYTITSEAGE
-6869 EKQYTI
+6869 EKQYTV
-6875 KIGKVASISGRIL
+6875 KIGKVASISGKIL
-6888 TENTEEK
+6888 TENTKEK

-6907 TSNPVKQMETEEDGT
+6907 TINPVKQMETEEDGT
-6922 FYITIEESGKYDLVA
+6922 FNITIEESGIYDLVA

-6963 KLIAG
+6963 KLLAG
-6968 NVVKNNE
+6968 NVVKNGEN
-6975 KSTFEEQIEIDDLV
+6975 SALEEQIEIDDLV

-7000 DEDKETR
+7000 DEDKVTR

-7032 KAETIEWVNPNK
+7032 KAETIEWINPNI
-7044 ATKKIMKSA
+7044 ATAKLKES
-7053 SIKTTSEQNFILPIT
+7053 SSTTTGKQDFILPISG
-7068 CNYTITSSYGT
+7068 NYTITSNYGT
-7079 RKHPITGVI
+7079 RTDPITGIVD
-7088 KKHTGIDIS
+7088 KHTGIDIS
-7097 GVHHTEILAVADGEV
+7097 GIHHTEILAVSDGEV
-7112 TFAGVQNGYGNC
+7112 TFAGVQNGFGNC
-7124 VEIKHIVNGETIYSF
+7124 IEIKHVVNGETIYSF
-7139 YAHLSRIDVKVKDT
+7139 YAHLSKINVKSGDKVT
-7153 VKQGQVIGLEGGA
+7153 QGKVIGLEGGD
-7166 PESDPNPGSS
+7166 PETDPNPGNS

-7182 FEIRKSSGYGNDVDP
+7182 FEIRNASGYRNDVDP
-7197 TNYIKFKNK
+7197 TKYIKL

>member
-6 KFSKKIKSKAAVL
+6 KFSKKIKSKAVVL

-27 AILATDKVI
+27 TIVVADKVV
-36 NKQNSIFQYIANSI
+36 NKQNSLVQYIAKGISTLTDTI
-50 STTSTSGSETSAT
+50 GSETPSTTSEVQ
-63 SSNIIKS
+63 KDRVD
-70 GYNICVST
+70 ICVST
-78 TGSDETGDGTKEKPY
+78 TGNDETGDGTKDKPY
-93 ASLSKAINEATS
+93 ATLAKAINMAGS
-105 GQKIYIM
+105 GQSIYVM

-179 YYPKNGDSWQKSIFR
+179 YYPKSGSNYQRSIFR

-204 FRICGTNSAAYL
+204 FRICGANSAAYL

-261 TNVIVDSF
+261 KNVIVDSF

-311 IKNYKLN
+311 IKDYKLN

-325 IGETLKTEVIDPT
+325 IGETLKTEIIDPT
-338 GENINQSD
+338 GENIKQSD

-355 IATVDSKGNVVGKG
+355 VATVDSKGNVVGKG

-419 TVWSVGRNDI
+419 TVWAVGRNDI

-457 VKITAMRAQAMALTS
+457 VKIAAIRAQAMALTS

-486 LGLGDTTTRKY
+486 LGLGDTTTRTY

-653 IKDKDGNALKAKTIK
+653 IKDKDGNVLKAKTIK

-797 EKFNV
+797 KKFNV

-812 WTWTSSNKD
+812 WTWTSSNED

-838 TTITAHNSKEN
+838 TTITAYNSKEN

-918 YLTNIRKISTSNYY
+918 YLTNVRKISTSNYY

-938 NGEAYAWGDNESK
+938 NGEVYAWGDNGSE
-951 QLGQGDSKILY
+951 QLGQGNSKVLY

-992 KDGGL
+992 NDGGL

-1029 TGGYQTVGIVTS
+1029 TGGYQTVGMVTS

-1173 NDNTEVTDALVI
+1173 NDNAEVTDALVI

-1208 IWTVGGNTYG
+1208 IWTVGGNIYG

-1224 TLNAIY
+1224 TLNATY

-1457 KDGGIYICG
+1457 KDGGIYMCG

-1471 LFLGQTGSTKGVTY
+1471 LFLGQTASTKGVTY

-1804 TITLKEDGTVWATG
+1804 TIILKENGTVWATG
-1818 KNDYGQLGVGDTINR
+1818 KNEYGSLGNGTTTDSKKPV
-1833 NTSLQVKIDE
+1833 QVKIDE

-1850 KKIDVTDDTTIAL
+1850 IKIDTANRTTIAL

-1906 IDVANGE
+1906 IDIASGEANG
-1913 GNSYAID
+1913 YAID
-1920 KNGNVYGWGHGGYNQ
+1920 KNGNVYGWGYGGYNQ
-1935 IDDTTTAKMYPTKMS
+1935 IDDTATSKVYPTKMS

-1957 ISAGDCFMAVM
+1957 VSAGDCFMAFM
-1968 QSNSNTLER
+1968 QANSNSCVR
-1977 GYNRYG
+1977 GYNNYG
-1983 QRGNG
+1983 QSGDGNTTSAPSG
-1988 TTADTPTGTCI
+1988 TRK

-2028 NRYGELGVGDTSDRT
+2028 NRYGELGVGDTSNRT
-2043 KFTKLTLEDGT
+2043 TYTKLTLEDGT

-2064 ANITTILGKDGKVY
+2064 SSITTILGKDGKVY
-2078 ATGYNEYGQLSN
+2078 TTGYNGYGQLSN

-2119 EMSDPDINTGILKKD
+2119 EMSDPDINTGIIKKD

-2220 GVVIGK
+2220 GVVTGK

-2244 KAIIN
+2244 KAIVN
-2249 IYRNQEGAIT
+2249 VYRNQEGAIT
-2259 VPVVGQGYG
+2259 VPIVGQGYG

-2352 RSYATRVKGADGN
+2352 RSYATRVKGIDGN
-2365 GYLENIINVANSETN
+2365 GYLENIIDIASGEANG
-2380 SYAIDKDGNLYGWG
+2380 YAIDKNGNVYGWG
-2394 YGGYNQIDDTTT
+2394 YGGYNQIDDTAT

-2444 NRYGQRGNGTT
+2444 NNYGQSGDGNTTSAPSGTRK
-2455 ADTPTGT
+2455 
-2462 CIVGND
+2462 VGND

-2494 RYGELGVGDTSDR
+2494 RYGELGVGDTSNR
-2507 TKFTKLTLED
+2507 TTYTKLTLED
-2517 GTEIKAKYGELNSSV
+2517 GTEIKAKYGELNSSI
-2532 TTILGKDGKVYATGY
+2532 TTILGKDGKVYTTGY

-2557 TTNTSKLQTM
+2557 TTNSLKLKPM

-2572 TEVTDAILIKI
+2572 TEVTDAILIKT
-2583 GEMYE
+2583 GEMSDA
-2588 LDRNTG
+2588 DRNTG
-2594 VIRKD
+2594 
-2599 GTVWVSGDNTY
+2599 
-2610 GQIGNGTTSSA
+2610 
-2621 KYFTQVGIND
+2621 
-2631 VQLNAKNEYIKIGEK
+2631 
-2646 IDIDVISAANFNVF
+2646 
-2660 IKEKPVQSDRKWTS
+2660 
-2674 SNEDVATID
+2674 
-2683 ENGVVTGKTLGYT
+2683 
-2696 TITGYNSKNGLKAKA
+2696 
-2711 IINIYRNQEGAI
+2711 
-2723 TVPVVGQ
+2723 
-2730 GYGNTITLKEDGTVW
+2730 
-2745 ATGKNDYGQLGVGD
+2745 
-2759 TTNRNTSVQVKIDE
+2759 
-2773 NTYLENVIKIDVT
+2773 
-2786 DNTTIALTKTGEV
+2786 
-2799 YAWGKNEFGELGLG
+2799 
-2813 DRTYRS
+2813 
-2819 YATRV
+2819 
-2824 KGIDGNGYLE
+2824 
-2834 NIIDVANGDENSY
+2834 
-2847 AIDKNGNVYGWGD
+2847 
-2860 GNYHQIDDTETS
+2860 
-2872 RTTPTQMSDCTNAIS
+2872 
-2887 VSAGECFVEIMQSN
+2887 
-2901 SNVVARGYN
+2901 
-2910 YYGQLGY
+2910 
-2917 GDTAEKPT
+2917 
-2925 GAHIV
+2925 IV
-2930 GNDINKVSA
+2930 
-2939 GNDATLIIREDGTV
+2939 
-2953 WAAGRNRYGE
+2953 
-2963 LGLGDTSNRASF
+2963 
-2975 TKLTL
+2975 
-2980 EDGTEIKAKYGELNS
+2980 
-2995 SVTTILGK
+2995 
-3003 DGKVYATG
+3003 
-3011 YNGYGQLS
+3011 
-3019 NGTTTNTSKLQTM
+3019 
-3032 LNEDGTEVTD
+3032 
-3042 AILIKIGEMYELDRN
+3042 
-3057 TGVIRKDGTVWV
+3057 RKDGTVWV

-3106 GVDKSKKINPLLFNI
+3106 GVDKSQKINPLLFNI

-3189 QVSLGYKFSVA
+3189 QISLGYKFSVA

-3228 PQQITDITEKITDVK
+3228 PQQITEITEKITDVK

-3263 NGNGQLGNGT
+3263 NGYGQLGNGT
-3273 REDSLVPVKVTGLK
+3273 SENSTTPVKVTGLK
-3287 NVTKVNAYKYMTI
+3287 NVAKIDAYKYMTI
-3300 ALTQNGEV
+3300 VSTQNGEV
-3308 YAWGSG
+3308 YVWGRG
-3314 YGAKP
+3314 YGKTP
-3319 VKLNFTRKI
+3319 VKLNFSRKI
-3328 IDVSGNLVLAE
+3328 IDVAGNIVLAE
-3339 NRKAYNLDETK
+3339 NRKAYNLTETA
-3350 SYGKDLIKVVAGY
+3350 SYGKDLMKISAGES
-3363 NHYLGL
+3363 HYLGL
-3369 TSDGEVYAWGSNSY
+3369 TSDGEVYAWGGNGY
-3383 GQLGNGNNTS
+3383 GQLGDGTNTS
-3393 SSTAVK
+3393 TYTEPAK
-3399 VVTPDGKSNITN
+3399 VVTPDGKSKISN

-3418 DSYSIITDKDGKV
+3418 NMYSIITDKDGKV
-3431 YTFGYYGDY
+3431 YTFGNYGDY

-3554 TIASLAGNTVT
+3554 TIASLSGNTVT
-3565 GNTIGK
+3565 GNAIGK

-3580 VIGTLNTEIQKF
+3580 IIGTLNTQTQKF
-3592 NKNVEVEVLPKDGKV
+3592 NKNVEVEVLPKNGKV

-3662 DGSKTEIED
+3662 DGSKTDIED
-3671 TIKDISVGNYHV
+3671 TIKDISVGNYQV
-3683 LALSETGKVYAW
+3683 LALGQTGKVYAW
-3695 GYGEKGQLGTGSG
+3695 GYGENGQLGIGSG
-3708 YSNEEPV
+3708 YNHESPV
-3715 VVKDIYRKQLQDIV
+3715 VVTDIYKNQLQDIV

-3778 DGKVYNIST
+3778 DGKVYDIST
-3787 KEQLPIV
+3787 KEQLSIV

-3812 DGKAYAIG
+3812 DGRAYAIG

-3832 VPSENTPVAVRKD
+3832 VPSETSPVAVRKD

-3870 KLYACGM
+3870 KVYACGM

-3904 VISANIGTNH
+3904 VISANIGVNH
-3914 VVAIKEDG
+3914 VVAIKENG
-3922 EVDAFGYGKNG
+3922 EVYAFGYGKNG
-3933 ELGSRNDKNS
+3933 ELGNRNDNNS
-3943 IIPVM
+3943 ITPVM
-3948 VGKDIIRT
+3948 VGNDIIRT

-3961 TLKVNQGTTIE
+3961 ILKVNQQTTIE

-3996 VATLEDIQEND
+3996 VATLEDIQGND
-4007 VNDETQNE
+4007 NNDETQNE
-4015 SKKFKIRLSGKKT
+4015 SKKFKIKLSGKKT

-4074 RTDGKVFTW
+4074 REDGKVFTW

-4092 NGTVK
+4092 NGTVT

-4103 EVTFPK
+4103 EVTFPE

-4137 NNNYQIGNTRASQY
+4137 NNNYQIGNTRENQY

-4156 SNIPKVIK
+4156 SNLPKIIK
-4164 ISAGN
+4164 IAAGN

-4201 LPKKVKGIHDII
+4201 LPKKVKGVHDII
-4213 DISGGKSHYIALN
+4213 DISGGKSHYIVLN
-4226 RAGEVFVT
+4226 RAGEVFAT

-4256 KIEIKDK
+4256 KVEIKDK
-4263 IGTIEAGDIS
+4263 IGTIDAGDIS

-4286 GGNTYSTLGTGD
+4286 GGNTYSTLGTED

-4327 DGNNNVYVTGTNSNG
+4327 DGNNNVYVAGTNSNG

-4356 QNTIINNVIRVS
+4356 QNTLINNVIRVS
-4368 VGDTYTTF
+4368 SGDTYTVF

-4388 YNHGDK
+4388 YNHGNK
-4394 EKKSRTKSE
+4394 EKKSRTRSE
-4403 EPILVGSDTSS
+4403 EPVLVGSDTSS

-4419 IVIVKSE
+4419 IVLVKSE
-4426 VQSILANAK
+4426 IQSILANAK

-4454 SYNNDIAKVDEDGN
+4454 SYNNDIAKIDEEGN
-4468 MLGVREGTTWVKVK
+4468 VLGIREGTTWAKVK

-4494 RVVDNNIEY
+4494 RVVDNNTEY
-4503 NTHVAPNAVSGK
+4503 STHVAPNTVSGK
-4515 NYALGLKEDGTIWTW
+4515 NYALGLREDGTIWTW

-4553 SISAGKN
+4553 SVSAGKN

-4574 GSNNYGQLGIGSYE
+4574 GSNNYGQLGLGNYE
-4588 SKAKLVQIEGLTDIT
+4588 NKAKLVQIEGLTDIT
-4603 SISAGE
+4603 AISAGE

-4655 QISAG
+4655 QVSAG

-4667 TTNGQVYGMGKILN
+4667 TSNGQVYGMGKILN
-4681 GYIPGVTNAVKVEVG
+4681 GYIPEISNAVKVEIG

-4715 KLSQVSNIKNA
+4715 KLSQVSNVKNA

-4805 ELGNGTSENDQSTTK
+4805 ELGNGTNDNDQSTTK

-4868 DEYKWDAENT
+4868 DEYKWNAENT

-4932 EAEVTEAFKYKAKVP
+4932 EAEVTEAFKYKVKIP
-4947 VDEDTTK
+4947 VDDDTK
-4954 SQVQIKTKLGTDQ
+4954 NSQVQIKTKLGTDQ
-4967 ISIDNGATWEKGII
+4967 ISIDNGTTWEKGII
-4981 TKEID
+4981 KKEID
-4986 ILNNETEVPFIVK
+4986 ISSNETQIPFIVK

-5015 SNDNSIKNVTIQKAD
+5015 SNDNSIKNLTIKKSG
-5030 VGAEEQITEKE
+5030 VETEEQIIKNEN
-5041 SKIYETIVPS
+5041 SIYETIVPS
-5051 TGENVA
+5051 TGENVV

-5082 TFEMEEPVKEIPLK
+5082 TFEMEEPIKEIPIK
-5096 ITSESGK
+5096 ITSESGRD
-5103 EETYTLKVY
+5103 ETYTLKVY

-5125 NGKEAT
+5125 NGKEAK
-5131 KIDDKNYEVII
+5131 KIDDKNYEAVI

-5153 IANFTTSKV
+5153 TTNFTTSKI
-5162 GINGGEKQESTIK
+5162 GINNGEKQQNAIK
-5175 EDIQTVLDMASA
+5175 ENIQTVSDVTSA

-5196 AIQNEYTLTIKK
+5196 TKQNEYTLTIKK

-5234 YVGTDINN
+5234 YVSTGVNN
-5242 ATVKITAKDTENTIT
+5242 AMVKITTKNAEDTIS
-5257 LAGFT
+5257 LADFT
-5262 EEKATIEKEVEVNA
+5262 EEKSTLEKSVEVNA
-5276 ETNAYKIQIK
+5276 ETNTYKIHIK
-5286 NNETGRNEK
+5286 DKETGKVEK

-5302 GDTEVGLKDIFAVN
+5302 GDTEVGLKNIFAVN
-5316 ETTIREAEKVE
+5316 ESTIKEATNVE
-5327 DTKYE
+5327 NSKYE
-5332 IRVLSTYT
+5332 IKVLSKYT
-5340 STNLTINCINTESKI
+5340 STNLTINCINAESKI
-5355 AVGQDNIDAG
+5355 AVGQDNIDAQ
-5365 NYQIGASTQTISLTE
+5365 NYQIGTITQTISLAE
-5380 KETTVPVKL
+5380 KETTVPIKV

-5399 YTINIIRSSDN
+5399 YTVNIIRSSDD

-5447 TTLKIKATAVNENTN
+5447 TSLKIKATAVNENTN
-5462 VKIGEDKYSLKEAT
+5462 VKIGEDEYSLKEAT

-5515 KEVTVGNESASYNST
+5515 KEITVGNETASYNSI

-5547 IVKSTDDLANITLGI
+5547 IAKSTDDLANITLGI

-5569 AGTVEATENKSG
+5569 VGTVEATENKSG

-5630 NYIANVKSTIT
+5630 NYTANVKSTIT
-5641 DAEIRVESQND
+5641 DAQIKVESQND

-5658 DSETQDTNQVTIKR
+5658 DSQTQDTNQLTIKR

-5691 NTEEKL
+5691 NTEEKI
-5697 LTINRLS
+5697 LTVNRLS

-5710 SIKVE
+5710 GIKVE
-5715 TEDKTEYEPTVQ
+5715 TEDKKEYVPTVQ
-5727 EDGTYHVKTKRTE
+5727 EDGTYYVKTKRTG
-5740 TANITVTTED
+5740 TANITITSED

-5821 TSSTYEVQVDDRL
+5821 TSSKYEVQVDDRL
-5834 QTLAIDAIT
+5834 QTLTFDAIT
-5843 KDENAKIKLG
+5843 KNENAKIKLG
-5853 TETEY
+5853 TEDEY

-5883 DGETTKTYTIEV
+5883 DGETTKTYTIEI
-5895 TKKFSTGLAQ
+5895 TKKFSTELSE
-5905 IKTDGEIAKLQ
+5905 IKTDGDVAKLQ

-5928 ADNTANIEITPDNTL
+5928 ADDTANIEITPDNTL

-5948 YKDNELIISQV
+5948 YKDNELILSQT
-5959 GTITLTQDMKYET
+5959 GTISITQRMKYET
-5972 DSYKIIVSNPNKEA
+5972 DSYKIIVSNPNNEA
-5986 ETSTYILNLIK
+5986 QTSTYILNLTK

-6031 SEKYEL
+6031 TEKYEL

-6050 DNGEYSVENTQTQE
+6050 DDGEYSVENTQTQE
-6064 YEINPEE
+6064 YEINPGEI
-6071 TKEVKVTVKS
+6071 KEVKVTVKS
-6081 QNGEEII
+6081 QNGEELT

-6101 VETIKVNGTDITL
+6101 VEAIKVNGTDITS

-6134 TLEIVAESEKTEVNT
+6134 TLEIVAESEKTEINT

-6154 EHSGQK
+6154 EHNGQK
-6160 TVTVDNINLPGVGKK
+6160 TVTVDNISLPGVGKK
-6175 IITFTVTSEEGKKEA
+6175 IITFTVTSEEGKKETR
-6190 KTITISQFSSD
+6190 TITISQFSSD

-6231 YADIYAKAQEETT
+6231 SADIYAKAQEETT
-6244 NIEINGGTSSVG
+6244 KIEINGGTSSVG
-6256 EQQATIQSIA
+6256 EQNSTIQNLE
-6266 EGQYLEVPVKL
+6266 EGKYLEVPVKL

-6292 VKSGDNNVGTIRVN
+6292 VKSGDNNVKTIKVN
-6306 NLEATKIDDKTYRSF
+6306 NLEATKIDDNTYRSF

-6338 LSNIKVTLGDSQ
+6338 LSNIKVSLGDSQ
-6350 KIGNPLNFIQ
+6350 KTGNPLNFIQ

-6399 YVNGNELEKDKK
+6399 YVNGNELKKDKK
-6411 TGRYRTT
+6411 TGRYKT
-6418 IEDNKQP
+6418 IVDENKQP
-6425 VIKAISNNQYAYV
+6425 VIKVISNNQYAYV
-6438 RIALNEEEQTQSEKT
+6438 RIALNEEEQTQSEKA
-6453 VELGEDKITVIPI
+6453 VELGSDKITVIPI

-6485 DKSIAVDSLIVDD
+6485 DKSTAVDSLIVDD
-6498 IETTDFDRETNTYK
+6498 VEITDYDKETNTYK
-6512 AIVDKDIEQHEIFIM
+6512 AVVDKDIDQHEIFIM

-6533 TIEINENAAVG
+6533 TIEINENTAVG

-6556 DGKTIPFTV
+6556 DGKTIPFTI
-6565 TSETGTTQKYQLLLI
+6565 TSETGITQKYQLLLI
-6580 KKSSNVKVTQVVVND
+6580 KKSSNVNVTQVVVND

-6627 PYASVKIGDNDTVMN
+6627 PYASVKIGDNDTIMN
-6642 DSEAWVDLKLEQ
+6642 ESEAWVDLKLEQ

-6693 EPLSKDENGEYN
+6693 EPLSKDENGKYN

-6751 AGKTI
+6751 AVKTI

-6768 VENST
+6768 FENST

-6817 ETSEVTLKIT
+6817 DTSEVTLKIT
-6827 PESQYSTIKLGDQ
+6827 PESQYSTVKLGDQ
-6840 TSKGE
+6840 TSTGE
-6845 LTTTATLTG
+6845 LTTVVTLTG
-6854 DITFVNYTVTSEAGE
+6854 DITYVNYTITSEAGE
-6869 EKQYTI
+6869 EKQYTV
-6875 KIGKVASISGRIL
+6875 KIGKVASISGKIL
-6888 TENTEEK
+6888 TENTKEK

-6907 TSNPVKQMETEEDGT
+6907 TINPVKQMETEEDGT
-6922 FYITIEESGKYDLVA
+6922 FNITIEESGIYDLVA

-6963 KLIAG
+6963 KLLAG
-6968 NVVKNNE
+6968 NVVKNGEN
-6975 KSTFEEQIEIDDLV
+6975 SSLEEQIEIDDLV

-7000 DEDKETR
+7000 DEDKVTR

-7032 KAETIEWVNPNK
+7032 KAETIEWINPNI
-7044 ATKKIMKSA
+7044 ATAKLKES
-7053 SIKTTSEQNFILPIT
+7053 SSTTTGKQDFILPIS
-7068 CNYTITSSYGT
+7068 CNYTITSNYGT
-7079 RKHPITGVI
+7079 RTDPITGIVD
-7088 KKHTGIDIS
+7088 KHTGIDIS
-7097 GVHHTEILAVADGEV
+7097 GIHHTEILAVSDGEV
-7112 TFAGVQNGYGNC
+7112 TFAGVQNGFGNC
-7124 VEIKHIVNGETIYSF
+7124 IEIKHVVNGETIYSF
-7139 YAHLSRIDVKVKDT
+7139 YAHLSKINVKSGDKVT
-7153 VKQGQVIGLEGGA
+7153 QGEVIGLEGGD
-7166 PESDPNPGSS
+7166 PETDPNPGNS

-7182 FEIRKSSGYGNDVDP
+7182 FEIRNASGYRNDVDP
-7197 TNYIKFKNK
+7197 TKYIKL

>member
-6 KFSKKIKSKAAVL
+6 KFSKKIKSKAVVL

-27 AILATDKVI
+27 AMLATDKVI

-63 SSNIIKS
+63 DSNIIKS

-78 TGSDETGDGTKEKPY
+78 TGNDENGDGTKEKPY
-93 ASLSKAINEATS
+93 ATLSKAINEATS
-105 GQKIYIM
+105 GQKIYVM
-112 AGTYKLKPMTLSSYT
+112 AGTYTLTPMPCTSYSQS
-127 EPGIYD
+127 GIYD
-133 QGKALEIFGD
+133 MGKNIEIFGE
-143 NEKTILEYDGSET
+143 NEKTILVFDGSKT
-156 TKRDGAAFQITNK
+156 DRRDGAVMEIENS
-169 NTLVRNLTYV
+169 NTIVRNLTYV
-179 YYPKNGDSWQKSIFR
+179 YYPKSGSNYQRSIFR
-194 WCDGRVENVF
+194 WCNGTVENVF
-204 FRICGTNSAAYL
+204 FRICGQNSASYL
-216 YYNGGGSLRVK
+216 YNNDGGSLRVN
-227 NCTFFHDTGSF
+227 NCTFFHELGKVESN
-238 EKRYSGSA
+238 YSGNCK
-246 TFTNI
+246 FTNI
-251 ATNVATDGTE
+251 ATNVNTSETR
-261 TNVIVDSF
+261 TNVIVDNF
-269 GTKETELADLINNS
+269 GTKDNSLTELIDNS
-283 KTNENFTENSAGVY
+283 KTNTNFVENSAGVF
-297 YGEYSWNNSHNLFF
+297 YGEHSWSKTNKIFF
-311 IKNYKLN
+311 IKSYQLN

-325 IGETLKTEVIDPT
+325 IGETIKSQIIGPEDGGTI
-338 GENINQSD
+338 NISD

-355 IATVDSKGNVVGKG
+355 VATVDKNGNVMGKG
-369 LGHATITAYNQKT
+369 IGHATITAYNSAEEV
-382 GYKAKAIVNVYRNK
+382 KAKAIVNVYRNK
-396 EGAITTPQIEEGE
+396 EGAITTPQIEVGE
-409 GFTLI
+409 GFEAV

-419 TVWSVGRNDI
+419 TVWISGRNDVGI
-429 GTCAQGDTTNR
+429 CAQGDTTNR
-440 TTPVQI
+440 TKPVQV
-446 KINASTYLTNV
+446 KIDANTYLTNV
-457 VKITAMRAQAMALTS
+457 IKISAMRSMVMALTK
-472 DGEVYTWGYNDYGV
+472 DGEVYTWGYNDTGV
-486 LGLGDTTTRKY
+486 LGLGDTTTRTY
-497 ATKVKG
+497 ATRVKG
-503 VGGNGYLENIID
+503 VGGNGYLENIMD

-520 TTAIVVDKNGDLYAW
+520 TTSIAVDKNGKVYGW
-535 GNGQD
+535 GNGAD
-540 YELLENETSYTP
+540 YELMENSTTYTP
-552 VKLSKISNFICA
+552 VKLKSMTDVICA
-564 NVGYGVIGAIKANGE
+564 SVGYGEVSAIKSNGE
-579 TWTWGYNKYGEIGY
+579 TWTWGYNGYGAMGY
-593 APITTTSSTETCLSN
+593 GKEENKSTERCISN
-608 EINEIK
+608 EINEINLK
-614 FNGYSGYILKEDG
+614 GYSGYILKEDG

-653 IKDKDGNALKAKTIK
+653 IKDKEGNAYKAKTIK
-668 AGSRN
+668 AGVRS
-673 LQFIGTDGKTYV
+673 LQFIGEDGKVYV
-685 TGYNGKGQIG
+685 TGYNGYGQVG
-695 DQTTTSAKYP
+695 DKTTTSAVYP
-705 KVMTYE
+705 KVMVNA

-725 TCYSDSNSRNNVIL
+725 TCYVDSAPRNHAIL

-745 WIAGE
+745 WIIGQ
-750 NTYGQIGNGTTSNS
+750 NSYGQFGNGTTTNANYFTQTGETEVLL
-764 NKLIKMGEEN
+764 NK
-774 VQLNA
+774 
-779 RNEYIKIGDT
+779 RNEYIKIGEK
-789 LDIDIQEI
+789 LDIDVLSESSF
-797 EKFNV
+797 KA
-802 FIPEKTNQSD
+802 FIPDKTNQSD
-812 WTWTSSNKD
+812 WTWTSSNED
-821 VATVNSNG
+821 VATVDNQG
-829 VVTGTGIGY
+829 IVTGTGIGY
-838 TTITAHNSKEN
+838 TTITGYNSKTAT
-849 LKGKVIIN
+849 KAKAIIN
-857 VYNNK
+857 VYRNK
-862 EGAITKPQ
+862 DGAITKPQ
-870 VEVALDSTIILKE
+870 IEVGPDYSVILKE
-883 DGTVWATGRNHYG
+883 DGTVWTTGRN
-896 QLGNGTTTD
+896 
-905 SNKPVQVKIDENT
+905 
-918 YLTNIRKISTSNYY
+918 NY
-932 TVALTT
+932 
-938 NGEAYAWGDNESK
+938 
-951 QLGQGDSKILY
+951 
-962 ATKIKNQDGTGPLQN
+962 
-977 IVDVIANHSNTLYLD
+977 
-992 KDGGL
+992 
-997 YICGYT
+997 
-1003 DTTLYLGKTAST
+1003 
-1015 KGVTYLGQQNAIKI
+1015 
-1029 TGGYQTVGIVTS
+1029 
-1041 SGKAIAWGKNS
+1041 
-1052 YGVLGNGT
+1052 
-1060 TTDNII
+1060 
-1066 GKTTIGEDI
+1066 
-1075 DDFKLTCYSG
+1075 
-1085 MFLKDN
+1085 
-1091 GKAYSAG
+1091 
-1098 LNNYGQLGIGNTT
+1098 
-1111 SKSTYTEISI
+1111 
-1121 DTESKIKYIAPGG
+1121 
-1134 NTSAIMTSD
+1134 
-1143 GKVYETGYNKNGQLS
+1143 
-1158 DGTTT
+1158 
-1163 NSNKFKLLLN
+1163 
-1173 NDNTEVTDALVI
+1173 
-1185 PEKIGDATNV
+1185 
-1195 KHTLFA
+1195 
-1201 LIRKDGS
+1201 
-1208 IWTVGGNTYG
+1208 
-1218 QLGNGT
+1218 
-1224 TLNAIY
+1224 
-1230 LTNVGADEVK
+1230 
-1240 LNVRNEY
+1240 
-1247 IKIGNKLEIKATE
+1247 
-1260 GENINAFI
+1260 
-1268 QDSSNKGS
+1268 
-1276 WTWTSSNE
+1276 
-1284 DVATIDNNGIVTG
+1284 
-1297 KTIGYTTITGYN
+1297 
-1309 TKTAATA
+1309 
-1316 KAIINVYSNK
+1316 
-1326 EGAITRPQ
+1326 
-1334 IEVGPEYTITLKEDG
+1334 
-1349 TVWATGKNDCGQ
+1349 GQ

-1374 QVKIDENTYLTNV
+1374 QVKIDENTYLTNI
-1387 RKISTSNLFTV
+1387 RKISATDTCVV
-1398 ALTTNGEAYAW
+1398 ALATNGEVYAW
-1409 GYNPKGQLGQGTTSN
+1409 GRNNYRQLGQGDTTN
-1424 VLYATKVKNQDGTGY
+1424 CLYAKKVKTEDGTGY
-1439 VQNIIDVIAN
+1439 IQNIIDVIAN
-1449 HSDTMYLD
+1449 NSNTVYLD
-1457 KDGGIYICG
+1457 KNGGLYICG
-1466 YSNST
+1466 YSSNGI
-1471 LFLGQTGSTKGVTY
+1471 FLEKTPSTKGVTY
-1485 LGQKNAIKITGGYY
+1485 LGQKNAIKITGGYI
-1499 NAGLI
+1499 NVGLI
-1504 TASGKA
+1504 TTTGKA
-1510 IAWGQNDYG
+1510 VAWGQNDYG
-1519 AFGNGTTS
+1519 TFGAGNTS
-1527 SNETLIGENINDFK
+1527 TKETIVAYDVNDFK
-1541 LAAYGGV
+1541 IACYGSIV
-1548 ILRENG
+1548 LKEDG
-1554 KAYITGYNGNGQL
+1554 KAYAAGKNSYGQL
-1567 GIGNTTTQTKFTE
+1567 GIGNTTNTSTLTQ
-1580 ISIDTKAKIKYV
+1580 ISIDTNSKIKYIAP
-1592 TTGGNNSA
+1592 GGDTSA
-1600 VMTSDGKVYVTG
+1600 VMTSDGTVYETG
-1612 YNAKG
+1612 YNYYG
-1617 HLSNGT
+1617 VLSNGT
-1623 TTNSTKFIPLLNNDN
+1623 TTNSSKFMPLLNNDGSS
-1638 TEVTD
+1638 VTD
-1643 ALVMPEKILDSDT
+1643 GFIIPEKIIDSSTDF
-1656 AYYPSVF
+1656 YPTIF
-1663 SIIRKDGTVWSAGNN
+1663 SIIKKDGTVWTSGNN
-1678 TYGQLGNATNVS
+1678 EYGQLGNETNVS
-1690 SKYLTQTGKAEVE
+1690 SNYLTQTGTINAE
-1703 LNIKNEY
+1703 LNIRNEY
-1710 IKIGD
+1710 IKTGETLDISVLSEE
-1715 TTDVKVTSAS
+1715 TFKVFIPDKT
-1725 MFSAFTK
+1725 
-1732 EKINQN
+1732 NQS
-1738 DWTWKSSNEDVAT
+1738 DWTWISSNEDVAT
-1751 IDENGTV
+1751 VDDQGIV
-1758 TGKTIGYTTITGYNA
+1758 TGKEIGYTTITGYNSKTETKA
-1773 KKGLKGKAI
+1773 KAI
-1782 INVYRNTE
+1782 VNVYRNKE
-1790 GAITVPVVGQGYGN
+1790 GAITKPQIEVGPDYSV
-1804 TITLKEDGTVWATG
+1804 ILKEDGTVWTTG
-1818 KNDYGQLGVGDTINR
+1818 RNNYGQLGNGTTTNSNKPV
-1833 NTSLQVKIDE
+1833 QVKIDE
-1843 NTYLENV
+1843 NTYLTNIR
-1850 KKIDVTDDTTIAL
+1850 KISATDTCVVAL
-1863 TKTGEVYAWGRNYYG
+1863 ATNGEVYAWGRNNYRQ
-1878 ELGVGD
+1878 LGQGD
-1884 KNVRSYAT
+1884 TTNCLYAKK
-1892 RVKGIDGNGYLENI
+1892 VKTEDGTGYIQNI
-1906 IDVANGE
+1906 IDVIAN
-1913 GNSYAID
+1913 NSNTVYLD
-1920 KNGNVYGWGHGGYNQ
+1920 KNGGLYICGYSSNGIFLEKTPSTKGVTYLGQKNAIKITGGYINVGL
-1935 IDDTTTAKMYPTKMS
+1935 ITTTGK
-1950 DCTDAIS
+1950 
-1957 ISAGDCFMAVM
+1957 AVAWG
-1968 QSNSNTLER
+1968 QND
-1977 GYNRYG
+1977 YG
-1983 QRGNG
+1983 TFG
-1988 TTADTPTGTCI
+1988 
-1999 VGNDINKICAGN
+1999 AGN
-2011 DSTLIIKED
+2011 TSTKETIVAYDVNDFKIACYGSIVLKED
-2020 GTVWTAGR
+2020 GKAYAAGK
-2028 NRYGELGVGDTSDRT
+2028 NSYGQLGIGNTTNTSTLTQISIDTNSKIKYIAPGGDTSAVMT
-2043 KFTKLTLEDGT
+2043 SDGT
-2054 EIKAKYGELN
+2054 
-2064 ANITTILGKDGKVY
+2064 VY
-2078 ATGYNEYGQLSN
+2078 ETGYNYYGVLSN
-2090 GTTTNSKKLKPM
+2090 GTTTNSSKFMPL
-2102 LNSDGTEVT
+2102 LNNDGSSVT
-2111 DAMLIKVG
+2111 DGFIIPEKIID
-2119 EMSDPDINTGILKKD
+2119 SSTDFYPTIFSIIKKD
-2134 GTIWVSGNN
+2134 GTVWTSGNN
-2143 TYGQIGNG
+2143 SYGQLGNSTNINSKYLTQTG
-2151 TTSSTKYFTQV
+2151 TTNV
-2162 GINDVKLNAKNEY
+2162 ELNAKNEY

-2220 GVVIGK
+2220 GVV
-2226 TLGYTTIT
+2226 
-2234 GYNSK
+2234 
-2239 NGLKA
+2239 
-2244 KAIIN
+2244 
-2249 IYRNQEGAIT
+2249 
-2259 VPVVGQGYG
+2259 
-2268 NTITLKEDGT
+2268 
-2278 VWATGK
+2278 
-2284 NDYGQLGVGDTTNR
+2284 
-2298 NTSVQVKIDENTYLE
+2298 
-2313 NVIKI
+2313 
-2318 DVTDDSTIAL
+2318 
-2328 TKTGEVYAW
+2328 
-2337 GKNENGELGVGDKTY
+2337 
-2352 RSYATRVKGADGN
+2352 
-2365 GYLENIINVANSETN
+2365 
-2380 SYAIDKDGNLYGWG
+2380 
-2394 YGGYNQIDDTTT
+2394 
-2406 SKVYPTKMS
+2406 
-2415 DCTDAISVSA
+2415 
-2425 GDCFMAFMQ
+2425 
-2434 ANSNSCVRGY
+2434 
-2444 NRYGQRGNGTT
+2444 
-2455 ADTPTGT
+2455 
-2462 CIVGND
+2462 
-2468 INKICAGNDSTLI
+2468 
-2481 IKEDGTVWTAGRN
+2481 
-2494 RYGELGVGDTSDR
+2494 
-2507 TKFTKLTLED
+2507 
-2517 GTEIKAKYGELNSSV
+2517 
-2532 TTILGKDGKVYATGY
+2532 
-2547 NGYGQLSNGT
+2547 
-2557 TTNTSKLQTM
+2557 
-2567 LNEDG
+2567 
-2572 TEVTDAILIKI
+2572 
-2583 GEMYE
+2583 
-2588 LDRNTG
+2588 
-2594 VIRKD
+2594 
-2599 GTVWVSGDNTY
+2599 
-2610 GQIGNGTTSSA
+2610 
-2621 KYFTQVGIND
+2621 
-2631 VQLNAKNEYIKIGEK
+2631 
-2646 IDIDVISAANFNVF
+2646 
-2660 IKEKPVQSDRKWTS
+2660 
-2674 SNEDVATID
+2674 
-2683 ENGVVTGKTLGYT
+2683 TGKTLGYT

-2711 IINIYRNQEGAI
+2711 IVNVYRNQEGAI
-2723 TVPVVGQ
+2723 TVPIVGQ

-3019 NGTTTNTSKLQTM
+3019 NGTTTNSLKLKPM
-3032 LNEDGTEVTD
+3032 LNSDGTEVTD

-3057 TGVIRKDGTVWV
+3057 TGIVRKDGTVWV

-3101 KVITV
+3101 KLITV
-3106 GVDKSKKINPLLFNI
+3106 GVDKSQKINPLLFNI

-3189 QVSLGYKFSVA
+3189 QISLGYKFSVA

-3228 PQQITDITEKITDVK
+3228 PQQITEITEKITDVK

-3263 NGNGQLGNGT
+3263 NGYGQLGNGT
-3273 REDSLVPVKVTGLK
+3273 SENSTTPVKVTGLK
-3287 NVTKVNAYKYMTI
+3287 NVAKIDAYKYMTI
-3300 ALTQNGEV
+3300 VSTQNGEV
-3308 YAWGSG
+3308 YVWGRG
-3314 YGAKP
+3314 YGKTP
-3319 VKLNFTRKI
+3319 VKLNFSRKI
-3328 IDVSGNLVLAE
+3328 IDVAGNIVLAE

-3399 VVTPDGKSNITN
+3399 VVTPDGKSNMTN

-3520 VGESKDISLALS
+3520 VGESKDISLALT

-3565 GNTIGK
+3565 GNAIGK

-3580 VIGTLNTEIQKF
+3580 IIGTLNTQIQKF
-3592 NKNVEVEVLPKDGKV
+3592 NKNVEVEVLPKNGKV

-3662 DGSKTEIED
+3662 DGSKTDIED
-3671 TIKDISVGNYHV
+3671 TIKDISVGNYQV
-3683 LALSETGKVYAW
+3683 LALGQTGKVYAW
-3695 GYGEKGQLGTGSG
+3695 GYGENGQLGIGSG
-3708 YSNEEPV
+3708 YNHESPV
-3715 VVKDIYRKQLQDIV
+3715 VVTDIYKNQLQDIV

-3778 DGKVYNIST
+3778 DGKVYDIST
-3787 KEQLPIV
+3787 KEQLSIV

-3812 DGKAYAIG
+3812 DGRAYAIG

-3832 VPSENTPVAVRKD
+3832 VPSETSPVAVRKD

-3870 KLYACGM
+3870 KVYACGM

-3904 VISANIGTNH
+3904 VISANIGVNH
-3914 VVAIKEDG
+3914 IVAIKENG
-3922 EVDAFGYGKNG
+3922 EVYAFGYGKNG
-3933 ELGSRNDKNS
+3933 ELGNRNDNNS
-3943 IIPVM
+3943 ITPVM
-3948 VGKDIIRT
+3948 VGNDIIRT

-3961 TLKVNQGTTIE
+3961 VLKVNQQTTIE

-3996 VATLEDIQEND
+3996 VATLEDIQENHN
-4007 VNDETQNE
+4007 NDETQNE
-4015 SKKFKIRLSGKKT
+4015 SKKFKIKLSGKKT

-4074 RTDGKVFTW
+4074 REDGKVFTW

-4092 NGTVK
+4092 NGTVI

-4103 EVTFPK
+4103 EVTFPE

-4137 NNNYQIGNTRASQY
+4137 NNNYQIGNTRENQY

-4156 SNIPKVIK
+4156 SNLPKVIK
-4164 ISAGN
+4164 IAAGN

-4201 LPKKVKGIHDII
+4201 LPKKVKGVHDII
-4213 DISGGKSHYIALN
+4213 DISGGKSHYIVLN
-4226 RAGEVFVT
+4226 RAGEVFAT

-4256 KIEIKDK
+4256 KVEIKDK
-4263 IGTIEAGDIS
+4263 IGTIDAGDIS

-4286 GGNTYSTLGTGD
+4286 GGNTYSTLGTEDEG
-4298 KENKN
+4298 NKN

-4356 QNTIINNVIRVS
+4356 QNTLINNVIRVS
-4368 VGDTYTTF
+4368 SGDTYTVF

-4388 YNHGDK
+4388 YNHGNK
-4394 EKKSRTKSE
+4394 EKKSRTRSE
-4403 EPILVGSDTSS
+4403 EPVLVGSDTSS

-4419 IVIVKSE
+4419 IVLVKSE
-4426 VQSILANAK
+4426 IQSILANAK

-4454 SYNNDIAKVDEDGN
+4454 SYNNDIAKIDEEGN
-4468 MLGVREGTTWVKVK
+4468 VLGIREGTTWAKVK

-4494 RVVDNNIEY
+4494 RVVDNNTEY
-4503 NTHVAPNAVSGK
+4503 STHVAPNTVSGK

-4553 SISAGKN
+4553 SVSAGKN

-4574 GSNNYGQLGIGSYE
+4574 GSNNYGQLGLGNYE
-4588 SKAKLVQIEGLTDIT
+4588 NKAKLVQIEGLTDIT
-4603 SISAGE
+4603 AISAGE

-4655 QISAG
+4655 QVSAG
-4660 KGESAFV
+4660 KGDSAFV
-4667 TTNGQVYGMGKILN
+4667 TSNGQVYGMGKILN
-4681 GYIPGVTNAVKVEVG
+4681 GYIPEISNAVKVEIG

-4715 KLSQVSNIKNA
+4715 KLSQVSNVKNA

-4805 ELGNGTSENDQSTTK
+4805 ELGNGTNDNDQSTTK

-4868 DEYKWDAENT
+4868 DEYKWNAENT

-4932 EAEVTEAFKYKAKVP
+4932 EAEVTEAFKYKVKIP
-4947 VDEDTTK
+4947 VDDDTK
-4954 SQVQIKTKLGTDQ
+4954 NSQVQIKTKLGTDK
-4967 ISIDNGATWEKGII
+4967 ISIDNGTTWEKGII
-4981 TKEID
+4981 KKEID
-4986 ILNNETEVPFIVK
+4986 ISSNETQIPFIVK

-5015 SNDNSIKNVTIQKAD
+5015 SNDNSIQNLTIKKSG
-5030 VGAEEQITEKE
+5030 VETEEQIIKNEN
-5041 SKIYETIVPS
+5041 SIYETIVPS
-5051 TGENVA
+5051 TGENVV

-5082 TFEMEEPVKEIPLK
+5082 TFEMEEPIKEIPIK
-5096 ITSESGK
+5096 ITSESGRD
-5103 EETYTLKVY
+5103 ETYTLKVY

-5125 NGKEAT
+5125 NGKEAK
-5131 KIDDKNYEVII
+5131 KIDDKNYEAVI

-5153 IANFTTSKV
+5153 TTNFTTSKI
-5162 GINGGEKQESTIK
+5162 GINNGEKQQNAIK
-5175 EDIQTVLDMASA
+5175 ENIQTVSDVTSA

-5196 AIQNEYTLTIKK
+5196 TKQNEYTLTIKK

-5234 YVGTDINN
+5234 YVSTGVNN
-5242 ATVKITAKDTENTIT
+5242 AMVKITTKNAEDTIS
-5257 LAGFT
+5257 LADFT
-5262 EEKATIEKEVEVNA
+5262 EEKSTLEKSVEVNA
-5276 ETNAYKIQIK
+5276 ETNTYKIHIK
-5286 NNETGRNEK
+5286 DKETGKVEK

-5302 GDTEVGLKDIFAVN
+5302 GDTEVGLKNIFAVN
-5316 ETTIREAEKVE
+5316 ESTIKEATNVE
-5327 DTKYE
+5327 NSKYE
-5332 IRVLSTYT
+5332 IKVLSKYT
-5340 STNLTINCINTESKI
+5340 STNLTINCINAESKI
-5355 AVGQDNIDAG
+5355 AVGQDNIDAQ
-5365 NYQIGASTQTISLTE
+5365 NYQIGTITQTISLAE
-5380 KETTVPVKL
+5380 KETTVPIKV

-5399 YTINIIRSSDN
+5399 YTVNIIRSSDD

-5447 TTLKIKATAVNENTN
+5447 TSLKIKATAVNENTN
-5462 VKIGEDKYSLKEAT
+5462 VKIGEDEYSLKEAT

-5515 KEVTVGNESASYNST
+5515 KEITVGNETASYNSI

-5536 KVDNELSSYDI
+5536 KVDNELSLYDI
-5547 IVKSTDDLANITLGI
+5547 IAKSTDDLANITLGI

-5569 AGTVEATENKSG
+5569 VGIVEATENKSG

-5630 NYIANVKSTIT
+5630 NYTANVKSTIT
-5641 DAEIRVESQND
+5641 DAQIKVESQND

-5658 DSETQDTNQVTIKR
+5658 DSQTQDTNQLTIKR

-5691 NTEEKL
+5691 NTEEKI
-5697 LTINRLS
+5697 LTVNRLS

-5710 SIKVE
+5710 GIKVE
-5715 TEDKTEYEPTVQ
+5715 TEDKKEYVPTVQ
-5727 EDGTYHVKTKRTE
+5727 EDGTYYVKTKRTG
-5740 TANITVTTED
+5740 TANITITSED

-5821 TSSTYEVQVDDRL
+5821 TSSKYEVQVDDRL
-5834 QTLAIDAIT
+5834 QTLTLDAIT
-5843 KDENAKIKLG
+5843 KNENAKIKLG
-5853 TETEY
+5853 TEDEY

-5883 DGETTKTYTIEV
+5883 DGETTKTYTIEI
-5895 TKKFSTGLAQ
+5895 TKKFSTELSE
-5905 IKTDGEIAKLQ
+5905 IKTDGDVAKLQ

-5928 ADNTANIEITPDNTL
+5928 ADDTANIEITPDNTL

-5948 YKDNELIISQV
+5948 YKDNELILSQT
-5959 GTITLTQDMKYET
+5959 GTISITQRMKYET
-5972 DSYKIIVSNPNKEA
+5972 DSYKIIVSNPNNEA
-5986 ETSTYILNLIK
+5986 QTSTYILNLTK

-6012 TLTENTDTQTY
+6012 TLTENTDIQTY

-6031 SEKYEL
+6031 TEKYEL

-6050 DNGEYSVENTQTQE
+6050 DDGEYSVENTQTQE
-6064 YEINPEE
+6064 YEINPGEI
-6071 TKEVKVTVKS
+6071 KEVKVTVKS
-6081 QNGEEII
+6081 QNGEELT

-6101 VETIKVNGTDITL
+6101 VEAIKVNGTDITS

-6120 KNYNITLENTLTTT
+6120 KNYNITLENTLDTTA
-6134 TLEIVAESEKTEVNT
+6134 LEIVTESENAEINT
-6149 TIDEV
+6149 IIDEV
-6154 EHSGQK
+6154 EHNEQK
-6160 TVTVDNINLPGVGKK
+6160 TVTVDNISLPGVGKK
-6175 IITFTVTSEEGKKEA
+6175 IITFTVTSEEGKKETR
-6190 KTITISQFSSD
+6190 TITISQFSSD

-6231 YADIYAKAQEETT
+6231 SADIYAKAQEETT
-6244 NIEINGGTSSVG
+6244 KIEINGGTSSVG
-6256 EQQATIQSIA
+6256 EQNSTIQNLE
-6266 EGQYLEVPVKL
+6266 EGKYLEVPVKL

-6292 VKSGDNNVGTIRVN
+6292 VKSGDNNVKTIKVN
-6306 NLEATKIDDKTYRSF
+6306 NLEATKIDDNTYRSF

-6350 KIGNPLNFIQ
+6350 KTGNPLNFIQ
-6360 TLPEEKTNV
+6360 PLPEEKTNV
-6369 TITIVSEAGED
+6369 TITIGSEAGED

-6399 YVNGNELEKDKK
+6399 YVNGNELKKDKK
-6411 TGRYRTT
+6411 TGRYKTT
-6418 IEDNKQP
+6418 VDENKQP
-6425 VIKAISNNQYAYV
+6425 VIKVISNNQYAYV
-6438 RIALNEEEQTQSEKT
+6438 RIALNEEEQTQSEKA
-6453 VELGEDKITVIPI
+6453 VELGSDKITVIPI

-6485 DKSIAVDSLIVDD
+6485 DKSTAVDSLIVDD
-6498 IETTDFDRETNTYK
+6498 VEITDYDKETNTYK
-6512 AIVDKDIEQHEIFIM
+6512 AVVDKDIDQHEIFIM

-6533 TIEINENAAVG
+6533 TIEINENTAVG

-6556 DGKTIPFTV
+6556 DGKTIPFTI
-6565 TSETGTTQKYQLLLI
+6565 TSETGITQKYQLLLI
-6580 KKSSNVKVTQVVVND
+6580 KKSSNVNVTQVVVND

-6627 PYASVKIGDNDTVMN
+6627 PYASVKIGDNDTIMN
-6642 DSEAWVDLKLEQ
+6642 ESEAWVDLKLEQ

-6693 EPLSKDENGEYN
+6693 EPLSKDENGKYN
-6705 VSILDTATSG
+6705 VSILDIATSG

-6817 ETSEVTLKIT
+6817 DTSEVTLKIT
-6827 PESQYSTIKLGDQ
+6827 PESQYSTVKLGDQ
-6840 TSKGE
+6840 TSTGE
-6845 LTTTATLTG
+6845 LTTVVTLTG
-6854 DITFVNYTVTSEAGE
+6854 DITYVNYTITSEAGE
-6869 EKQYTI
+6869 EKQYTV
-6875 KIGKVASISGRIL
+6875 KIGKVASISGKIL
-6888 TENTEEK
+6888 TENTKEK

-6907 TSNPVKQMETEEDGT
+6907 TINPVKQMETEEDGT
-6922 FYITIEESGKYDLVA
+6922 FNITIEESGIYDLVA

-6963 KLIAG
+6963 KLLAG
-6968 NVVKNNE
+6968 NVVKNGEN
-6975 KSTFEEQIEIDDLV
+6975 SALEEQIEIDDLV

-7000 DEDKETR
+7000 DEDKVTR

-7032 KAETIEWVNPNK
+7032 KAETIEWINPNI
-7044 ATKKIMKSA
+7044 ATAKLKEGS
-7053 SIKTTSEQNFILPIT
+7053 STTTGKQDFILPIS
-7068 CNYTITSSYGT
+7068 CNYTITSNYGT
-7079 RKHPITGVI
+7079 RTDPITGIVD
-7088 KKHTGIDIS
+7088 KHTGIDIS
-7097 GVHHTEILAVADGEV
+7097 GIHHTEILAVSDGEV
-7112 TFAGVQNGYGNC
+7112 TFAGVQNGFGNC
-7124 VEIKHIVNGETIYSF
+7124 IEIKHVVNGETIYSF
-7139 YAHLSRIDVKVKDT
+7139 YAHLSKINVKSGDKVT
-7153 VKQGQVIGLEGGA
+7153 QGKVIGLEGGD
-7166 PESDPNPGSS
+7166 PETDPNPGNS

-7182 FEIRKSSGYGNDVDP
+7182 FEIRNASGYRNDVDP
-7197 TNYIKFKNK
+7197 TKYIKL

>member
-36 NKQNSIFQYIANSI
+36 NKQNGIFQYIANSI

-63 SSNIIKS
+63 DSNIIKS

-105 GQKIYIM
+105 GKKIYVM
-112 AGTYKLKPMTLSSYT
+112 AGTYTLTPMPCTSYS
-127 EPGIYD
+127 ESGIYD
-133 QGKALEIFGD
+133 MGKNIEIFGE
-143 NEKTILEYDGSET
+143 NEKTILVFDGSKT
-156 TKRDGAAFQITNK
+156 DRRDGAVMEIENS
-169 NTLVRNLTYV
+169 NTIVRNLTCV
-179 YYPKNGDSWQKSIFR
+179 YYPKSGSNYQRSIFR
-194 WCDGRVENVF
+194 WCNGTVENVF
-204 FRICGTNSAAYL
+204 FRICGPNSASYL
-216 YYNGGGSLRVK
+216 YNNDGGSIRVN
-227 NCTFFHDTGSF
+227 NCTFFHDLGSV
-238 EKRYSGSA
+238 ESNYSGNCK
-246 TFTNI
+246 FTNI
-251 ATNVATDGTE
+251 ATNVNTSETR
-261 TNVIVDSF
+261 TNVIVDNF
-269 GTKETELADLINNS
+269 GTKDNSLTELIGNS
-283 KTNENFTENSAGVY
+283 KTNTNFVENSAGVF
-297 YGEYSWNNSHNLFF
+297 YGEHSWSKTNKIFF
-311 IKNYKLN
+311 IKSYQLN

-325 IGETLKTEVIDPT
+325 IGETIKSQIIGPEDGGTI
-338 GENINQSD
+338 NISD
-346 WTWTSSNED
+346 WTWTSSNEEV
-355 IATVDSKGNVVGKG
+355 ATVDKNGNVMGKG
-369 LGHATITAYNQKT
+369 IGHATITAYNSAEEV
-382 GYKAKAIVNVYRNK
+382 KAKAIVNVYRNK
-396 EGAITTPQIEEGE
+396 EGAITTPQIEVGE
-409 GFTLI
+409 GFEAV

-419 TVWSVGRNDI
+419 TVWISGRNDVGI
-429 GTCAQGDTTNR
+429 CAQGDTINR
-440 TTPVQI
+440 TTPVQV
-446 KINASTYLTNV
+446 KIDANTYLTNV
-457 VKITAMRAQAMALTS
+457 IKISAMRSMVMALTK
-472 DGEVYTWGYNDYGV
+472 DGEVYTWGYNDTGV
-486 LGLGDTTTRKY
+486 LGLGDTTTRTY
-497 ATKVKG
+497 ATRVKG
-503 VGGNGYLENIID
+503 VDGNGYLENIMD

-520 TTAIVVDKNGDLYAW
+520 TTSIAVDKKGNVYGW
-535 GNGQD
+535 GNGAD
-540 YELLENETSYTP
+540 YELMENSTTYTP
-552 VKLSKISNFICA
+552 VKLKSMTDVICA
-564 NVGYGVIGAIKANGE
+564 SVGYGEVSAIKSNGE
-579 TWTWGYNKYGEIGY
+579 TWTWGYNGYGAMGY
-593 APITTTSSTETCLSN
+593 GKEENKSTERCISN
-608 EINEIK
+608 EINEINLK
-614 FNGYSGYILKEDG
+614 GYSGYILKEDG

-653 IKDKDGNALKAKTIK
+653 IKDKEGNAYKAKTIK
-668 AGSRN
+668 AGVRS
-673 LQFIGTDGKTYV
+673 LQFIGEDGKVYV
-685 TGYNGKGQIG
+685 TGYNGYGQVG
-695 DQTTTSAKYP
+695 DKTTTSAVYP
-705 KVMTYE
+705 KVMVNA

-725 TCYSDSNSRNNVIL
+725 TCYVDSAPRNHAIL

-745 WIAGE
+745 WIIGQ
-750 NTYGQIGNGTTSNS
+750 NSYGQFGNGTTTNANYFTQTGETEVLL
-764 NKLIKMGEEN
+764 NK
-774 VQLNA
+774 
-779 RNEYIKIGDT
+779 RNEYIKIGEK
-789 LDIDIQEI
+789 LDIDVLSESSF
-797 EKFNV
+797 KV
-802 FIPEKTNQSD
+802 FIPDKTNQSD
-812 WTWTSSNKD
+812 WTWTSSNED
-821 VATVNSNG
+821 VATVDNQG
-829 VVTGTGIGY
+829 IVTGTGIGY
-838 TTITAHNSKEN
+838 TTITGYNSKTAT
-849 LKGKVIIN
+849 KAKAIIN
-857 VYNNK
+857 VYRNK
-862 EGAITKPQ
+862 DGAITKPQ
-870 VEVALDSTIILKE
+870 IEVGPDYSVILKE
-883 DGTVWATGRNHYG
+883 DGTVWTTGRN
-896 QLGNGTTTD
+896 
-905 SNKPVQVKIDENT
+905 
-918 YLTNIRKISTSNYY
+918 NY
-932 TVALTT
+932 
-938 NGEAYAWGDNESK
+938 
-951 QLGQGDSKILY
+951 
-962 ATKIKNQDGTGPLQN
+962 
-977 IVDVIANHSNTLYLD
+977 
-992 KDGGL
+992 
-997 YICGYT
+997 
-1003 DTTLYLGKTAST
+1003 
-1015 KGVTYLGQQNAIKI
+1015 
-1029 TGGYQTVGIVTS
+1029 
-1041 SGKAIAWGKNS
+1041 
-1052 YGVLGNGT
+1052 
-1060 TTDNII
+1060 
-1066 GKTTIGEDI
+1066 
-1075 DDFKLTCYSG
+1075 
-1085 MFLKDN
+1085 
-1091 GKAYSAG
+1091 
-1098 LNNYGQLGIGNTT
+1098 
-1111 SKSTYTEISI
+1111 
-1121 DTESKIKYIAPGG
+1121 
-1134 NTSAIMTSD
+1134 
-1143 GKVYETGYNKNGQLS
+1143 
-1158 DGTTT
+1158 
-1163 NSNKFKLLLN
+1163 
-1173 NDNTEVTDALVI
+1173 
-1185 PEKIGDATNV
+1185 
-1195 KHTLFA
+1195 
-1201 LIRKDGS
+1201 
-1208 IWTVGGNTYG
+1208 
-1218 QLGNGT
+1218 
-1224 TLNAIY
+1224 
-1230 LTNVGADEVK
+1230 
-1240 LNVRNEY
+1240 
-1247 IKIGNKLEIKATE
+1247 
-1260 GENINAFI
+1260 
-1268 QDSSNKGS
+1268 
-1276 WTWTSSNE
+1276 
-1284 DVATIDNNGIVTG
+1284 
-1297 KTIGYTTITGYN
+1297 
-1309 TKTAATA
+1309 
-1316 KAIINVYSNK
+1316 
-1326 EGAITRPQ
+1326 
-1334 IEVGPEYTITLKEDG
+1334 
-1349 TVWATGKNDCGQ
+1349 GQ

-1374 QVKIDENTYLTNV
+1374 QVKIDENTYLTNI
-1387 RKISTSNLFTV
+1387 RKISATDSCVV
-1398 ALTTNGEAYAW
+1398 ALATNGEVYAW
-1409 GYNPKGQLGQGTTSN
+1409 GRNHYGQLGQGDSTN
-1424 VLYATKVKNQDGTGY
+1424 CLYAKKVKTEDGTGY
-1439 VQNIIDVIAN
+1439 IQNIIDVIAN
-1449 HSDTMYLD
+1449 NSNTVYLD
-1457 KDGGIYICG
+1457 KNGGLYICG
-1466 YSNST
+1466 RSSSGI
-1471 LFLGQTGSTKGVTY
+1471 FLEKTASSKGVTY
-1485 LGQKNAIKITGGYY
+1485 LGPKNAIKITGGYI
-1499 NAGLI
+1499 NVGLI
-1504 TASGKA
+1504 TTTGKA
-1510 IAWGQNDYG
+1510 VAWGQNDYG
-1519 AFGNGTTS
+1519 TFGAGNTS
-1527 SNETLIGENINDFK
+1527 TKETIVAYDVNDFK
-1541 LAAYGGV
+1541 IACYGSIV
-1548 ILRENG
+1548 LKEDG
-1554 KAYITGYNGNGQL
+1554 KAYAAGKNSYGQL
-1567 GIGNTTTQTKFTE
+1567 GIGNTTNTSTLTQ
-1580 ISIDTKAKIKYV
+1580 ISIDTNSKIKYIAP
-1592 TTGGNNSA
+1592 GGDTSA
-1600 VMTSDGKVYVTG
+1600 VMTSDGTVYETG
-1612 YNAKG
+1612 YNYYG
-1617 HLSNGT
+1617 VLSNGT
-1623 TTNSTKFIPLLNNDN
+1623 TTNSSKFMPLLNNDGSS
-1638 TEVTD
+1638 VTD
-1643 ALVMPEKILDSDT
+1643 GFIIPEKIIDSSTDF
-1656 AYYPSVF
+1656 YPTIF
-1663 SIIRKDGTVWSAGNN
+1663 SIIKKDGTVWTSGNN
-1678 TYGQLGNATNVS
+1678 EYGQLGNETNVS
-1690 SKYLTQTGKAEVE
+1690 SNYLTQTGTINAE
-1703 LNIKNEY
+1703 LNIRNEY
-1710 IKIGD
+1710 IKTGETLDISVLSEE
-1715 TTDVKVTSAS
+1715 TFNVFIAEKTDK
-1725 MFSAFTK
+1725 
-1732 EKINQN
+1732 N
-1738 DWTWKSSNEDVAT
+1738 DWTWTSSNEDVAT
-1751 IDENGTV
+1751 VDNKGSV
-1758 TGKTIGYTTITGYNA
+1758 TGREIGYTTITGYNSKTGVKA
-1773 KKGLKGKAI
+1773 KAI
-1782 INVYRNTE
+1782 INVYRNKE
-1790 GAITVPVVGQGYGN
+1790 GVVTKPQVEIGPDYSV
-1804 TITLKEDGTVWATG
+1804 ILKEDGTVWATG
-1818 KNDYGQLGVGDTINR
+1818 RNDYGQLGNGTTTNSNKPV
-1833 NTSLQVKIDE
+1833 QVKIDE
-1843 NTYLENV
+1843 NTYLTNIR
-1850 KKIDVTDDTTIAL
+1850 KISATDSCVVAL
-1863 TKTGEVYAWGRNYYG
+1863 ATNGEVYAWGRNHYG
-1878 ELGVGD
+1878 QLGQGD
-1884 KNVRSYAT
+1884 STNCLYAKK
-1892 RVKGIDGNGYLENI
+1892 VKTEDGTGYIQNI
-1906 IDVANGE
+1906 IDVIAN
-1913 GNSYAID
+1913 NSNTVYLD
-1920 KNGNVYGWGHGGYNQ
+1920 KNGGLYICGRSSSGIFLEKTASSKGVTYLGPKNAIKITGGYINVGL
-1935 IDDTTTAKMYPTKMS
+1935 ITTTGK
-1950 DCTDAIS
+1950 
-1957 ISAGDCFMAVM
+1957 AVAWG
-1968 QSNSNTLER
+1968 QND
-1977 GYNRYG
+1977 YG
-1983 QRGNG
+1983 TFG
-1988 TTADTPTGTCI
+1988 
-1999 VGNDINKICAGN
+1999 AGN
-2011 DSTLIIKED
+2011 TSTKETIVAYDVNDFKIACYGSIVLKED
-2020 GTVWTAGR
+2020 GKAYAAGK
-2028 NRYGELGVGDTSDRT
+2028 NSYGQLGIGNTTNTSTLTQISIDTNSKIKYIAPGGDTSAVMT
-2043 KFTKLTLEDGT
+2043 SDGT
-2054 EIKAKYGELN
+2054 
-2064 ANITTILGKDGKVY
+2064 VY
-2078 ATGYNEYGQLSN
+2078 ETGYNYYGVLSN
-2090 GTTTNSKKLKPM
+2090 GTTTNSSKFMPL
-2102 LNSDGTEVT
+2102 LNNDGSSVT
-2111 DAMLIKVG
+2111 DGFIIPEKIID
-2119 EMSDPDINTGILKKD
+2119 SSTDFYPTIFSIIKKD
-2134 GTIWVSGNN
+2134 GTVWTSGNN
-2143 TYGQIGNG
+2143 SYGQLGNSTNINSKYLTQTG
-2151 TTSSTKYFTQV
+2151 TTNV
-2162 GINDVKLNAKNEY
+2162 ELNAKNEY

-2220 GVVIGK
+2220 GVV
-2226 TLGYTTIT
+2226 
-2234 GYNSK
+2234 
-2239 NGLKA
+2239 
-2244 KAIIN
+2244 
-2249 IYRNQEGAIT
+2249 
-2259 VPVVGQGYG
+2259 
-2268 NTITLKEDGT
+2268 
-2278 VWATGK
+2278 
-2284 NDYGQLGVGDTTNR
+2284 
-2298 NTSVQVKIDENTYLE
+2298 
-2313 NVIKI
+2313 
-2318 DVTDDSTIAL
+2318 
-2328 TKTGEVYAW
+2328 
-2337 GKNENGELGVGDKTY
+2337 
-2352 RSYATRVKGADGN
+2352 
-2365 GYLENIINVANSETN
+2365 
-2380 SYAIDKDGNLYGWG
+2380 
-2394 YGGYNQIDDTTT
+2394 
-2406 SKVYPTKMS
+2406 
-2415 DCTDAISVSA
+2415 
-2425 GDCFMAFMQ
+2425 
-2434 ANSNSCVRGY
+2434 
-2444 NRYGQRGNGTT
+2444 
-2455 ADTPTGT
+2455 
-2462 CIVGND
+2462 
-2468 INKICAGNDSTLI
+2468 
-2481 IKEDGTVWTAGRN
+2481 
-2494 RYGELGVGDTSDR
+2494 
-2507 TKFTKLTLED
+2507 
-2517 GTEIKAKYGELNSSV
+2517 
-2532 TTILGKDGKVYATGY
+2532 
-2547 NGYGQLSNGT
+2547 
-2557 TTNTSKLQTM
+2557 
-2567 LNEDG
+2567 
-2572 TEVTDAILIKI
+2572 
-2583 GEMYE
+2583 
-2588 LDRNTG
+2588 
-2594 VIRKD
+2594 
-2599 GTVWVSGDNTY
+2599 
-2610 GQIGNGTTSSA
+2610 
-2621 KYFTQVGIND
+2621 
-2631 VQLNAKNEYIKIGEK
+2631 
-2646 IDIDVISAANFNVF
+2646 
-2660 IKEKPVQSDRKWTS
+2660 
-2674 SNEDVATID
+2674 
-2683 ENGVVTGKTLGYT
+2683 TGKTLGYT

-2711 IINIYRNQEGAI
+2711 IVNVYRNQEGAI
-2723 TVPVVGQ
+2723 TVPIVGQ

-2887 VSAGECFVEIMQSN
+2887 VSAGDCFMAVMQSN
-2901 SNVVARGYN
+2901 SNTLERGYN
-2910 YYGQLGY
+2910 RYGQRGN
-2917 GDTAEKPT
+2917 GTTADTPT
-2925 GAHIV
+2925 GTCIV
-2930 GNDINKVSA
+2930 GNDINKICA

-3019 NGTTTNTSKLQTM
+3019 NGTITNTSKLKTM

-3106 GVDKSKKINPLLFNI
+3106 GVDKSQKINPLLFNI

-3146 VAELTTLGMITG
+3146 IAELTTLGMITG

-3189 QVSLGYKFSVA
+3189 QISLGYKFSVA

-3228 PQQITDITEKITDVK
+3228 PQQITEITEKITDVK

-3263 NGNGQLGNGT
+3263 NGYGQLGNGT
-3273 REDSLVPVKVTGLK
+3273 SENSTTPVKVTGLK
-3287 NVTKVNAYKYMTI
+3287 NVAKIDAYKYMTI
-3300 ALTQNGEV
+3300 VSTQNGEV
-3308 YAWGSG
+3308 YVWGRG
-3314 YGAKP
+3314 YGKTP
-3319 VKLNFTRKI
+3319 VKLNFSRKI
-3328 IDVSGNLVLAE
+3328 IDVAGNIVLAE
-3339 NRKAYNLDETK
+3339 NRKAYNLTETA
-3350 SYGKDLIKVVAGY
+3350 SYGKDLIKISAGES
-3363 NHYLGL
+3363 HYLGL
-3369 TSDGEVYAWGSNSY
+3369 TSDGEVYAWGGNGY
-3383 GQLGNGNNTS
+3383 GQLGDGTNTS
-3393 SSTAVK
+3393 TYTEPTK
-3399 VVTPDGKSNITN
+3399 VVTPDGKSKISK

-3418 DSYSIITDKDGKV
+3418 NMYSIITDKDGKV
-3431 YTFGYYGDY
+3431 YTFGNYGDY

-3520 VGESKDISLALS
+3520 VGESKEISLALS

-3565 GNTIGK
+3565 GNAIGK

-3580 VIGTLNTEIQKF
+3580 IIGTLNTQIQKF
-3592 NKNVEVEVLPKDGKV
+3592 NKNVEVEVLPKNGKV

-3832 VPSENTPVAVRKD
+3832 VPSETTPVAVRKN

-3904 VISANIGTNH
+3904 VIFANIGTNH

-4074 RTDGKVFTW
+4074 RVDGKVFTW

-4103 EVTFPK
+4103 EVTFPE

-4137 NNNYQIGNTRASQY
+4137 NNNYQIGNTRANQY

-4156 SNIPKVIK
+4156 SNLPKVIK

-4234 GSNLYGQLGIGNNEI
+4234 GSNLYGQLGIGDNEI

-4256 KIEIKDK
+4256 KVEIKDK
-4263 IGTIEAGDIS
+4263 IGTIDAGDIS

-4356 QNTIINNVIRVS
+4356 QNTLINNVIRVS
-4368 VGDTYTTF
+4368 AGDTYTAF

-4454 SYNNDIAKVDEDGN
+4454 GYNNDIAKIDEDGN
-4468 MLGVREGTTWVKVK
+4468 MLGIREGTTWVKVK

-4503 NTHVAPNAVSGK
+4503 NTHVAPNTVSGK

-4629 GELSSKYIGKDT
+4629 GELSSKYTGKDT

-4660 KGESAFV
+4660 KAESAFV

-4709 YKYQDG
+4709 YKYQNG
-4715 KLSQVSNIKNA
+4715 QLTQVSNIKNA

-4838 ENNTLEINEI
+4838 ENNTLEINEM

-4886 GKVQGASLGTTQ
+4886 GKAQGASLGTTK

-4986 ILNNETEVPFIVK
+4986 ILNKETEVPFIVK

-5015 SNDNSIKNVTIQKAD
+5015 SNDNSIKNLTIKKSG
-5030 VGAEEQITEKE
+5030 VETEEQIIKNEN
-5041 SKIYETIVPS
+5041 SIYETIVPS
-5051 TGENVA
+5051 TGENVV

-5082 TFEMEEPVKEIPLK
+5082 TFEMEEPIKEIPIK
-5096 ITSESGK
+5096 ITSESGRD
-5103 EETYTLKVY
+5103 ETYTLKVY

-5125 NGKEAT
+5125 NGKEAK
-5131 KIDDKNYEVII
+5131 KIDDKNYEAVI

-5153 IANFTTSKV
+5153 TTNFTTSKI
-5162 GINGGEKQESTIK
+5162 GINNGEKQQNAIK
-5175 EDIQTVLDMASA
+5175 ENIQTVSDVTSAS
-5187 TIQVESEDG
+5187 IQVESEDG
-5196 AIQNEYTLTIKK
+5196 TKQNEYTLTIKK

-5234 YVGTDINN
+5234 YVSTGVNN
-5242 ATVKITAKDTENTIT
+5242 AMVKITTKNAEDTIF
-5257 LAGFT
+5257 LADFT
-5262 EEKATIEKEVEVNA
+5262 EEKSTLEKSVEVNA

-5365 NYQIGASTQTISLTE
+5365 NYQIGTSTQTISLTE
-5380 KETTVPVKL
+5380 KETTVPVKV

-5399 YTINIIRSSDN
+5399 YTVDIIRSSDD

-5422 GNDDIPAEI
+5422 GNNDIPAEI

-5462 VKIGEDKYSLKEAT
+5462 VKIGEDEYSLKEAT

-5515 KEVTVGNESASYNST
+5515 KEVTVGNESASYNSI

-5547 IVKSTDDLANITLGI
+5547 IAKSTDDLANITLGI

-5569 AGTVEATENKSG
+5569 VGTVEATENKSG

-5599 TYDLAIIEKSSI
+5599 SYDLAIIEKSSI

-5658 DSETQDTNQVTIKR
+5658 DSETQDINQVTIKR
-5672 KITEDKTEYTIKVV
+5672 KIAEDKTEYTIKVV

-5704 GNTNIS
+5704 GNTNIL

-5715 TEDKTEYEPTVQ
+5715 AEDKTEYEPTVQ
-5727 EDGTYHVKTKRTE
+5727 EDGTYHTKTKRTE

-5788 GTTKAEILKIE
+5788 GTTKTAILKIE

-5811 GKDIKKVSKI
+5811 GEDIKKVSKI

-5866 SIDISQINS
+5866 SIDISQIKS

-5883 DGETTKTYTIEV
+5883 DGETTKTYTIEI
-5895 TKKFSTGLAQ
+5895 TKKFSTELAE
-5905 IKTDGEIAKLQ
+5905 IKTDGDVAKLQ

-5928 ADNTANIEITPDNTL
+5928 ADDTANIEITPDNAL

-5948 YKDNELIISQV
+5948 YKDNELIISQT
-5959 GTITLTQDMKYET
+5959 GTITLTQNIKYET

-5986 ETSTYILNLIK
+5986 ETSTYILNITK
-5997 KSTNNNIEYVKVNGE
+5997 KSTNNNVEYVKVNGE

-6050 DNGEYSVENTQTQE
+6050 DEGEYSTENIQTQE
-6064 YEINPEE
+6064 YEIEPKQ

-6101 VETIKVNGTDITL
+6101 VENVKVNGTDITS

-6134 TLEIVAESEKTEVNT
+6134 TLEIVAESEKTEINT

-6154 EHSGQK
+6154 EHNGQK
-6160 TVTVDNINLPGVGKK
+6160 TITVDNINLPGVGKK
-6175 IITFTVTSEEGKKEA
+6175 TITFTVTSEEGKKETR
-6190 KTITISQFSSD
+6190 TITISQFSSD
-6201 IELAKLQVRGKDAKK
+6201 IELEKLQVRGKEAKK
-6216 RDDGNYEITISDIPT
+6216 RDDGNYEITIGDVPT
-6231 YADIYAKAQEETT
+6231 YVDIYAKAQEETT
-6244 NIEINGGTSSVG
+6244 SIEINGGTSSVG
-6256 EQQATIQSIA
+6256 EQQATIQNIE

-6338 LSNIKVTLGDSQ
+6338 LSNIKVTIGDSQ
-6350 KIGNPLNFIQ
+6350 KTGNPLNFIQ
-6360 TLPEEKTNV
+6360 TLPEEKTKV

-6399 YVNGNELEKDKK
+6399 YVNGNELKKDKK
-6411 TGRYRTT
+6411 TGRYKTT
-6418 IEDNKQP
+6418 IDENKQP
-6425 VIKAISNNQYAYV
+6425 VIKVISNNQYAYV

-6485 DKSIAVDSLIVDD
+6485 DKSTAVDSLIVDD
-6498 IETTDFDRETNTYK
+6498 VEITDYDKETNTYK
-6512 AIVDKDIEQHEIFIM
+6512 ALVDKDIDQHEIFIM

-6533 TIEINENAAVG
+6533 TIEINENTAVG

-6556 DGKTIPFTV
+6556 DGKTIPFTI

-6580 KKSSNVKVTQVVVND
+6580 KKSSNVNVTQVVVND

-6627 PYASVKIGDNDTVMN
+6627 PYASVKIGDNDTIMN
-6642 DSEAWVDLKLEQ
+6642 ESEAWIDLKLEQ

-6693 EPLSKDENGEYN
+6693 EPLSKDENGKYN

-6798 ITKEAVIDENG
+6798 VTKEAVIDENG

-6827 PESQYSTIKLGDQ
+6827 PESQYSTVKLGDQ
-6840 TSKGE
+6840 TSTGE
-6845 LTTTATLTG
+6845 LTTVVTLTG
-6854 DITFVNYTVTSEAGE
+6854 DITYVNYTITSEAGE
-6869 EKQYTI
+6869 EKQYTV
-6875 KIGKVASISGRIL
+6875 KIGKIASISGKIL

-6922 FYITIEESGKYDLVA
+6922 FNITIEESGKYDLVA

-6968 NVVKNNE
+6968 NVVKNSE
-6975 KSTFEEQIEIDDLV
+6975 ESTLEEQIEIDDLV

-7000 DEDKETR
+7000 DEDKVTR

-7032 KAETIEWVNPNK
+7032 KAETIEWVNPNN
-7044 ATKKIMKSA
+7044 ATRKLMISP
-7053 SIKTTSEQNFILPIT
+7053 SIKTASEQSFILPIT
-7068 CNYTITSSYGT
+7068 CNYTITSNYGT
-7079 RKHPITGVI
+7079 RKHPTTGIV
-7088 KKHTGIDIS
+7088 KKHTGIDIA
-7097 GVHHTEILAVADGEV
+7097 GTHHTEILAVADGEV
-7112 TFAGVQNGYGNC
+7112 TFAGVQNGFGNC
-7124 VEIKHIVNGETIYSF
+7124 IEIKHIVNGETIYSF
-7139 YAHLSRIDVKVKDT
+7139 YAHLSKINVKSGDK
-7153 VKQGQVIGLEGGA
+7153 VKQGEVIGLEGGD
-7166 PESDPNPGSS
+7166 PESDPNPGNS

-7182 FEIRKSSGYGNDVDP
+7182 FEIRKASGYGNDVDP
-7197 TNYIKFKNK
+7197 TNYIKF

>member
-1 MKLSK
+1 MDNKGSVTGRE
-6 KFSKKIKSKAAVL
+6 IGYTT
-19 LCAITAIC
+19 IT
-27 AILATDKVI
+27 
-36 NKQNSIFQYIANSI
+36 
-50 STTSTSGSETSAT
+50 
-63 SSNIIKS
+63 
-70 GYNICVST
+70 GY
-78 TGSDETGDGTKEKPY
+78 
-93 ASLSKAINEATS
+93 
-105 GQKIYIM
+105 
-112 AGTYKLKPMTLSSYT
+112 
-127 EPGIYD
+127 
-133 QGKALEIFGD
+133 
-143 NEKTILEYDGSET
+143 
-156 TKRDGAAFQITNK
+156 
-169 NTLVRNLTYV
+169 
-179 YYPKNGDSWQKSIFR
+179 
-194 WCDGRVENVF
+194 
-204 FRICGTNSAAYL
+204 
-216 YYNGGGSLRVK
+216 
-227 NCTFFHDTGSF
+227 
-238 EKRYSGSA
+238 
-246 TFTNI
+246 
-251 ATNVATDGTE
+251 
-261 TNVIVDSF
+261 
-269 GTKETELADLINNS
+269 NS
-283 KTNENFTENSAGVY
+283 KTGV
-297 YGEYSWNNSHNLFF
+297 
-311 IKNYKLN
+311 
-318 YRNTFIK
+318 
-325 IGETLKTEVIDPT
+325 
-338 GENINQSD
+338 
-346 WTWTSSNED
+346 
-355 IATVDSKGNVVGKG
+355 
-369 LGHATITAYNQKT
+369 
-382 GYKAKAIVNVYRNK
+382 KAKAIINVYRNK
-396 EGAITTPQIEEGE
+396 EG
-409 GFTLI
+409 
-414 LKEDG
+414 
-419 TVWSVGRNDI
+419 
-429 GTCAQGDTTNR
+429 
-440 TTPVQI
+440 
-446 KINASTYLTNV
+446 V
-457 VKITAMRAQAMALTS
+457 V
-472 DGEVYTWGYNDYGV
+472 
-486 LGLGDTTTRKY
+486 
-497 ATKVKG
+497 
-503 VGGNGYLENIID
+503 
-515 ISIGH
+515 
-520 TTAIVVDKNGDLYAW
+520 
-535 GNGQD
+535 
-540 YELLENETSYTP
+540 
-552 VKLSKISNFICA
+552 
-564 NVGYGVIGAIKANGE
+564 
-579 TWTWGYNKYGEIGY
+579 
-593 APITTTSSTETCLSN
+593 
-608 EINEIK
+608 
-614 FNGYSGYILKEDG
+614 
-627 TIWSSGLN
+627 
-635 NYGQLGLG
+635 
-643 DTTNRTTFTQ
+643 
-653 IKDKDGNALKAKTIK
+653 
-668 AGSRN
+668 
-673 LQFIGTDGKTYV
+673 
-685 TGYNGKGQIG
+685 
-695 DQTTTSAKYP
+695 
-705 KVMTYE
+705 
-711 DGTEVTDAI
+711 
-720 AIAPG
+720 
-725 TCYSDSNSRNNVIL
+725 
-739 RKDGSI
+739 
-745 WIAGE
+745 
-750 NTYGQIGNGTTSNS
+750 
-764 NKLIKMGEEN
+764 
-774 VQLNA
+774 
-779 RNEYIKIGDT
+779 
-789 LDIDIQEI
+789 
-797 EKFNV
+797 
-802 FIPEKTNQSD
+802 
-812 WTWTSSNKD
+812 
-821 VATVNSNG
+821 
-829 VVTGTGIGY
+829 
-838 TTITAHNSKEN
+838 
-849 LKGKVIIN
+849 
-857 VYNNK
+857 
-862 EGAITKPQ
+862 TKPQ
-870 VEVALDSTIILKE
+870 VEIGPDYSVILKE
-883 DGTVWATGRNHYG
+883 DGTVWATGRNDY
-896 QLGNGTTTD
+896 
-905 SNKPVQVKIDENT
+905 
-918 YLTNIRKISTSNYY
+918 
-932 TVALTT
+932 
-938 NGEAYAWGDNESK
+938 
-951 QLGQGDSKILY
+951 
-962 ATKIKNQDGTGPLQN
+962 
-977 IVDVIANHSNTLYLD
+977 
-992 KDGGL
+992 
-997 YICGYT
+997 
-1003 DTTLYLGKTAST
+1003 
-1015 KGVTYLGQQNAIKI
+1015 
-1029 TGGYQTVGIVTS
+1029 
-1041 SGKAIAWGKNS
+1041 
-1052 YGVLGNGT
+1052 
-1060 TTDNII
+1060 
-1066 GKTTIGEDI
+1066 
-1075 DDFKLTCYSG
+1075 
-1085 MFLKDN
+1085 
-1091 GKAYSAG
+1091 
-1098 LNNYGQLGIGNTT
+1098 
-1111 SKSTYTEISI
+1111 
-1121 DTESKIKYIAPGG
+1121 
-1134 NTSAIMTSD
+1134 
-1143 GKVYETGYNKNGQLS
+1143 
-1158 DGTTT
+1158 
-1163 NSNKFKLLLN
+1163 
-1173 NDNTEVTDALVI
+1173 
-1185 PEKIGDATNV
+1185 
-1195 KHTLFA
+1195 
-1201 LIRKDGS
+1201 
-1208 IWTVGGNTYG
+1208 
-1218 QLGNGT
+1218 
-1224 TLNAIY
+1224 
-1230 LTNVGADEVK
+1230 
-1240 LNVRNEY
+1240 
-1247 IKIGNKLEIKATE
+1247 
-1260 GENINAFI
+1260 
-1268 QDSSNKGS
+1268 
-1276 WTWTSSNE
+1276 
-1284 DVATIDNNGIVTG
+1284 
-1297 KTIGYTTITGYN
+1297 
-1309 TKTAATA
+1309 
-1316 KAIINVYSNK
+1316 
-1326 EGAITRPQ
+1326 
-1334 IEVGPEYTITLKEDG
+1334 
-1349 TVWATGKNDCGQ
+1349 GQ

-1374 QVKIDENTYLTNV
+1374 QVKIDENTYLTNI
-1387 RKISTSNLFTV
+1387 RKISATDTCVV
-1398 ALTTNGEAYAW
+1398 ALATNGEVYAW
-1409 GYNPKGQLGQGTTSN
+1409 GRNNYRQLGQGDTTN
-1424 VLYATKVKNQDGTGY
+1424 CLYAKKVKTEDGTGY
-1439 VQNIIDVIAN
+1439 IQNIIDVIAN
-1449 HSDTMYLD
+1449 NSNTVYLD
-1457 KDGGIYICG
+1457 KNGGLYICG
-1466 YSNST
+1466 RSSSGI
-1471 LFLGQTGSTKGVTY
+1471 FLEKTASSKGVTY
-1485 LGQKNAIKITGGYY
+1485 LGPKNAIKITGGYI
-1499 NAGLI
+1499 NVGLI
-1504 TASGKA
+1504 TTTGKA
-1510 IAWGQNDYG
+1510 VAWGQNDYG
-1519 AFGNGTTS
+1519 TFGAGNTS
-1527 SNETLIGENINDFK
+1527 TKETVVAYDVNDFK
-1541 LAAYGGV
+1541 IACYGSIV
-1548 ILRENG
+1548 LKEDG
-1554 KAYITGYNGNGQL
+1554 KAYAAGKNSYGQL
-1567 GIGNTTTQTKFTE
+1567 GIGNTTNTSTLTQ
-1580 ISIDTKAKIKYV
+1580 ISIDTNSKIKYIAP
-1592 TTGGNNSA
+1592 GGDTSA
-1600 VMTSDGKVYVTG
+1600 VMTSDGTVYETG
-1612 YNAKG
+1612 YNYYG
-1617 HLSNGT
+1617 VLSNGT
-1623 TTNSTKFIPLLNNDN
+1623 TTNSSKFMPLLNNDGSS
-1638 TEVTD
+1638 VTD
-1643 ALVMPEKILDSDT
+1643 GFIIPEKIIDSSTDF
-1656 AYYPSVF
+1656 YPTIF
-1663 SIIRKDGTVWSAGNN
+1663 SIIKKDGTVWTSGNN
-1678 TYGQLGNATNVS
+1678 SYGQLGNSTNIN
-1690 SKYLTQTGKAEVE
+1690 SKYLTQTG
-1703 LNIKNEY
+1703 
-1710 IKIGD
+1710 
-1715 TTDVKVTSAS
+1715 
-1725 MFSAFTK
+1725 
-1732 EKINQN
+1732 
-1738 DWTWKSSNEDVAT
+1738 
-1751 IDENGTV
+1751 
-1758 TGKTIGYTTITGYNA
+1758 
-1773 KKGLKGKAI
+1773 
-1782 INVYRNTE
+1782 
-1790 GAITVPVVGQGYGN
+1790 
-1804 TITLKEDGTVWATG
+1804 
-1818 KNDYGQLGVGDTINR
+1818 
-1833 NTSLQVKIDE
+1833 
-1843 NTYLENV
+1843 
-1850 KKIDVTDDTTIAL
+1850 
-1863 TKTGEVYAWGRNYYG
+1863 
-1878 ELGVGD
+1878 
-1884 KNVRSYAT
+1884 
-1892 RVKGIDGNGYLENI
+1892 
-1906 IDVANGE
+1906 
-1913 GNSYAID
+1913 
-1920 KNGNVYGWGHGGYNQ
+1920 
-1935 IDDTTTAKMYPTKMS
+1935 
-1950 DCTDAIS
+1950 
-1957 ISAGDCFMAVM
+1957 
-1968 QSNSNTLER
+1968 
-1977 GYNRYG
+1977 
-1983 QRGNG
+1983 
-1988 TTADTPTGTCI
+1988 
-1999 VGNDINKICAGN
+1999 
-2011 DSTLIIKED
+2011 
-2020 GTVWTAGR
+2020 
-2028 NRYGELGVGDTSDRT
+2028 
-2043 KFTKLTLEDGT
+2043 
-2054 EIKAKYGELN
+2054 
-2064 ANITTILGKDGKVY
+2064 
-2078 ATGYNEYGQLSN
+2078 
-2090 GTTTNSKKLKPM
+2090 TTNV
-2102 LNSDGTEVT
+2102 E
-2111 DAMLIKVG
+2111 
-2119 EMSDPDINTGILKKD
+2119 
-2134 GTIWVSGNN
+2134 
-2143 TYGQIGNG
+2143 
-2151 TTSSTKYFTQV
+2151 
-2162 GINDVKLNAKNEY
+2162 LNAKNEY

-2220 GVVIGK
+2220 GVV
-2226 TLGYTTIT
+2226 
-2234 GYNSK
+2234 
-2239 NGLKA
+2239 
-2244 KAIIN
+2244 
-2249 IYRNQEGAIT
+2249 
-2259 VPVVGQGYG
+2259 
-2268 NTITLKEDGT
+2268 
-2278 VWATGK
+2278 
-2284 NDYGQLGVGDTTNR
+2284 
-2298 NTSVQVKIDENTYLE
+2298 
-2313 NVIKI
+2313 
-2318 DVTDDSTIAL
+2318 
-2328 TKTGEVYAW
+2328 
-2337 GKNENGELGVGDKTY
+2337 
-2352 RSYATRVKGADGN
+2352 
-2365 GYLENIINVANSETN
+2365 
-2380 SYAIDKDGNLYGWG
+2380 
-2394 YGGYNQIDDTTT
+2394 
-2406 SKVYPTKMS
+2406 
-2415 DCTDAISVSA
+2415 
-2425 GDCFMAFMQ
+2425 
-2434 ANSNSCVRGY
+2434 
-2444 NRYGQRGNGTT
+2444 
-2455 ADTPTGT
+2455 
-2462 CIVGND
+2462 
-2468 INKICAGNDSTLI
+2468 
-2481 IKEDGTVWTAGRN
+2481 
-2494 RYGELGVGDTSDR
+2494 
-2507 TKFTKLTLED
+2507 
-2517 GTEIKAKYGELNSSV
+2517 
-2532 TTILGKDGKVYATGY
+2532 
-2547 NGYGQLSNGT
+2547 
-2557 TTNTSKLQTM
+2557 
-2567 LNEDG
+2567 
-2572 TEVTDAILIKI
+2572 
-2583 GEMYE
+2583 
-2588 LDRNTG
+2588 
-2594 VIRKD
+2594 
-2599 GTVWVSGDNTY
+2599 
-2610 GQIGNGTTSSA
+2610 
-2621 KYFTQVGIND
+2621 
-2631 VQLNAKNEYIKIGEK
+2631 
-2646 IDIDVISAANFNVF
+2646 
-2660 IKEKPVQSDRKWTS
+2660 
-2674 SNEDVATID
+2674 
-2683 ENGVVTGKTLGYT
+2683 TGKTLGYT

-2711 IINIYRNQEGAI
+2711 IVNVYRNQEGAI
-2723 TVPVVGQ
+2723 TVPIVGQ

-2786 DNTTIALTKTGEV
+2786 DNTTIALTKKGEV

-3019 NGTTTNTSKLQTM
+3019 NGTTTNTSKLKTM

-3106 GVDKSKKINPLLFNI
+3106 GVDKSQKINPLLFNI

-3146 VAELTTLGMITG
+3146 IAELTTLGMITG

-3223 TEYDE
+3223 TEYSE
-3228 PQQITDITEKITDVK
+3228 PQQITDIKEKITDVK

-3273 REDSLVPVKVTGLK
+3273 REDSLVPVKVTGLE
-3287 NVTKVNAYKYMTI
+3287 NITKVNAYKYMTI

-3399 VVTPDGKSNITN
+3399 VVTPDGKSNMTN

-3496 TTRSKFEKI
+3496 TTRGKFEKI

-3565 GNTIGK
+3565 GNAIGK

-3580 VIGTLNTEIQKF
+3580 IIGTLNTEIQKF

-3764 ENAVDITSKYVLTG
+3764 ENEVDITSKYVLTG
-3778 DGKVYNIST
+3778 DGKVYNILT

-3832 VPSENTPVAVRKD
+3832 VPSETTPVAVRKN

-3904 VISANIGTNH
+3904 VIFANIGTNH

-4007 VNDETQNE
+4007 VNDEAQNE

-4103 EVTFPK
+4103 EVTFPE

-4137 NNNYQIGNTRASQY
+4137 NNNYQIGNTRANQY

-4156 SNIPKVIK
+4156 SNLPKVIK

-4234 GSNLYGQLGIGNNEI
+4234 GSNLYGQLGIGDNEI

-4256 KIEIKDK
+4256 KVEIKDK
-4263 IGTIEAGDIS
+4263 IGTIDAGDIS

-4356 QNTIINNVIRVS
+4356 QNTLINNVIRVS
-4368 VGDTYTTF
+4368 AGDTYTAF

-4454 SYNNDIAKVDEDGN
+4454 GYNNDIAKIDEDGN
-4468 MLGVREGTTWVKVK
+4468 MLGIREGTTWVKVK

-4503 NTHVAPNAVSGK
+4503 NTHVAPNTVSGK

-4629 GELSSKYIGKDT
+4629 GELSSKYTGKDT

-4660 KGESAFV
+4660 KAESAFV

-4709 YKYQDG
+4709 YKYQNG
-4715 KLSQVSNIKNA
+4715 QLTQVSNIKNA

-4886 GKVQGASLGTTQ
+4886 GKAQGASLGTTK

-4986 ILNNETEVPFIVK
+4986 ILNKETEVPFIVK

-5015 SNDNSIKNVTIQKAD
+5015 SNDNSIKNLTIKKSG
-5030 VGAEEQITEKE
+5030 VETEEQIIKNEN
-5041 SKIYETIVPS
+5041 SIYETIVPS
-5051 TGENVA
+5051 TGENVV

-5082 TFEMEEPVKEIPLK
+5082 TFEMEEPIKEIPIK
-5096 ITSESGK
+5096 ITSESGRD
-5103 EETYTLKVY
+5103 ETYTLKVY

-5125 NGKEAT
+5125 NGKEAK
-5131 KIDDKNYEVII
+5131 KIDDKNYEAVI

-5153 IANFTTSKV
+5153 TTNFTTSKI
-5162 GINGGEKQESTIK
+5162 GINNGEKQQNAIK
-5175 EDIQTVLDMASA
+5175 ENIQTVSDVTSAS
-5187 TIQVESEDG
+5187 IQVESEDG
-5196 AIQNEYTLTIKK
+5196 TKQNEYTLTIKK

-5234 YVGTDINN
+5234 YVSTGVNN
-5242 ATVKITAKDTENTIT
+5242 AMVKITTKNAEDTIF
-5257 LAGFT
+5257 LADFT
-5262 EEKATIEKEVEVNA
+5262 EEKSTLEKSVEVNA

-5365 NYQIGASTQTISLTE
+5365 NYQIGTSTQTISLTE
-5380 KETTVPVKL
+5380 KETTVPVKV

-5399 YTINIIRSSDN
+5399 YTVDIIRSSDD

-5422 GNDDIPAEI
+5422 GNNDIPAEI

-5462 VKIGEDKYSLKEAT
+5462 VKIGEDEYSLKEAT

-5515 KEVTVGNESASYNST
+5515 KEVTVGNESASYNSI

-5547 IVKSTDDLANITLGI
+5547 IAKSTDDLANITLGI

-5569 AGTVEATENKSG
+5569 VGTVEATENKSG

-5599 TYDLAIIEKSSI
+5599 SYDLAIIEKSSI

-5658 DSETQDTNQVTIKR
+5658 DSETQDINQVTIKR
-5672 KITEDKTEYTIKVV
+5672 KIAEDKTEYTIKVV

-5704 GNTNIS
+5704 GNTNIL

-5715 TEDKTEYEPTVQ
+5715 AEDKTEYEPTVQ
-5727 EDGTYHVKTKRTE
+5727 EDGTYHTKTKRTE

-5788 GTTKAEILKIE
+5788 GTTKTAILKIE

-5811 GKDIKKVSKI
+5811 GEDIKKVSKI

-5866 SIDISQINS
+5866 SIDISQIKS

-5883 DGETTKTYTIEV
+5883 DGETTKTYTIEI
-5895 TKKFSTGLAQ
+5895 TKKFSTELAE
-5905 IKTDGEIAKLQ
+5905 IKTDGDVAKLQ

-5928 ADNTANIEITPDNTL
+5928 ADDTANIEITPDNAL

-5948 YKDNELIISQV
+5948 YKDNELIISQT
-5959 GTITLTQDMKYET
+5959 GTITLTQNIKYET

-5986 ETSTYILNLIK
+5986 ETSTYILNITK
-5997 KSTNNNIEYVKVNGE
+5997 KSTNNNVEYVKVNGE

-6050 DNGEYSVENTQTQE
+6050 DEGEYSTENIQTQE
-6064 YEINPEE
+6064 YEIEPKQ

-6101 VETIKVNGTDITL
+6101 VENVKVNGTDITS

-6134 TLEIVAESEKTEVNT
+6134 TLEIVAESEKTEINT

-6154 EHSGQK
+6154 EHNGQK
-6160 TVTVDNINLPGVGKK
+6160 TITVDNINLPGVGKK
-6175 IITFTVTSEEGKKEA
+6175 TITFTVTSEEGKKETR
-6190 KTITISQFSSD
+6190 TITISQFSSD
-6201 IELAKLQVRGKDAKK
+6201 IELEKLQVRGKEAKK
-6216 RDDGNYEITISDIPT
+6216 RDDGNYEITIGDVPT
-6231 YADIYAKAQEETT
+6231 YVDIYAKAQEETT
-6244 NIEINGGTSSVG
+6244 SIEINGGTSSVG
-6256 EQQATIQSIA
+6256 EQQATIQNIE

-6338 LSNIKVTLGDSQ
+6338 LSNIKVTIGDSQ
-6350 KIGNPLNFIQ
+6350 KTGNPLNFIQ
-6360 TLPEEKTNV
+6360 TLPEEKTKV

-6399 YVNGNELEKDKK
+6399 YVNGNELKKDKK
-6411 TGRYRTT
+6411 TGRYKTT
-6418 IEDNKQP
+6418 IDENKQP
-6425 VIKAISNNQYAYV
+6425 VIKVISNNQYAYV

-6485 DKSIAVDSLIVDD
+6485 DKSTAVDSLIVDD
-6498 IETTDFDRETNTYK
+6498 VEITDYDKETNTYK
-6512 AIVDKDIEQHEIFIM
+6512 ALVDKDIDQHEIFIM

-6533 TIEINENAAVG
+6533 TIEINENTAVG

-6556 DGKTIPFTV
+6556 DGKTIPFTI

-6580 KKSSNVKVTQVVVND
+6580 KKSSNVNVTQVVVND

-6627 PYASVKIGDNDTVMN
+6627 PYASVKIGDNDTIMN
-6642 DSEAWVDLKLEQ
+6642 ESEAWIDLKLEQ

-6693 EPLSKDENGEYN
+6693 EPLSKDENGKYN

-6798 ITKEAVIDENG
+6798 VTKEAVIDENG

-6827 PESQYSTIKLGDQ
+6827 PESQYSTVKLGDQ
-6840 TSKGE
+6840 TSTGE
-6845 LTTTATLTG
+6845 LTTVVTLTG
-6854 DITFVNYTVTSEAGE
+6854 DITYVNYTITSEAGE
-6869 EKQYTI
+6869 EKQYTV
-6875 KIGKVASISGRIL
+6875 KIGKIASISGKIL

-6922 FYITIEESGKYDLVA
+6922 FNITIEESGKYDLVA

-6968 NVVKNNE
+6968 NVVKNSE
-6975 KSTFEEQIEIDDLV
+6975 ESTLEEQIEIDDLV

-7000 DEDKETR
+7000 DEDKVTR

-7032 KAETIEWVNPNK
+7032 KAETIEWVNPNN
-7044 ATKKIMKSA
+7044 ATRKLMISP
-7053 SIKTTSEQNFILPIT
+7053 SIKTASEQSFILPIT
-7068 CNYTITSSYGT
+7068 CNYTITSNYGT
-7079 RKHPITGVI
+7079 RKHPTTGIV
-7088 KKHTGIDIS
+7088 KKHTGIDIA
-7097 GVHHTEILAVADGEV
+7097 GTHHTEILAVADGEV
-7112 TFAGVQNGYGNC
+7112 TFAGVQNGFGNC
-7124 VEIKHIVNGETIYSF
+7124 IEIKHIVNGETIYSF
-7139 YAHLSRIDVKVKDT
+7139 YAHLSKINVKSGDK
-7153 VKQGQVIGLEGGA
+7153 VKQGEVIGLEGGD
-7166 PESDPNPGSS
+7166 PESDPNPGNS

-7182 FEIRKSSGYGNDVDP
+7182 FEIRKASGYGNDVDP
-7197 TNYIKFKNK
+7197 TNYIKF

>member
-6 KFSKKIKSKAAVL
+6 KFSKKIKSKAVVL

-36 NKQNSIFQYIANSI
+36 NKQNSLVQYIAKGISTLTDTI
-50 STTSTSGSETSAT
+50 GSETPSTTSEVQ
-63 SSNIIKS
+63 KDRVD
-70 GYNICVST
+70 ICVST
-78 TGSDETGDGTKEKPY
+78 TGNDETGDGTKDKPY
-93 ASLSKAINEATS
+93 ATLAKAINMAGS
-105 GQKIYIM
+105 GQSIYVM
-112 AGTYKLKPMTLSSYT
+112 AGTYKLKPMTLDSYT

-143 NEKTILEYDGSET
+143 NDKTILEYDGSET
-156 TKRDGAAFQITNK
+156 SKRDGAAFEITNK

-194 WCDGRVENVF
+194 WCNGRIENVF
-204 FRICGTNSAAYL
+204 FRICGSNSASYL

-283 KTNENFTENSAGVY
+283 KTNENFTANSAGVY

-325 IGETLKTEVIDPT
+325 IGETLKTEIIDPT
-338 GENINQSD
+338 GENIKQSD

-355 IATVDSKGNVVGKG
+355 VATVDSKGNVVGKG

-396 EGAITTPQIEEGE
+396 EGATTTPQIEEGE

-419 TVWSVGRNDI
+419 TVWAVGRNDI

-440 TTPVQI
+440 KTPVQI
-446 KINASTYLTNV
+446 KINANTYLTNV
-457 VKITAMRAQAMALTS
+457 VKITAMRSQAMALTS
-472 DGEVYTWGYNDYGV
+472 DGEVYSWGFNSSGV
-486 LGLGDTTTRKY
+486 LGLGDTTTRTY

-515 ISIGH
+515 IAIGH
-520 TTAIVVDKNGDLYAW
+520 SYAFAVDKDGYVYGW
-535 GNGQD
+535 GNGEC
-540 YELLENETSYTP
+540 YELLKNGTSYTP
-552 VKLSKISNFICA
+552 VKLNNVSNFICISI
-564 NVGYGVIGAIKANGE
+564 GYGDIGAIKANGE
-579 TWTWGYNKYGEIGY
+579 TWTWGYNGYGEMGY
-593 APITTTSSTETCLSN
+593 GTTTEKSTELCISN

-614 FNGYSGYILKEDG
+614 FGGYSGYILKEDG

-711 DGTEVTDAI
+711 DGTEVTDVV

-725 TCYSDSNSRNNVIL
+725 TCYVESYTRNNTIL

-750 NTYGQIGNGTTSNS
+750 NTYGQIGNGTISNS

-789 LDIDIQEI
+789 LDIDIQEM

-812 WTWTSSNKD
+812 WTWTSSNED

-838 TTITAHNSKEN
+838 TTITAYNSKEN

-918 YLTNIRKISTSNYY
+918 YLTNVRKISTSNYY

-938 NGEAYAWGDNESK
+938 NGEVYAWGDNGSE
-951 QLGQGDSKILY
+951 QLGQGNSKVLY

-992 KDGGL
+992 NDGGL

-1066 GKTTIGEDI
+1066 SKVTIGEDV

-1091 GKAYSAG
+1091 GKVYSAG

-1143 GKVYETGYNKNGQLS
+1143 GKVYETGYNKKGQLS

-1173 NDNTEVTDALVI
+1173 NDNTEVTDTLVI

-1195 KHTLFA
+1195 IHTLFA

-1224 TLNAIY
+1224 TLNATY
-1230 LTNVGADEVK
+1230 LTKVGADEVK

-1260 GENINAFI
+1260 GESINAFI

-1284 DVATIDNNGIVTG
+1284 DVATIDNNGTVTG

-1471 LFLGQTGSTKGVTY
+1471 LFLGQTESTKGVTY

-1541 LAAYGGV
+1541 LAGYGSV

-1617 HLSNGT
+1617 QLSNGT

-1663 SIIRKDGTVWSAGNN
+1663 SIIKKDGTVWSAGNN

-1790 GAITVPVVGQGYGN
+1790 GAITVPAVGQGYGN
-1804 TITLKEDGTVWATG
+1804 TVILKEDGTVWATG
-1818 KNDYGQLGVGDTINR
+1818 KNEYGPLGNGTTTDSKKPV
-1833 NTSLQVKIDE
+1833 QVKIDE

-1850 KKIDVTDDTTIAL
+1850 IKIDTANRTTIAL
-1863 TKTGEVYAWGRNYYG
+1863 TKTGEVYAWGRNYSG

-1892 RVKGIDGNGYLENI
+1892 KVKGINGNGYLENI

-1913 GNSYAID
+1913 SNAYAID

-1935 IDDTTTAKMYPTKMS
+1935 IDDTTTAK
-1950 DCTDAIS
+1950 
-1957 ISAGDCFMAVM
+1957 
-1968 QSNSNTLER
+1968 L
-1977 GYNRYG
+1977 
-1983 QRGNG
+1983 
-1988 TTADTPTGTCI
+1988 
-1999 VGNDINKICAGN
+1999 
-2011 DSTLIIKED
+2011 
-2020 GTVWTAGR
+2020 
-2028 NRYGELGVGDTSDRT
+2028 
-2043 KFTKLTLEDGT
+2043 
-2054 EIKAKYGELN
+2054 
-2064 ANITTILGKDGKVY
+2064 
-2078 ATGYNEYGQLSN
+2078 
-2090 GTTTNSKKLKPM
+2090 
-2102 LNSDGTEVT
+2102 
-2111 DAMLIKVG
+2111 
-2119 EMSDPDINTGILKKD
+2119 
-2134 GTIWVSGNN
+2134 
-2143 TYGQIGNG
+2143 
-2151 TTSSTKYFTQV
+2151 
-2162 GINDVKLNAKNEY
+2162 
-2175 IKIGEKFDI
+2175 
-2184 DVISAANFNVFV
+2184 
-2196 KEKPVQSDWKWTS
+2196 
-2209 SNEDV
+2209 
-2214 ATIDEN
+2214 
-2220 GVVIGK
+2220 
-2226 TLGYTTIT
+2226 
-2234 GYNSK
+2234 
-2239 NGLKA
+2239 
-2244 KAIIN
+2244 
-2249 IYRNQEGAIT
+2249 
-2259 VPVVGQGYG
+2259 
-2268 NTITLKEDGT
+2268 
-2278 VWATGK
+2278 
-2284 NDYGQLGVGDTTNR
+2284 
-2298 NTSVQVKIDENTYLE
+2298 
-2313 NVIKI
+2313 
-2318 DVTDDSTIAL
+2318 
-2328 TKTGEVYAW
+2328 
-2337 GKNENGELGVGDKTY
+2337 
-2352 RSYATRVKGADGN
+2352 
-2365 GYLENIINVANSETN
+2365 
-2380 SYAIDKDGNLYGWG
+2380 
-2394 YGGYNQIDDTTT
+2394 
-2406 SKVYPTKMS
+2406 YPTKMS

-2425 GDCFMAFMQ
+2425 GDCFMAFIQ

-2481 IKEDGTVWTAGRN
+2481 IKEDGTVWTSGRN
-2494 RYGELGVGDTSDR
+2494 QYGELGVGDTSDR

-2517 GTEIKAKYGELNSSV
+2517 GTEIKAKYGELNANI

-2557 TTNTSKLQTM
+2557 TTNSKKLKPM
-2567 LNEDG
+2567 LNSDG
-2572 TEVTDAILIKI
+2572 TEVTDAMLIKV
-2583 GEMYE
+2583 GEMS
-2588 LDRNTG
+2588 DPDINTG
-2594 VIRKD
+2594 IIKKD
-2599 GTVWVSGDNTY
+2599 GTIWVSGNNTY
-2610 GQIGNGTTSSA
+2610 GQIGNGTTLSA

-2646 IDIDVISAANFNVF
+2646 FDIDVISAANFNVF
-2660 IKEKPVQSDRKWTS
+2660 VKEKPVQSDWKWTS

-2711 IINIYRNQEGAI
+2711 IVNVYRNQEGAI
-2723 TVPVVGQ
+2723 TVPIVGQ

-2773 NTYLENVIKIDVT
+2773 NTYLENVKKIDVT
-2786 DNTTIALTKTGEV
+2786 DDTTIALTKTGEV
-2799 YAWGKNEFGELGLG
+2799 YAWGKNENGELGVG
-2813 DRTYRS
+2813 DKTYRG

-2834 NIIDVANGDENSY
+2834 NIIDVANGEGNSY
-2847 AIDKNGNVYGWGD
+2847 AIDKNGNVYGWGY
-2860 GNYHQIDDTETS
+2860 GGYNQIDDTTTS
-2872 RTTPTQMSDCTNAIS
+2872 KVYPTKMSDCTDAIS
-2887 VSAGECFVEIMQSN
+2887 VSAGDCFMAFIQANSN
-2901 SNVVARGYN
+2901 SCVRGYN
-2910 YYGQLGY
+2910 RYGQRGN
-2917 GDTAEKPT
+2917 GTTADTPT
-2925 GAHIV
+2925 GTCIV
-2930 GNDINKVSA
+2930 GNDINKICA
-2939 GNDATLIIREDGTV
+2939 GNDSTLIIKEDGTV
-2953 WAAGRNRYGE
+2953 WTSGRNQYGE
-2963 LGLGDTSNRASF
+2963 LGVGDTSNRTSF

-2980 EDGTEIKAKYGELNS
+2980 EDGTEIKAKYGELNANI
-2995 SVTTILGK
+2995 TTILGK

-3019 NGTTTNTSKLQTM
+3019 NGTTTSSTKLKPM

-3042 AILIKIGEMYELDRN
+3042 AILIKTGEMSDADRN
-3057 TGVIRKDGTVWV
+3057 TGIVRKDGTVWV

-3106 GVDKSKKINPLLFNI
+3106 GVDKSQKINPLLFNI

-3146 VAELTTLGMITG
+3146 IAELTTLGMITG

-3189 QVSLGYKFSVA
+3189 QISLGYKFSVA

-3223 TEYDE
+3223 TEYSE
-3228 PQQITDITEKITDVK
+3228 PQQITDIKEKITDVK

-3287 NVTKVNAYKYMTI
+3287 NVTKVNAYKNMTI

-3350 SYGKDLIKVVAGY
+3350 SYGKDLIKVVCGY

-3565 GNTIGK
+3565 GNAIGK

-3580 VIGTLNTEIQKF
+3580 IIGTLNTEIQKF

-3832 VPSENTPVAVRKD
+3832 VPSETTPVAVRKN

-4041 NIGVIQVEVVPETE
+4041 NVGVIQVEIVPETE

-4103 EVTFPK
+4103 EVTFPE

-4156 SNIPKVIK
+4156 SNLPKVIK

-4256 KIEIKDK
+4256 KVEIKDK
-4263 IGTIEAGDIS
+4263 IGTIDAGDIS

-4368 VGDTYTTF
+4368 AGDTYTTF

-4468 MLGVREGTTWVKVK
+4468 MLGIREGTTWVKVK

-4503 NTHVAPNAVSGK
+4503 NTHVAPNTVSGK
-4515 NYALGLKEDGTIWTW
+4515 NFALGLKEDGTIWTW

-4560 YALATRKDGTAWAI
+4560 FALATRKDGTAWAI

-4715 KLSQVSNIKNA
+4715 KLLQVSNIKNA

-4898 LIVTDKVTGEEKK
+4898 LIVTDKVTGEEKQ

-4947 VDEDTTK
+4947 VDEDATK

-4981 TKEID
+4981 TKEIE

-5030 VGAEEQITEKE
+5030 IGAEEQITENE

-5051 TGENVA
+5051 TGENVV

-5153 IANFTTSKV
+5153 TANFTTSKV

-5175 EDIQTVLDMASA
+5175 EDIQTVLDMVSA

-5196 AIQNEYTLTIKK
+5196 TKQNEYTLTIKK

-5242 ATVKITAKDTENTIT
+5242 ATVKITAKDTESTIT
-5257 LAGFT
+5257 LADFT

-5365 NYQIGASTQTISLTE
+5365 NYQIGTSTQTISLTE
-5380 KETTVPVKL
+5380 KETTVPVKV

-5447 TTLKIKATAVNENTN
+5447 TTLKIKANTVNENTN
-5462 VKIGEDKYSLKEAT
+5462 VKIGEDEYSLKEAT

-5489 ITVKTEYGTEKQYTL
+5489 IIVKTEYGTEKQYTL

-5515 KEVTVGNESASYNST
+5515 KEVTVGNESASYNSI

-5547 IVKSTDDLANITLGI
+5547 IAKSTDDLANITLGI
-5562 KAGDVTK
+5562 KAGDVTN

-5740 TANITVTTED
+5740 TANITVTAED

-5811 GKDIKKVSKI
+5811 GEDIKKVSKI

-6120 KNYNITLENTLTTT
+6120 KNYNITLENTLDTT

-6175 IITFTVTSEEGKKEA
+6175 IITFTVTSEEGKKETR
-6190 KTITISQFSSD
+6190 TITISQFSSD
-6201 IELAKLQVRGKDAKK
+6201 IELEKLQVRGKEAKK

-6720 TNDANATVDIN
+6720 TNDANATVDIA

-6744 LDIDTKS
+6744 LDIDTKT
-6751 AGKTI
+6751 AEKTI

-6783 NTAKVEGTYEDNNKQ
+6783 NTAKVEGTYEDNDKQ
-6798 ITKEAVIDENG
+6798 VTKEAVIDEDG

-6827 PESQYSTIKLGDQ
+6827 PESQYSTIRLGDQ

-6907 TSNPVKQMETEEDGT
+6907 ASNPVKQMETEEDGT

>member
-6 KFSKKIKSKAAVL
+6 KFSKKIKSKAVVL

-63 SSNIIKS
+63 DSNIIKS

-78 TGSDETGDGTKEKPY
+78 TGNDENGDGTKEKPY
-93 ASLSKAINEATS
+93 ATLSKAINEATS
-105 GQKIYIM
+105 GQKIYVM
-112 AGTYKLKPMTLSSYT
+112 AGTYTLTPMPCTSYSQS
-127 EPGIYD
+127 GIYD
-133 QGKALEIFGD
+133 MGKNIEIFGE
-143 NEKTILEYDGSET
+143 NEKTILVFDGSKT
-156 TKRDGAAFQITNK
+156 DRRDGAVMEIENS
-169 NTLVRNLTYV
+169 NTIVRNLTYV
-179 YYPKNGDSWQKSIFR
+179 YYPKSGSNYQRSIFR
-194 WCDGRVENVF
+194 WCNGTVENVF
-204 FRICGTNSAAYL
+204 FRICGQNSASYL
-216 YYNGGGSLRVK
+216 YNNDGGSLRVN
-227 NCTFFHDTGSF
+227 NCTFFHELGKVESN
-238 EKRYSGSA
+238 YSGNCK
-246 TFTNI
+246 FTNI
-251 ATNVATDGTE
+251 ATNVNTSETR
-261 TNVIVDSF
+261 TNVIVDNF
-269 GTKETELADLINNS
+269 GTKDNSLTELIDNS
-283 KTNENFTENSAGVY
+283 KTNTNFVENSAGVF
-297 YGEYSWNNSHNLFF
+297 YGEHSWSKTNKIFF
-311 IKNYKLN
+311 IKSYQLN

-325 IGETLKTEVIDPT
+325 IGETIKSQIIGPEDGGTI
-338 GENINQSD
+338 NISD

-355 IATVDSKGNVVGKG
+355 VATVDKNGNVMGKG
-369 LGHATITAYNQKT
+369 IGHATITAYNSAEEV
-382 GYKAKAIVNVYRNK
+382 KAKAIVNVYRNK
-396 EGAITTPQIEEGE
+396 EGAITTPQIEVGE
-409 GFTLI
+409 GFEAV

-419 TVWSVGRNDI
+419 TVWISGRNDVGI
-429 GTCAQGDTTNR
+429 CAQGDTTNR
-440 TTPVQI
+440 TKPVQV
-446 KINASTYLTNV
+446 KIDANTYLTNV
-457 VKITAMRAQAMALTS
+457 IKISAMRSMVMALTK
-472 DGEVYTWGYNDYGV
+472 DGEVYTWGYNDTGV
-486 LGLGDTTTRKY
+486 LGLGDTTTRTY
-497 ATKVKG
+497 ATRVKG
-503 VGGNGYLENIID
+503 VGGNGYLENIMD

-520 TTAIVVDKNGDLYAW
+520 TTSIAVDKNGNVYGW
-535 GNGQD
+535 GNGAD
-540 YELLENETSYTP
+540 YELMENSTTYTP
-552 VKLSKISNFICA
+552 VKLKSMTDVICA
-564 NVGYGVIGAIKANGE
+564 SVGYGEVSAIKSNGE
-579 TWTWGYNKYGEIGY
+579 TWTWGYNGYGAMGY
-593 APITTTSSTETCLSN
+593 GKEENKSTERCISN
-608 EINEIK
+608 EINEINLK
-614 FNGYSGYILKEDG
+614 GYSGYILKEDG

-653 IKDKDGNALKAKTIK
+653 IKDNEGNAYKAKTIK
-668 AGSRN
+668 AGVRS
-673 LQFIGTDGKTYV
+673 LQFIGEDGKVYV
-685 TGYNGKGQIG
+685 TGYNGYGQVG
-695 DQTTTSAKYP
+695 DKTTTSAVYP
-705 KVMTYE
+705 KVMVNA

-725 TCYSDSNSRNNVIL
+725 TCYVDSAPRNHAIL

-745 WIAGE
+745 WIIGQ
-750 NTYGQIGNGTTSNS
+750 NSYGQFGNGTTTNANYFTQTGETEVLL
-764 NKLIKMGEEN
+764 NK
-774 VQLNA
+774 
-779 RNEYIKIGDT
+779 RNEYIKIGEK
-789 LDIDIQEI
+789 LDIDVLSESSF
-797 EKFNV
+797 KV
-802 FIPEKTNQSD
+802 FIPDKTNQSD
-812 WTWTSSNKD
+812 WTWTSSNED
-821 VATVNSNG
+821 VATVDDQG
-829 VVTGTGIGY
+829 IVTGKEIGY
-838 TTITAHNSKEN
+838 TTITGYNSKTET
-849 LKGKVIIN
+849 KAKAIVN
-857 VYNNK
+857 VYRNK

-870 VEVALDSTIILKE
+870 IEVGPDYSVILKE
-883 DGTVWATGRNHYG
+883 DGTVWTTGRN
-896 QLGNGTTTD
+896 
-905 SNKPVQVKIDENT
+905 
-918 YLTNIRKISTSNYY
+918 NY
-932 TVALTT
+932 
-938 NGEAYAWGDNESK
+938 
-951 QLGQGDSKILY
+951 
-962 ATKIKNQDGTGPLQN
+962 
-977 IVDVIANHSNTLYLD
+977 
-992 KDGGL
+992 
-997 YICGYT
+997 
-1003 DTTLYLGKTAST
+1003 
-1015 KGVTYLGQQNAIKI
+1015 
-1029 TGGYQTVGIVTS
+1029 
-1041 SGKAIAWGKNS
+1041 
-1052 YGVLGNGT
+1052 
-1060 TTDNII
+1060 
-1066 GKTTIGEDI
+1066 
-1075 DDFKLTCYSG
+1075 
-1085 MFLKDN
+1085 
-1091 GKAYSAG
+1091 
-1098 LNNYGQLGIGNTT
+1098 
-1111 SKSTYTEISI
+1111 
-1121 DTESKIKYIAPGG
+1121 
-1134 NTSAIMTSD
+1134 
-1143 GKVYETGYNKNGQLS
+1143 
-1158 DGTTT
+1158 
-1163 NSNKFKLLLN
+1163 
-1173 NDNTEVTDALVI
+1173 
-1185 PEKIGDATNV
+1185 
-1195 KHTLFA
+1195 
-1201 LIRKDGS
+1201 
-1208 IWTVGGNTYG
+1208 
-1218 QLGNGT
+1218 
-1224 TLNAIY
+1224 
-1230 LTNVGADEVK
+1230 
-1240 LNVRNEY
+1240 
-1247 IKIGNKLEIKATE
+1247 
-1260 GENINAFI
+1260 
-1268 QDSSNKGS
+1268 
-1276 WTWTSSNE
+1276 
-1284 DVATIDNNGIVTG
+1284 
-1297 KTIGYTTITGYN
+1297 
-1309 TKTAATA
+1309 
-1316 KAIINVYSNK
+1316 
-1326 EGAITRPQ
+1326 
-1334 IEVGPEYTITLKEDG
+1334 
-1349 TVWATGKNDCGQ
+1349 GQ

-1374 QVKIDENTYLTNV
+1374 QVKIDENTYLANI
-1387 RKISTSNLFTV
+1387 RKISATDTCVV
-1398 ALTTNGEAYAW
+1398 ALATNGEVYAW
-1409 GYNPKGQLGQGTTSN
+1409 GRNNYRQLGQGDTTN
-1424 VLYATKVKNQDGTGY
+1424 CLYAKKVKTEDGTGY
-1439 VQNIIDVIAN
+1439 IQNIIDVIAN
-1449 HSDTMYLD
+1449 NSNTVYLD
-1457 KDGGIYICG
+1457 KNGGLYICG
-1466 YSNST
+1466 YSSNGI
-1471 LFLGQTGSTKGVTY
+1471 FLEKTPSTKGVTY
-1485 LGQKNAIKITGGYY
+1485 LGQKNAIKITGGYI
-1499 NAGLI
+1499 NVGLI
-1504 TASGKA
+1504 TTTGKA
-1510 IAWGQNDYG
+1510 VAWGQNDYG
-1519 AFGNGTTS
+1519 TFGAGNTS
-1527 SNETLIGENINDFK
+1527 TKETIVAYDVNDFK
-1541 LAAYGGV
+1541 IACYGSIV
-1548 ILRENG
+1548 LKEDG
-1554 KAYITGYNGNGQL
+1554 KAYAAGKNSYGQL
-1567 GIGNTTTQTKFTE
+1567 GIGNTTNTSILTQ
-1580 ISIDTKAKIKYV
+1580 ISIDTNSKIKYIAP
-1592 TTGGNNSA
+1592 GGDTSA
-1600 VMTSDGKVYVTG
+1600 VMTSDGTVYETG
-1612 YNAKG
+1612 YNYYG
-1617 HLSNGT
+1617 VLSNGT
-1623 TTNSTKFIPLLNNDN
+1623 TTNSSKFMPLLNNDGSS
-1638 TEVTD
+1638 VTD
-1643 ALVMPEKILDSDT
+1643 GFIIPEKIIDSSTDF
-1656 AYYPSVF
+1656 YPTIF
-1663 SIIRKDGTVWSAGNN
+1663 SIIKKDGTVWTSGNN
-1678 TYGQLGNATNVS
+1678 EYGQLGNETNVS
-1690 SKYLTQTGKAEVE
+1690 SNYLTQTGTINAE
-1703 LNIKNEY
+1703 LNIRNEY
-1710 IKIGD
+1710 IKTGETLDISVLSEE
-1715 TTDVKVTSAS
+1715 TFKVFIPDKT
-1725 MFSAFTK
+1725 
-1732 EKINQN
+1732 NQS
-1738 DWTWKSSNEDVAT
+1738 DWTWTSSNEDVAT
-1751 IDENGTV
+1751 VDDQGIV
-1758 TGKTIGYTTITGYNA
+1758 TGKEIGYTTITGYNSKTETKA
-1773 KKGLKGKAI
+1773 KAI
-1782 INVYRNTE
+1782 VNVYRNKE
-1790 GAITVPVVGQGYGN
+1790 GAITKPQIEVGPDYSV
-1804 TITLKEDGTVWATG
+1804 ILKEDGTVWTTG
-1818 KNDYGQLGVGDTINR
+1818 RNNYGQLGNGTTTNSNKPV
-1833 NTSLQVKIDE
+1833 QVKIDE
-1843 NTYLENV
+1843 NTYLANIR
-1850 KKIDVTDDTTIAL
+1850 KISATDTCVVAL
-1863 TKTGEVYAWGRNYYG
+1863 ATNGEVYAWGRNNYRQ
-1878 ELGVGD
+1878 LGQGD
-1884 KNVRSYAT
+1884 TTNCLYAKK
-1892 RVKGIDGNGYLENI
+1892 VKTEDGTGYIQNI
-1906 IDVANGE
+1906 IDVIAN
-1913 GNSYAID
+1913 NSNTVYLD
-1920 KNGNVYGWGHGGYNQ
+1920 KNGGLYICGYSSNGIFLEKTPSTKGVTYLGQKNAIKITGGYINVGL
-1935 IDDTTTAKMYPTKMS
+1935 ITTTGK
-1950 DCTDAIS
+1950 
-1957 ISAGDCFMAVM
+1957 AVAWG
-1968 QSNSNTLER
+1968 QND
-1977 GYNRYG
+1977 YG
-1983 QRGNG
+1983 TFG
-1988 TTADTPTGTCI
+1988 
-1999 VGNDINKICAGN
+1999 AGN
-2011 DSTLIIKED
+2011 TSTKETIVAYDVNDFKIACYGSIVLKED
-2020 GTVWTAGR
+2020 GKAYAAGK
-2028 NRYGELGVGDTSDRT
+2028 NSYGQLGIGNTTNTSILTQISIDTNSKIKYIAPGGDTSAVMT
-2043 KFTKLTLEDGT
+2043 SDGT
-2054 EIKAKYGELN
+2054 
-2064 ANITTILGKDGKVY
+2064 VY
-2078 ATGYNEYGQLSN
+2078 ETGYNYYGVLSN
-2090 GTTTNSKKLKPM
+2090 GTTTNSSKFMPL
-2102 LNSDGTEVT
+2102 LNNDGSSVT
-2111 DAMLIKVG
+2111 DGFIIPEKIID
-2119 EMSDPDINTGILKKD
+2119 SSTDFYPTIFSIIKKD
-2134 GTIWVSGNN
+2134 GTVWTSGNN
-2143 TYGQIGNG
+2143 SYGQLGNSTNINSKYLTQTG
-2151 TTSSTKYFTQV
+2151 TTNV
-2162 GINDVKLNAKNEY
+2162 ELNAKNEY

-2220 GVVIGK
+2220 GVV
-2226 TLGYTTIT
+2226 
-2234 GYNSK
+2234 
-2239 NGLKA
+2239 
-2244 KAIIN
+2244 
-2249 IYRNQEGAIT
+2249 
-2259 VPVVGQGYG
+2259 
-2268 NTITLKEDGT
+2268 
-2278 VWATGK
+2278 
-2284 NDYGQLGVGDTTNR
+2284 
-2298 NTSVQVKIDENTYLE
+2298 
-2313 NVIKI
+2313 
-2318 DVTDDSTIAL
+2318 
-2328 TKTGEVYAW
+2328 
-2337 GKNENGELGVGDKTY
+2337 
-2352 RSYATRVKGADGN
+2352 
-2365 GYLENIINVANSETN
+2365 
-2380 SYAIDKDGNLYGWG
+2380 
-2394 YGGYNQIDDTTT
+2394 
-2406 SKVYPTKMS
+2406 
-2415 DCTDAISVSA
+2415 
-2425 GDCFMAFMQ
+2425 
-2434 ANSNSCVRGY
+2434 
-2444 NRYGQRGNGTT
+2444 
-2455 ADTPTGT
+2455 
-2462 CIVGND
+2462 
-2468 INKICAGNDSTLI
+2468 
-2481 IKEDGTVWTAGRN
+2481 
-2494 RYGELGVGDTSDR
+2494 
-2507 TKFTKLTLED
+2507 
-2517 GTEIKAKYGELNSSV
+2517 
-2532 TTILGKDGKVYATGY
+2532 
-2547 NGYGQLSNGT
+2547 
-2557 TTNTSKLQTM
+2557 
-2567 LNEDG
+2567 
-2572 TEVTDAILIKI
+2572 
-2583 GEMYE
+2583 
-2588 LDRNTG
+2588 
-2594 VIRKD
+2594 
-2599 GTVWVSGDNTY
+2599 
-2610 GQIGNGTTSSA
+2610 
-2621 KYFTQVGIND
+2621 
-2631 VQLNAKNEYIKIGEK
+2631 
-2646 IDIDVISAANFNVF
+2646 
-2660 IKEKPVQSDRKWTS
+2660 
-2674 SNEDVATID
+2674 
-2683 ENGVVTGKTLGYT
+2683 TGKTLGYT

-2711 IINIYRNQEGAI
+2711 IVNVYRNQEGAI
-2723 TVPVVGQ
+2723 TVPIVGQ

-2980 EDGTEIKAKYGELNS
+2980 DDGTEIKAKYGELNS

-3019 NGTTTNTSKLQTM
+3019 NGTTTNSLKLKPM
-3032 LNEDGTEVTD
+3032 LNSDGTEVTD

-3057 TGVIRKDGTVWV
+3057 TGIVRKDGTVWV

-3106 GVDKSKKINPLLFNI
+3106 GVDKSQKINPLLFNI

-3189 QVSLGYKFSVA
+3189 QVSLGYKFSLA

-3214 DGELGLGNT
+3214 NGELGLGNT
-3223 TEYDE
+3223 TEYSE
-3228 PQQITDITEKITDVK
+3228 PQQITDIKEKITDVK

-3273 REDSLVPVKVTGLK
+3273 REDSLVPVKVTGLE
-3287 NVTKVNAYKYMTI
+3287 NIAKVNAYKYMTI

-3399 VVTPDGKSNITN
+3399 VVTPDGKSNMTN

-3565 GNTIGK
+3565 GNAIGK

-3580 VIGTLNTEIQKF
+3580 IIGTLNTQTQKF
-3592 NKNVEVEVLPKDGKV
+3592 NKNVEVEVLPKNGKV

-3662 DGSKTEIED
+3662 DGSKTDIED
-3671 TIKDISVGNYHV
+3671 TIKDISVGNYQV
-3683 LALSETGKVYAW
+3683 LALGQTGKVYAW
-3695 GYGEKGQLGTGSG
+3695 GYGENGQLGIGSG
-3708 YSNEEPV
+3708 YNHESPV
-3715 VVKDIYRKQLQDIV
+3715 VVTDIYKKQLQDIV

-3787 KEQLPIV
+3787 KEQLSIV

-3812 DGKAYAIG
+3812 DGRAYAIG

-3832 VPSENTPVAVRKD
+3832 VPSETSPVAVRKD

-3870 KLYACGM
+3870 KVYACGM

-3904 VISANIGTNH
+3904 VISANIGVNH
-3914 VVAIKEDG
+3914 VVAIKENG
-3922 EVDAFGYGKNG
+3922 EVYAFGYGKNG
-3933 ELGSRNDKNS
+3933 ELGNRNDNNS
-3943 IIPVM
+3943 ITPVM
-3948 VGKDIIRT
+3948 VGNDIIRT

-3961 TLKVNQGTTIE
+3961 VLKVNQQTTIE

-4007 VNDETQNE
+4007 NNDETQNQ
-4015 SKKFKIRLSGKKT
+4015 SKQFKIKLSGKKT

-4041 NIGVIQVEVVPETE
+4041 NIGVIQVEVVPEIE

-4074 RTDGKVFTW
+4074 REDGKVFTW

-4092 NGTVK
+4092 NGTVT

-4103 EVTFPK
+4103 EVTFPE

-4137 NNNYQIGNTRASQY
+4137 NNNYQIGNTRENQY

-4156 SNIPKVIK
+4156 SNLPKVIK
-4164 ISAGN
+4164 IAAGN

-4190 DLGLGTYTNKV
+4190 DLGLGIYTNKV
-4201 LPKKVKGIHDII
+4201 LPKKVKGVHDII
-4213 DISGGKSHYIALN
+4213 DISGGKSHYIVLN

-4263 IGTIEAGDIS
+4263 IGTIDAGDIS

-4286 GGNTYSTLGTGD
+4286 GGNTYSTLGTED

-4303 VPTKLKDVKNIRQAS
+4303 VPTKLKAVKNIRQAS
-4318 TGKTHTILR
+4318 IGKTHTILR

-4342 QLGLGTTENKTTFE
+4342 QLGLGTPENKTTFE
-4356 QNTIINNVIRVS
+4356 QNTLINNVIRVS
-4368 VGDTYTTF
+4368 SGDTYTVF

-4388 YNHGDK
+4388 YNHGNK
-4394 EKKSRTKSE
+4394 EKKSRTRSE
-4403 EPILVGSDTSS
+4403 EPVLVGSDTSS

-4419 IVIVKSE
+4419 IVLVKSE
-4426 VQSILANAK
+4426 IQSILANAK

-4454 SYNNDIAKVDEDGN
+4454 SYNNDIAKIDEEGN
-4468 MLGVREGTTWVKVK
+4468 MLGIREGTTWAKVK

-4494 RVVDNNIEY
+4494 RVVDNNTEY
-4503 NTHVAPNAVSGK
+4503 STHVAPNTVSGK

-4553 SISAGKN
+4553 SVSAGKN

-4574 GSNNYGQLGIGSYE
+4574 GSNNYGQLGLGNYE
-4588 SKAKLVQIEGLTDIT
+4588 NKAKLVQIEGLTDIT
-4603 SISAGE
+4603 AISAGE

-4655 QISAG
+4655 QVSAG

-4667 TTNGQVYGMGKILN
+4667 TSNGQVYGMGKILN
-4681 GYIPGVTNAVKVEVG
+4681 GYIPEISNAVKVEIG

-4715 KLSQVSNIKNA
+4715 KLSQVSNVKNA

-4805 ELGNGTSENDQSTTK
+4805 ELGNGTNDNDQSTTK

-4868 DEYKWDAENT
+4868 DEYKWNAENT

-4932 EAEVTEAFKYKAKVP
+4932 EAEVTEAFKYKVKIP
-4947 VDEDTTK
+4947 VDDDTK
-4954 SQVQIKTKLGTDQ
+4954 NSQVQIKTKLGTDQ
-4967 ISIDNGATWEKGII
+4967 ISIDNGTTWEKGII
-4981 TKEID
+4981 KKEID
-4986 ILNNETEVPFIVK
+4986 ISSNETQIPFIVK

-5015 SNDNSIKNVTIQKAD
+5015 SNDNSIKNLTIKKSG
-5030 VGAEEQITEKE
+5030 VETEEQIIKNEN
-5041 SKIYETIVPS
+5041 SIYETIVPS
-5051 TGENVA
+5051 TGENVV

-5082 TFEMEEPVKEIPLK
+5082 TFEMEEPIKEIPIK
-5096 ITSESGK
+5096 ITSESGRD
-5103 EETYTLKVY
+5103 ETYTLKVY

-5125 NGKEAT
+5125 NGKEAK
-5131 KIDDKNYEVII
+5131 KIDDKNYEAVI

-5153 IANFTTSKV
+5153 TTNFTTSKI
-5162 GINGGEKQESTIK
+5162 GINNGEKQQNAIK
-5175 EDIQTVLDMASA
+5175 ENIQTVSDVTSA

-5196 AIQNEYTLTIKK
+5196 TKQNEYTLTIKK

-5234 YVGTDINN
+5234 YVSTGVNN
-5242 ATVKITAKDTENTIT
+5242 AMVKISTKNAEDTIS
-5257 LAGFT
+5257 LADFT
-5262 EEKATIEKEVEVNA
+5262 EEKSTLEKSVEVNA
-5276 ETNAYKIQIK
+5276 ETNTYKIHIK
-5286 NNETGRNEK
+5286 DKETGKVEK

-5302 GDTEVGLKDIFAVN
+5302 GDTEVGLKNIFAVN
-5316 ETTIREAEKVE
+5316 ESTIKEATNVE
-5327 DTKYE
+5327 NSKYE
-5332 IRVLSTYT
+5332 IRVLSKYT
-5340 STNLTINCINTESKI
+5340 STNLTINCINAESKI
-5355 AVGQDNIDAG
+5355 AVGQDNIDAQ
-5365 NYQIGASTQTISLTE
+5365 NYQIGTITQTISLAA
-5380 KETTVPVKL
+5380 KETTVPIKV

-5399 YTINIIRSSDN
+5399 YTVNIIRSSDD

-5447 TTLKIKATAVNENTN
+5447 TSLKIKATAVNENTN

-5515 KEVTVGNESASYNST
+5515 KEITVGNETASYNSI

-5547 IVKSTDDLANITLGI
+5547 IAKSTDDLANITLGI

-5569 AGTVEATENKSG
+5569 VGTVEATENKSG

-5630 NYIANVKSTIT
+5630 NYTANVKSTIT
-5641 DAEIRVESQND
+5641 DAQIKVESQND

-5658 DSETQDTNQVTIKR
+5658 DSQTQDTNQLTIKR

-5691 NTEEKL
+5691 NTEEKI
-5697 LTINRLS
+5697 LTVNRLS

-5710 SIKVE
+5710 GIKVE
-5715 TEDKTEYEPTVQ
+5715 TEDKKEYVPTVQ
-5727 EDGTYHVKTKRTE
+5727 EDGTYYVKTKRTG
-5740 TANITVTTED
+5740 TANITITSED

-5821 TSSTYEVQVDDRL
+5821 TSSKYEVQVDDRL
-5834 QTLAIDAIT
+5834 QTLTFDAIT
-5843 KDENAKIKLG
+5843 KNENAKIKLG
-5853 TETEY
+5853 TENEY

-5883 DGETTKTYTIEV
+5883 DGETTKTYTIEI
-5895 TKKFSTGLAQ
+5895 TKKFSTELSE
-5905 IKTDGEIAKLQ
+5905 IKTDGDVAKLQ

-5928 ADNTANIEITPDNTL
+5928 ADDTANIEITPDNTL

-5948 YKDNELIISQV
+5948 YKDNELILSQT
-5959 GTITLTQDMKYET
+5959 GTISITQRMKYET
-5972 DSYKIIVSNPNKEA
+5972 DSYKIIVSNPNNEA
-5986 ETSTYILNLIK
+5986 QTSTYILNLTK

-6031 SEKYEL
+6031 TEKYEL

-6050 DNGEYSVENTQTQE
+6050 DDGEYSVENTQTQE
-6064 YEINPEE
+6064 YGINPGEI
-6071 TKEVKVTVKS
+6071 KEVKVTVKS
-6081 QNGEEII
+6081 QNGEELT

-6101 VETIKVNGTDITL
+6101 VEAIKVNGTDITS

-6120 KNYNITLENTLTTT
+6120 KNYNITLENTLDTTA
-6134 TLEIVAESEKTEVNT
+6134 LEIVTESEKTEINT
-6149 TIDEV
+6149 IIDEV
-6154 EHSGQK
+6154 EHNEQK
-6160 TVTVDNINLPGVGKK
+6160 AVTVDNISLPGVGKK
-6175 IITFTVTSEEGKKEA
+6175 IITFTVTSEEGKKETR
-6190 KTITISQFSSD
+6190 TITISQFSSD

-6231 YADIYAKAQEETT
+6231 SADIYAKAQEETT
-6244 NIEINGGTSSVG
+6244 KIEINGGTSSVG
-6256 EQQATIQSIA
+6256 EQNSTIQNLE
-6266 EGQYLEVPVKL
+6266 EGKYLEVPVKL

-6292 VKSGDNNVGTIRVN
+6292 VKSGDNNVKTIKVN
-6306 NLEATKIDDKTYRSF
+6306 NLEATKIDDNTYRSF

-6338 LSNIKVTLGDSQ
+6338 LSNIKVTIGDSQ
-6350 KIGNPLNFIQ
+6350 KTGNPLNFIQ
-6360 TLPEEKTNV
+6360 PLPEEKTNV
-6369 TITIVSEAGED
+6369 TITIGSEAGED

-6399 YVNGNELEKDKK
+6399 YVNGNELKKDKK
-6411 TGRYRTT
+6411 TGRYKTT
-6418 IEDNKQP
+6418 VDENKQP
-6425 VIKAISNNQYAYV
+6425 VIKVISNNQYAYV
-6438 RIALNEEEQTQSEKT
+6438 RIALNEEEQTQSEKA
-6453 VELGEDKITVIPI
+6453 VELGSDKITVIPI

-6485 DKSIAVDSLIVDD
+6485 DKSTAVDSLIVDD
-6498 IETTDFDRETNTYK
+6498 VEITDYDKETNTYK
-6512 AIVDKDIEQHEIFIM
+6512 AVVDKDIDQHEIFIM

-6533 TIEINENAAVG
+6533 TIEINENTAVG

-6556 DGKTIPFTV
+6556 DGKTIPFTI
-6565 TSETGTTQKYQLLLI
+6565 TSETGITQKYQLLLI
-6580 KKSSNVKVTQVVVND
+6580 KKSSNVNVTQVVVND

-6627 PYASVKIGDNDTVMN
+6627 PYASVKIGDNDTIMN
-6642 DSEAWVDLKLEQ
+6642 ESEAWVDLKLEQ

-6682 NDTSAIVSYDG
+6682 NDTSSIVSYDG
-6693 EPLSKDENGEYN
+6693 EPLSKDENGKYN

-6798 ITKEAVIDENG
+6798 ITKEAVIDENR

-6817 ETSEVTLKIT
+6817 DTSEVTLKIT
-6827 PESQYSTIKLGDQ
+6827 PESQYSTVKLGDQ
-6840 TSKGE
+6840 TSTGE
-6845 LTTTATLTG
+6845 LTTVVTLTG
-6854 DITFVNYTVTSEAGE
+6854 DITYVNYTITSEAGE
-6869 EKQYTI
+6869 EKQYTV
-6875 KIGKVASISGRIL
+6875 KIGKVASISGKIL
-6888 TENTEEK
+6888 TENTKEK

-6907 TSNPVKQMETEEDGT
+6907 TINPVKQMETEEDGT
-6922 FYITIEESGKYDLVA
+6922 FNITIEESGIYDLVA

-6963 KLIAG
+6963 KLLAG
-6968 NVVKNNE
+6968 NVVKNSEN
-6975 KSTFEEQIEIDDLV
+6975 SALEEQIEIDDLV

-7000 DEDKETR
+7000 DEDKVTR

-7032 KAETIEWVNPNK
+7032 KAETIEWINPNI
-7044 ATKKIMKSA
+7044 ATAKLKES
-7053 SIKTTSEQNFILPIT
+7053 SSTTTGKQDFILPIS
-7068 CNYTITSSYGT
+7068 CNYTITSNYGT
-7079 RKHPITGVI
+7079 RTDPITGIVD
-7088 KKHTGIDIS
+7088 KHTGIDIS
-7097 GVHHTEILAVADGEV
+7097 GIHHTEILAVSDGEV
-7112 TFAGVQNGYGNC
+7112 TFAGVQNGFGNC
-7124 VEIKHIVNGETIYSF
+7124 IEIKHVVNGETIYSF
-7139 YAHLSRIDVKVKDT
+7139 YAHLSKINVKSGDKVT
-7153 VKQGQVIGLEGGA
+7153 QGKVIGLEGGD
-7166 PESDPNPGSS
+7166 PETDPNPGNS

-7182 FEIRKSSGYGNDVDP
+7182 FEIRNASGYRNDVDP
-7197 TNYIKFKNK
+7197 TKYIKL

>member
-1710 IKIGD
+1710 IKIG
-1715 TTDVKVTSAS
+1715 
-1725 MFSAFTK
+1725 
-1732 EKINQN
+1732 
-1738 DWTWKSSNEDVAT
+1738 
-1751 IDENGTV
+1751 
-1758 TGKTIGYTTITGYNA
+1758 
-1773 KKGLKGKAI
+1773 
-1782 INVYRNTE
+1782 
-1790 GAITVPVVGQGYGN
+1790 
-1804 TITLKEDGTVWATG
+1804 
-1818 KNDYGQLGVGDTINR
+1818 
-1833 NTSLQVKIDE
+1833 
-1843 NTYLENV
+1843 
-1850 KKIDVTDDTTIAL
+1850 
-1863 TKTGEVYAWGRNYYG
+1863 
-1878 ELGVGD
+1878 
-1884 KNVRSYAT
+1884 
-1892 RVKGIDGNGYLENI
+1892 
-1906 IDVANGE
+1906 
-1913 GNSYAID
+1913 
-1920 KNGNVYGWGHGGYNQ
+1920 
-1935 IDDTTTAKMYPTKMS
+1935 
-1950 DCTDAIS
+1950 
-1957 ISAGDCFMAVM
+1957 
-1968 QSNSNTLER
+1968 
-1977 GYNRYG
+1977 
-1983 QRGNG
+1983 
-1988 TTADTPTGTCI
+1988 
-1999 VGNDINKICAGN
+1999 
-2011 DSTLIIKED
+2011 
-2020 GTVWTAGR
+2020 
-2028 NRYGELGVGDTSDRT
+2028 
-2043 KFTKLTLEDGT
+2043 
-2054 EIKAKYGELN
+2054 
-2064 ANITTILGKDGKVY
+2064 
-2078 ATGYNEYGQLSN
+2078 
-2090 GTTTNSKKLKPM
+2090 
-2102 LNSDGTEVT
+2102 
-2111 DAMLIKVG
+2111 
-2119 EMSDPDINTGILKKD
+2119 
-2134 GTIWVSGNN
+2134 
-2143 TYGQIGNG
+2143 
-2151 TTSSTKYFTQV
+2151 
-2162 GINDVKLNAKNEY
+2162 
-2175 IKIGEKFDI
+2175 EKFDI

-2220 GVVIGK
+2220 GVV
-2226 TLGYTTIT
+2226 
-2234 GYNSK
+2234 
-2239 NGLKA
+2239 
-2244 KAIIN
+2244 
-2249 IYRNQEGAIT
+2249 
-2259 VPVVGQGYG
+2259 
-2268 NTITLKEDGT
+2268 
-2278 VWATGK
+2278 
-2284 NDYGQLGVGDTTNR
+2284 
-2298 NTSVQVKIDENTYLE
+2298 
-2313 NVIKI
+2313 
-2318 DVTDDSTIAL
+2318 
-2328 TKTGEVYAW
+2328 
-2337 GKNENGELGVGDKTY
+2337 
-2352 RSYATRVKGADGN
+2352 
-2365 GYLENIINVANSETN
+2365 
-2380 SYAIDKDGNLYGWG
+2380 
-2394 YGGYNQIDDTTT
+2394 
-2406 SKVYPTKMS
+2406 
-2415 DCTDAISVSA
+2415 
-2425 GDCFMAFMQ
+2425 
-2434 ANSNSCVRGY
+2434 
-2444 NRYGQRGNGTT
+2444 
-2455 ADTPTGT
+2455 
-2462 CIVGND
+2462 
-2468 INKICAGNDSTLI
+2468 
-2481 IKEDGTVWTAGRN
+2481 
-2494 RYGELGVGDTSDR
+2494 
-2507 TKFTKLTLED
+2507 
-2517 GTEIKAKYGELNSSV
+2517 
-2532 TTILGKDGKVYATGY
+2532 
-2547 NGYGQLSNGT
+2547 
-2557 TTNTSKLQTM
+2557 
-2567 LNEDG
+2567 
-2572 TEVTDAILIKI
+2572 
-2583 GEMYE
+2583 
-2588 LDRNTG
+2588 
-2594 VIRKD
+2594 
-2599 GTVWVSGDNTY
+2599 
-2610 GQIGNGTTSSA
+2610 
-2621 KYFTQVGIND
+2621 
-2631 VQLNAKNEYIKIGEK
+2631 
-2646 IDIDVISAANFNVF
+2646 
-2660 IKEKPVQSDRKWTS
+2660 
-2674 SNEDVATID
+2674 
-2683 ENGVVTGKTLGYT
+2683 TGKTLGYT

-2711 IINIYRNQEGAI
+2711 IVNVYRNQEGAI
-2723 TVPVVGQ
+2723 TVPIVGQ

-3019 NGTTTNTSKLQTM
+3019 NGTTTNTSKLKTM

-3399 VVTPDGKSNITN
+3399 VVTPDGKSNMTN

-3631 QNQYGQLGVGD
+3631 QNTYGQLGLGNTTD
-3642 TNSYNEPQKVKIIK
+3642 YNEPQKVSIIK
-3656 NTIKNE
+3656 ETIKNQ
-3662 DGSKTEIED
+3662 DGTKTNIED
-3671 TIKDISVGNYHV
+3671 TIKDISVGNNQV

-3695 GYGEKGQLGTGSG
+3695 GYGEKGQLGNGSR
-3708 YSNEEPV
+3708 YNQSTPV
-3715 VVKDIYRKQLQDIV
+3715 VVTDIYRKQLKDIV

-3752 GYSSRAQLLDLP
+3752 GYSARAQLLDLP
-3764 ENAVDITSKYVLTG
+3764 ENAIDITSKYVVTG

-3787 KEQLPIV
+3787 KEELPIV
-3794 GKIVDLD
+3794 GKIVEAD

-3889 ILDVNT
+3889 ILDVNI

-4103 EVTFPK
+4103 EVIFPE

-4137 NNNYQIGNTRASQY
+4137 NNDYQIGNTRASQY

-5051 TGENVA
+5051 TGENVV

-5175 EDIQTVLDMASA
+5175 EDIQTVLDSTSA

-5380 KETTVPVKL
+5380 KETTVPVKV

-5447 TTLKIKATAVNENTN
+5447 TTLKIKANTVNENTN
-5462 VKIGEDKYSLKEAT
+5462 VKIGEDEYSLKEAT

-5489 ITVKTEYGTEKQYTL
+5489 IIVKTEYGTEKQYTL

-5515 KEVTVGNESASYNST
+5515 KEVTVGNESASYNSI

-5547 IVKSTDDLANITLGI
+5547 IAKSTDDLANITLGI
-5562 KAGDVTK
+5562 KAGDVTN

-5740 TANITVTTED
+5740 TANITVTAED

-5811 GKDIKKVSKI
+5811 GEDIKKVSKI

-6120 KNYNITLENTLTTT
+6120 KNYNITLENTLDTT

-6175 IITFTVTSEEGKKEA
+6175 IITFTVTSEEGKKETR
-6190 KTITISQFSSD
+6190 TITISQFSSD
-6201 IELAKLQVRGKDAKK
+6201 IELEKLQVRGKEAKK

-6418 IEDNKQP
+6418 VEDNKKP

-6603 RPDIYRKNIK
+6603 RTDIYRKNIK

-6744 LDIDTKS
+6744 LDIDTKA
-6751 AGKTI
+6751 AGRTI

>member
-6 KFSKKIKSKAAVL
+6 KFSKKIKSKAVVL

-63 SSNIIKS
+63 DSNIIKS

-78 TGSDETGDGTKEKPY
+78 TGNDETGDGTKEKPY
-93 ASLSKAINEATS
+93 ATLSKAINEATS
-105 GQKIYIM
+105 GQKIYVM
-112 AGTYKLKPMTLSSYT
+112 AGTYTLTPMPCTSYSQS
-127 EPGIYD
+127 GIYD
-133 QGKALEIFGD
+133 MGKNIEIFGE
-143 NEKTILEYDGSET
+143 NEKTILVFDGSKT
-156 TKRDGAAFQITNK
+156 DRRDGAVMEIENS
-169 NTLVRNLTYV
+169 NTIVRNLTYV
-179 YYPKNGDSWQKSIFR
+179 YYPKSGSNYQRSIFR
-194 WCDGRVENVF
+194 WCNGTVENVF
-204 FRICGTNSAAYL
+204 FRICGQNSASYL
-216 YYNGGGSLRVK
+216 YNNDGGSLRVN
-227 NCTFFHDTGSF
+227 NCTFFHELGNVESN
-238 EKRYSGSA
+238 YSGNCK
-246 TFTNI
+246 FTNI
-251 ATNVATDGTE
+251 ATNVNTSETR
-261 TNVIVDSF
+261 TNVIVDNF
-269 GTKETELADLINNS
+269 GTKDNSLTELIDNS
-283 KTNENFTENSAGVY
+283 KTNTNFVENSAGVF
-297 YGEYSWNNSHNLFF
+297 YGEHSWSKTNKIFF
-311 IKNYKLN
+311 IKSYQLN

-325 IGETLKTEVIDPT
+325 IGETIKSQIIGPEDGGTI
-338 GENINQSD
+338 NISD

-355 IATVDSKGNVVGKG
+355 VATVDKNGNVMGKG
-369 LGHATITAYNQKT
+369 IGHATITAYNSAEEV
-382 GYKAKAIVNVYRNK
+382 KAKAIVNVYRNK
-396 EGAITTPQIEEGE
+396 EGAITTPQIEVGE
-409 GFTLI
+409 GFEAV

-419 TVWSVGRNDI
+419 TVWISGRNDVGI
-429 GTCAQGDTTNR
+429 CAQGDTVNR
-440 TTPVQI
+440 TTPVQV
-446 KINASTYLTNV
+446 KIDANTYLTNV
-457 VKITAMRAQAMALTS
+457 IKISAMRSMVMALAK
-472 DGEVYTWGYNDYGV
+472 DGEVYTWGYNDTGV
-486 LGLGDTTTRKY
+486 LGLGDTTTRTY
-497 ATKVKG
+497 ATRVKG
-503 VGGNGYLENIID
+503 VGGNGYLENIMD

-520 TTAIVVDKNGDLYAW
+520 TTSIAVDKNGNVYGW
-535 GNGQD
+535 GNGAD
-540 YELLENETSYTP
+540 YELMENSTTYTP
-552 VKLSKISNFICA
+552 VKLKSMTDVICA
-564 NVGYGVIGAIKANGE
+564 SVGYGEVSAIKSNGE
-579 TWTWGYNKYGEIGY
+579 TWTWGYNGYGAMGY
-593 APITTTSSTETCLSN
+593 GKEENKSTERCISN
-608 EINEIK
+608 EINEINLK
-614 FNGYSGYILKEDG
+614 GYSGYILKEDG

-653 IKDKDGNALKAKTIK
+653 IKDKEGNAYKAKTIK
-668 AGSRN
+668 AGVRS
-673 LQFIGTDGKTYV
+673 LQFIGEDGKVYV
-685 TGYNGKGQIG
+685 TGYNGYGQVG
-695 DQTTTSAKYP
+695 DKTTTSAVYP
-705 KVMTYE
+705 KVMVNA

-725 TCYSDSNSRNNVIL
+725 TCYVDSAPRNHAIL

-745 WIAGE
+745 WIIGQ
-750 NTYGQIGNGTTSNS
+750 NSYGQFGNGTTTNANYFTQTGETEVLL
-764 NKLIKMGEEN
+764 NK
-774 VQLNA
+774 
-779 RNEYIKIGDT
+779 RNEYIKIGEK
-789 LDIDIQEI
+789 LDIDVLSESSF
-797 EKFNV
+797 KA
-802 FIPEKTNQSD
+802 FIPDKTNQSD
-812 WTWTSSNKD
+812 WTWTSSNED
-821 VATVNSNG
+821 VATVDEQG
-829 VVTGTGIGY
+829 IVTGKEIGY
-838 TTITAHNSKEN
+838 TTITGYNSKTET
-849 LKGKVIIN
+849 KAKAIVN
-857 VYNNK
+857 VYRNK

-870 VEVALDSTIILKE
+870 IEVGPDYSVILKE
-883 DGTVWATGRNHYG
+883 DGTVWTTGRN
-896 QLGNGTTTD
+896 
-905 SNKPVQVKIDENT
+905 
-918 YLTNIRKISTSNYY
+918 NY
-932 TVALTT
+932 
-938 NGEAYAWGDNESK
+938 
-951 QLGQGDSKILY
+951 
-962 ATKIKNQDGTGPLQN
+962 
-977 IVDVIANHSNTLYLD
+977 
-992 KDGGL
+992 
-997 YICGYT
+997 
-1003 DTTLYLGKTAST
+1003 
-1015 KGVTYLGQQNAIKI
+1015 
-1029 TGGYQTVGIVTS
+1029 
-1041 SGKAIAWGKNS
+1041 
-1052 YGVLGNGT
+1052 
-1060 TTDNII
+1060 
-1066 GKTTIGEDI
+1066 
-1075 DDFKLTCYSG
+1075 
-1085 MFLKDN
+1085 
-1091 GKAYSAG
+1091 
-1098 LNNYGQLGIGNTT
+1098 
-1111 SKSTYTEISI
+1111 
-1121 DTESKIKYIAPGG
+1121 
-1134 NTSAIMTSD
+1134 
-1143 GKVYETGYNKNGQLS
+1143 
-1158 DGTTT
+1158 
-1163 NSNKFKLLLN
+1163 
-1173 NDNTEVTDALVI
+1173 
-1185 PEKIGDATNV
+1185 
-1195 KHTLFA
+1195 
-1201 LIRKDGS
+1201 
-1208 IWTVGGNTYG
+1208 
-1218 QLGNGT
+1218 
-1224 TLNAIY
+1224 
-1230 LTNVGADEVK
+1230 
-1240 LNVRNEY
+1240 
-1247 IKIGNKLEIKATE
+1247 
-1260 GENINAFI
+1260 
-1268 QDSSNKGS
+1268 
-1276 WTWTSSNE
+1276 
-1284 DVATIDNNGIVTG
+1284 
-1297 KTIGYTTITGYN
+1297 
-1309 TKTAATA
+1309 
-1316 KAIINVYSNK
+1316 
-1326 EGAITRPQ
+1326 
-1334 IEVGPEYTITLKEDG
+1334 
-1349 TVWATGKNDCGQ
+1349 GQ

-1374 QVKIDENTYLTNV
+1374 QVKIDENTYLTNI
-1387 RKISTSNLFTV
+1387 RKISATDTCVV
-1398 ALTTNGEAYAW
+1398 ALATNGEVYAW
-1409 GYNPKGQLGQGTTSN
+1409 GRNNYRQLGQGDTTN
-1424 VLYATKVKNQDGTGY
+1424 CLYAKKVKTEDGAGY
-1439 VQNIIDVIAN
+1439 IQNIIDVIAN
-1449 HSDTMYLD
+1449 NSNTVYLD
-1457 KDGGIYICG
+1457 KNGGLYICG
-1466 YSNST
+1466 YSSNGI
-1471 LFLGQTGSTKGVTY
+1471 FLEKTPSTKGVTY
-1485 LGQKNAIKITGGYY
+1485 LGQKNAIKITGGYI
-1499 NAGLI
+1499 NVGLI
-1504 TASGKA
+1504 TTTGKA
-1510 IAWGQNDYG
+1510 VAWGQNDYG
-1519 AFGNGTTS
+1519 TFGAGNTS
-1527 SNETLIGENINDFK
+1527 TKETIVAYDVNDFK
-1541 LAAYGGV
+1541 IACYGSIV
-1548 ILRENG
+1548 LKEDG
-1554 KAYITGYNGNGQL
+1554 KAYAAGKNSYGQL
-1567 GIGNTTTQTKFTE
+1567 GIGNTTNTSTLTQ
-1580 ISIDTKAKIKYV
+1580 ISIDTNSKIKYIAP
-1592 TTGGNNSA
+1592 GGDTSA
-1600 VMTSDGKVYVTG
+1600 VMTSDGTVYETG
-1612 YNAKG
+1612 YNYYG
-1617 HLSNGT
+1617 VLSNGT
-1623 TTNSTKFIPLLNNDN
+1623 TTNSSKFMPLLNNDGSN
-1638 TEVTD
+1638 VTD
-1643 ALVMPEKILDSDT
+1643 GFIIPEKIIDSSTDF
-1656 AYYPSVF
+1656 YPTIF
-1663 SIIRKDGTVWSAGNN
+1663 SIIKKDGTVWTSGNN
-1678 TYGQLGNATNVS
+1678 EYGQLGNETNVS
-1690 SKYLTQTGKAEVE
+1690 SNYLTQTGTINAE
-1703 LNIKNEY
+1703 LNIRNEY
-1710 IKIGD
+1710 IKTGETLDISVLSEE
-1715 TTDVKVTSAS
+1715 TFKVFIPDKT
-1725 MFSAFTK
+1725 
-1732 EKINQN
+1732 NQS
-1738 DWTWKSSNEDVAT
+1738 DWTWTSSNEDVAT
-1751 IDENGTV
+1751 VDEQGIV
-1758 TGKTIGYTTITGYNA
+1758 TGKEIGYTTITGYNSKTETKA
-1773 KKGLKGKAI
+1773 KAI
-1782 INVYRNTE
+1782 VNVYRNKE
-1790 GAITVPVVGQGYGN
+1790 GAITKPQIEVGPDYSV
-1804 TITLKEDGTVWATG
+1804 ILKEDGTVWTTG
-1818 KNDYGQLGVGDTINR
+1818 RNNYGQLGNGTTTNSNKPV
-1833 NTSLQVKIDE
+1833 QVKIDE
-1843 NTYLENV
+1843 NTYLTNIR
-1850 KKIDVTDDTTIAL
+1850 KISATDTCVVAL
-1863 TKTGEVYAWGRNYYG
+1863 ATNGEVYAWGRNNYRQ
-1878 ELGVGD
+1878 LGQGD
-1884 KNVRSYAT
+1884 TTNCLYAKK
-1892 RVKGIDGNGYLENI
+1892 VKTEDGAGYIQNI
-1906 IDVANGE
+1906 IDVIAN
-1913 GNSYAID
+1913 NSNTVYLD
-1920 KNGNVYGWGHGGYNQ
+1920 KNGGLYICGYSSNGIFLEKTPSTKGVTYLGQKNAIKITGGYINVGL
-1935 IDDTTTAKMYPTKMS
+1935 ITTTGK
-1950 DCTDAIS
+1950 
-1957 ISAGDCFMAVM
+1957 AVAWG
-1968 QSNSNTLER
+1968 QND
-1977 GYNRYG
+1977 YG
-1983 QRGNG
+1983 TFG
-1988 TTADTPTGTCI
+1988 
-1999 VGNDINKICAGN
+1999 AGN
-2011 DSTLIIKED
+2011 TSTKETIVAYDVNDFKIACYGSIVLKED
-2020 GTVWTAGR
+2020 GKAYAAGK
-2028 NRYGELGVGDTSDRT
+2028 NSYGQLGIGNTTNTSTLTQISIDTNSKIKYIAPGGDTSAVMT
-2043 KFTKLTLEDGT
+2043 SDGT
-2054 EIKAKYGELN
+2054 
-2064 ANITTILGKDGKVY
+2064 VY
-2078 ATGYNEYGQLSN
+2078 ETGYNYYGVLSN
-2090 GTTTNSKKLKPM
+2090 GTTTNSSKFMPL
-2102 LNSDGTEVT
+2102 LNNDGSNVT
-2111 DAMLIKVG
+2111 DGFIIPEKIID
-2119 EMSDPDINTGILKKD
+2119 SSTDFYPTIFSIIKKD
-2134 GTIWVSGNN
+2134 GTVWTSGNN
-2143 TYGQIGNG
+2143 SYGQLGNSTNINSKYLTQTG
-2151 TTSSTKYFTQV
+2151 TTNV
-2162 GINDVKLNAKNEY
+2162 ELNAKNEY

-2220 GVVIGK
+2220 GVV
-2226 TLGYTTIT
+2226 
-2234 GYNSK
+2234 
-2239 NGLKA
+2239 
-2244 KAIIN
+2244 
-2249 IYRNQEGAIT
+2249 
-2259 VPVVGQGYG
+2259 
-2268 NTITLKEDGT
+2268 
-2278 VWATGK
+2278 
-2284 NDYGQLGVGDTTNR
+2284 
-2298 NTSVQVKIDENTYLE
+2298 
-2313 NVIKI
+2313 
-2318 DVTDDSTIAL
+2318 
-2328 TKTGEVYAW
+2328 
-2337 GKNENGELGVGDKTY
+2337 
-2352 RSYATRVKGADGN
+2352 
-2365 GYLENIINVANSETN
+2365 
-2380 SYAIDKDGNLYGWG
+2380 
-2394 YGGYNQIDDTTT
+2394 
-2406 SKVYPTKMS
+2406 
-2415 DCTDAISVSA
+2415 
-2425 GDCFMAFMQ
+2425 
-2434 ANSNSCVRGY
+2434 
-2444 NRYGQRGNGTT
+2444 
-2455 ADTPTGT
+2455 
-2462 CIVGND
+2462 
-2468 INKICAGNDSTLI
+2468 
-2481 IKEDGTVWTAGRN
+2481 
-2494 RYGELGVGDTSDR
+2494 
-2507 TKFTKLTLED
+2507 
-2517 GTEIKAKYGELNSSV
+2517 
-2532 TTILGKDGKVYATGY
+2532 
-2547 NGYGQLSNGT
+2547 
-2557 TTNTSKLQTM
+2557 
-2567 LNEDG
+2567 
-2572 TEVTDAILIKI
+2572 
-2583 GEMYE
+2583 
-2588 LDRNTG
+2588 
-2594 VIRKD
+2594 
-2599 GTVWVSGDNTY
+2599 
-2610 GQIGNGTTSSA
+2610 
-2621 KYFTQVGIND
+2621 
-2631 VQLNAKNEYIKIGEK
+2631 
-2646 IDIDVISAANFNVF
+2646 
-2660 IKEKPVQSDRKWTS
+2660 
-2674 SNEDVATID
+2674 
-2683 ENGVVTGKTLGYT
+2683 TGKTLGYT

-2711 IINIYRNQEGAI
+2711 IVNVYRNQEGAI
-2723 TVPVVGQ
+2723 TVPIVGQ

-2980 EDGTEIKAKYGELNS
+2980 DDGTEIKAKYGELNS

-3019 NGTTTNTSKLQTM
+3019 NGTTTNSLKLKPM
-3032 LNEDGTEVTD
+3032 LNSDGTEVTD

-3057 TGVIRKDGTVWV
+3057 TGIVRKDGTVWV

-3106 GVDKSKKINPLLFNI
+3106 GVDKSQKINPLLFNI

-3189 QVSLGYKFSVA
+3189 QVSLGYKFSLA

-3214 DGELGLGNT
+3214 NGELGLGNT
-3223 TEYDE
+3223 TEYSE
-3228 PQQITDITEKITDVK
+3228 PQQITDIKEKITDVK

-3273 REDSLVPVKVTGLK
+3273 REDSLVPVKVTGLE
-3287 NVTKVNAYKYMTI
+3287 NIAKVNAYKYMTI

-3399 VVTPDGKSNITN
+3399 VVTPDGKSNMTN

-3565 GNTIGK
+3565 GNAIGK

-3580 VIGTLNTEIQKF
+3580 IIGTLNTQTQKF
-3592 NKNVEVEVLPKDGKV
+3592 NKNVEVEVLPKNGKV

-3662 DGSKTEIED
+3662 DGSKTDIED
-3671 TIKDISVGNYHV
+3671 TIKDISVGNYQV
-3683 LALSETGKVYAW
+3683 LALGQTGKVYAW
-3695 GYGEKGQLGTGSG
+3695 GYGEKGQLGIGSG
-3708 YSNEEPV
+3708 YNHESPV
-3715 VVKDIYRKQLQDIV
+3715 VVTDIYKNQLQDIV

-3778 DGKVYNIST
+3778 DGKVYDIST
-3787 KEQLPIV
+3787 KEQLSIV

-3812 DGKAYAIG
+3812 DGRAYAIG

-3832 VPSENTPVAVRKD
+3832 VPSETSPVAVRKD

-3870 KLYACGM
+3870 KVYACGM

-3904 VISANIGTNH
+3904 VISANIGVNH

-3922 EVDAFGYGKNG
+3922 EVYAFGYGKNG
-3933 ELGSRNDKNS
+3933 ELGNRNDNNS
-3943 IIPVM
+3943 ITPVM
-3948 VGKDIIRT
+3948 VGNDIIRT

-3961 TLKVNQGTTIE
+3961 VLKVNQQTTIE

-4007 VNDETQNE
+4007 NNDETQNE
-4015 SKKFKIRLSGKKT
+4015 SKKFKIKLSGKKT

-4074 RTDGKVFTW
+4074 REDGKVFTW

-4092 NGTVK
+4092 NGTVT

-4103 EVTFPK
+4103 EVTFPE

-4137 NNNYQIGNTRASQY
+4137 NNNYQIGNTRENQY

-4156 SNIPKVIK
+4156 SNLPKVIK
-4164 ISAGN
+4164 IAAGN

-4190 DLGLGTYTNKV
+4190 DLGLGIYTNKV
-4201 LPKKVKGIHDII
+4201 LPKKVKGVHDII
-4213 DISGGKSHYIALN
+4213 DISGGKSHYIVLN
-4226 RAGEVFVT
+4226 RAGEVFAT

-4256 KIEIKDK
+4256 KVEIKDK
-4263 IGTIEAGDIS
+4263 IGTIDAGDIS

-4286 GGNTYSTLGTGD
+4286 GGNTYSTLGTED

-4356 QNTIINNVIRVS
+4356 QNTLINNVIRVS
-4368 VGDTYTTF
+4368 SGDTYTVF

-4388 YNHGDK
+4388 YNHGNK
-4394 EKKSRTKSE
+4394 EKKSRTRSE
-4403 EPILVGSDTSS
+4403 EPVLVGSDTSS

-4419 IVIVKSE
+4419 IVLVKSE
-4426 VQSILANAK
+4426 IQSILANAK

-4454 SYNNDIAKVDEDGN
+4454 SYNNDIAKIDEEGN
-4468 MLGVREGTTWVKVK
+4468 VLGIREGTTWAKVK

-4494 RVVDNNIEY
+4494 RVVDNNTEY
-4503 NTHVAPNAVSGK
+4503 STHVAPNTVSGK

-4553 SISAGKN
+4553 SVSAGKN

-4574 GSNNYGQLGIGSYE
+4574 GSNNYGQLGLGNYE
-4588 SKAKLVQIEGLTDIT
+4588 NKAKLVQIEGLTDIT
-4603 SISAGE
+4603 AISAGE

-4655 QISAG
+4655 QVSAG

-4667 TTNGQVYGMGKILN
+4667 TSNGQVYGMGKILN
-4681 GYIPGVTNAVKVEVG
+4681 GYIPEISNAVKVEIG

-4715 KLSQVSNIKNA
+4715 KLSQVSNVKNA

-4805 ELGNGTSENDQSTTK
+4805 ELGNGTNDNDQSTTK

-4932 EAEVTEAFKYKAKVP
+4932 EAEVTEAFKYKVKIP
-4947 VDEDTTK
+4947 VDDDTK
-4954 SQVQIKTKLGTDQ
+4954 NSQVQIKTKLGTDQ
-4967 ISIDNGATWEKGII
+4967 ISIDNGTTWEKGII
-4981 TKEID
+4981 KKEID
-4986 ILNNETEVPFIVK
+4986 ISSNETQIPFIVK

-5015 SNDNSIKNVTIQKAD
+5015 SNDNSIKNLTIKKSG
-5030 VGAEEQITEKE
+5030 VETEEQIIKNEN
-5041 SKIYETIVPS
+5041 SIYETIVPS
-5051 TGENVA
+5051 TGENVV

-5082 TFEMEEPVKEIPLK
+5082 TFEMEEPIKEIPIK
-5096 ITSESGK
+5096 ITSESGRD
-5103 EETYTLKVY
+5103 ETYTLKVY

-5125 NGKEAT
+5125 NGKEAK
-5131 KIDDKNYEVII
+5131 KIDDKNYEAVI

-5153 IANFTTSKV
+5153 TTNFTTSKI
-5162 GINGGEKQESTIK
+5162 GINNGEKQQNAIK
-5175 EDIQTVLDMASA
+5175 ENIQTVSDVTSA

-5196 AIQNEYTLTIKK
+5196 TKQNEYTLTIKK

-5234 YVGTDINN
+5234 YVSTGVNN
-5242 ATVKITAKDTENTIT
+5242 AMVKITTKNAEDTIS
-5257 LAGFT
+5257 LADFT
-5262 EEKATIEKEVEVNA
+5262 EEKSTLEKSVEVNA
-5276 ETNAYKIQIK
+5276 ETNTYKIHIK
-5286 NNETGRNEK
+5286 DKETGKVEK
-5295 YTLIIKR
+5295 YTLNIKR
-5302 GDTEVGLKDIFAVN
+5302 GDTEVGLKNIFAVN
-5316 ETTIREAEKVE
+5316 ESTIKEATNVE
-5327 DTKYE
+5327 NSKYE
-5332 IRVLSTYT
+5332 IRVLSKYT
-5340 STNLTINCINTESKI
+5340 STNLTINCINAESKI
-5355 AVGQDNIDAG
+5355 AVGQDNIDAQ
-5365 NYQIGASTQTISLTE
+5365 NYQIGTITQTISLAA
-5380 KETTVPVKL
+5380 KETTVPIKV

-5399 YTINIIRSSDN
+5399 YTVNIIRSSDD

-5447 TTLKIKATAVNENTN
+5447 TSLKIKATAVNENTN
-5462 VKIGEDKYSLKEAT
+5462 VKIGEDEYSLKEAT

-5515 KEVTVGNESASYNST
+5515 KEITVGNETASYNSI

-5547 IVKSTDDLANITLGI
+5547 IAKSTDDLANITLGI

-5569 AGTVEATENKSG
+5569 VGTVEATENKSG

-5630 NYIANVKSTIT
+5630 NYTANVKSTIT
-5641 DAEIRVESQND
+5641 DAQIKVESQND

-5658 DSETQDTNQVTIKR
+5658 DSQTQDTNQLTIKR

-5691 NTEEKL
+5691 NTEEKI
-5697 LTINRLS
+5697 LTVNRLS

-5710 SIKVE
+5710 GIKVE
-5715 TEDKTEYEPTVQ
+5715 TEDKKEYVPTVQ
-5727 EDGTYHVKTKRTE
+5727 EDGTYYVKTKRTG
-5740 TANITVTTED
+5740 TANITITSED

-5821 TSSTYEVQVDDRL
+5821 TSSKYEVQVDDRL
-5834 QTLAIDAIT
+5834 QTLTFDAIT
-5843 KDENAKIKLG
+5843 KNENAKIKLG
-5853 TETEY
+5853 TEDEY

-5883 DGETTKTYTIEV
+5883 DGETTKTYTIEI
-5895 TKKFSTGLAQ
+5895 TKKFSTELSE
-5905 IKTDGEIAKLQ
+5905 IKTDGDVAKLQ

-5928 ADNTANIEITPDNTL
+5928 ADDTANIEITPDNTL

-5948 YKDNELIISQV
+5948 YKDNELILSQT
-5959 GTITLTQDMKYET
+5959 GTISITQRMKYET
-5972 DSYKIIVSNPNKEA
+5972 DSYKIIVSNPNNEA
-5986 ETSTYILNLIK
+5986 QTSTYILNLTK

-6012 TLTENTDTQTY
+6012 PLTENTDTQTY

-6031 SEKYEL
+6031 TEKYEL

-6050 DNGEYSVENTQTQE
+6050 DDGEYSVENTQTQE
-6064 YEINPEE
+6064 YGINPGEI
-6071 TKEVKVTVKS
+6071 KEVKVTVKS
-6081 QNGEEII
+6081 QNGEELT

-6101 VETIKVNGTDITL
+6101 VEAIKVNGTDITS

-6120 KNYNITLENTLTTT
+6120 KNYNITLENTLDTTA
-6134 TLEIVAESEKTEVNT
+6134 LEIVTESEKTEINT
-6149 TIDEV
+6149 IIDEV
-6154 EHSGQK
+6154 EHNEQK
-6160 TVTVDNINLPGVGKK
+6160 AVTVDNISLPGVGKK
-6175 IITFTVTSEEGKKEA
+6175 IITFTVTSEEGKKETR
-6190 KTITISQFSSD
+6190 TITISQFSSD

-6231 YADIYAKAQEETT
+6231 SADIYAKAQEETT
-6244 NIEINGGTSSVG
+6244 KIEINGGTSSVG
-6256 EQQATIQSIA
+6256 EQNSTIQNLE
-6266 EGQYLEVPVKL
+6266 EGKYLEVPVKL
-6277 TAADGTEYEYQLYIT
+6277 TAADGTEYEYRLYIT
-6292 VKSGDNNVGTIRVN
+6292 VKSGDNNVKTIKVN
-6306 NLEATKIDDKTYRSF
+6306 NLEATKIDDNTYRSF

-6338 LSNIKVTLGDSQ
+6338 LSNIKVTIGDSQ
-6350 KIGNPLNFIQ
+6350 KTGNPLNFIQ

-6399 YVNGNELEKDKK
+6399 YVNGNELKKDKK
-6411 TGRYRTT
+6411 TGRYKTT
-6418 IEDNKQP
+6418 VDENKQP
-6425 VIKAISNNQYAYV
+6425 VIKVISNNQYAYV
-6438 RIALNEEEQTQSEKT
+6438 RIALNEEEQTQSEKA
-6453 VELGEDKITVIPI
+6453 VELGSDKITVIPI

-6485 DKSIAVDSLIVDD
+6485 DKSTAVDSLIVDD
-6498 IETTDFDRETNTYK
+6498 VEITDYDKETNTYK
-6512 AIVDKDIEQHEIFIM
+6512 AVVDKDIDQHEIFIM

-6533 TIEINENAAVG
+6533 TIEINENTAVG

-6556 DGKTIPFTV
+6556 DGKTIPFTI
-6565 TSETGTTQKYQLLLI
+6565 TSETGITQKYQLLLI
-6580 KKSSNVKVTQVVVND
+6580 KKSSNVNVTQVVVND

-6627 PYASVKIGDNDTVMN
+6627 PYASVKIGDNDTIMN
-6642 DSEAWVDLKLEQ
+6642 ESEAWVDLKLEQ

-6682 NDTSAIVSYDG
+6682 NDTSSIVSYDG
-6693 EPLSKDENGEYN
+6693 EPLSKDENGKYN

-6817 ETSEVTLKIT
+6817 DTSEVTLKIT
-6827 PESQYSTIKLGDQ
+6827 PESQYSTVKLGDQ
-6840 TSKGE
+6840 TSTGE
-6845 LTTTATLTG
+6845 LTTVVTLTG
-6854 DITFVNYTVTSEAGE
+6854 DITYVNYTITSEAGE
-6869 EKQYTI
+6869 EKQYTV
-6875 KIGKVASISGRIL
+6875 KIGKVASISGKIL
-6888 TENTEEK
+6888 TENTKEK

-6907 TSNPVKQMETEEDGT
+6907 TINPVKQMETEEDGT
-6922 FYITIEESGKYDLVA
+6922 FNITIEESGIYDLVA

-6963 KLIAG
+6963 KLLAG
-6968 NVVKNNE
+6968 NVVKNSEN
-6975 KSTFEEQIEIDDLV
+6975 SAFEEQIEIDDLV

-7000 DEDKETR
+7000 DEDKVTR

-7032 KAETIEWVNPNK
+7032 KAETIEWINPNI
-7044 ATKKIMKSA
+7044 ATAKLKESS
-7053 SIKTTSEQNFILPIT
+7053 SITGKQDFILPIS
-7068 CNYTITSSYGT
+7068 CNYTITSNYGT
-7079 RKHPITGVI
+7079 RTDPITGIVD
-7088 KKHTGIDIS
+7088 KHTGIDIS
-7097 GVHHTEILAVADGEV
+7097 GIHHTEILAVSDGEV
-7112 TFAGVQNGYGNC
+7112 TFAGVQNGFGNC
-7124 VEIKHIVNGETIYSF
+7124 IEIKHVVNGETIYSF
-7139 YAHLSRIDVKVKDT
+7139 YAHLSKINVKSGDKVT
-7153 VKQGQVIGLEGGA
+7153 QGKVIGLEGGD
-7166 PESDPNPGSS
+7166 PETDPNPGYS

-7182 FEIRKSSGYGNDVDP
+7182 FEIRNASGYRNDVDP
-7197 TNYIKFKNK
+7197 TKYIKL

>member
-6 KFSKKIKSKAAVL
+6 KFSKKIKSKAVVL

-63 SSNIIKS
+63 DSNIIKS

-78 TGSDETGDGTKEKPY
+78 TGNDETGDGTKEKPY
-93 ASLSKAINEATS
+93 ATLSKAINEATN
-105 GQKIYIM
+105 GQKIYVM
-112 AGTYKLKPMTLSSYT
+112 AGTYTLTPMPCTSYSQS
-127 EPGIYD
+127 GIYD
-133 QGKALEIFGD
+133 MGKNIEIFGE
-143 NEKTILEYDGSET
+143 NEKTILVFDGSKT
-156 TKRDGAAFQITNK
+156 DRRDGAVMEIENS
-169 NTLVRNLTYV
+169 NTIVRNLTCV
-179 YYPKNGDSWQKSIFR
+179 YYPKSGSNYQRSIFR
-194 WCDGRVENVF
+194 WCNGTVENVF
-204 FRICGTNSAAYL
+204 FRICGPNSASYL
-216 YYNGGGSLRVK
+216 YNNDGGSIRVN
-227 NCTFFHDTGSF
+227 NCTFFHDLGSV
-238 EKRYSGSA
+238 ESNYSGNCK
-246 TFTNI
+246 FTNI
-251 ATNVATDGTE
+251 ATNVNTSETR
-261 TNVIVDSF
+261 TNVIVDNF
-269 GTKETELADLINNS
+269 GTKDNSLTELIDNS
-283 KTNENFTENSAGVY
+283 KTNTNFVENSAGVF
-297 YGEYSWNNSHNLFF
+297 YGEHSWSKTNKIFF
-311 IKNYKLN
+311 IKSYQLN

-325 IGETLKTEVIDPT
+325 IGETIKSQIIGPEDGGTI
-338 GENINQSD
+338 NISD
-346 WTWTSSNED
+346 WTWTSSNEEV
-355 IATVDSKGNVVGKG
+355 ATVDKNGNVMGKG
-369 LGHATITAYNQKT
+369 IGHATITAYNSAEEV
-382 GYKAKAIVNVYRNK
+382 KAKAIVNVYRNK
-396 EGAITTPQIEEGE
+396 EGAITTPQIEVGE
-409 GFTLI
+409 GFEAV

-419 TVWSVGRNDI
+419 TVWISGRNDVGI
-429 GTCAQGDTTNR
+429 CAQGDTVNR
-440 TTPVQI
+440 TTPVQV
-446 KINASTYLTNV
+446 KIDANTYLTNV
-457 VKITAMRAQAMALTS
+457 IKISAMRSMVMALTK
-472 DGEVYTWGYNDYGV
+472 DGEVYTWGYNDTGV
-486 LGLGDTTTRKY
+486 LGLGDTTTRTY
-497 ATKVKG
+497 ATRVKG
-503 VGGNGYLENIID
+503 VGGNGYLENIMD

-520 TTAIVVDKNGDLYAW
+520 TTSIAVDKNGNVYGW
-535 GNGQD
+535 GNGAD
-540 YELLENETSYTP
+540 YELMENSTTYTP
-552 VKLSKISNFICA
+552 VKLKSMTDVICA
-564 NVGYGVIGAIKANGE
+564 SVGYGEVSAIKSNGE
-579 TWTWGYNKYGEIGY
+579 TWTWGYNGYGAMGY
-593 APITTTSSTETCLSN
+593 GKEENKSTERCISN
-608 EINEIK
+608 EINEINLK
-614 FNGYSGYILKEDG
+614 GYSGYILKEDG

-653 IKDKDGNALKAKTIK
+653 IKDKEGNAYKAKTIK
-668 AGSRN
+668 AGVRS
-673 LQFIGTDGKTYV
+673 LQFIGEDGKVYV
-685 TGYNGKGQIG
+685 TGYNGYGQVG
-695 DQTTTSAKYP
+695 DKTTTNAVYP
-705 KVMTYE
+705 KAMVNA

-725 TCYSDSNSRNNVIL
+725 TCYADSTPRNHAIL

-745 WIAGE
+745 WIIGQ
-750 NTYGQIGNGTTSNS
+750 NSYGQFGNGTTTNA
-764 NKLIKMGEEN
+764 NYFTQTGETE
-774 VQLNA
+774 VLLNA
-779 RNEYIKIGDT
+779 RNEYIKIGET
-789 LDIDIQEI
+789 LDIDVLNESC
-797 EKFNV
+797 FNV
-802 FIPEKTNQSD
+802 FISEKPSQS
-812 WTWTSSNKD
+812 N
-821 VATVNSNG
+821 
-829 VVTGTGIGY
+829 
-838 TTITAHNSKEN
+838 
-849 LKGKVIIN
+849 
-857 VYNNK
+857 
-862 EGAITKPQ
+862 
-870 VEVALDSTIILKE
+870 
-883 DGTVWATGRNHYG
+883 
-896 QLGNGTTTD
+896 
-905 SNKPVQVKIDENT
+905 
-918 YLTNIRKISTSNYY
+918 
-932 TVALTT
+932 
-938 NGEAYAWGDNESK
+938 
-951 QLGQGDSKILY
+951 
-962 ATKIKNQDGTGPLQN
+962 
-977 IVDVIANHSNTLYLD
+977 
-992 KDGGL
+992 
-997 YICGYT
+997 
-1003 DTTLYLGKTAST
+1003 
-1015 KGVTYLGQQNAIKI
+1015 
-1029 TGGYQTVGIVTS
+1029 
-1041 SGKAIAWGKNS
+1041 
-1052 YGVLGNGT
+1052 
-1060 TTDNII
+1060 
-1066 GKTTIGEDI
+1066 
-1075 DDFKLTCYSG
+1075 
-1085 MFLKDN
+1085 
-1091 GKAYSAG
+1091 
-1098 LNNYGQLGIGNTT
+1098 
-1111 SKSTYTEISI
+1111 
-1121 DTESKIKYIAPGG
+1121 
-1134 NTSAIMTSD
+1134 
-1143 GKVYETGYNKNGQLS
+1143 
-1158 DGTTT
+1158 
-1163 NSNKFKLLLN
+1163 
-1173 NDNTEVTDALVI
+1173 
-1185 PEKIGDATNV
+1185 
-1195 KHTLFA
+1195 
-1201 LIRKDGS
+1201 
-1208 IWTVGGNTYG
+1208 
-1218 QLGNGT
+1218 
-1224 TLNAIY
+1224 
-1230 LTNVGADEVK
+1230 
-1240 LNVRNEY
+1240 
-1247 IKIGNKLEIKATE
+1247 
-1260 GENINAFI
+1260 
-1268 QDSSNKGS
+1268 

-1284 DVATIDNNGIVTG
+1284 DVATVDNQGIVTG
-1297 KTIGYTTITGYN
+1297 KEIGYTTITGYN
-1309 TKTAATA
+1309 SKTGVKA
-1316 KAIINVYSNK
+1316 KAIINVYRNK
-1326 EGAITRPQ
+1326 EGAITKPQ
-1334 IEVGPEYTITLKEDG
+1334 IEVGPDYSVILKEDG
-1349 TVWATGKNDCGQ
+1349 TVWTTGRNNYGQ

-1374 QVKIDENTYLTNV
+1374 QVKIDENTYLTNI
-1387 RKISTSNLFTV
+1387 RKISATDTCVV
-1398 ALTTNGEAYAW
+1398 ALATNGEVYAW
-1409 GYNPKGQLGQGTTSN
+1409 GRNNYRQLGQGDSTN
-1424 VLYATKVKNQDGTGY
+1424 CLYAKKVKTEDGTGY
-1439 VQNIIDVIAN
+1439 IQNIIDVIAN
-1449 HSDTMYLD
+1449 NSNTVYLD
-1457 KDGGIYICG
+1457 KNGGLYICG
-1466 YSNST
+1466 YSSNGI
-1471 LFLGQTGSTKGVTY
+1471 FLEKTPSTKGVTY
-1485 LGQKNAIKITGGYY
+1485 LGPKNAIKITGGYI
-1499 NAGLI
+1499 NVGLI
-1504 TASGKA
+1504 TTTGKA
-1510 IAWGQNDYG
+1510 VAWGQNDYG
-1519 AFGNGTTS
+1519 TFGAGNTS
-1527 SNETLIGENINDFK
+1527 TKETIVAYDVNDFK
-1541 LAAYGGV
+1541 IACYGSIV
-1548 ILRENG
+1548 LKEDG
-1554 KAYITGYNGNGQL
+1554 KAYAAGKNSYGQL
-1567 GIGNTTTQTKFTE
+1567 GIGNTTNTSTLTQ
-1580 ISIDTKAKIKYV
+1580 ISIDTNSKIKYIAP
-1592 TTGGNNSA
+1592 GGDTSA
-1600 VMTSDGKVYVTG
+1600 VMTSDGTVYETG
-1612 YNAKG
+1612 YNYYG
-1617 HLSNGT
+1617 VLSNGT
-1623 TTNSTKFIPLLNNDN
+1623 TTNSSKFMPLLNNDGSS
-1638 TEVTD
+1638 VTD
-1643 ALVMPEKILDSDT
+1643 GFIIPEKIIDSSTDF
-1656 AYYPSVF
+1656 YPTIF
-1663 SIIRKDGTVWSAGNN
+1663 SIIKKDGTVWTSGNN
-1678 TYGQLGNATNVS
+1678 EYGQLGNETNVS
-1690 SKYLTQTGKAEVE
+1690 SNYLTQTGTINAE
-1703 LNIKNEY
+1703 LNIRNEY
-1710 IKIGD
+1710 IKTGETLDISVLSEE
-1715 TTDVKVTSAS
+1715 TFNVFIAEKTDK
-1725 MFSAFTK
+1725 
-1732 EKINQN
+1732 N
-1738 DWTWKSSNEDVAT
+1738 DWTWTSSNEDVAT
-1751 IDENGTV
+1751 VDNKGSV
-1758 TGKTIGYTTITGYNA
+1758 TGREIGYTTITGYNSKTGVKA
-1773 KKGLKGKAI
+1773 KAI
-1782 INVYRNTE
+1782 INVYRNKE
-1790 GAITVPVVGQGYGN
+1790 GAITKPQIEVGPDYSV
-1804 TITLKEDGTVWATG
+1804 ILKEDGTVWTTG
-1818 KNDYGQLGVGDTINR
+1818 RNNYGQLGNGTTTNSNKPV
-1833 NTSLQVKIDE
+1833 QVKIDE
-1843 NTYLENV
+1843 NTYLTNIR
-1850 KKIDVTDDTTIAL
+1850 KISATDTCVVAL
-1863 TKTGEVYAWGRNYYG
+1863 ATNGEVYAWGRNNYRQ
-1878 ELGVGD
+1878 LGQGD
-1884 KNVRSYAT
+1884 STNCLYAKK
-1892 RVKGIDGNGYLENI
+1892 VKTEDGTGYIQNI
-1906 IDVANGE
+1906 IDVIAN
-1913 GNSYAID
+1913 NSNTVYLD
-1920 KNGNVYGWGHGGYNQ
+1920 KNGGLYICGYSSNGIFLEKTPSTKGVTYLGPKNAIKITGGYINVGL
-1935 IDDTTTAKMYPTKMS
+1935 ITTTGK
-1950 DCTDAIS
+1950 
-1957 ISAGDCFMAVM
+1957 AVAWG
-1968 QSNSNTLER
+1968 QND
-1977 GYNRYG
+1977 YG
-1983 QRGNG
+1983 TFG
-1988 TTADTPTGTCI
+1988 
-1999 VGNDINKICAGN
+1999 AGN
-2011 DSTLIIKED
+2011 TSTKETIVAYDVNDFKIACYGSIVLKED
-2020 GTVWTAGR
+2020 GKAYAAGK
-2028 NRYGELGVGDTSDRT
+2028 NSYGQLGIGNTTNTSTLTQISIDTNSKIKYIAPGGDTSAVMT
-2043 KFTKLTLEDGT
+2043 SDGT
-2054 EIKAKYGELN
+2054 
-2064 ANITTILGKDGKVY
+2064 VY
-2078 ATGYNEYGQLSN
+2078 ETGYNYYGVLSN
-2090 GTTTNSKKLKPM
+2090 GTTTNSSKFMPL
-2102 LNSDGTEVT
+2102 LNNDGSSVT
-2111 DAMLIKVG
+2111 DGFIIPEKIID
-2119 EMSDPDINTGILKKD
+2119 SSTDFYPTIFSIIKKD
-2134 GTIWVSGNN
+2134 GTVWTSGNN
-2143 TYGQIGNG
+2143 SYGQLGNSTNINSKYLTQTG
-2151 TTSSTKYFTQV
+2151 TTNV
-2162 GINDVKLNAKNEY
+2162 ELNAKNEY

-2220 GVVIGK
+2220 GVVTGK

-2244 KAIIN
+2244 KAIVN
-2249 IYRNQEGAIT
+2249 VYRNQEGAIT

-2313 NVIKI
+2313 NV
-2318 DVTDDSTIAL
+2318 
-2328 TKTGEVYAW
+2328 
-2337 GKNENGELGVGDKTY
+2337 
-2352 RSYATRVKGADGN
+2352 
-2365 GYLENIINVANSETN
+2365 
-2380 SYAIDKDGNLYGWG
+2380 
-2394 YGGYNQIDDTTT
+2394 
-2406 SKVYPTKMS
+2406 M
-2415 DCTDAISVSA
+2415 
-2425 GDCFMAFMQ
+2425 
-2434 ANSNSCVRGY
+2434 
-2444 NRYGQRGNGTT
+2444 
-2455 ADTPTGT
+2455 
-2462 CIVGND
+2462 
-2468 INKICAGNDSTLI
+2468 
-2481 IKEDGTVWTAGRN
+2481 
-2494 RYGELGVGDTSDR
+2494 
-2507 TKFTKLTLED
+2507 
-2517 GTEIKAKYGELNSSV
+2517 
-2532 TTILGKDGKVYATGY
+2532 
-2547 NGYGQLSNGT
+2547 
-2557 TTNTSKLQTM
+2557 
-2567 LNEDG
+2567 
-2572 TEVTDAILIKI
+2572 
-2583 GEMYE
+2583 
-2588 LDRNTG
+2588 
-2594 VIRKD
+2594 
-2599 GTVWVSGDNTY
+2599 
-2610 GQIGNGTTSSA
+2610 
-2621 KYFTQVGIND
+2621 
-2631 VQLNAKNEYIKIGEK
+2631 
-2646 IDIDVISAANFNVF
+2646 
-2660 IKEKPVQSDRKWTS
+2660 
-2674 SNEDVATID
+2674 
-2683 ENGVVTGKTLGYT
+2683 
-2696 TITGYNSKNGLKAKA
+2696 
-2711 IINIYRNQEGAI
+2711 
-2723 TVPVVGQ
+2723 
-2730 GYGNTITLKEDGTVW
+2730 
-2745 ATGKNDYGQLGVGD
+2745 
-2759 TTNRNTSVQVKIDE
+2759 
-2773 NTYLENVIKIDVT
+2773 KIDVT

-2860 GNYHQIDDTETS
+2860 GNYHQIDDTTTS
-2872 RTTPTQMSDCTNAIS
+2872 RTTPTQMSDCTDAIS
-2887 VSAGECFVEIMQSN
+2887 VSAGDCFMAFIQANSN
-2901 SNVVARGYN
+2901 SCVRGYN
-2910 YYGQLGY
+2910 RYGQRGN
-2917 GDTAEKPT
+2917 GTTADTPT
-2925 GAHIV
+2925 GTCIV
-2930 GNDINKVSA
+2930 GNDINKICA
-2939 GNDATLIIREDGTV
+2939 GNDSALMIREDGTV
-2953 WAAGRNRYGE
+2953 WTAGKNRYGE
-2963 LGLGDTSNRASF
+2963 LGVGDTSNRTTY

-2995 SVTTILGK
+2995 SITTILGK
-3003 DGKVYATG
+3003 DGKVYTTG

-3019 NGTTTNTSKLQTM
+3019 NGTTTNSLKLKPM

-3042 AILIKIGEMYELDRN
+3042 AILIKTGEMSDADIN
-3057 TGVIRKDGTVWV
+3057 TGIIKKDGTVWV

-3106 GVDKSKKINPLLFNI
+3106 GVDKSQKINPLLFNI

-3189 QVSLGYKFSVA
+3189 QVSLGYKFSLA

-3214 DGELGLGNT
+3214 NGELGLGNT
-3223 TEYDE
+3223 TEYSE
-3228 PQQITDITEKITDVK
+3228 PQQITDIKEKITDVK

-3273 REDSLVPVKVTGLK
+3273 REDSLVPVKVTGLENIAK
-3287 NVTKVNAYKYMTI
+3287 IDAYKYITI

-3308 YAWGSG
+3308 YVWGSG

-3399 VVTPDGKSNITN
+3399 VVTPDGKSNMTN

-3565 GNTIGK
+3565 GNAIGK

-3580 VIGTLNTEIQKF
+3580 IIGTLNTQIQKF
-3592 NKNVEVEVLPKDGKV
+3592 NKNVEVEVLPKNGKV

-3662 DGSKTEIED
+3662 DGSKTDIED
-3671 TIKDISVGNYHV
+3671 TIKDISVGNYQV
-3683 LALSETGKVYAW
+3683 LALGQTGKVYAW
-3695 GYGEKGQLGTGSG
+3695 GYGENGQLGIGSG
-3708 YSNEEPV
+3708 YNHESPV
-3715 VVKDIYRKQLQDIV
+3715 VVTDIYKNQLQDIV

-3778 DGKVYNIST
+3778 DGKVYDIST
-3787 KEQLPIV
+3787 KEQLSIV

-3812 DGKAYAIG
+3812 DGRAYAIG

-3832 VPSENTPVAVRKD
+3832 VPSETSPVAVRKD

-3870 KLYACGM
+3870 KVYACGM

-3904 VISANIGTNH
+3904 VISANIGVNH
-3914 VVAIKEDG
+3914 VVAIKENG
-3922 EVDAFGYGKNG
+3922 EVYAFGYGKNG
-3933 ELGSRNDKNS
+3933 ELGNRNDNNS
-3943 IIPVM
+3943 ITPVM
-3948 VGKDIIRT
+3948 VGNDIIRT

-3961 TLKVNQGTTIE
+3961 VLKVNQQTTIE

-3996 VATLEDIQEND
+3996 VATLEDIQENHN
-4007 VNDETQNE
+4007 NDETQNE
-4015 SKKFKIRLSGKKT
+4015 SKKFKIKLSGKKT

-4074 RTDGKVFTW
+4074 REDGKVFTW

-4092 NGTVK
+4092 NGTVI

-4103 EVTFPK
+4103 EVTFPE

-4137 NNNYQIGNTRASQY
+4137 NNNYQIGNTRENQY

-4156 SNIPKVIK
+4156 SNLPKVIK
-4164 ISAGN
+4164 IAAGN

-4201 LPKKVKGIHDII
+4201 LPKKVKGVHDII
-4213 DISGGKSHYIALN
+4213 DISGGKSHYIVLN
-4226 RAGEVFVT
+4226 RAGEVFAT

-4256 KIEIKDK
+4256 KVEIKDK
-4263 IGTIEAGDIS
+4263 IGTIDAGDIS
-4273 NIATTVD
+4273 NIVTTVD

-4286 GGNTYSTLGTGD
+4286 GGNTYSTLGTED

-4327 DGNNNVYVTGTNSNG
+4327 DGNNNVYVAGTNSNG

-4356 QNTIINNVIRVS
+4356 QNTLINNVIRVS
-4368 VGDTYTTF
+4368 SGDTYTVF

-4388 YNHGDK
+4388 YNHGNK
-4394 EKKSRTKSE
+4394 EKKSRTRSE
-4403 EPILVGSDTSS
+4403 EPVLVGSDTSS

-4419 IVIVKSE
+4419 IVLVKSE
-4426 VQSILANAK
+4426 IQSILANAK

-4454 SYNNDIAKVDEDGN
+4454 SYNNDIAKIDEEGN
-4468 MLGVREGTTWVKVK
+4468 VLGIREGTTWAKVK

-4494 RVVDNNIEY
+4494 RVVDNNTEY
-4503 NTHVAPNAVSGK
+4503 STHVAPNTVSGK

-4553 SISAGKN
+4553 SVSAGKN

-4574 GSNNYGQLGIGSYE
+4574 GSNNYGQLGLGNYE
-4588 SKAKLVQIEGLTDIT
+4588 NKTKLVQIEGLTDIT
-4603 SISAGE
+4603 AISAGE

-4655 QISAG
+4655 QVSAG

-4667 TTNGQVYGMGKILN
+4667 TSNGQVYGMGKILN
-4681 GYIPGVTNAVKVEVG
+4681 GYIPEISNAVKVEIG

-4805 ELGNGTSENDQSTTK
+4805 ELGNGTNDNDQSTTK

-4868 DEYKWDAENT
+4868 DEYKWNAENT

-4932 EAEVTEAFKYKAKVP
+4932 EAEVTEAFKYKVKIP
-4947 VDEDTTK
+4947 VDDDTK
-4954 SQVQIKTKLGTDQ
+4954 NSQVQIKTKLGTDQ
-4967 ISIDNGATWEKGII
+4967 ISIDNGTTWEKGII
-4981 TKEID
+4981 KKEID
-4986 ILNNETEVPFIVK
+4986 ISSNETQIPFIVK

-5015 SNDNSIKNVTIQKAD
+5015 SNDNSIKNLTIKKSG
-5030 VGAEEQITEKE
+5030 VETEEQIIKNENG
-5041 SKIYETIVPS
+5041 IYETIVPS
-5051 TGENVA
+5051 TGENVV

-5082 TFEMEEPVKEIPLK
+5082 TFEMEEPIKEIPIK
-5096 ITSESGK
+5096 ITSESGRD
-5103 EETYTLKVY
+5103 ETYTLKVY

-5125 NGKEAT
+5125 NGKEAK
-5131 KIDDKNYEVII
+5131 KIDDKNYEAVI

-5153 IANFTTSKV
+5153 TTNFTTSKI
-5162 GINGGEKQESTIK
+5162 GINNGEKQQNAIK
-5175 EDIQTVLDMASA
+5175 GNIQTVSDVTSA

-5196 AIQNEYTLTIKK
+5196 TKQNEYTLTIKK

-5234 YVGTDINN
+5234 YVSTGVNN
-5242 ATVKITAKDTENTIT
+5242 AMVKITTKNAEDTIS
-5257 LAGFT
+5257 LADFT
-5262 EEKATIEKEVEVNA
+5262 EEKSTLEKSVEVNA
-5276 ETNAYKIQIK
+5276 ETNTYKIHIK
-5286 NNETGRNEK
+5286 DKETGKVEK

-5302 GDTEVGLKDIFAVN
+5302 GDTEVGLKNIFAVN
-5316 ETTIREAEKVE
+5316 ESTIKEATNVE
-5327 DTKYE
+5327 NSKYE
-5332 IRVLSTYT
+5332 IKVLSKYT
-5340 STNLTINCINTESKI
+5340 STNLTINCINAESKI
-5355 AVGQDNIDAG
+5355 AVGQDNIDAQ
-5365 NYQIGASTQTISLTE
+5365 NYQIGTITQTISLAE
-5380 KETTVPVKL
+5380 KETTVPIKV
-5389 ITADGGKEKE
+5389 ITADGGKQKE
-5399 YTINIIRSSDN
+5399 YTVNIIRSSDD

-5447 TTLKIKATAVNENTN
+5447 TSLKIKATAVNENTN
-5462 VKIGEDKYSLKEAT
+5462 VKIGEDEYSLKEAT

-5515 KEVTVGNESASYNST
+5515 KEITVENETASYNSI

-5547 IVKSTDDLANITLGI
+5547 IAKSTDDLANITLGI

-5569 AGTVEATENKSG
+5569 VGTVEATENKSG

-5616 VQVNGQEI
+5616 VQVNDQEI

-5630 NYIANVKSTIT
+5630 NYTANVKSTIT
-5641 DAEIRVESQND
+5641 DAQIKVESQND

-5658 DSETQDTNQVTIKR
+5658 DNQTQDTNQLTIKR

-5691 NTEEKL
+5691 NTEEKI
-5697 LTINRLS
+5697 LTVNRLS

-5710 SIKVE
+5710 GIKVE
-5715 TEDKTEYEPTVQ
+5715 TEDKKEYVPTVQ
-5727 EDGTYHVKTKRTE
+5727 EDGTYYVKTKRTG
-5740 TANITVTTED
+5740 TANITITSED

-5799 KESNNTDIAEIK
+5799 KESNNTDIAEIR

-5821 TSSTYEVQVDDRL
+5821 TSSKYEVQVDDRL
-5834 QTLAIDAIT
+5834 QTLTFDAIT
-5843 KDENAKIKLG
+5843 KNENAKIKLG
-5853 TETEY
+5853 TEDEY

-5883 DGETTKTYTIEV
+5883 DGETTKTYTIEI
-5895 TKKFSTGLAQ
+5895 TKKFSTELSE
-5905 IKTDGEIAKLQ
+5905 IKTDGDVAKLQ

-5928 ADNTANIEITPDNTL
+5928 ADDTANIEITPDNTL

-5948 YKDNELIISQV
+5948 YKDNELILSQT
-5959 GTITLTQDMKYET
+5959 GTISITQRMKYET
-5972 DSYKIIVSNPNKEA
+5972 DSYKIIVSNPNNEA
-5986 ETSTYILNLIK
+5986 QTSTYILNLTK

-6031 SEKYEL
+6031 TEKYEL
-6037 QVKAENEYATIKF
+6037 HVKAENEYATIKF
-6050 DNGEYSVENTQTQE
+6050 DDGEYSVENTQTQE
-6064 YEINPEE
+6064 YEINPGEI
-6071 TKEVKVTVKS
+6071 KEVKVTVKS
-6081 QNGEEII
+6081 QNGEELT

-6101 VETIKVNGTDITL
+6101 VEAIKVNGTDITS

-6120 KNYNITLENTLTTT
+6120 KNYNITLENTLDTTA
-6134 TLEIVAESEKTEVNT
+6134 LEIVTESEKTEINT
-6149 TIDEV
+6149 IIDGV
-6154 EHSGQK
+6154 EHNEQK
-6160 TVTVDNINLPGVGKK
+6160 TVTVDNISLPGVGKK
-6175 IITFTVTSEEGKKEA
+6175 IITFTVTSEEGKKETR
-6190 KTITISQFSSD
+6190 TITISQFSSD

-6231 YADIYAKAQEETT
+6231 SADIYAKAQEETT
-6244 NIEINGGTSSVG
+6244 KIEINGGTSSVG
-6256 EQQATIQSIA
+6256 EQNSTIQNLE
-6266 EGQYLEVPVKL
+6266 EGKYLEVPVKL

-6292 VKSGDNNVGTIRVN
+6292 VKSGDNNVKTIKVN
-6306 NLEATKIDDKTYRSF
+6306 NLEATKIDDNTYRSF

-6333 TAKSE
+6333 TAQSE

-6350 KIGNPLNFIQ
+6350 KTGNPLNFIQ
-6360 TLPEEKTNV
+6360 PLPEEKTNV
-6369 TITIVSEAGED
+6369 TITIGSEAGED

-6399 YVNGNELEKDKK
+6399 YVNGNELKKDKK
-6411 TGRYRTT
+6411 TGRYKTT
-6418 IEDNKQP
+6418 VDENKQP
-6425 VIKAISNNQYAYV
+6425 VIKVISNNQYAYV
-6438 RIALNEEEQTQSEKT
+6438 RIALNEEEQTQSEKA
-6453 VELGEDKITVIPI
+6453 VELGSDKITVIPI

-6485 DKSIAVDSLIVDD
+6485 DKSTAVDSLIVDD
-6498 IETTDFDRETNTYK
+6498 VEITDYDKETNTYK
-6512 AIVDKDIEQHEIFIM
+6512 AVVDKDIDQHEIFIM

-6533 TIEINENAAVG
+6533 TIEINENTAVG

-6556 DGKTIPFTV
+6556 DGKTIPFTI
-6565 TSETGTTQKYQLLLI
+6565 TSGTGITQKYQLLLI
-6580 KKSSNVKVTQVVVND
+6580 KKSSNVNVTQVVVND

-6627 PYASVKIGDNDTVMN
+6627 PYASVKIGDNDTIMN
-6642 DSEAWVDLKLEQ
+6642 ESEAWVDLKLEQ

-6693 EPLSKDENGEYN
+6693 EPLSKDENGKYN

-6817 ETSEVTLKIT
+6817 DTSEVTLKIT
-6827 PESQYSTIKLGDQ
+6827 PESQYSTVKLGDQ
-6840 TSKGE
+6840 TSTGE
-6845 LTTTATLTG
+6845 LTTVVTLTG
-6854 DITFVNYTVTSEAGE
+6854 DITYVNYTITSEAGE
-6869 EKQYTI
+6869 EKQYTV
-6875 KIGKVASISGRIL
+6875 KIGKVASISGKIL
-6888 TENTEEK
+6888 TENTKEK

-6907 TSNPVKQMETEEDGT
+6907 TINPVKQMETEEDGT
-6922 FYITIEESGKYDLVA
+6922 FNITIEESGIYDLVA

-6963 KLIAG
+6963 KLLAG
-6968 NVVKNNE
+6968 NVVKNGEN
-6975 KSTFEEQIEIDDLV
+6975 SALEEQIEIDDLV

-7000 DEDKETR
+7000 DEDKVTR

-7032 KAETIEWVNPNK
+7032 KAETIEWINPNI
-7044 ATKKIMKSA
+7044 ATAKLKES
-7053 SIKTTSEQNFILPIT
+7053 SSTTTGKQDFILPIS
-7068 CNYTITSSYGT
+7068 CNYTITSNYGT
-7079 RKHPITGVI
+7079 RTDPITGIVD
-7088 KKHTGIDIS
+7088 KHTGIDIS
-7097 GVHHTEILAVADGEV
+7097 GIHHTEILAVSDGEV
-7112 TFAGVQNGYGNC
+7112 TFAGVQNGFGNC
-7124 VEIKHIVNGETIYSF
+7124 IEIKHVVNGETIYSF
-7139 YAHLSRIDVKVKDT
+7139 YAHLSKINVKSGDKVT
-7153 VKQGQVIGLEGGA
+7153 QGKVIGLEGGD
-7166 PESDPNPGSS
+7166 PETDPNPGNS

-7182 FEIRKSSGYGNDVDP
+7182 FEIRNASGYRNDVDP
-7197 TNYIKFKNK
+7197 TKYIKL

>member
-6 KFSKKIKSKAAVL
+6 KFSRKIKSKIMAIICTLTVICSIVAA
-19 LCAITAIC
+19 
-27 AILATDKVI
+27 DKVV
-36 NKQNSIFQYIANSI
+36 NKQNSIIAKGI
-50 STTSTSGSETSAT
+50 STLTNATGSETSFT
-63 SSNIIKS
+63 SSEVQKDRVD
-70 GYNICVST
+70 ICVST
-78 TGSDETGDGTKEKPY
+78 TGNDETGDGTKDKPY
-93 ASLSKAINEATS
+93 ATLAKAINMAGS
-105 GQKIYIM
+105 GQSIYVM

-325 IGETLKTEVIDPT
+325 IGETLKTEVIDST

-355 IATVDSKGNVVGKG
+355 VATVDSKGNVVGKG

-673 LQFIGTDGKTYV
+673 LQLIGTDGKTYV

-2119 EMSDPDINTGILKKD
+2119 EMSDPDINTGIIKKD

-2184 DVISAANFNVFV
+2184 DVISAANFNVFI
-2196 KEKPVQSDWKWTS
+2196 KEKPVQSDW
-2209 SNEDV
+2209 
-2214 ATIDEN
+2214 
-2220 GVVIGK
+2220 
-2226 TLGYTTIT
+2226 
-2234 GYNSK
+2234 
-2239 NGLKA
+2239 
-2244 KAIIN
+2244 
-2249 IYRNQEGAIT
+2249 
-2259 VPVVGQGYG
+2259 
-2268 NTITLKEDGT
+2268 
-2278 VWATGK
+2278 
-2284 NDYGQLGVGDTTNR
+2284 
-2298 NTSVQVKIDENTYLE
+2298 
-2313 NVIKI
+2313 
-2318 DVTDDSTIAL
+2318 
-2328 TKTGEVYAW
+2328 
-2337 GKNENGELGVGDKTY
+2337 
-2352 RSYATRVKGADGN
+2352 
-2365 GYLENIINVANSETN
+2365 
-2380 SYAIDKDGNLYGWG
+2380 
-2394 YGGYNQIDDTTT
+2394 
-2406 SKVYPTKMS
+2406 
-2415 DCTDAISVSA
+2415 
-2425 GDCFMAFMQ
+2425 
-2434 ANSNSCVRGY
+2434 
-2444 NRYGQRGNGTT
+2444 
-2455 ADTPTGT
+2455 
-2462 CIVGND
+2462 
-2468 INKICAGNDSTLI
+2468 
-2481 IKEDGTVWTAGRN
+2481 
-2494 RYGELGVGDTSDR
+2494 
-2507 TKFTKLTLED
+2507 
-2517 GTEIKAKYGELNSSV
+2517 
-2532 TTILGKDGKVYATGY
+2532 
-2547 NGYGQLSNGT
+2547 
-2557 TTNTSKLQTM
+2557 
-2567 LNEDG
+2567 
-2572 TEVTDAILIKI
+2572 
-2583 GEMYE
+2583 
-2588 LDRNTG
+2588 
-2594 VIRKD
+2594 
-2599 GTVWVSGDNTY
+2599 
-2610 GQIGNGTTSSA
+2610 
-2621 KYFTQVGIND
+2621 
-2631 VQLNAKNEYIKIGEK
+2631 
-2646 IDIDVISAANFNVF
+2646 
-2660 IKEKPVQSDRKWTS
+2660 KWTS

-2711 IINIYRNQEGAI
+2711 IVNVYRNQEGAI
-2723 TVPVVGQ
+2723 TVPIVGQ

-3003 DGKVYATG
+3003 DGKVYTTG

-3019 NGTTTNTSKLQTM
+3019 NGTTTNSLKLKPM

-3042 AILIKIGEMYELDRN
+3042 AILIKTGEMSDADRN
-3057 TGVIRKDGTVWV
+3057 TGIIRKDGTVWV

-3189 QVSLGYKFSVA
+3189 QISLGYKFSVA

-3369 TSDGEVYAWGSNSY
+3369 TSDGEAYAWGSNSY

-3399 VVTPDGKSNITN
+3399 VVTPDGKSNMTN

-3832 VPSENTPVAVRKD
+3832 VPSETTPVAVRKN

-4103 EVTFPK
+4103 EVTFPE

-5051 TGENVA
+5051 TGENVV

-5380 KETTVPVKL
+5380 KETTVPVKV

-5672 KITEDKTEYTIKVV
+5672 RITEDKTEYTIKVV

-6134 TLEIVAESEKTEVNT
+6134 TLEIVAKSEKTEVNT

-6720 TNDANATVDIN
+6720 TNDANATVDIA

-6744 LDIDTKS
+6744 LDIDTKT
-6751 AGKTI
+6751 AERTI

>member
-6 KFSKKIKSKAAVL
+6 KFSKKIKSKAVVL

-50 STTSTSGSETSAT
+50 STTSISGSETSAT
-63 SSNIIKS
+63 DSNIIKS

-78 TGSDETGDGTKEKPY
+78 TGNDETGDGTKEKPY
-93 ASLSKAINEATS
+93 ATLSKAINEATS
-105 GQKIYIM
+105 GQKIYVM
-112 AGTYKLKPMTLSSYT
+112 AGTYTLTPMPCTSYSQS
-127 EPGIYD
+127 GIYD
-133 QGKALEIFGD
+133 MGKNIEIFGE
-143 NEKTILEYDGSET
+143 NEKTILVFDGSKT
-156 TKRDGAAFQITNK
+156 DRRDGAVMEIENS
-169 NTLVRNLTYV
+169 NTIVRNLTYV
-179 YYPKNGDSWQKSIFR
+179 YYPKSGSNYQRSIFR
-194 WCDGRVENVF
+194 WCNGTVENVF
-204 FRICGTNSAAYL
+204 FRICGQNSASYL
-216 YYNGGGSLRVK
+216 YNNDGGSLRVN
-227 NCTFFHDTGSF
+227 NCTFFHELGKVESN
-238 EKRYSGSA
+238 YSGNCK
-246 TFTNI
+246 FTNI
-251 ATNVATDGTE
+251 ATNVNTSETR
-261 TNVIVDSF
+261 TNVIVDNF
-269 GTKETELADLINNS
+269 GTKDNSLTELIDNS
-283 KTNENFTENSAGVY
+283 KTNTNFVENSAGVF
-297 YGEYSWNNSHNLFF
+297 YGEHSWSKTNKIFF
-311 IKNYKLN
+311 IKSYQLN

-325 IGETLKTEVIDPT
+325 IGETIKSQIIGPEDGGTI
-338 GENINQSD
+338 NISD

-355 IATVDSKGNVVGKG
+355 VATVDKNGNVMGKG
-369 LGHATITAYNQKT
+369 IGHATITAYNSAEEV
-382 GYKAKAIVNVYRNK
+382 KAKAIVNVYRNK
-396 EGAITTPQIEEGE
+396 EGAITTPQIEVGE
-409 GFTLI
+409 GFEAV

-419 TVWSVGRNDI
+419 TVWISGRNDVGI
-429 GTCAQGDTTNR
+429 CAQGDTVNR
-440 TTPVQI
+440 TTPVQV
-446 KINASTYLTNV
+446 KIDANTYLTNV
-457 VKITAMRAQAMALTS
+457 IKISAMRSMVMALTK
-472 DGEVYTWGYNDYGV
+472 DGEVYTWGYNDTGV
-486 LGLGDTTTRKY
+486 LGLGDTTTRTY
-497 ATKVKG
+497 ATRVKG
-503 VGGNGYLENIID
+503 VGGNGYLENIMD

-520 TTAIVVDKNGDLYAW
+520 TTSIAVDKNGNVYGW
-535 GNGQD
+535 GNGAD
-540 YELLENETSYTP
+540 YELMENSTTYTP
-552 VKLSKISNFICA
+552 VKLKSMTDVICA
-564 NVGYGVIGAIKANGE
+564 SVGYGEVSAIKSNGE
-579 TWTWGYNKYGEIGY
+579 TWTWGYNGYGAMGY
-593 APITTTSSTETCLSN
+593 GKEENKSTERCISN
-608 EINEIK
+608 EINEINLK
-614 FNGYSGYILKEDG
+614 GYSGYILKEDG

-653 IKDKDGNALKAKTIK
+653 IKDNEGNAYKAKTIK
-668 AGSRN
+668 AGVRS
-673 LQFIGTDGKTYV
+673 LQFIGEDGKVYV
-685 TGYNGKGQIG
+685 TGYNGYGQVG
-695 DQTTTSAKYP
+695 DKTTTSAVYP
-705 KVMTYE
+705 KVMVNA

-725 TCYSDSNSRNNVIL
+725 TCYVDSAPRNHAIL

-745 WIAGE
+745 WIIGQ
-750 NTYGQIGNGTTSNS
+750 NSYGQFGNGTTTNANYFTQTGETEILL
-764 NKLIKMGEEN
+764 NK
-774 VQLNA
+774 
-779 RNEYIKIGDT
+779 RNEYIKIGEK
-789 LDIDIQEI
+789 LDIDVLSESSF
-797 EKFNV
+797 KV
-802 FIPEKTNQSD
+802 FIPDKTNQSD
-812 WTWTSSNKD
+812 WTWTSSNED
-821 VATVNSNG
+821 VATVDEQG
-829 VVTGTGIGY
+829 IVTGKEIGY
-838 TTITAHNSKEN
+838 TTITGYNSKTET
-849 LKGKVIIN
+849 KAKAIVN
-857 VYNNK
+857 VYRNK

-870 VEVALDSTIILKE
+870 IEVGPDYSVILKE
-883 DGTVWATGRNHYG
+883 DGTVWTTGRN
-896 QLGNGTTTD
+896 
-905 SNKPVQVKIDENT
+905 
-918 YLTNIRKISTSNYY
+918 NY
-932 TVALTT
+932 
-938 NGEAYAWGDNESK
+938 
-951 QLGQGDSKILY
+951 
-962 ATKIKNQDGTGPLQN
+962 
-977 IVDVIANHSNTLYLD
+977 
-992 KDGGL
+992 
-997 YICGYT
+997 
-1003 DTTLYLGKTAST
+1003 
-1015 KGVTYLGQQNAIKI
+1015 
-1029 TGGYQTVGIVTS
+1029 
-1041 SGKAIAWGKNS
+1041 
-1052 YGVLGNGT
+1052 
-1060 TTDNII
+1060 
-1066 GKTTIGEDI
+1066 
-1075 DDFKLTCYSG
+1075 
-1085 MFLKDN
+1085 
-1091 GKAYSAG
+1091 
-1098 LNNYGQLGIGNTT
+1098 
-1111 SKSTYTEISI
+1111 
-1121 DTESKIKYIAPGG
+1121 
-1134 NTSAIMTSD
+1134 
-1143 GKVYETGYNKNGQLS
+1143 
-1158 DGTTT
+1158 
-1163 NSNKFKLLLN
+1163 
-1173 NDNTEVTDALVI
+1173 
-1185 PEKIGDATNV
+1185 
-1195 KHTLFA
+1195 
-1201 LIRKDGS
+1201 
-1208 IWTVGGNTYG
+1208 
-1218 QLGNGT
+1218 
-1224 TLNAIY
+1224 
-1230 LTNVGADEVK
+1230 
-1240 LNVRNEY
+1240 
-1247 IKIGNKLEIKATE
+1247 
-1260 GENINAFI
+1260 
-1268 QDSSNKGS
+1268 
-1276 WTWTSSNE
+1276 
-1284 DVATIDNNGIVTG
+1284 
-1297 KTIGYTTITGYN
+1297 
-1309 TKTAATA
+1309 
-1316 KAIINVYSNK
+1316 
-1326 EGAITRPQ
+1326 
-1334 IEVGPEYTITLKEDG
+1334 
-1349 TVWATGKNDCGQ
+1349 GQ

-1374 QVKIDENTYLTNV
+1374 QVKIDENTYLTNI
-1387 RKISTSNLFTV
+1387 RKISATDTCVV
-1398 ALTTNGEAYAW
+1398 ALATNGEVYAW
-1409 GYNPKGQLGQGTTSN
+1409 GRNNYRQLGQGDTTN
-1424 VLYATKVKNQDGTGY
+1424 CLYAKKVKTEDGTGY
-1439 VQNIIDVIAN
+1439 IQNIIDVIAN
-1449 HSDTMYLD
+1449 NSNTVYLD
-1457 KDGGIYICG
+1457 KNGGLYICG
-1466 YSNST
+1466 YSSNGI
-1471 LFLGQTGSTKGVTY
+1471 FLEKTPSTKGVTY
-1485 LGQKNAIKITGGYY
+1485 LGQKNAIKITGGYI
-1499 NAGLI
+1499 NVGLI
-1504 TASGKA
+1504 TTTGKA
-1510 IAWGQNDYG
+1510 VAWGQNDYG
-1519 AFGNGTTS
+1519 TFGAGNTS
-1527 SNETLIGENINDFK
+1527 TKETIVAYDVNDFK
-1541 LAAYGGV
+1541 IACYGSIV
-1548 ILRENG
+1548 LKEDG
-1554 KAYITGYNGNGQL
+1554 KAYAAGKNSYGQL
-1567 GIGNTTTQTKFTE
+1567 GIGNTTNTSILTQ
-1580 ISIDTKAKIKYV
+1580 ISIDTNSKIKYIAP
-1592 TTGGNNSA
+1592 GGDTSA
-1600 VMTSDGKVYVTG
+1600 VMTSDGTVYETG
-1612 YNAKG
+1612 YNYYG
-1617 HLSNGT
+1617 VLSNGT
-1623 TTNSTKFIPLLNNDN
+1623 TTNSSKFMPLLNNDGSN
-1638 TEVTD
+1638 VTD
-1643 ALVMPEKILDSDT
+1643 GFIIPEKIIDSSTDF
-1656 AYYPSVF
+1656 YPTIF
-1663 SIIRKDGTVWSAGNN
+1663 SIIKKDGTVWTSGNN
-1678 TYGQLGNATNVS
+1678 EYGQLGNETNVS
-1690 SKYLTQTGKAEVE
+1690 SNYLTQTGTINAE
-1703 LNIKNEY
+1703 LNIRNEY
-1710 IKIGD
+1710 IKTGETLDISVLSEE
-1715 TTDVKVTSAS
+1715 TFKVFIPDKT
-1725 MFSAFTK
+1725 
-1732 EKINQN
+1732 NQS
-1738 DWTWKSSNEDVAT
+1738 DWTWTSSNEDVAT
-1751 IDENGTV
+1751 VDEQGIV
-1758 TGKTIGYTTITGYNA
+1758 TGKEIGYTTITGYNSKTETKA
-1773 KKGLKGKAI
+1773 KAI
-1782 INVYRNTE
+1782 VNVYRNKE
-1790 GAITVPVVGQGYGN
+1790 GAITKPQIEVGPDYSV
-1804 TITLKEDGTVWATG
+1804 ILKEDGTVWTTG
-1818 KNDYGQLGVGDTINR
+1818 RNNYGQLGNGTTTNSNKPV
-1833 NTSLQVKIDE
+1833 QVKIDE
-1843 NTYLENV
+1843 NTYLTNIR
-1850 KKIDVTDDTTIAL
+1850 KISATDTCVVAL
-1863 TKTGEVYAWGRNYYG
+1863 ATNGEVYAWGRNNYRQ
-1878 ELGVGD
+1878 LGQGD
-1884 KNVRSYAT
+1884 TTNCLYAKK
-1892 RVKGIDGNGYLENI
+1892 VKTEDGTGYIQNI
-1906 IDVANGE
+1906 IDVIAN
-1913 GNSYAID
+1913 NSNTVYLD
-1920 KNGNVYGWGHGGYNQ
+1920 KNGGLYICGYSSNGIFLEKTPSTKGVTYLGQKNAIKITGGYINVGL
-1935 IDDTTTAKMYPTKMS
+1935 ITTTGK
-1950 DCTDAIS
+1950 
-1957 ISAGDCFMAVM
+1957 AVAWG
-1968 QSNSNTLER
+1968 QND
-1977 GYNRYG
+1977 YG
-1983 QRGNG
+1983 TFG
-1988 TTADTPTGTCI
+1988 
-1999 VGNDINKICAGN
+1999 AGN
-2011 DSTLIIKED
+2011 TSTKETIVAYDVNDFKIACYGSIVLKED
-2020 GTVWTAGR
+2020 GKAYAAGK
-2028 NRYGELGVGDTSDRT
+2028 NSYGQLGIGNTTNTSILTQISIDTNSKIKYIAPGGDTSAVMT
-2043 KFTKLTLEDGT
+2043 SDGT
-2054 EIKAKYGELN
+2054 
-2064 ANITTILGKDGKVY
+2064 VY
-2078 ATGYNEYGQLSN
+2078 ETGYNYYGVLSN
-2090 GTTTNSKKLKPM
+2090 GTTTNSSKFMPL
-2102 LNSDGTEVT
+2102 LNNDGSNVT
-2111 DAMLIKVG
+2111 DGFIIPEKIID
-2119 EMSDPDINTGILKKD
+2119 SSTDFYPTIFSIIKKD
-2134 GTIWVSGNN
+2134 GTVWTSGNN
-2143 TYGQIGNG
+2143 SYGQLGNSTNINSKYLTQTG
-2151 TTSSTKYFTQV
+2151 TTNV
-2162 GINDVKLNAKNEY
+2162 ELNAKNEY

-2196 KEKPVQSDWKWTS
+2196 KEKPVQSDWTWTS

-2214 ATIDEN
+2214 ATVDSN
-2220 GVVIGK
+2220 GIVTGK

-2234 GYNSK
+2234 GYNTK

-2259 VPVVGQGYG
+2259 VPIVGQGYG

-2278 VWATGK
+2278 VW
-2284 NDYGQLGVGDTTNR
+2284 
-2298 NTSVQVKIDENTYLE
+2298 S
-2313 NVIKI
+2313 
-2318 DVTDDSTIAL
+2318 
-2328 TKTGEVYAW
+2328 
-2337 GKNENGELGVGDKTY
+2337 
-2352 RSYATRVKGADGN
+2352 
-2365 GYLENIINVANSETN
+2365 
-2380 SYAIDKDGNLYGWG
+2380 
-2394 YGGYNQIDDTTT
+2394 
-2406 SKVYPTKMS
+2406 
-2415 DCTDAISVSA
+2415 
-2425 GDCFMAFMQ
+2425 
-2434 ANSNSCVRGY
+2434 
-2444 NRYGQRGNGTT
+2444 
-2455 ADTPTGT
+2455 
-2462 CIVGND
+2462 
-2468 INKICAGNDSTLI
+2468 
-2481 IKEDGTVWTAGRN
+2481 
-2494 RYGELGVGDTSDR
+2494 
-2507 TKFTKLTLED
+2507 
-2517 GTEIKAKYGELNSSV
+2517 
-2532 TTILGKDGKVYATGY
+2532 
-2547 NGYGQLSNGT
+2547 
-2557 TTNTSKLQTM
+2557 
-2567 LNEDG
+2567 
-2572 TEVTDAILIKI
+2572 
-2583 GEMYE
+2583 
-2588 LDRNTG
+2588 
-2594 VIRKD
+2594 
-2599 GTVWVSGDNTY
+2599 
-2610 GQIGNGTTSSA
+2610 
-2621 KYFTQVGIND
+2621 
-2631 VQLNAKNEYIKIGEK
+2631 
-2646 IDIDVISAANFNVF
+2646 
-2660 IKEKPVQSDRKWTS
+2660 
-2674 SNEDVATID
+2674 
-2683 ENGVVTGKTLGYT
+2683 
-2696 TITGYNSKNGLKAKA
+2696 
-2711 IINIYRNQEGAI
+2711 
-2723 TVPVVGQ
+2723 
-2730 GYGNTITLKEDGTVW
+2730 
-2745 ATGKNDYGQLGVGD
+2745 TGKNDYGQLGVGD

-2824 KGIDGNGYLE
+2824 KGINGNGYLE

-2860 GNYHQIDDTETS
+2860 GNYHQIDDTTTS

-2910 YYGQLGY
+2910 TYGQLGY
-2917 GDTAEKPT
+2917 GDTAEKPI
-2925 GAHIV
+2925 GAYIV

-2939 GNDATLIIREDGTV
+2939 GNDSTLIIREDGTV

-2963 LGLGDTSNRASF
+2963 LGLGDTTNRASF

-2980 EDGTEIKAKYGELNS
+2980 EDGTELKAKYGELNS
-2995 SVTTILGK
+2995 GVITILGK

-3019 NGTTTNTSKLQTM
+3019 NGTTTNSLKLKPM
-3032 LNEDGTEVTD
+3032 LNSDGTEVTD

-3057 TGVIRKDGTVWV
+3057 TGIVRKDGTVWV

-3106 GVDKSKKINPLLFNI
+3106 GVDKSQKINPLLFNI

-3189 QVSLGYKFSVA
+3189 QVSLGYKFSLA

-3214 DGELGLGNT
+3214 NGELGLGNT
-3223 TEYDE
+3223 TEYSE
-3228 PQQITDITEKITDVK
+3228 PQQITDIKEKITDVK

-3273 REDSLVPVKVTGLK
+3273 REDSLVPVKVTGLE
-3287 NVTKVNAYKYMTI
+3287 NIAKVNAYKYMTI

-3399 VVTPDGKSNITN
+3399 VVTPDGKSNMTN

-3554 TIASLAGNTVT
+3554 TIASLSGNTVT
-3565 GNTIGK
+3565 GNAIGK

-3580 VIGTLNTEIQKF
+3580 IIGTLNTQTQKF
-3592 NKNVEVEVLPKDGKV
+3592 NKNVEVEVLPKNGKV

-3832 VPSENTPVAVRKD
+3832 VPSETTPVAVRKD

-3889 ILDVNT
+3889 ILDVNI

-3956 NTNNV
+3956 NTNKV
-3961 TLKVNQGTTIE
+3961 TLKVNQQTTIE

-3996 VATLEDIQEND
+3996 VVTLEDTQEDNTPN
-4007 VNDETQNE
+4007 VTLNNNN
-4015 SKKFKIRLSGKKT
+4015 KFEIKLSGKKT

-4041 NIGVIQVEVVPETE
+4041 NVGVIQVEIVPETE

-4074 RTDGKVFTW
+4074 RVDGKVFTW

-4092 NGTVK
+4092 NETVK

-4103 EVTFPK
+4103 EVTFPE

-4137 NNNYQIGNTRASQY
+4137 NNNYQIGNTRANQY

-4156 SNIPKVIK
+4156 SNLPKVIK
-4164 ISAGN
+4164 IAAGN
-4169 NNTMVITENNEL
+4169 NNTMVITESNEL

-4201 LPKKVKGIHDII
+4201 LPKKIKGIHDII

-4226 RAGEVFVT
+4226 RAGEVFAT
-4234 GSNLYGQLGIGNNEI
+4234 GSNLYGQLGIGDNEI

-4256 KIEIKDK
+4256 KVEIKDK
-4263 IGTIEAGDIS
+4263 IGTIDAGDIS

-4286 GGNTYSTLGTGD
+4286 GGNTYSTLGTED

-4356 QNTIINNVIRVS
+4356 QNTLINNVIRVS
-4368 VGDTYTTF
+4368 SGDTYTVF

-4388 YNHGDK
+4388 YNHGNK
-4394 EKKSRTKSE
+4394 EKKSRTRSE
-4403 EPILVGSDTSS
+4403 EPVLVGSDTSS

-4419 IVIVKSE
+4419 IVLVKSE
-4426 VQSILANAK
+4426 IQSILANAK

-4454 SYNNDIAKVDEDGN
+4454 SYNNDIAKIDEEGN
-4468 MLGVREGTTWVKVK
+4468 VLGIREGTTWAKVK

-4494 RVVDNNIEY
+4494 RVVDNNTEY
-4503 NTHVAPNAVSGK
+4503 STHVAPNTVSGK

-4553 SISAGKN
+4553 SVSAGKN

-4574 GSNNYGQLGIGSYE
+4574 GSNNYGQLGLGNYE
-4588 SKAKLVQIEGLTDIT
+4588 NKAKLVQIEGLTDIT
-4603 SISAGE
+4603 AISAGE

-4655 QISAG
+4655 QVSAG

-4667 TTNGQVYGMGKILN
+4667 TSNGQVYGMGKILN
-4681 GYIPGVTNAVKVEVG
+4681 GYIPEISNAVKVEIG

-4715 KLSQVSNIKNA
+4715 KLSQVSNVKNA

-4805 ELGNGTSENDQSTTK
+4805 ELGNGTNDNDQSTTK

-4932 EAEVTEAFKYKAKVP
+4932 EAEVTEAFKYKVKIP
-4947 VDEDTTK
+4947 VDDDTK
-4954 SQVQIKTKLGTDQ
+4954 NSQVQIKTKLGTDQ
-4967 ISIDNGATWEKGII
+4967 ISIDNGTTWEKGII
-4981 TKEID
+4981 KKEID
-4986 ILNNETEVPFIVK
+4986 ISSNETQIPFIVK

-5015 SNDNSIKNVTIQKAD
+5015 SNDNSIKNLTIKKSG
-5030 VGAEEQITEKE
+5030 VETEEQIIKNEN
-5041 SKIYETIVPS
+5041 SIYETIVPS
-5051 TGENVA
+5051 TGENVV

-5082 TFEMEEPVKEIPLK
+5082 TFEMEEPIKEIPIK
-5096 ITSESGK
+5096 ITSESGRD
-5103 EETYTLKVY
+5103 ETYTLKVY

-5125 NGKEAT
+5125 NGKEAK
-5131 KIDDKNYEVII
+5131 KIDDKNYEAVI

-5153 IANFTTSKV
+5153 TTNFTTSKI
-5162 GINGGEKQESTIK
+5162 GINNGEKQQNAIK
-5175 EDIQTVLDMASA
+5175 ENIQTVSDVTSA

-5196 AIQNEYTLTIKK
+5196 TKQNEYTLTIKK

-5234 YVGTDINN
+5234 YVSTGVNN
-5242 ATVKITAKDTENTIT
+5242 AMVKITTKNAEDTIS
-5257 LAGFT
+5257 LADFT
-5262 EEKATIEKEVEVNA
+5262 EEKSTLEKSVEVNA
-5276 ETNAYKIQIK
+5276 ETNTYKIHIK
-5286 NNETGRNEK
+5286 DKETGKVEK

-5302 GDTEVGLKDIFAVN
+5302 GDTEVGLKNIFAVN
-5316 ETTIREAEKVE
+5316 ESTIKEATNVE
-5327 DTKYE
+5327 NSKYE
-5332 IRVLSTYT
+5332 IRVLSKYT
-5340 STNLTINCINTESKI
+5340 STNLTINCINAESKI
-5355 AVGQDNIDAG
+5355 AVGQDNIDAQ
-5365 NYQIGASTQTISLTE
+5365 NYQIGTITQTISLAE
-5380 KETTVPVKL
+5380 KGTTVPIKV

-5399 YTINIIRSSDN
+5399 YTVNIIRSSDD

-5447 TTLKIKATAVNENTN
+5447 TSLKIKATAVNENTN
-5462 VKIGEDKYSLKEAT
+5462 VKIGEDEYSLKEAT

-5504 KINTLPAETGL
+5504 KINTLPAETGI
-5515 KEVTVGNESASYNST
+5515 KEITVGNETASYNSI

-5547 IVKSTDDLANITLGI
+5547 IAKSTDDLANITLGI

-5569 AGTVEATENKSG
+5569 VGTVEATENKSG

-5630 NYIANVKSTIT
+5630 NYTANVKSTIT
-5641 DAEIRVESQND
+5641 DAQIKVESQND

-5658 DSETQDTNQVTIKR
+5658 DNQTQNTNQLTIKR

-5691 NTEEKL
+5691 NTEEKI
-5697 LTINRLS
+5697 LTVNRLS

-5710 SIKVE
+5710 GIKVE
-5715 TEDKTEYEPTVQ
+5715 TEDKKEYVPTVQ
-5727 EDGTYHVKTKRTE
+5727 EDGTYYVKTKRTG
-5740 TANITVTTED
+5740 TANITITSED

-5821 TSSTYEVQVDDRL
+5821 TSSKYEVQVDDRL
-5834 QTLAIDAIT
+5834 QTLTFDAIT
-5843 KDENAKIKLG
+5843 KNENAKIKLG
-5853 TETEY
+5853 TENEY

-5883 DGETTKTYTIEV
+5883 DGETTKTYTIEI
-5895 TKKFSTGLAQ
+5895 TKKFSTELSE
-5905 IKTDGEIAKLQ
+5905 IKTDGDVAKLQ

-5928 ADNTANIEITPDNTL
+5928 ADDTANIEITPDNTL

-5948 YKDNELIISQV
+5948 YKDNELILSQT
-5959 GTITLTQDMKYET
+5959 GTISITQRMKYET
-5972 DSYKIIVSNPNKEA
+5972 DSYKIIVSNPNNEA
-5986 ETSTYILNLIK
+5986 QTSTYILNLTK

-6031 SEKYEL
+6031 TEKYEL

-6050 DNGEYSVENTQTQE
+6050 DDGEYSVENTQTQE
-6064 YEINPEE
+6064 YGINPGEI
-6071 TKEVKVTVKS
+6071 KEVKVTVKS
-6081 QNGEEII
+6081 QNGEELT

-6101 VETIKVNGTDITL
+6101 VEAIKVNGTDITS

-6120 KNYNITLENTLTTT
+6120 KNYNITLENTLDTTA
-6134 TLEIVAESEKTEVNT
+6134 LEIVTESEKAEINT
-6149 TIDEV
+6149 IIDEV
-6154 EHSGQK
+6154 EHNEQK
-6160 TVTVDNINLPGVGKK
+6160 TVTVDNISLPGVGKK
-6175 IITFTVTSEEGKKEA
+6175 IITFTVTSEEGKKETR
-6190 KTITISQFSSD
+6190 TITISQFSSD

-6231 YADIYAKAQEETT
+6231 SADIYAKAQEGTT
-6244 NIEINGGTSSVG
+6244 KIEINGGTSSVG
-6256 EQQATIQSIA
+6256 EQNSTIQNLE
-6266 EGQYLEVPVKL
+6266 EGKYLEVPVKL

-6292 VKSGDNNVGTIRVN
+6292 VKSGDNNVKTIKVN
-6306 NLEATKIDDKTYRSF
+6306 NLEATKIDDNTYRSF

-6350 KIGNPLNFIQ
+6350 KTGNPLNFIQ
-6360 TLPEEKTNV
+6360 PLPEEKTNV
-6369 TITIVSEAGED
+6369 TITIGSEAGED

-6399 YVNGNELEKDKK
+6399 YVNGNELKKDKK
-6411 TGRYRTT
+6411 TGRYKTT
-6418 IEDNKQP
+6418 VDENKQP
-6425 VIKAISNNQYAYV
+6425 VIKVISNNQYAYV
-6438 RIALNEEEQTQSEKT
+6438 RIALNEEEQTQSEKA
-6453 VELGEDKITVIPI
+6453 VELGSDKITVIPI

-6485 DKSIAVDSLIVDD
+6485 DKSTAVDSLIVDD
-6498 IETTDFDRETNTYK
+6498 VEITDYDKETNTYK
-6512 AIVDKDIEQHEIFIM
+6512 AVVDKDIDQHEIFIM

-6533 TIEINENAAVG
+6533 TIEINENTAVG

-6556 DGKTIPFTV
+6556 DGKTIPFTI
-6565 TSETGTTQKYQLLLI
+6565 TSETGITQKYQLLLI
-6580 KKSSNVKVTQVVVND
+6580 KKSSNVNVTQVVVND

-6693 EPLSKDENGEYN
+6693 EPLSKDENGNYN

-6744 LDIDTKS
+6744 LDIDTKT
-6751 AGKTI
+6751 AGRTI

-6798 ITKEAVIDENG
+6798 VTKEAVIDEDR

-6827 PESQYSTIKLGDQ
+6827 PESEYSTIKLGDQ
-6840 TSKGE
+6840 TSTGE

-6854 DITFVNYTVTSEAGE
+6854 DITYVNYTVTSEAGE

-6875 KIGKVASISGRIL
+6875 KIGKVASISGKIL
-6888 TENTEEK
+6888 TENTEGK

-6907 TSNPVKQMETEEDGT
+6907 TSNPVKQMETEENGT

-6968 NVVKNNE
+6968 NVVENSE
-6975 KSTFEEQIEIDDLV
+6975 KSTLEEQIEIDDLV

-7000 DEDKETR
+7000 DEDKVTR

-7032 KAETIEWVNPNK
+7032 KAETIEWINPNI
-7044 ATKKIMKSA
+7044 ATAKLKES
-7053 SIKTTSEQNFILPIT
+7053 SSTTTGKQDFILPIS
-7068 CNYTITSSYGT
+7068 CNYTITSNYGT
-7079 RKHPITGVI
+7079 RTDPITGIVD
-7088 KKHTGIDIS
+7088 KHTGIDIS
-7097 GVHHTEILAVADGEV
+7097 GIHHTEILAVSDGEV
-7112 TFAGVQNGYGNC
+7112 TFAGVQNGFGNC
-7124 VEIKHIVNGETIYSF
+7124 IEIKHVVNGETIYSF
-7139 YAHLSRIDVKVKDT
+7139 YAHLSKINVKSGDKVT
-7153 VKQGQVIGLEGGA
+7153 QGKVIGLEGGD
-7166 PESDPNPGSS
+7166 PETDPNPGNS

-7182 FEIRKSSGYGNDVDP
+7182 FEIRNASGYRNDVDP
-7197 TNYIKFKNK
+7197 TKYIKL

>member
-6 KFSKKIKSKAAVL
+6 KFSKKIKSKAVVL

-63 SSNIIKS
+63 DSNIIKS

-78 TGSDETGDGTKEKPY
+78 TGNDETGDGTKEKPY
-93 ASLSKAINEATS
+93 ATLSKAINEATS
-105 GQKIYIM
+105 GQKIYVM
-112 AGTYKLKPMTLSSYT
+112 AGTYTLTPMPCTSYSQS
-127 EPGIYD
+127 GIYD
-133 QGKALEIFGD
+133 MGKNIEIFGE
-143 NEKTILEYDGSET
+143 NEKTILVFDGSKT
-156 TKRDGAAFQITNK
+156 DRRDGAVMEIENS
-169 NTLVRNLTYV
+169 NTIVRNLTYV
-179 YYPKNGDSWQKSIFR
+179 YYPKSGSNYQRSIFR
-194 WCDGRVENVF
+194 WCNGTVENVF
-204 FRICGTNSAAYL
+204 FRICGQNSASYL
-216 YYNGGGSLRVK
+216 YNNDGGSLRVN
-227 NCTFFHDTGSF
+227 NCTFFHELGNVESN
-238 EKRYSGSA
+238 YSGNCK
-246 TFTNI
+246 FTNI
-251 ATNVATDGTE
+251 ATNVNTSETR
-261 TNVIVDSF
+261 TNVIVDNF
-269 GTKETELADLINNS
+269 GTKDNSLTELIDNS
-283 KTNENFTENSAGVY
+283 KTNTNFVENSAGVF
-297 YGEYSWNNSHNLFF
+297 YGEHSWSKTNKIFF
-311 IKNYKLN
+311 IKSYQLN

-325 IGETLKTEVIDPT
+325 IGETIKSQIIGPEDGGTI
-338 GENINQSD
+338 NISD

-355 IATVDSKGNVVGKG
+355 VATVDKNGNVMGKG
-369 LGHATITAYNQKT
+369 IGHATITAYNSAEEV
-382 GYKAKAIVNVYRNK
+382 KAKAIVNVYRNK
-396 EGAITTPQIEEGE
+396 EGAITTPQIEVGE
-409 GFTLI
+409 GFEAV

-419 TVWSVGRNDI
+419 TVWISGRNDVGI
-429 GTCAQGDTTNR
+429 CAQGDTVNR
-440 TTPVQI
+440 TTPVQV
-446 KINASTYLTNV
+446 KIDANTYLTNV
-457 VKITAMRAQAMALTS
+457 IKISAMRSMVMALAK
-472 DGEVYTWGYNDYGV
+472 DGEVYTWGYNDTGV
-486 LGLGDTTTRKY
+486 LGLGDTTTRTY
-497 ATKVKG
+497 ATRVKG
-503 VGGNGYLENIID
+503 VGGNGYLENIMD

-520 TTAIVVDKNGDLYAW
+520 TTSIAVDKNGNVYGW
-535 GNGQD
+535 GNGAD
-540 YELLENETSYTP
+540 YELMENSTTYTP
-552 VKLSKISNFICA
+552 VKLKSMTDVICA
-564 NVGYGVIGAIKANGE
+564 SVGYGEVSAIKSNGE
-579 TWTWGYNKYGEIGY
+579 TWTWGYNGYGAMGY
-593 APITTTSSTETCLSN
+593 GKEENKSTERCISN
-608 EINEIK
+608 EINEINLK
-614 FNGYSGYILKEDG
+614 GYSGYILKEDG

-653 IKDKDGNALKAKTIK
+653 IKDKEGNAYKAKTIK
-668 AGSRN
+668 AGVRS
-673 LQFIGTDGKTYV
+673 LQFIGEDGKVYV
-685 TGYNGKGQIG
+685 TGYNGYGQVG
-695 DQTTTSAKYP
+695 DKTTTSAVYP
-705 KVMTYE
+705 KVMVNA

-725 TCYSDSNSRNNVIL
+725 TCYVDSAPRNHAIL

-745 WIAGE
+745 WIIGQ
-750 NTYGQIGNGTTSNS
+750 NSYGQFGNGTTTNANYFTQTGETEVLL
-764 NKLIKMGEEN
+764 NK
-774 VQLNA
+774 
-779 RNEYIKIGDT
+779 RNEYIKIGEK
-789 LDIDIQEI
+789 LDIDVLSESSF
-797 EKFNV
+797 KA
-802 FIPEKTNQSD
+802 FIPDKTNQSD
-812 WTWTSSNKD
+812 WTWTSSNED
-821 VATVNSNG
+821 VATVDEQG
-829 VVTGTGIGY
+829 IVTGKEIGY
-838 TTITAHNSKEN
+838 TTITGYNSKTET
-849 LKGKVIIN
+849 KAKAIVN
-857 VYNNK
+857 VYRNK

-870 VEVALDSTIILKE
+870 IEVGPDYSVILKE
-883 DGTVWATGRNHYG
+883 DGTVWTTGRN
-896 QLGNGTTTD
+896 
-905 SNKPVQVKIDENT
+905 
-918 YLTNIRKISTSNYY
+918 NY
-932 TVALTT
+932 
-938 NGEAYAWGDNESK
+938 
-951 QLGQGDSKILY
+951 
-962 ATKIKNQDGTGPLQN
+962 
-977 IVDVIANHSNTLYLD
+977 
-992 KDGGL
+992 
-997 YICGYT
+997 
-1003 DTTLYLGKTAST
+1003 
-1015 KGVTYLGQQNAIKI
+1015 
-1029 TGGYQTVGIVTS
+1029 
-1041 SGKAIAWGKNS
+1041 
-1052 YGVLGNGT
+1052 
-1060 TTDNII
+1060 
-1066 GKTTIGEDI
+1066 
-1075 DDFKLTCYSG
+1075 
-1085 MFLKDN
+1085 
-1091 GKAYSAG
+1091 
-1098 LNNYGQLGIGNTT
+1098 
-1111 SKSTYTEISI
+1111 
-1121 DTESKIKYIAPGG
+1121 
-1134 NTSAIMTSD
+1134 
-1143 GKVYETGYNKNGQLS
+1143 
-1158 DGTTT
+1158 
-1163 NSNKFKLLLN
+1163 
-1173 NDNTEVTDALVI
+1173 
-1185 PEKIGDATNV
+1185 
-1195 KHTLFA
+1195 
-1201 LIRKDGS
+1201 
-1208 IWTVGGNTYG
+1208 
-1218 QLGNGT
+1218 
-1224 TLNAIY
+1224 
-1230 LTNVGADEVK
+1230 
-1240 LNVRNEY
+1240 
-1247 IKIGNKLEIKATE
+1247 
-1260 GENINAFI
+1260 
-1268 QDSSNKGS
+1268 
-1276 WTWTSSNE
+1276 
-1284 DVATIDNNGIVTG
+1284 
-1297 KTIGYTTITGYN
+1297 
-1309 TKTAATA
+1309 
-1316 KAIINVYSNK
+1316 
-1326 EGAITRPQ
+1326 
-1334 IEVGPEYTITLKEDG
+1334 
-1349 TVWATGKNDCGQ
+1349 GQ

-1374 QVKIDENTYLTNV
+1374 QVKIDENTYLTNI
-1387 RKISTSNLFTV
+1387 RKISATDTCVV
-1398 ALTTNGEAYAW
+1398 ALATNGEVYAW
-1409 GYNPKGQLGQGTTSN
+1409 GRNNYRQLGQGDTTN
-1424 VLYATKVKNQDGTGY
+1424 CLYAKKVKTEDGAGY
-1439 VQNIIDVIAN
+1439 IQNIIDVIAN
-1449 HSDTMYLD
+1449 NSNTVYLD
-1457 KDGGIYICG
+1457 KNGGLYICG
-1466 YSNST
+1466 YSSNGI
-1471 LFLGQTGSTKGVTY
+1471 FLEKTPSTKGVTY
-1485 LGQKNAIKITGGYY
+1485 LGQKNAIKITGGYI
-1499 NAGLI
+1499 NVGLI
-1504 TASGKA
+1504 TTTGKA
-1510 IAWGQNDYG
+1510 VAWGQNDYG
-1519 AFGNGTTS
+1519 TFGAGNTS
-1527 SNETLIGENINDFK
+1527 TKETIVAYDVNDFK
-1541 LAAYGGV
+1541 IACYGSIV
-1548 ILRENG
+1548 LKEDG
-1554 KAYITGYNGNGQL
+1554 KAYAAGKNSYGQL
-1567 GIGNTTTQTKFTE
+1567 GIGNTTNTSTLTQ
-1580 ISIDTKAKIKYV
+1580 ISIDTNSKIKYIAP
-1592 TTGGNNSA
+1592 GGDTSA
-1600 VMTSDGKVYVTG
+1600 VMTSDGTVYETG
-1612 YNAKG
+1612 YNYYG
-1617 HLSNGT
+1617 VLSNGT
-1623 TTNSTKFIPLLNNDN
+1623 TTNSSKFMPLLNNDGSS
-1638 TEVTD
+1638 VTD
-1643 ALVMPEKILDSDT
+1643 GFIIPEKIIDSSTDF
-1656 AYYPSVF
+1656 YPTIF
-1663 SIIRKDGTVWSAGNN
+1663 SIIKKDGTVWTSGNN
-1678 TYGQLGNATNVS
+1678 EYGQLGNETNVS
-1690 SKYLTQTGKAEVE
+1690 SNYLTQTGTINAE
-1703 LNIKNEY
+1703 LNIRNEY
-1710 IKIGD
+1710 IKTGETLDISVLSEE
-1715 TTDVKVTSAS
+1715 TFKVFIPDKT
-1725 MFSAFTK
+1725 
-1732 EKINQN
+1732 NQS
-1738 DWTWKSSNEDVAT
+1738 DWTWTSSNEDVAT
-1751 IDENGTV
+1751 VDEQGIV
-1758 TGKTIGYTTITGYNA
+1758 TGKEIGYTTITGYNSKTETKA
-1773 KKGLKGKAI
+1773 KAI
-1782 INVYRNTE
+1782 VNVYRNKE
-1790 GAITVPVVGQGYGN
+1790 GAITKPQIEVGPDYSV
-1804 TITLKEDGTVWATG
+1804 ILKEDGTVWTTG
-1818 KNDYGQLGVGDTINR
+1818 RNNYGQLGNGTTTNSNKPV
-1833 NTSLQVKIDE
+1833 QVKIDE
-1843 NTYLENV
+1843 NTYLTNIR
-1850 KKIDVTDDTTIAL
+1850 KISATDTCVVAL
-1863 TKTGEVYAWGRNYYG
+1863 ATNGEVYAWGRNNYRQ
-1878 ELGVGD
+1878 LGQGD
-1884 KNVRSYAT
+1884 TTNCLYAKK
-1892 RVKGIDGNGYLENI
+1892 VKTEDGAGYIQNI
-1906 IDVANGE
+1906 IDVIAN
-1913 GNSYAID
+1913 NSNTVYLD
-1920 KNGNVYGWGHGGYNQ
+1920 KNGGLYICGYSSNGIFLEKTPSTKGVTYLGQKNAIKITGGYINVGL
-1935 IDDTTTAKMYPTKMS
+1935 ITTTGK
-1950 DCTDAIS
+1950 
-1957 ISAGDCFMAVM
+1957 AVAWG
-1968 QSNSNTLER
+1968 QND
-1977 GYNRYG
+1977 YG
-1983 QRGNG
+1983 TFG
-1988 TTADTPTGTCI
+1988 
-1999 VGNDINKICAGN
+1999 AGN
-2011 DSTLIIKED
+2011 TSTKETIVAYDVNDFKIACYGSIVLKED
-2020 GTVWTAGR
+2020 GKAYAAGK
-2028 NRYGELGVGDTSDRT
+2028 NSYGQLGIGNTTNTSTLTQISIDTNSKIKYIAPGGDTSAVMT
-2043 KFTKLTLEDGT
+2043 SDGT
-2054 EIKAKYGELN
+2054 
-2064 ANITTILGKDGKVY
+2064 VY
-2078 ATGYNEYGQLSN
+2078 ETGYNYYGVLSN
-2090 GTTTNSKKLKPM
+2090 GTTTNSSKFMPL
-2102 LNSDGTEVT
+2102 LNNDGSSVT
-2111 DAMLIKVG
+2111 DGFIIPEKIID
-2119 EMSDPDINTGILKKD
+2119 SSTDFYPTIFSIIKKD
-2134 GTIWVSGNN
+2134 GTVWTSGNN
-2143 TYGQIGNG
+2143 SYGQLGNSTNINSKYLTQTG
-2151 TTSSTKYFTQV
+2151 TTNV
-2162 GINDVKLNAKNEY
+2162 ELNAKNEY

-2220 GVVIGK
+2220 GVV
-2226 TLGYTTIT
+2226 
-2234 GYNSK
+2234 
-2239 NGLKA
+2239 
-2244 KAIIN
+2244 
-2249 IYRNQEGAIT
+2249 
-2259 VPVVGQGYG
+2259 
-2268 NTITLKEDGT
+2268 
-2278 VWATGK
+2278 
-2284 NDYGQLGVGDTTNR
+2284 
-2298 NTSVQVKIDENTYLE
+2298 
-2313 NVIKI
+2313 
-2318 DVTDDSTIAL
+2318 
-2328 TKTGEVYAW
+2328 
-2337 GKNENGELGVGDKTY
+2337 
-2352 RSYATRVKGADGN
+2352 
-2365 GYLENIINVANSETN
+2365 
-2380 SYAIDKDGNLYGWG
+2380 
-2394 YGGYNQIDDTTT
+2394 
-2406 SKVYPTKMS
+2406 
-2415 DCTDAISVSA
+2415 
-2425 GDCFMAFMQ
+2425 
-2434 ANSNSCVRGY
+2434 
-2444 NRYGQRGNGTT
+2444 
-2455 ADTPTGT
+2455 
-2462 CIVGND
+2462 
-2468 INKICAGNDSTLI
+2468 
-2481 IKEDGTVWTAGRN
+2481 
-2494 RYGELGVGDTSDR
+2494 
-2507 TKFTKLTLED
+2507 
-2517 GTEIKAKYGELNSSV
+2517 
-2532 TTILGKDGKVYATGY
+2532 
-2547 NGYGQLSNGT
+2547 
-2557 TTNTSKLQTM
+2557 
-2567 LNEDG
+2567 
-2572 TEVTDAILIKI
+2572 
-2583 GEMYE
+2583 
-2588 LDRNTG
+2588 
-2594 VIRKD
+2594 
-2599 GTVWVSGDNTY
+2599 
-2610 GQIGNGTTSSA
+2610 
-2621 KYFTQVGIND
+2621 
-2631 VQLNAKNEYIKIGEK
+2631 
-2646 IDIDVISAANFNVF
+2646 
-2660 IKEKPVQSDRKWTS
+2660 
-2674 SNEDVATID
+2674 
-2683 ENGVVTGKTLGYT
+2683 TGKTLGYT

-2711 IINIYRNQEGAI
+2711 IVNVYRNQEGAI
-2723 TVPVVGQ
+2723 TVPIVGQ

-2980 EDGTEIKAKYGELNS
+2980 DDGTEIKAKYGELNS

-3019 NGTTTNTSKLQTM
+3019 NGTTTNSLKLKPM
-3032 LNEDGTEVTD
+3032 LNSDGTEVTD

-3057 TGVIRKDGTVWV
+3057 TGIVRKDGTVWV

-3106 GVDKSKKINPLLFNI
+3106 GVDKSQKINPLLFNI

-3189 QVSLGYKFSVA
+3189 QVSLGYKFSLA

-3214 DGELGLGNT
+3214 NGELGLGNT
-3223 TEYDE
+3223 TEYSE
-3228 PQQITDITEKITDVK
+3228 PQQITDIKEKITDVK

-3273 REDSLVPVKVTGLK
+3273 REDSLVPVKVTGLE
-3287 NVTKVNAYKYMTI
+3287 NIAKVNAYKYMTI

-3399 VVTPDGKSNITN
+3399 VVTPDGKSNMTN

-3565 GNTIGK
+3565 GNAIGK

-3580 VIGTLNTEIQKF
+3580 IIGTLNTQTQKF
-3592 NKNVEVEVLPKDGKV
+3592 NKNVEVEVLPKNGKV

-3662 DGSKTEIED
+3662 DGSKTDIED
-3671 TIKDISVGNYHV
+3671 TIKDISVGNYQV
-3683 LALSETGKVYAW
+3683 LALGQTGKVYAW
-3695 GYGEKGQLGTGSG
+3695 GYGEKGQLGIGSG
-3708 YSNEEPV
+3708 YNHESPV
-3715 VVKDIYRKQLQDIV
+3715 VVTDIYKNQLQDIV

-3778 DGKVYNIST
+3778 DGKVYDIST
-3787 KEQLPIV
+3787 KEQLSIV

-3812 DGKAYAIG
+3812 DGRAYAIG

-3832 VPSENTPVAVRKD
+3832 VPSETSPVAVRKD

-3870 KLYACGM
+3870 KVYACGM

-3904 VISANIGTNH
+3904 VISANIGVNH

-3922 EVDAFGYGKNG
+3922 EVYAFGYGKNG
-3933 ELGSRNDKNS
+3933 ELGNRNDNNS
-3943 IIPVM
+3943 ITPVM
-3948 VGKDIIRT
+3948 VGNDIIRT

-3961 TLKVNQGTTIE
+3961 VLKVNQQTTIE

-4007 VNDETQNE
+4007 NNDETQNE
-4015 SKKFKIRLSGKKT
+4015 SKKFKIKLSGKKT

-4074 RTDGKVFTW
+4074 REDGKVFTW

-4092 NGTVK
+4092 NGTVT

-4103 EVTFPK
+4103 EVTFPE

-4137 NNNYQIGNTRASQY
+4137 NNNYQIGNTRENQY

-4156 SNIPKVIK
+4156 SNLPKVIK
-4164 ISAGN
+4164 IAAGN

-4190 DLGLGTYTNKV
+4190 DLGLGIYTNKV
-4201 LPKKVKGIHDII
+4201 LPKKVKGVHDII
-4213 DISGGKSHYIALN
+4213 DISGGKSHYIVLN
-4226 RAGEVFVT
+4226 RAGEVFAT

-4256 KIEIKDK
+4256 KVEIKDK
-4263 IGTIEAGDIS
+4263 IGTIDAGDIS

-4286 GGNTYSTLGTGD
+4286 GGNTYSTLGTED

-4356 QNTIINNVIRVS
+4356 QNTLINNVIRVS
-4368 VGDTYTTF
+4368 SGDTYTVF

-4388 YNHGDK
+4388 YNHGNK
-4394 EKKSRTKSE
+4394 EKKSRTRSE
-4403 EPILVGSDTSS
+4403 EPVLVGSDTSS

-4419 IVIVKSE
+4419 IVLVKSE
-4426 VQSILANAK
+4426 IQSILANAK

-4454 SYNNDIAKVDEDGN
+4454 SYNNDIAKIDEEGN
-4468 MLGVREGTTWVKVK
+4468 VLGIREGTTWAKVK

-4494 RVVDNNIEY
+4494 RVVDNNTEY
-4503 NTHVAPNAVSGK
+4503 STHVAPNTVSGK

-4553 SISAGKN
+4553 SVSAGKN

-4574 GSNNYGQLGIGSYE
+4574 GSNNYGQLGLGNYE
-4588 SKAKLVQIEGLTDIT
+4588 NKAKLVQIEGLTDIT
-4603 SISAGE
+4603 AISAGE

-4655 QISAG
+4655 QVSAG

-4667 TTNGQVYGMGKILN
+4667 TSNGQVYGMGKILN
-4681 GYIPGVTNAVKVEVG
+4681 GYIPEISNAVKVEIG

-4715 KLSQVSNIKNA
+4715 KLSQVSNVKNA

-4805 ELGNGTSENDQSTTK
+4805 ELGNGTNDNDQSTTK

-4932 EAEVTEAFKYKAKVP
+4932 EAEVTEAFKYKVKIP
-4947 VDEDTTK
+4947 VDDDTK
-4954 SQVQIKTKLGTDQ
+4954 NSQVQIKTKLGTDQ
-4967 ISIDNGATWEKGII
+4967 ISIDNGTTWEKGII
-4981 TKEID
+4981 KKEID
-4986 ILNNETEVPFIVK
+4986 ISSNETQIPFIVK

-5015 SNDNSIKNVTIQKAD
+5015 SNDNSIKNLTIKKSG
-5030 VGAEEQITEKE
+5030 VETEEQIIKNEN
-5041 SKIYETIVPS
+5041 SIYETIVPS
-5051 TGENVA
+5051 TGENVV

-5082 TFEMEEPVKEIPLK
+5082 TFEMEEPIKEIPIK
-5096 ITSESGK
+5096 ITSESGRD
-5103 EETYTLKVY
+5103 ETYTLKVY

-5125 NGKEAT
+5125 NGKEAK
-5131 KIDDKNYEVII
+5131 KIDDKNYEAVI

-5153 IANFTTSKV
+5153 TTNFTTSKI
-5162 GINGGEKQESTIK
+5162 GINNGEKQQNAIK
-5175 EDIQTVLDMASA
+5175 ENIQTVSDVTSA

-5196 AIQNEYTLTIKK
+5196 TKQNEYTLTIKK

-5234 YVGTDINN
+5234 YVSTGVNN
-5242 ATVKITAKDTENTIT
+5242 AMVKITTKNAEDTIS
-5257 LAGFT
+5257 LADFT
-5262 EEKATIEKEVEVNA
+5262 EEKSTLEKSVEVNA
-5276 ETNAYKIQIK
+5276 ETNTYKIHIK
-5286 NNETGRNEK
+5286 DKETGKVEK
-5295 YTLIIKR
+5295 YTLNIKR
-5302 GDTEVGLKDIFAVN
+5302 GDTEVGLKNIFAVN
-5316 ETTIREAEKVE
+5316 ESTIKEATNVE
-5327 DTKYE
+5327 NSKYE
-5332 IRVLSTYT
+5332 IRVLSKYT
-5340 STNLTINCINTESKI
+5340 STNLTINCINAESKI
-5355 AVGQDNIDAG
+5355 AVGQDNIDAQ
-5365 NYQIGASTQTISLTE
+5365 NYQIGTITQTISLAA
-5380 KETTVPVKL
+5380 KETTVPIKV

-5399 YTINIIRSSDN
+5399 YTVNIIRSSDD

-5447 TTLKIKATAVNENTN
+5447 TSLKIKATAVNENTN
-5462 VKIGEDKYSLKEAT
+5462 VKIGEDEYSLKEAT

-5515 KEVTVGNESASYNST
+5515 KEITVGNETASYNSI

-5547 IVKSTDDLANITLGI
+5547 IAKSTDDLANITLGI

-5569 AGTVEATENKSG
+5569 VGTVEATENKSG

-5630 NYIANVKSTIT
+5630 NYTANVKSTIT
-5641 DAEIRVESQND
+5641 DAQIKVESQND

-5658 DSETQDTNQVTIKR
+5658 DSQTQDTNQLTIKR

-5691 NTEEKL
+5691 NTEEKI
-5697 LTINRLS
+5697 LTVNRLS

-5710 SIKVE
+5710 GIKVE
-5715 TEDKTEYEPTVQ
+5715 TEDKKEYVPTVQ
-5727 EDGTYHVKTKRTE
+5727 EDGTYYVKTKRTG
-5740 TANITVTTED
+5740 TANITITSED

-5821 TSSTYEVQVDDRL
+5821 TSSKYEVQVDDRL
-5834 QTLAIDAIT
+5834 QTLTFDAIT
-5843 KDENAKIKLG
+5843 KNENAKIKLG
-5853 TETEY
+5853 TEDEY

-5883 DGETTKTYTIEV
+5883 DGETTKTYTIEI
-5895 TKKFSTGLAQ
+5895 TKKFSTELSE
-5905 IKTDGEIAKLQ
+5905 IKTDGDVAKLQ

-5928 ADNTANIEITPDNTL
+5928 ADDTANIEITPDNTL

-5948 YKDNELIISQV
+5948 YKDNELILSQT
-5959 GTITLTQDMKYET
+5959 GTISITQRMKYET
-5972 DSYKIIVSNPNKEA
+5972 DSYKIIVSNPNNEA
-5986 ETSTYILNLIK
+5986 QTSTYILNLTK

-6012 TLTENTDTQTY
+6012 PLTENTDTQTY

-6031 SEKYEL
+6031 TEKYEL

-6050 DNGEYSVENTQTQE
+6050 DDGEYSVENTQTQE
-6064 YEINPEE
+6064 YGINPGEI
-6071 TKEVKVTVKS
+6071 KEVKVTVKS
-6081 QNGEEII
+6081 QNGEELT

-6101 VETIKVNGTDITL
+6101 VEAIKVNGTDITS

-6120 KNYNITLENTLTTT
+6120 KNYNITLENTLDTTA
-6134 TLEIVAESEKTEVNT
+6134 LEIVTESEKTEINT
-6149 TIDEV
+6149 IIDEV
-6154 EHSGQK
+6154 EHNEQK
-6160 TVTVDNINLPGVGKK
+6160 AVTVDNISLPGVGKK
-6175 IITFTVTSEEGKKEA
+6175 IITFTVTSEEGKKETR
-6190 KTITISQFSSD
+6190 TITISQFSSD

-6231 YADIYAKAQEETT
+6231 SADIYAKAQEETT
-6244 NIEINGGTSSVG
+6244 KIEINGGTSSVG
-6256 EQQATIQSIA
+6256 EQNSTIQNLE
-6266 EGQYLEVPVKL
+6266 EGKYLEVPVKL
-6277 TAADGTEYEYQLYIT
+6277 TAADGTEYEYRLYIT
-6292 VKSGDNNVGTIRVN
+6292 VKSGDNNVKTIKVN
-6306 NLEATKIDDKTYRSF
+6306 NLEATKIDDNTYRSF

-6338 LSNIKVTLGDSQ
+6338 LSNIKVTIGDSQ
-6350 KIGNPLNFIQ
+6350 KTGNPLNFIQ

-6399 YVNGNELEKDKK
+6399 YVNGNELKKDKK
-6411 TGRYRTT
+6411 TGRYKTT
-6418 IEDNKQP
+6418 VDENKQP
-6425 VIKAISNNQYAYV
+6425 VIKVISNNQYAYV
-6438 RIALNEEEQTQSEKT
+6438 RIALNEEEQTQSEKA
-6453 VELGEDKITVIPI
+6453 VELGSDKITVIPI

-6485 DKSIAVDSLIVDD
+6485 DKSTAVDSLIVDD
-6498 IETTDFDRETNTYK
+6498 VEITDYDKETNTYK
-6512 AIVDKDIEQHEIFIM
+6512 AVVDKDIDQHEIFIM

-6533 TIEINENAAVG
+6533 TIEINENTAVG

-6556 DGKTIPFTV
+6556 DGKTIPFTI
-6565 TSETGTTQKYQLLLI
+6565 TSETGITQKYQLLLI
-6580 KKSSNVKVTQVVVND
+6580 KKSSNVNVTQVVVND

-6627 PYASVKIGDNDTVMN
+6627 PYASVKIGDNDTIMN
-6642 DSEAWVDLKLEQ
+6642 ESEAWVDLKLEQ

-6682 NDTSAIVSYDG
+6682 NDTSSIVSYDG
-6693 EPLSKDENGEYN
+6693 EPLSKDENGKYN

-6817 ETSEVTLKIT
+6817 DTSEVTLKIT
-6827 PESQYSTIKLGDQ
+6827 PESQYSTVKLGDQ
-6840 TSKGE
+6840 TSTGE
-6845 LTTTATLTG
+6845 LTTVVTLTG
-6854 DITFVNYTVTSEAGE
+6854 DITYVNYTITSEAGE
-6869 EKQYTI
+6869 EKQYTV
-6875 KIGKVASISGRIL
+6875 KIGKVASISGKIL
-6888 TENTEEK
+6888 TENTKEK

-6907 TSNPVKQMETEEDGT
+6907 TINPVKQMETEEDGT
-6922 FYITIEESGKYDLVA
+6922 FNITIEESGIYDLVA

-6963 KLIAG
+6963 KLLAG
-6968 NVVKNNE
+6968 NVVKNSEN
-6975 KSTFEEQIEIDDLV
+6975 SAFEEQIEIDDLV

-7000 DEDKETR
+7000 DEDKVTR

-7032 KAETIEWVNPNK
+7032 KAETIEWINPNI
-7044 ATKKIMKSA
+7044 ATAKLKESS
-7053 SIKTTSEQNFILPIT
+7053 SITGKQDFILPIS
-7068 CNYTITSSYGT
+7068 CNYTITSNYGT
-7079 RKHPITGVI
+7079 RTDPITGIVD
-7088 KKHTGIDIS
+7088 KHTGIDIS
-7097 GVHHTEILAVADGEV
+7097 GIHHTEILAVSDGEV
-7112 TFAGVQNGYGNC
+7112 TFAGVQNGFGNC
-7124 VEIKHIVNGETIYSF
+7124 IEIKHVVNGETIYSF
-7139 YAHLSRIDVKVKDT
+7139 YAHLSKINVKSGDKVT
-7153 VKQGQVIGLEGGA
+7153 QGKVIGLEGGD
-7166 PESDPNPGSS
+7166 PETDPNPGYS

-7182 FEIRKSSGYGNDVDP
+7182 FEIRNASGYRNDVDP
-7197 TNYIKFKNK
+7197 TKYIKL

>member
-6 KFSKKIKSKAAVL
+6 KFSRKIKSKIMAT
-19 LCAITAIC
+19 LCTITAIC
-27 AILATDKVI
+27 TIVATDKVV
-36 NKQNSIFQYIANSI
+36 NKQNSLVQYIAKEISTLTDTI
-50 STTSTSGSETSAT
+50 GSETPSTTSEVQ
-63 SSNIIKS
+63 KDRVD
-70 GYNICVST
+70 ICVST
-78 TGSDETGDGTKEKPY
+78 TGNDETGDGTKDKPY
-93 ASLSKAINEATS
+93 ATLAKAINMAGS
-105 GQKIYIM
+105 GQSIYVM

-179 YYPKNGDSWQKSIFR
+179 YYPKSGSNYQRSIFR

-204 FRICGTNSAAYL
+204 FRICGTNSASYL

-283 KTNENFTENSAGVY
+283 KTNENFTENSVGVY

-311 IKNYKLN
+311 IKDYKLN

-325 IGETLKTEVIDPT
+325 IGETLKTEIIDPT
-338 GENINQSD
+338 GENIKQSD

-355 IATVDSKGNVVGKG
+355 VATVDSKGNVVGKG

-419 TVWSVGRNDI
+419 TVWAVGRNDI

-457 VKITAMRAQAMALTS
+457 VKIAAIRAQAMALTS

-653 IKDKDGNALKAKTIK
+653 IKDKDGNVLKAKTIK

-789 LDIDIQEI
+789 LDIDVQGM

-802 FIPEKTNQSD
+802 FITEKINQSD
-812 WTWTSSNKD
+812 WTWTSSNED

-838 TTITAHNSKEN
+838 TTITAYNSKEN

-918 YLTNIRKISTSNYY
+918 YLTNVRKISTSNYY

-938 NGEAYAWGDNESK
+938 NGEVYAWGDNGSE
-951 QLGQGDSKILY
+951 QLGQGNSKVLY

-992 KDGGL
+992 NDGGL

-1066 GKTTIGEDI
+1066 SKVTIGEDV

-1091 GKAYSAG
+1091 GKVYSAG

-1143 GKVYETGYNKNGQLS
+1143 GKVYETGYNQKGQLS

-1173 NDNTEVTDALVI
+1173 NDNTEVTDTLVI

-1201 LIRKDGS
+1201 LIRNDGS
-1208 IWTVGGNTYG
+1208 IWTVGENTYG

-1224 TLNAIY
+1224 TLNATY
-1230 LTNVGADEVK
+1230 LTKVGADEVK

-1260 GENINAFI
+1260 GESINAFI
-1268 QDSSNKGS
+1268 QDSSNKES

-1284 DVATIDNNGIVTG
+1284 DVATIDNNGTVTG

-1471 LFLGQTGSTKGVTY
+1471 LFLGQTASTKGVTY

-1541 LAAYGGV
+1541 LAAYGSV

-1678 TYGQLGNATNVS
+1678 TYGQLGNSTNIN
-1690 SKYLTQTGKAEVE
+1690 SKYLTQVGINDVQ
-1703 LNIKNEY
+1703 LNAKNEY
-1710 IKIGD
+1710 IKIGEKFD
-1715 TTDVKVTSAS
+1715 IDVISAVN
-1725 MFSAFTK
+1725 FNVFVK
-1732 EKINQN
+1732 EKPVQS
-1738 DWTWKSSNEDVAT
+1738 DWKWTSSNEDVAT
-1751 IDENGTV
+1751 IEENGTV
-1758 TGKTIGYTTITGYNA
+1758 TGKTIGYTTITGYNS
-1773 KKGLKGKAI
+1773 KTGLKAKAI
-1782 INVYRNTE
+1782 INVYSNKT
-1790 GAITVPVVGQGYGN
+1790 GAITVPAVGQGYGN
-1804 TITLKEDGTVWATG
+1804 TVILKEDGTVWATG
-1818 KNDYGQLGVGDTINR
+1818 KNEYGPLGNGTTTDSKKPV
-1833 NTSLQVKIDE
+1833 QVKIDE

-1850 KKIDVTDDTTIAL
+1850 IKIDTANRTTIAL
-1863 TKTGEVYAWGRNYYG
+1863 TKTGEVYAWGRNYSG

-1892 RVKGIDGNGYLENI
+1892 KVKGINGNGYLENI

-1913 GNSYAID
+1913 SNAYAID
-1920 KNGNVYGWGHGGYNQ
+1920 KNGNVYGWGNGGYNQ
-1935 IDDTTTAKMYPTKMS
+1935 IDDTTTAKLYPTKMS

-1957 ISAGDCFMAVM
+1957 VSAGDCFMAVM

-2020 GTVWTAGR
+2020 GTVWTSGR
-2028 NRYGELGVGDTSDRT
+2028 NQYGELGVGDTSNRT
-2043 KFTKLTLEDGT
+2043 SFTKLTLEDGT

-2078 ATGYNEYGQLSN
+2078 AMGYNGYGQLSN
-2090 GTTTNSKKLKPM
+2090 GTTTNSLKLKPM

-2119 EMSDPDINTGILKKD
+2119 EMSDPDINTGIIKKD

-2151 TTSSTKYFTQV
+2151 TTSSAKYFTQV
-2162 GINDVKLNAKNEY
+2162 GINDVQLNAKNEY

-2220 GVVIGK
+2220 GVAIGK

-2298 NTSVQVKIDENTYLE
+2298 NTSVQVKIDENTYLK

-2352 RSYATRVKGADGN
+2352 RSYATRVKEIDGN
-2365 GYLENIINVANSETN
+2365 GYLENIIDIASGEANG
-2380 SYAIDKDGNLYGWG
+2380 YAIDKNGNVYGWG
-2394 YGGYNQIDDTTT
+2394 YGGYNQIDDTAT

-2425 GDCFMAFMQ
+2425 GDCFMAVMQ
-2434 ANSNSCVRGY
+2434 SNSNTLERGY
-2444 NRYGQRGNGTT
+2444 NNYGQSGDGNTTSAPSGTRK
-2455 ADTPTGT
+2455 
-2462 CIVGND
+2462 VGND

-2494 RYGELGVGDTSDR
+2494 RYGELGVGDTSNR
-2507 TKFTKLTLED
+2507 TTYTKLTLED
-2517 GTEIKAKYGELNSSV
+2517 GTEIKAKYGELNSSI
-2532 TTILGKDGKVYATGY
+2532 TTILGKDGKVYTTGY

-2557 TTNTSKLQTM
+2557 TTNLTKLKPM

-2572 TEVTDAILIKI
+2572 TEVTDAILIKT
-2583 GEMYE
+2583 GEMSDA
-2588 LDRNTG
+2588 DRNTG
-2594 VIRKD
+2594 
-2599 GTVWVSGDNTY
+2599 
-2610 GQIGNGTTSSA
+2610 
-2621 KYFTQVGIND
+2621 
-2631 VQLNAKNEYIKIGEK
+2631 
-2646 IDIDVISAANFNVF
+2646 
-2660 IKEKPVQSDRKWTS
+2660 
-2674 SNEDVATID
+2674 
-2683 ENGVVTGKTLGYT
+2683 
-2696 TITGYNSKNGLKAKA
+2696 
-2711 IINIYRNQEGAI
+2711 
-2723 TVPVVGQ
+2723 
-2730 GYGNTITLKEDGTVW
+2730 
-2745 ATGKNDYGQLGVGD
+2745 
-2759 TTNRNTSVQVKIDE
+2759 
-2773 NTYLENVIKIDVT
+2773 
-2786 DNTTIALTKTGEV
+2786 
-2799 YAWGKNEFGELGLG
+2799 
-2813 DRTYRS
+2813 
-2819 YATRV
+2819 
-2824 KGIDGNGYLE
+2824 
-2834 NIIDVANGDENSY
+2834 
-2847 AIDKNGNVYGWGD
+2847 
-2860 GNYHQIDDTETS
+2860 
-2872 RTTPTQMSDCTNAIS
+2872 
-2887 VSAGECFVEIMQSN
+2887 
-2901 SNVVARGYN
+2901 
-2910 YYGQLGY
+2910 
-2917 GDTAEKPT
+2917 
-2925 GAHIV
+2925 IV
-2930 GNDINKVSA
+2930 
-2939 GNDATLIIREDGTV
+2939 
-2953 WAAGRNRYGE
+2953 
-2963 LGLGDTSNRASF
+2963 
-2975 TKLTL
+2975 
-2980 EDGTEIKAKYGELNS
+2980 
-2995 SVTTILGK
+2995 
-3003 DGKVYATG
+3003 
-3011 YNGYGQLS
+3011 
-3019 NGTTTNTSKLQTM
+3019 
-3032 LNEDGTEVTD
+3032 
-3042 AILIKIGEMYELDRN
+3042 
-3057 TGVIRKDGTVWV
+3057 RKDGTVWV

-3106 GVDKSKKINPLLFNI
+3106 GVDKSQKINPLLFNI

-3189 QVSLGYKFSVA
+3189 QVSLGYKFSLA

-3223 TEYDE
+3223 TEYSE
-3228 PQQITDITEKITDVK
+3228 PQQITDIKEKITDVK

-3399 VVTPDGKSNITN
+3399 VVTPDGKSNMTN

-3565 GNTIGK
+3565 GNAIGK

-3580 VIGTLNTEIQKF
+3580 IIGTLNTEIQKF

-3832 VPSENTPVAVRKD
+3832 VPSETSPVAVRKG

-3904 VISANIGTNH
+3904 VIFANIGTNH

-4074 RTDGKVFTW
+4074 RVDGKVFTW

-4103 EVTFPK
+4103 EVTFPE

-4137 NNNYQIGNTRASQY
+4137 NNNYQIGNTRANQY

-4156 SNIPKVIK
+4156 SNLPKVIK

-4234 GSNLYGQLGIGNNEI
+4234 GSNLYGQLGIGDNEI

-4256 KIEIKDK
+4256 KVEIKDK
-4263 IGTIEAGDIS
+4263 IGTIDAGDIS

-4303 VPTKLKDVKNIRQAS
+4303 VPTKLKDVKNIRQAL

-4356 QNTIINNVIRVS
+4356 QNTLINNVIRVS
-4368 VGDTYTTF
+4368 AGDTYTAF

-4454 SYNNDIAKVDEDGN
+4454 SYNNDIAKIDEEGN
-4468 MLGVREGTTWVKVK
+4468 VLGIREGTTWVKVK
-4482 DKKTGKESVAII
+4482 DKKTGKEGVAII

-4709 YKYQDG
+4709 YKYKDG
-4715 KLSQVSNIKNA
+4715 QLTQVSNIKNA

-4764 SNPTQVLEN
+4764 LNPTQVLEN

-4820 YNSIVHTLVG
+4820 YNSLVHTLVG

-5030 VGAEEQITEKE
+5030 VGAEEQITENE

-5051 TGENVA
+5051 TGENVV

-5125 NGKEAT
+5125 NGKEAK
-5131 KIDDKNYEVII
+5131 KIDDKNYEAVI

-5162 GINGGEKQESTIK
+5162 GINGGEKQECTIK
-5175 EDIQTVLDMASA
+5175 EDIQTVLDSTSA

-5196 AIQNEYTLTIKK
+5196 SIQNEYTLTIKK

-5234 YVGTDINN
+5234 YVSTGVNN
-5242 ATVKITAKDTENTIT
+5242 AMVKITTKNAEDTIF
-5257 LAGFT
+5257 LADFT
-5262 EEKATIEKEVEVNA
+5262 EEKSTLEKSVEVNA

-5355 AVGQDNIDAG
+5355 AVGQENIDAG
-5365 NYQIGASTQTISLTE
+5365 NYQIGTSTQTISLTE
-5380 KETTVPVKL
+5380 KETTVPIKV

-5399 YTINIIRSSDN
+5399 YTVNIIRSSDD

-5422 GNDDIPAEI
+5422 GNNDIPAEI

-5462 VKIGEDKYSLKEAT
+5462 VKIGENEYSLKEAT

-5515 KEVTVGNESASYNST
+5515 KEVTVGNESASYNSI

-5547 IVKSTDDLANITLGI
+5547 IAKSTDDLANITLGI

-5569 AGTVEATENKSG
+5569 VGTVEATENKSG

-5630 NYIANVKSTIT
+5630 NYTANVKSTIT
-5641 DAEIRVESQND
+5641 DAQIMVESQND

-5691 NTEEKL
+5691 NTEEKS
-5697 LTINRLS
+5697 LTINRLN
-5704 GNTNIS
+5704 GNTNIL

-5715 TEDKTEYEPTVQ
+5715 AEDKTEYEPTVQ
-5727 EDGTYHVKTKRTE
+5727 EDGTYHTKTKRTE

-5788 GTTKAEILKIE
+5788 GTTKTAILKIE

-5811 GKDIKKVSKI
+5811 GEDIKKVSKI

-5866 SIDISQINS
+5866 SIDISQIKS

-5883 DGETTKTYTIEV
+5883 DGETTKTYTIEI
-5895 TKKFSTGLAQ
+5895 TKKFSTELAE
-5905 IKTDGEIAKLQ
+5905 IKTDGDVAKLQ

-5928 ADNTANIEITPDNTL
+5928 ADDTANIEITPDNAL

-5948 YKDNELIISQV
+5948 YKDNELIISQT
-5959 GTITLTQDMKYET
+5959 GTITLTQNIKYET

-5986 ETSTYILNLIK
+5986 ETSTYILNITK
-5997 KSTNNNIEYVKVNGE
+5997 KSTNNNVEYVKVNGE

-6050 DNGEYSVENTQTQE
+6050 DEGEYSTENIQTQE
-6064 YEINPEE
+6064 YEIEPKE

-6101 VETIKVNGTDITL
+6101 VENVKVNGTDITS

-6134 TLEIVAESEKTEVNT
+6134 TLEIVAESEKTEINT

-6154 EHSGQK
+6154 EHNGQK
-6160 TVTVDNINLPGVGKK
+6160 TITVDNINLPGVGKK
-6175 IITFTVTSEEGKKEA
+6175 TITFTVTSEEGKKETR
-6190 KTITISQFSSD
+6190 TITISQFSSD
-6201 IELAKLQVRGKDAKK
+6201 IELEKLQIRGKDAKK
-6216 RDDGNYEITISDIPT
+6216 RDDGNYEITIGDVPT
-6231 YADIYAKAQEETT
+6231 YVDIYAKAQEETT
-6244 NIEINGGTSSVG
+6244 SIEINGGTSSVG
-6256 EQQATIQSIA
+6256 EQQATIQNIE

-6338 LSNIKVTLGDSQ
+6338 LSNIKVTVGDSQ
-6350 KIGNPLNFIQ
+6350 KTGNPLNFIQ
-6360 TLPEEKTNV
+6360 TLPEEKTNI
-6369 TITIVSEAGED
+6369 TITIASEAGEEE
-6380 KQYTLEIIKESSD
+6380 QYTLEIIKESSD

-6399 YVNGNELEKDKK
+6399 YVNGNELKKDKK
-6411 TGRYRTT
+6411 TGRYKTT
-6418 IEDNKQP
+6418 IDENKQP
-6425 VIKAISNNQYAYV
+6425 VIKVISNNQYAYV

-6485 DKSIAVDSLIVDD
+6485 DKSTAVDSLIVDD
-6498 IETTDFDRETNTYK
+6498 VEITDYDKETNTYK
-6512 AIVDKDIEQHEIFIM
+6512 AVVDKDIDQHEIFIM

-6533 TIEINENAAVG
+6533 TIEINENTAVG

-6556 DGKTIPFTV
+6556 DGKTIPFTI

-6580 KKSSNVKVTQVVVND
+6580 KKSSNVNVTQVVVND

-6627 PYASVKIGDNDTVMN
+6627 PYASVKIGDSDTIMN
-6642 DSEAWVDLKLEQ
+6642 ESEAWIDLKLEQ

-6682 NDTSAIVSYDG
+6682 NDTSTIVSYDG
-6693 EPLSKDENGEYN
+6693 EPLSKDENGKYN

-6756 EVPISVVSADET
+6756 DVPISVVSADET

-6827 PESQYSTIKLGDQ
+6827 PESQYSTVKLGDQ
-6840 TSKGE
+6840 TSTGE
-6845 LTTTATLTG
+6845 LTTVATLTG
-6854 DITFVNYTVTSEAGE
+6854 DITYVNYTITSEAGE

-6875 KIGKVASISGRIL
+6875 KIGKIASISGKIL
-6888 TENTEEK
+6888 TENTKEK

-6922 FYITIEESGKYDLVA
+6922 FNITIEESGKYDLVA

-6968 NVVKNNE
+6968 NVVKNSE
-6975 KSTFEEQIEIDDLV
+6975 ESTLEEQIEIDDLV

-7000 DEDKETR
+7000 DEDKVTR

-7032 KAETIEWVNPNK
+7032 KAETIEWVNSNN
-7044 ATKKIMKSA
+7044 ATRRLMISS
-7053 SIKTTSEQNFILPIT
+7053 SIKTTSEQSFILPIT
-7068 CNYTITSSYGT
+7068 CNYTITSNYGT
-7079 RKHPITGVI
+7079 RKHPTTGIV
-7088 KKHTGIDIS
+7088 KKHTGIDIA
-7097 GVHHTEILAVADGEV
+7097 GTHHTEILAVADGEV
-7112 TFAGVQNGYGNC
+7112 TFAGVQNGFGNC
-7124 VEIKHIVNGETIYSF
+7124 IEIKHIVNGETIYSF
-7139 YAHLSRIDVKVKDT
+7139 YAHLSKINVKSGDK
-7153 VKQGQVIGLEGGA
+7153 VKQGEVIGLEGGD
-7166 PESDPNPGSS
+7166 PESDPNPGNS

-7182 FEIRKSSGYGNDVDP
+7182 FEIRKASGYGNDVDP
-7197 TNYIKFKNK
+7197 TNYIKF

>member
-36 NKQNSIFQYIANSI
+36 NKQDSIFQYIANSI

-63 SSNIIKS
+63 DSNIIKS

-78 TGSDETGDGTKEKPY
+78 TGNDETGDGTKEKPY

-1268 QDSSNKGS
+1268 QDLSNKGS

-2119 EMSDPDINTGILKKD
+2119 EMSDPDINTGIIKKD

-2244 KAIIN
+2244 KAI
-2249 IYRNQEGAIT
+2249 
-2259 VPVVGQGYG
+2259 V
-2268 NTITLKEDGT
+2268 
-2278 VWATGK
+2278 
-2284 NDYGQLGVGDTTNR
+2284 
-2298 NTSVQVKIDENTYLE
+2298 
-2313 NVIKI
+2313 NV
-2318 DVTDDSTIAL
+2318 
-2328 TKTGEVYAW
+2328 
-2337 GKNENGELGVGDKTY
+2337 
-2352 RSYATRVKGADGN
+2352 
-2365 GYLENIINVANSETN
+2365 
-2380 SYAIDKDGNLYGWG
+2380 
-2394 YGGYNQIDDTTT
+2394 
-2406 SKVYPTKMS
+2406 
-2415 DCTDAISVSA
+2415 
-2425 GDCFMAFMQ
+2425 
-2434 ANSNSCVRGY
+2434 
-2444 NRYGQRGNGTT
+2444 
-2455 ADTPTGT
+2455 
-2462 CIVGND
+2462 
-2468 INKICAGNDSTLI
+2468 
-2481 IKEDGTVWTAGRN
+2481 
-2494 RYGELGVGDTSDR
+2494 
-2507 TKFTKLTLED
+2507 
-2517 GTEIKAKYGELNSSV
+2517 
-2532 TTILGKDGKVYATGY
+2532 
-2547 NGYGQLSNGT
+2547 
-2557 TTNTSKLQTM
+2557 
-2567 LNEDG
+2567 
-2572 TEVTDAILIKI
+2572 
-2583 GEMYE
+2583 
-2588 LDRNTG
+2588 
-2594 VIRKD
+2594 
-2599 GTVWVSGDNTY
+2599 
-2610 GQIGNGTTSSA
+2610 
-2621 KYFTQVGIND
+2621 
-2631 VQLNAKNEYIKIGEK
+2631 
-2646 IDIDVISAANFNVF
+2646 
-2660 IKEKPVQSDRKWTS
+2660 
-2674 SNEDVATID
+2674 
-2683 ENGVVTGKTLGYT
+2683 
-2696 TITGYNSKNGLKAKA
+2696 
-2711 IINIYRNQEGAI
+2711 YRNQEGAI

-3189 QVSLGYKFSVA
+3189 QISLGYKFSVA

-3369 TSDGEVYAWGSNSY
+3369 TSDGEAYAWGSNSY

-3399 VVTPDGKSNITN
+3399 VVTPDGKSNMTN

-3832 VPSENTPVAVRKD
+3832 VPSETTPVAVRKN

-4103 EVTFPK
+4103 EVTFPE

-4574 GSNNYGQLGIGSYE
+4574 GSNNYGQLGIESYE

-5051 TGENVA
+5051 TGENVV

-5380 KETTVPVKL
+5380 KETTVPVKV

-6256 EQQATIQSIA
+6256 EQQATIQNIE

-6306 NLEATKIDDKTYRSF
+6306 NLEATKIDDNTYRSF

-6350 KIGNPLNFIQ
+6350 KTGNPLNFIQ

-6399 YVNGNELEKDKK
+6399 YVNGNELKKDKK
-6411 TGRYRTT
+6411 TGRYKTT
-6418 IEDNKQP
+6418 IDENKQP
-6425 VIKAISNNQYAYV
+6425 VIKVISNNQYAYV
-6438 RIALNEEEQTQSEKT
+6438 RIALNEEEQTQSEKA
-6453 VELGEDKITVIPI
+6453 VELGSDKITVIPI

-6693 EPLSKDENGEYN
+6693 EPLSKDENGKYN

-6720 TNDANATVDIN
+6720 TNDANATVDIA

-6744 LDIDTKS
+6744 LDIDTKT
-6751 AGKTI
+6751 AERTI

-6783 NTAKVEGTYEDNNKQ
+6783 NTAKVEGTYEDNDKQ
-6798 ITKEAVIDENG
+6798 VTKEAVIDEDG

-6907 TSNPVKQMETEEDGT
+6907 ASNPVKQMETEEDGT

>member
-6 KFSKKIKSKAAVL
+6 KFSKKIKSKAVVL

-50 STTSTSGSETSAT
+50 STTSTSGSGTSAT
-63 SSNIIKS
+63 DSNIIKS

-78 TGSDETGDGTKEKPY
+78 TGNDETGDGTKEKPY
-93 ASLSKAINEATS
+93 ATLSKAINEATN
-105 GQKIYIM
+105 GQKIYVM
-112 AGTYKLKPMTLSSYT
+112 AGTYTLTPMPCTSYSQS
-127 EPGIYD
+127 GIYD
-133 QGKALEIFGD
+133 MGKNIEIFGE
-143 NEKTILEYDGSET
+143 NEKTILVFDGSKT
-156 TKRDGAAFQITNK
+156 DRRDGAVMEIENS
-169 NTLVRNLTYV
+169 NTIVRNLTYV
-179 YYPKNGDSWQKSIFR
+179 YYPKSGSNYQRSIFR
-194 WCDGRVENVF
+194 WCNGTVENVF
-204 FRICGTNSAAYL
+204 FRICGPNSASYL
-216 YYNGGGSLRVK
+216 YNNDGGSIRVN
-227 NCTFFHDTGSF
+227 NCTFFHDLGSV
-238 EKRYSGSA
+238 ESNYSGNCK
-246 TFTNI
+246 FTNI
-251 ATNVATDGTE
+251 ATNVNTSETR
-261 TNVIVDSF
+261 TNVIVDNF
-269 GTKETELADLINNS
+269 GTKDSSLTELIDNS
-283 KTNENFTENSAGVY
+283 KTNTNFVENSAGVF
-297 YGEYSWNNSHNLFF
+297 YGEHSWSKTNKIFF
-311 IKNYKLN
+311 IKSYQLN

-325 IGETLKTEVIDPT
+325 IGETIKSQIIGPEDGGTI
-338 GENINQSD
+338 NISD
-346 WTWTSSNED
+346 WTWTSSNEEV
-355 IATVDSKGNVVGKG
+355 ATVDKNGNVMGKG
-369 LGHATITAYNQKT
+369 IGHATITAYNSAEEV
-382 GYKAKAIVNVYRNK
+382 KAKAIVNVYRNK
-396 EGAITTPQIEEGE
+396 EGAITTPQIEVGE
-409 GFTLI
+409 GFEAV

-419 TVWSVGRNDI
+419 TVWISGRNDVGI
-429 GTCAQGDTTNR
+429 CAQGDTVNR
-440 TTPVQI
+440 TTPVQV
-446 KINASTYLTNV
+446 KIDANTYLTNV
-457 VKITAMRAQAMALTS
+457 IKISAMRSMVMALTK
-472 DGEVYTWGYNDYGV
+472 DGEVYTWGYNDTGV
-486 LGLGDTTTRKY
+486 LGLGDTTTRTY
-497 ATKVKG
+497 ATRVKG
-503 VGGNGYLENIID
+503 VGGNGYLENIMD

-520 TTAIVVDKNGDLYAW
+520 TTSIAVDKNGNVYGW
-535 GNGQD
+535 GNGAD
-540 YELLENETSYTP
+540 YELMENSTTYTP
-552 VKLSKISNFICA
+552 VKLKSMTDVICA
-564 NVGYGVIGAIKANGE
+564 SVGYGEVSAIKSNGE
-579 TWTWGYNKYGEIGY
+579 TWTWGYNGYGAMGY
-593 APITTTSSTETCLSN
+593 GKEENKSTERCISN
-608 EINEIK
+608 EINEINLK
-614 FNGYSGYILKEDG
+614 GYSGYILKEDG

-653 IKDKDGNALKAKTIK
+653 IKDKEGNAYKAKTIK
-668 AGSRN
+668 AGVRS
-673 LQFIGTDGKTYV
+673 LQFIGEDGKVYV
-685 TGYNGKGQIG
+685 TGYNGYGQVG
-695 DQTTTSAKYP
+695 DKTTTNAVYP
-705 KVMTYE
+705 KAMVNA

-725 TCYSDSNSRNNVIL
+725 TCYADSTPRNHAIL

-745 WIAGE
+745 WIIGQ
-750 NTYGQIGNGTTSNS
+750 NSYGQFGNGTTTNA
-764 NKLIKMGEEN
+764 NYFTQTGETE
-774 VQLNA
+774 VLLNA
-779 RNEYIKIGDT
+779 RNEYIKIGET
-789 LDIDIQEI
+789 LDIDVLNESC
-797 EKFNV
+797 FNV
-802 FIPEKTNQSD
+802 FISEKPSQS
-812 WTWTSSNKD
+812 N
-821 VATVNSNG
+821 
-829 VVTGTGIGY
+829 
-838 TTITAHNSKEN
+838 
-849 LKGKVIIN
+849 
-857 VYNNK
+857 
-862 EGAITKPQ
+862 
-870 VEVALDSTIILKE
+870 
-883 DGTVWATGRNHYG
+883 
-896 QLGNGTTTD
+896 
-905 SNKPVQVKIDENT
+905 
-918 YLTNIRKISTSNYY
+918 
-932 TVALTT
+932 
-938 NGEAYAWGDNESK
+938 
-951 QLGQGDSKILY
+951 
-962 ATKIKNQDGTGPLQN
+962 
-977 IVDVIANHSNTLYLD
+977 
-992 KDGGL
+992 
-997 YICGYT
+997 
-1003 DTTLYLGKTAST
+1003 
-1015 KGVTYLGQQNAIKI
+1015 
-1029 TGGYQTVGIVTS
+1029 
-1041 SGKAIAWGKNS
+1041 
-1052 YGVLGNGT
+1052 
-1060 TTDNII
+1060 
-1066 GKTTIGEDI
+1066 
-1075 DDFKLTCYSG
+1075 
-1085 MFLKDN
+1085 
-1091 GKAYSAG
+1091 
-1098 LNNYGQLGIGNTT
+1098 
-1111 SKSTYTEISI
+1111 
-1121 DTESKIKYIAPGG
+1121 
-1134 NTSAIMTSD
+1134 
-1143 GKVYETGYNKNGQLS
+1143 
-1158 DGTTT
+1158 
-1163 NSNKFKLLLN
+1163 
-1173 NDNTEVTDALVI
+1173 
-1185 PEKIGDATNV
+1185 
-1195 KHTLFA
+1195 
-1201 LIRKDGS
+1201 
-1208 IWTVGGNTYG
+1208 
-1218 QLGNGT
+1218 
-1224 TLNAIY
+1224 
-1230 LTNVGADEVK
+1230 
-1240 LNVRNEY
+1240 
-1247 IKIGNKLEIKATE
+1247 
-1260 GENINAFI
+1260 
-1268 QDSSNKGS
+1268 

-1284 DVATIDNNGIVTG
+1284 DVATVDNQGIVTG
-1297 KTIGYTTITGYN
+1297 KEIGYTTITGYN
-1309 TKTAATA
+1309 SKTGVKA
-1316 KAIINVYSNK
+1316 KAIINVYRNK
-1326 EGAITRPQ
+1326 EGVVTKPQ
-1334 IEVGPEYTITLKEDG
+1334 VEIGPDYSVILKEDG
-1349 TVWATGKNDCGQ
+1349 TVWTTGRNNYGQ

-1374 QVKIDENTYLTNV
+1374 QVKIDENTYLTNI
-1387 RKISTSNLFTV
+1387 RKISATDTCVV
-1398 ALTTNGEAYAW
+1398 ALATNGEVYAW
-1409 GYNPKGQLGQGTTSN
+1409 GRNNYRQLGQGDTTN
-1424 VLYATKVKNQDGTGY
+1424 CLYAKKVKTEDGTGY
-1439 VQNIIDVIAN
+1439 IQNIIDVIAN
-1449 HSDTMYLD
+1449 NSNTVYLD
-1457 KDGGIYICG
+1457 KNGGLYICG
-1466 YSNST
+1466 YSSNGI
-1471 LFLGQTGSTKGVTY
+1471 FLEKTPSTKGVTY
-1485 LGQKNAIKITGGYY
+1485 LGPKNAIKITGGYI
-1499 NAGLI
+1499 NVGLI
-1504 TASGKA
+1504 TTTGKA
-1510 IAWGQNDYG
+1510 VAWGQNDYG
-1519 AFGNGTTS
+1519 TFGAGNTS
-1527 SNETLIGENINDFK
+1527 TKETIVAYDVNDFK
-1541 LAAYGGV
+1541 IACYGSIV
-1548 ILRENG
+1548 LKEDG
-1554 KAYITGYNGNGQL
+1554 KAYAAGKNSYGQL
-1567 GIGNTTTQTKFTE
+1567 GIGNTTNTSTLTQ
-1580 ISIDTKAKIKYV
+1580 ISIDTNSKIKYIAP
-1592 TTGGNNSA
+1592 GGDTSA
-1600 VMTSDGKVYVTG
+1600 VMTSDGTVYETG
-1612 YNAKG
+1612 YNYYG
-1617 HLSNGT
+1617 VLSNGT
-1623 TTNSTKFIPLLNNDN
+1623 TTNSSKFMPLLNNDGSS
-1638 TEVTD
+1638 VTD
-1643 ALVMPEKILDSDT
+1643 GFIIPEKIIDSSTDF
-1656 AYYPSVF
+1656 YPTIF
-1663 SIIRKDGTVWSAGNN
+1663 SIIKKDGTVWTSGNN
-1678 TYGQLGNATNVS
+1678 EYGQLGNETNVS
-1690 SKYLTQTGKAEVE
+1690 SNYLTQTGTINAE
-1703 LNIKNEY
+1703 LNIRNEY
-1710 IKIGD
+1710 IKTGETLDISVLSEE
-1715 TTDVKVTSAS
+1715 TFNVFIAEKTDK
-1725 MFSAFTK
+1725 
-1732 EKINQN
+1732 N
-1738 DWTWKSSNEDVAT
+1738 DWTWTSSNEDVAT
-1751 IDENGTV
+1751 VDNKGSV
-1758 TGKTIGYTTITGYNA
+1758 TGREIGYTTITGYNSKTGVKA
-1773 KKGLKGKAI
+1773 KAI
-1782 INVYRNTE
+1782 INVYRNKE
-1790 GAITVPVVGQGYGN
+1790 GVVTKPQVEIGPDYSV
-1804 TITLKEDGTVWATG
+1804 ILKEDGTVWTTG
-1818 KNDYGQLGVGDTINR
+1818 RNNYGQLGNGTTTNSNKPV
-1833 NTSLQVKIDE
+1833 QVKIDE
-1843 NTYLENV
+1843 NTYLTNIR
-1850 KKIDVTDDTTIAL
+1850 KISATDTCVVAL
-1863 TKTGEVYAWGRNYYG
+1863 ATNGEVYAWGRNNYRQ
-1878 ELGVGD
+1878 LGQGD
-1884 KNVRSYAT
+1884 TTNCLYAKK
-1892 RVKGIDGNGYLENI
+1892 VKTEDGTGYIQNI
-1906 IDVANGE
+1906 IDVIAN
-1913 GNSYAID
+1913 NSNTVYLD
-1920 KNGNVYGWGHGGYNQ
+1920 KNGGLYICGYSSNGIFLEKTPSTKGVTYLGPKNAIKITGGYINVGL
-1935 IDDTTTAKMYPTKMS
+1935 ITTTGK
-1950 DCTDAIS
+1950 
-1957 ISAGDCFMAVM
+1957 AVAWG
-1968 QSNSNTLER
+1968 QND
-1977 GYNRYG
+1977 YG
-1983 QRGNG
+1983 TFG
-1988 TTADTPTGTCI
+1988 
-1999 VGNDINKICAGN
+1999 AGN
-2011 DSTLIIKED
+2011 TSTKETIVAYDVNDFKIACYGSIVLKED
-2020 GTVWTAGR
+2020 GKAYAAGK
-2028 NRYGELGVGDTSDRT
+2028 NSYGQLGIGNTTNTSTLTQISIDTNSKIKYIAPGGDTSAVMT
-2043 KFTKLTLEDGT
+2043 SDGT
-2054 EIKAKYGELN
+2054 
-2064 ANITTILGKDGKVY
+2064 VY
-2078 ATGYNEYGQLSN
+2078 ETGYNYYGVLSN
-2090 GTTTNSKKLKPM
+2090 GTTTNSSKFMPL
-2102 LNSDGTEVT
+2102 LNNDGSSVT
-2111 DAMLIKVG
+2111 DGFIIPEKIID
-2119 EMSDPDINTGILKKD
+2119 SSTDFYPTIFSIIKKD
-2134 GTIWVSGNN
+2134 GTVWTSGNN
-2143 TYGQIGNG
+2143 SYGQLGNSTNINSKYLTQTG
-2151 TTSSTKYFTQV
+2151 TTNV
-2162 GINDVKLNAKNEY
+2162 ELNAKNEY

-2220 GVVIGK
+2220 GVVI
-2226 TLGYTTIT
+2226 
-2234 GYNSK
+2234 
-2239 NGLKA
+2239 
-2244 KAIIN
+2244 
-2249 IYRNQEGAIT
+2249 
-2259 VPVVGQGYG
+2259 
-2268 NTITLKEDGT
+2268 
-2278 VWATGK
+2278 
-2284 NDYGQLGVGDTTNR
+2284 
-2298 NTSVQVKIDENTYLE
+2298 
-2313 NVIKI
+2313 
-2318 DVTDDSTIAL
+2318 
-2328 TKTGEVYAW
+2328 
-2337 GKNENGELGVGDKTY
+2337 
-2352 RSYATRVKGADGN
+2352 
-2365 GYLENIINVANSETN
+2365 
-2380 SYAIDKDGNLYGWG
+2380 
-2394 YGGYNQIDDTTT
+2394 
-2406 SKVYPTKMS
+2406 
-2415 DCTDAISVSA
+2415 
-2425 GDCFMAFMQ
+2425 
-2434 ANSNSCVRGY
+2434 
-2444 NRYGQRGNGTT
+2444 
-2455 ADTPTGT
+2455 
-2462 CIVGND
+2462 
-2468 INKICAGNDSTLI
+2468 
-2481 IKEDGTVWTAGRN
+2481 
-2494 RYGELGVGDTSDR
+2494 
-2507 TKFTKLTLED
+2507 
-2517 GTEIKAKYGELNSSV
+2517 
-2532 TTILGKDGKVYATGY
+2532 
-2547 NGYGQLSNGT
+2547 
-2557 TTNTSKLQTM
+2557 
-2567 LNEDG
+2567 
-2572 TEVTDAILIKI
+2572 
-2583 GEMYE
+2583 
-2588 LDRNTG
+2588 
-2594 VIRKD
+2594 
-2599 GTVWVSGDNTY
+2599 
-2610 GQIGNGTTSSA
+2610 
-2621 KYFTQVGIND
+2621 
-2631 VQLNAKNEYIKIGEK
+2631 
-2646 IDIDVISAANFNVF
+2646 
-2660 IKEKPVQSDRKWTS
+2660 
-2674 SNEDVATID
+2674 
-2683 ENGVVTGKTLGYT
+2683 GKTLGYT

-2860 GNYHQIDDTETS
+2860 GNYHQIDDTTTS
-2872 RTTPTQMSDCTNAIS
+2872 RTTPTQMSDCTDAIS
-2887 VSAGECFVEIMQSN
+2887 VSAGDCFMAFIQANSN
-2901 SNVVARGYN
+2901 SCVRGYN
-2910 YYGQLGY
+2910 RYGQRGN
-2917 GDTAEKPT
+2917 GTTADTPT
-2925 GAHIV
+2925 GTCIV
-2930 GNDINKVSA
+2930 GNDINKICA
-2939 GNDATLIIREDGTV
+2939 GNDSTLIIKEDGTV
-2953 WAAGRNRYGE
+2953 WTSGRNQYGE
-2963 LGLGDTSNRASF
+2963 LGVGDTSNRTTY

-2995 SVTTILGK
+2995 SITTILGK
-3003 DGKVYATG
+3003 DGKVYTTG

-3019 NGTTTNTSKLQTM
+3019 NGTTTNASKLKPM

-3042 AILIKIGEMYELDRN
+3042 AILIKTGEMSDTDRN
-3057 TGVIRKDGTVWV
+3057 TGIVRKDGTVWV

-3106 GVDKSKKINPLLFNI
+3106 GVDKSQKINPLLFNI

-3189 QVSLGYKFSVA
+3189 QVSLGYKFSLA

-3214 DGELGLGNT
+3214 NGELGLGNT
-3223 TEYDE
+3223 TEYSE
-3228 PQQITDITEKITDVK
+3228 PQQITDIKEKITDVK

-3273 REDSLVPVKVTGLK
+3273 REDSLVPVKVTGLENIAK
-3287 NVTKVNAYKYMTI
+3287 IDAYKYMTI

-3308 YAWGSG
+3308 YVWGSG

-3399 VVTPDGKSNITN
+3399 VVTPDGKSNMTN

-3565 GNTIGK
+3565 GNAIGK

-3580 VIGTLNTEIQKF
+3580 IIGTLNTQIQKF
-3592 NKNVEVEVLPKDGKV
+3592 NKNVEVEVLPKNGKV

-3662 DGSKTEIED
+3662 DGSKTDIED
-3671 TIKDISVGNYHV
+3671 TIKDISVGNYQV
-3683 LALSETGKVYAW
+3683 LALGQTGKVYAW
-3695 GYGEKGQLGTGSG
+3695 GYGENGQLGIGSG
-3708 YSNEEPV
+3708 YNHESPV
-3715 VVKDIYRKQLQDIV
+3715 VVTDIYKNQLQDIV

-3778 DGKVYNIST
+3778 DGKVYDIST
-3787 KEQLPIV
+3787 KEQLSIV

-3812 DGKAYAIG
+3812 DGRAYAIG

-3832 VPSENTPVAVRKD
+3832 VPSETSPVAVRKD

-3870 KLYACGM
+3870 KVYACGM

-3904 VISANIGTNH
+3904 VISANIGVNH
-3914 VVAIKEDG
+3914 VVAIKENG
-3922 EVDAFGYGKNG
+3922 EVYAFGYGKNG
-3933 ELGSRNDKNS
+3933 ELGNRNDNNS
-3943 IIPVM
+3943 ITPVM
-3948 VGKDIIRT
+3948 VGNDIIRT

-3961 TLKVNQGTTIE
+3961 VLKVNQQTTIE

-3996 VATLEDIQEND
+3996 VATLEDIQENHN
-4007 VNDETQNE
+4007 NDETQNE
-4015 SKKFKIRLSGKKT
+4015 SKKFKIKLSGKKT

-4074 RTDGKVFTW
+4074 REDGKVFTW

-4092 NGTVK
+4092 NGTVI

-4103 EVTFPK
+4103 EVTFPE

-4137 NNNYQIGNTRASQY
+4137 NNNYQIGNTRENQY

-4156 SNIPKVIK
+4156 SNLPKVIK
-4164 ISAGN
+4164 IAAGN

-4201 LPKKVKGIHDII
+4201 LPKKVKGVHDII
-4213 DISGGKSHYIALN
+4213 DISGGKSHYIVLN
-4226 RAGEVFVT
+4226 RAGEVFAT

-4256 KIEIKDK
+4256 KVEIKDK
-4263 IGTIEAGDIS
+4263 IGTIDAGDIS
-4273 NIATTVD
+4273 NIVTTVD

-4286 GGNTYSTLGTGD
+4286 GGNTYSTLGTED

-4327 DGNNNVYVTGTNSNG
+4327 DGNNNVYVAGTNSNG

-4356 QNTIINNVIRVS
+4356 QNTLINNVIRVS
-4368 VGDTYTTF
+4368 SGDTYTVF

-4388 YNHGDK
+4388 YNHGNK
-4394 EKKSRTKSE
+4394 EKKSRTRSE
-4403 EPILVGSDTSS
+4403 EPVLVGSDTSS

-4419 IVIVKSE
+4419 IVLVKSE
-4426 VQSILANAK
+4426 IQSILANAK

-4454 SYNNDIAKVDEDGN
+4454 SYNNDIAKIDEEGN
-4468 MLGVREGTTWVKVK
+4468 VLGIREGTTWAKVK

-4494 RVVDNNIEY
+4494 RVVDNNTEY
-4503 NTHVAPNAVSGK
+4503 STHVAPNTVSGK

-4553 SISAGKN
+4553 SVSAGKN

-4574 GSNNYGQLGIGSYE
+4574 GSNNYGQLGLGNYE
-4588 SKAKLVQIEGLTDIT
+4588 NKTKLVQIEGLTDIT
-4603 SISAGE
+4603 AISAGE

-4655 QISAG
+4655 QVSAG

-4667 TTNGQVYGMGKILN
+4667 TSNGQVYGMGKILN
-4681 GYIPGVTNAVKVEVG
+4681 GYIPEISNAVKVEIG

-4715 KLSQVSNIKNA
+4715 KLSQVSNVKNA

-4805 ELGNGTSENDQSTTK
+4805 ELGNGTNDNDQSTTK

-4868 DEYKWDAENT
+4868 DEYKWNAENT

-4932 EAEVTEAFKYKAKVP
+4932 EAEVTEAFKYKVKIP
-4947 VDEDTTK
+4947 VDDDTK
-4954 SQVQIKTKLGTDQ
+4954 NSQVQIKTKLGTDQ
-4967 ISIDNGATWEKGII
+4967 ISIDNGTTWEKGII
-4981 TKEID
+4981 KKEID
-4986 ILNNETEVPFIVK
+4986 ISSNETQIPFIVK

-5015 SNDNSIKNVTIQKAD
+5015 SNDNSIKNLTIKKSG
-5030 VGAEEQITEKE
+5030 VETEEQIIKNENG
-5041 SKIYETIVPS
+5041 IYETIVPS
-5051 TGENVA
+5051 TGENVV

-5082 TFEMEEPVKEIPLK
+5082 TFEMEEPIKEIPIK
-5096 ITSESGK
+5096 ITSESGRD
-5103 EETYTLKVY
+5103 ETYTLKVY

-5125 NGKEAT
+5125 NGKEAK
-5131 KIDDKNYEVII
+5131 KIDDKNYEAVI

-5153 IANFTTSKV
+5153 TTNFTTSKI
-5162 GINGGEKQESTIK
+5162 GINNGEKQQNAIK
-5175 EDIQTVLDMASA
+5175 GNIQTVSDVTSA

-5196 AIQNEYTLTIKK
+5196 TKQNEYTLTIKK

-5234 YVGTDINN
+5234 YVSTGVNN
-5242 ATVKITAKDTENTIT
+5242 AMVKITTKNAEDTIS
-5257 LAGFT
+5257 LADFT
-5262 EEKATIEKEVEVNA
+5262 EEKSTLEKSVEVNA
-5276 ETNAYKIQIK
+5276 ETNTYKIHIK
-5286 NNETGRNEK
+5286 DKETGKVEK

-5302 GDTEVGLKDIFAVN
+5302 GDTEVGLKNIFAVN
-5316 ETTIREAEKVE
+5316 ESTIKEATNVE
-5327 DTKYE
+5327 NSKYE
-5332 IRVLSTYT
+5332 IKVLSKYT
-5340 STNLTINCINTESKI
+5340 STNLTINCINAESKI
-5355 AVGQDNIDAG
+5355 AVGQDNIDAQ
-5365 NYQIGASTQTISLTE
+5365 NYQIGTITQTISLAE
-5380 KETTVPVKL
+5380 KETTVPIKV
-5389 ITADGGKEKE
+5389 ITADGGKQKE
-5399 YTINIIRSSDN
+5399 YTVNIIRSSDD

-5447 TTLKIKATAVNENTN
+5447 TSLKIKATAVNENTN
-5462 VKIGEDKYSLKEAT
+5462 VKIGEDEYSLKEAT

-5504 KINTLPAETGL
+5504 KINTLPAETGI
-5515 KEVTVGNESASYNST
+5515 KEITVGNETASYNSI

-5547 IVKSTDDLANITLGI
+5547 IAKSTDDLANITLGI

-5569 AGTVEATENKSG
+5569 VGTVEATENKSG

-5630 NYIANVKSTIT
+5630 NYTANVKSTIT
-5641 DAEIRVESQND
+5641 DAQIKVESQND

-5658 DSETQDTNQVTIKR
+5658 DNQTQDTNQLTIKR

-5691 NTEEKL
+5691 NTEEKI
-5697 LTINRLS
+5697 LTVNRLS

-5710 SIKVE
+5710 GIKVE
-5715 TEDKTEYEPTVQ
+5715 TEDKKEYVPTVQ
-5727 EDGTYHVKTKRTE
+5727 EDGTYYVKTKRTG
-5740 TANITVTTED
+5740 TANITITSED

-5821 TSSTYEVQVDDRL
+5821 TSSKYEVQVDDRL
-5834 QTLAIDAIT
+5834 QTLTFDAIT
-5843 KDENAKIKLG
+5843 KNENAKIKLG
-5853 TETEY
+5853 TEDEY

-5883 DGETTKTYTIEV
+5883 DGETTKTYTIEI
-5895 TKKFSTGLAQ
+5895 TKKFSTELSE
-5905 IKTDGEIAKLQ
+5905 IKTDGDVAKLQ

-5928 ADNTANIEITPDNTL
+5928 ADDTANIEITPDNTL

-5948 YKDNELIISQV
+5948 YKDNELILSQT
-5959 GTITLTQDMKYET
+5959 GTISITQRMKYET
-5972 DSYKIIVSNPNKEA
+5972 DSYKIIVSNPNNEA
-5986 ETSTYILNLIK
+5986 QTSTYILNLTK

-6031 SEKYEL
+6031 TEKYEL

-6050 DNGEYSVENTQTQE
+6050 DDGEYSVENTQTQE
-6064 YEINPEE
+6064 YGINPGEI
-6071 TKEVKVTVKS
+6071 KEVKVTVKS
-6081 QNGEEII
+6081 QNGEELT

-6101 VETIKVNGTDITL
+6101 VEAIKVNGTDITS

-6120 KNYNITLENTLTTT
+6120 KNYNITLENTLDTTA
-6134 TLEIVAESEKTEVNT
+6134 LEIVTESEKTEINT
-6149 TIDEV
+6149 IIDEV
-6154 EHSGQK
+6154 EHNEQK
-6160 TVTVDNINLPGVGKK
+6160 TVTVDNISLPGVGKK
-6175 IITFTVTSEEGKKEA
+6175 IITFTVTSEEGKKETR
-6190 KTITISQFSSD
+6190 TITISQFSSD

-6231 YADIYAKAQEETT
+6231 SADIYAKAQEETT
-6244 NIEINGGTSSVG
+6244 KIEINGGTSSVG
-6256 EQQATIQSIA
+6256 EQNSTIQNLE
-6266 EGQYLEVPVKL
+6266 EGKYLEVPVKL

-6292 VKSGDNNVGTIRVN
+6292 VKSGDNNVKTIKVN
-6306 NLEATKIDDKTYRSF
+6306 NLEATKIDDNTYRSF

-6350 KIGNPLNFIQ
+6350 KTGNPLNFIQ
-6360 TLPEEKTNV
+6360 PLPEEKTNV
-6369 TITIVSEAGED
+6369 TITIGSEAGED

-6399 YVNGNELEKDKK
+6399 YVNGNELKKDKK
-6411 TGRYRTT
+6411 TGRYKTT
-6418 IEDNKQP
+6418 VDENKQP
-6425 VIKAISNNQYAYV
+6425 VIKVISNNQYAYV
-6438 RIALNEEEQTQSEKT
+6438 RIALNEEEQTQSEKA
-6453 VELGEDKITVIPI
+6453 VELGSDKITVIPI

-6485 DKSIAVDSLIVDD
+6485 DKSTAVDSLIVDD
-6498 IETTDFDRETNTYK
+6498 VEITDYDKETNTYK
-6512 AIVDKDIEQHEIFIM
+6512 AVVDKDIDQHEIFIM

-6533 TIEINENAAVG
+6533 TIEINENTAVG

-6556 DGKTIPFTV
+6556 DGKTIPFTI
-6565 TSETGTTQKYQLLLI
+6565 TSETGITQKYQLLLI
-6580 KKSSNVKVTQVVVND
+6580 KKSSNVNVTQVVVND

-6627 PYASVKIGDNDTVMN
+6627 PYASVKIGDNDTFMN
-6642 DSEAWVDLKLEQ
+6642 ESEAWVDLKLEQ

-6693 EPLSKDENGEYN
+6693 EPLSKDENGKYN

-6817 ETSEVTLKIT
+6817 DTSEVTLKIT
-6827 PESQYSTIKLGDQ
+6827 PESQYSTVKLGDQ
-6840 TSKGE
+6840 TSTGE
-6845 LTTTATLTG
+6845 LTTVVTLTG
-6854 DITFVNYTVTSEAGE
+6854 DITYVNYTITSEAGE
-6869 EKQYTI
+6869 EKQYTV
-6875 KIGKVASISGRIL
+6875 KIGKVASISGKIL
-6888 TENTEEK
+6888 TENTKEK

-6907 TSNPVKQMETEEDGT
+6907 TINPVKQMETEEDGT
-6922 FYITIEESGKYDLVA
+6922 FNITIEESGIYDLVA

-6963 KLIAG
+6963 KLLAG
-6968 NVVKNNE
+6968 NVVKNGEN
-6975 KSTFEEQIEIDDLV
+6975 SALEEQIEIDDLV

-7000 DEDKETR
+7000 DEDKVTR

-7032 KAETIEWVNPNK
+7032 KAETIEWINPNI
-7044 ATKKIMKSA
+7044 ATAKLKES
-7053 SIKTTSEQNFILPIT
+7053 SSTTTGKQDFILPIS
-7068 CNYTITSSYGT
+7068 CNYTITSNYGT
-7079 RKHPITGVI
+7079 RTDPITGIVD
-7088 KKHTGIDIS
+7088 KHTGIDIS
-7097 GVHHTEILAVADGEV
+7097 GIHHTEILAVSDGEV
-7112 TFAGVQNGYGNC
+7112 TFAGVQNGFGNC
-7124 VEIKHIVNGETIYSF
+7124 IEIKHVVNGETIYSF
-7139 YAHLSRIDVKVKDT
+7139 YAHLSKINVKSGDKVT
-7153 VKQGQVIGLEGGA
+7153 QGKVIGLEGGD
-7166 PESDPNPGSS
+7166 PETDPNPGNS

-7182 FEIRKSSGYGNDVDP
+7182 FEIRNASGYRNDVDP
-7197 TNYIKFKNK
+7197 TKYIKL

>member
-6 KFSKKIKSKAAVL
+6 KFSKKIKSKAVVL

-63 SSNIIKS
+63 DSNIIKS

-78 TGSDETGDGTKEKPY
+78 TGNDETGDGTKEKPY
-93 ASLSKAINEATS
+93 ATLSKAINEATN
-105 GQKIYIM
+105 GQKIYVM
-112 AGTYKLKPMTLSSYT
+112 AGTYTLTPMPCTSYSQS
-127 EPGIYD
+127 GIYD
-133 QGKALEIFGD
+133 MGKNIEIFGE
-143 NEKTILEYDGSET
+143 NEKTILVFDGSKT
-156 TKRDGAAFQITNK
+156 DRRDGAVMEIENS
-169 NTLVRNLTYV
+169 NTIVRNLTYV
-179 YYPKNGDSWQKSIFR
+179 YYPKSGSNYQRSIFR
-194 WCDGRVENVF
+194 WCNGTVENVF
-204 FRICGTNSAAYL
+204 FRICGPNSASYL
-216 YYNGGGSLRVK
+216 YNNDGGSIRVN
-227 NCTFFHDTGSF
+227 NCTFFHDLGSV
-238 EKRYSGSA
+238 ESNYSGNCKY
-246 TFTNI
+246 TNI
-251 ATNVATDGTE
+251 ATNVNTSETR
-261 TNVIVDSF
+261 TNVIVDNF
-269 GTKETELADLINNS
+269 GTKDNSLTELIDNS
-283 KTNENFTENSAGVY
+283 KTNTNFVENSAGVF
-297 YGEYSWNNSHNLFF
+297 YGEHSWSKTNKIFF
-311 IKNYKLN
+311 IKSYQLN

-325 IGETLKTEVIDPT
+325 IGETIKSQIIGPEDGGTI
-338 GENINQSD
+338 NISD
-346 WTWTSSNED
+346 WTWTSSNEEV
-355 IATVDSKGNVVGKG
+355 ATVDKNGNVMGKG
-369 LGHATITAYNQKT
+369 IGHATITAYNSAEEV
-382 GYKAKAIVNVYRNK
+382 KAKAIVNVYRNK
-396 EGAITTPQIEEGE
+396 EGAITTPQIEVGE
-409 GFTLI
+409 GFEVV
-414 LKEDG
+414 LKENG
-419 TVWSVGRNDI
+419 TVWISGRNDVGI
-429 GTCAQGDTTNR
+429 CAQGDTTNR
-440 TTPVQI
+440 TKPVQV
-446 KINASTYLTNV
+446 KIDANTYLTNV
-457 VKITAMRAQAMALTS
+457 IKISAMRSMVMALTK
-472 DGEVYTWGYNDYGV
+472 DGEVYTWGYNDTGV
-486 LGLGDTTTRKY
+486 LGLGDTTTRTY
-497 ATKVKG
+497 ATRVKG
-503 VGGNGYLENIID
+503 VGGNGYLENIMD

-520 TTAIVVDKNGDLYAW
+520 TTSIAVDKNGNVYGW
-535 GNGQD
+535 GNGAD
-540 YELLENETSYTP
+540 YELMENSTTYTP
-552 VKLSKISNFICA
+552 VKLKSMTDVICA
-564 NVGYGVIGAIKANGE
+564 SVGYGEVSAIKSNGE
-579 TWTWGYNKYGEIGY
+579 TWTWGYNGYGAMGY
-593 APITTTSSTETCLSN
+593 GKEENKSTERCISN
-608 EINEIK
+608 EINEINLK
-614 FNGYSGYILKEDG
+614 GYSGYILKEDG

-653 IKDKDGNALKAKTIK
+653 IKDKEGNAYKAKTIK
-668 AGSRN
+668 AGVRS
-673 LQFIGTDGKTYV
+673 LQFIGEDGKVYV
-685 TGYNGKGQIG
+685 TGYNGYGQVG
-695 DQTTTSAKYP
+695 DKTTTNAVYP
-705 KVMTYE
+705 KAMVNA

-725 TCYSDSNSRNNVIL
+725 TCYADSTPRNHAIL

-745 WIAGE
+745 WIIGQ
-750 NTYGQIGNGTTSNS
+750 NSYGQFGNGTTTNA
-764 NKLIKMGEEN
+764 NYFTQTGETE
-774 VQLNA
+774 VLLNA
-779 RNEYIKIGDT
+779 RNEYIKIGET
-789 LDIDIQEI
+789 LDIDVLNESC
-797 EKFNV
+797 FNV
-802 FIPEKTNQSD
+802 FISEKPSQS
-812 WTWTSSNKD
+812 N
-821 VATVNSNG
+821 
-829 VVTGTGIGY
+829 
-838 TTITAHNSKEN
+838 
-849 LKGKVIIN
+849 
-857 VYNNK
+857 
-862 EGAITKPQ
+862 
-870 VEVALDSTIILKE
+870 
-883 DGTVWATGRNHYG
+883 
-896 QLGNGTTTD
+896 
-905 SNKPVQVKIDENT
+905 
-918 YLTNIRKISTSNYY
+918 
-932 TVALTT
+932 
-938 NGEAYAWGDNESK
+938 
-951 QLGQGDSKILY
+951 
-962 ATKIKNQDGTGPLQN
+962 
-977 IVDVIANHSNTLYLD
+977 
-992 KDGGL
+992 
-997 YICGYT
+997 
-1003 DTTLYLGKTAST
+1003 
-1015 KGVTYLGQQNAIKI
+1015 
-1029 TGGYQTVGIVTS
+1029 
-1041 SGKAIAWGKNS
+1041 
-1052 YGVLGNGT
+1052 
-1060 TTDNII
+1060 
-1066 GKTTIGEDI
+1066 
-1075 DDFKLTCYSG
+1075 
-1085 MFLKDN
+1085 
-1091 GKAYSAG
+1091 
-1098 LNNYGQLGIGNTT
+1098 
-1111 SKSTYTEISI
+1111 
-1121 DTESKIKYIAPGG
+1121 
-1134 NTSAIMTSD
+1134 
-1143 GKVYETGYNKNGQLS
+1143 
-1158 DGTTT
+1158 
-1163 NSNKFKLLLN
+1163 
-1173 NDNTEVTDALVI
+1173 
-1185 PEKIGDATNV
+1185 
-1195 KHTLFA
+1195 
-1201 LIRKDGS
+1201 
-1208 IWTVGGNTYG
+1208 
-1218 QLGNGT
+1218 
-1224 TLNAIY
+1224 
-1230 LTNVGADEVK
+1230 
-1240 LNVRNEY
+1240 
-1247 IKIGNKLEIKATE
+1247 
-1260 GENINAFI
+1260 
-1268 QDSSNKGS
+1268 

-1284 DVATIDNNGIVTG
+1284 DVATVDNQGIVTG
-1297 KTIGYTTITGYN
+1297 KEIGYTTITGYN
-1309 TKTAATA
+1309 SKTGVKA
-1316 KAIINVYSNK
+1316 KAIINVYRNK
-1326 EGAITRPQ
+1326 EGAITKPQ
-1334 IEVGPEYTITLKEDG
+1334 IEVGPDYSVILKEDG
-1349 TVWATGKNDCGQ
+1349 TVWTTGRNNYGQ

-1374 QVKIDENTYLTNV
+1374 QVKIDENTYLTNI
-1387 RKISTSNLFTV
+1387 RKISATDTCVV
-1398 ALTTNGEAYAW
+1398 ALATNGEVYAW
-1409 GYNPKGQLGQGTTSN
+1409 GRNNYRQLGQGDSTN
-1424 VLYATKVKNQDGTGY
+1424 CLYAKKVKTEDGTGY
-1439 VQNIIDVIAN
+1439 IQNIIDVIAN
-1449 HSDTMYLD
+1449 NSNTVYLD
-1457 KDGGIYICG
+1457 KNGGLYICG
-1466 YSNST
+1466 YSSNGI
-1471 LFLGQTGSTKGVTY
+1471 FLEKTPSTKGVTY
-1485 LGQKNAIKITGGYY
+1485 LGPKNAIKITGGYI
-1499 NAGLI
+1499 NVGLI
-1504 TASGKA
+1504 TTTGKA
-1510 IAWGQNDYG
+1510 VAWGQNDYG
-1519 AFGNGTTS
+1519 TFGAGNTS
-1527 SNETLIGENINDFK
+1527 TKETVVAYDVNDFK
-1541 LAAYGGV
+1541 IACYGSIV
-1548 ILRENG
+1548 LKEDG
-1554 KAYITGYNGNGQL
+1554 KAYAAGKNSYGQL
-1567 GIGNTTTQTKFTE
+1567 GIGNTTNTSTLTQ
-1580 ISIDTKAKIKYV
+1580 ISIDTNSKIKYIAP
-1592 TTGGNNSA
+1592 GGDTSA
-1600 VMTSDGKVYVTG
+1600 VMTSDGTVYETG
-1612 YNAKG
+1612 YNYYG
-1617 HLSNGT
+1617 VLSNGT
-1623 TTNSTKFIPLLNNDN
+1623 TTNSSKFMPLLNNDGSS
-1638 TEVTD
+1638 VTD
-1643 ALVMPEKILDSDT
+1643 GFIIPEKIIDSSTDF
-1656 AYYPSVF
+1656 YPTIF
-1663 SIIRKDGTVWSAGNN
+1663 SIIKKDGTVWTSGNN
-1678 TYGQLGNATNVS
+1678 SYGQLGNSTNIN
-1690 SKYLTQTGKAEVE
+1690 SKYLTQTG
-1703 LNIKNEY
+1703 
-1710 IKIGD
+1710 
-1715 TTDVKVTSAS
+1715 
-1725 MFSAFTK
+1725 
-1732 EKINQN
+1732 
-1738 DWTWKSSNEDVAT
+1738 
-1751 IDENGTV
+1751 
-1758 TGKTIGYTTITGYNA
+1758 
-1773 KKGLKGKAI
+1773 
-1782 INVYRNTE
+1782 
-1790 GAITVPVVGQGYGN
+1790 
-1804 TITLKEDGTVWATG
+1804 
-1818 KNDYGQLGVGDTINR
+1818 
-1833 NTSLQVKIDE
+1833 
-1843 NTYLENV
+1843 
-1850 KKIDVTDDTTIAL
+1850 
-1863 TKTGEVYAWGRNYYG
+1863 
-1878 ELGVGD
+1878 
-1884 KNVRSYAT
+1884 
-1892 RVKGIDGNGYLENI
+1892 
-1906 IDVANGE
+1906 
-1913 GNSYAID
+1913 
-1920 KNGNVYGWGHGGYNQ
+1920 
-1935 IDDTTTAKMYPTKMS
+1935 
-1950 DCTDAIS
+1950 
-1957 ISAGDCFMAVM
+1957 
-1968 QSNSNTLER
+1968 
-1977 GYNRYG
+1977 
-1983 QRGNG
+1983 
-1988 TTADTPTGTCI
+1988 
-1999 VGNDINKICAGN
+1999 
-2011 DSTLIIKED
+2011 
-2020 GTVWTAGR
+2020 
-2028 NRYGELGVGDTSDRT
+2028 
-2043 KFTKLTLEDGT
+2043 
-2054 EIKAKYGELN
+2054 
-2064 ANITTILGKDGKVY
+2064 
-2078 ATGYNEYGQLSN
+2078 
-2090 GTTTNSKKLKPM
+2090 TTNV
-2102 LNSDGTEVT
+2102 E
-2111 DAMLIKVG
+2111 
-2119 EMSDPDINTGILKKD
+2119 
-2134 GTIWVSGNN
+2134 
-2143 TYGQIGNG
+2143 
-2151 TTSSTKYFTQV
+2151 
-2162 GINDVKLNAKNEY
+2162 LNAKNEY

-2220 GVVIGK
+2220 GVV
-2226 TLGYTTIT
+2226 
-2234 GYNSK
+2234 
-2239 NGLKA
+2239 
-2244 KAIIN
+2244 
-2249 IYRNQEGAIT
+2249 
-2259 VPVVGQGYG
+2259 
-2268 NTITLKEDGT
+2268 
-2278 VWATGK
+2278 
-2284 NDYGQLGVGDTTNR
+2284 
-2298 NTSVQVKIDENTYLE
+2298 
-2313 NVIKI
+2313 
-2318 DVTDDSTIAL
+2318 
-2328 TKTGEVYAW
+2328 
-2337 GKNENGELGVGDKTY
+2337 
-2352 RSYATRVKGADGN
+2352 
-2365 GYLENIINVANSETN
+2365 
-2380 SYAIDKDGNLYGWG
+2380 
-2394 YGGYNQIDDTTT
+2394 
-2406 SKVYPTKMS
+2406 
-2415 DCTDAISVSA
+2415 
-2425 GDCFMAFMQ
+2425 
-2434 ANSNSCVRGY
+2434 
-2444 NRYGQRGNGTT
+2444 
-2455 ADTPTGT
+2455 
-2462 CIVGND
+2462 
-2468 INKICAGNDSTLI
+2468 
-2481 IKEDGTVWTAGRN
+2481 
-2494 RYGELGVGDTSDR
+2494 
-2507 TKFTKLTLED
+2507 
-2517 GTEIKAKYGELNSSV
+2517 
-2532 TTILGKDGKVYATGY
+2532 
-2547 NGYGQLSNGT
+2547 
-2557 TTNTSKLQTM
+2557 
-2567 LNEDG
+2567 
-2572 TEVTDAILIKI
+2572 
-2583 GEMYE
+2583 
-2588 LDRNTG
+2588 
-2594 VIRKD
+2594 
-2599 GTVWVSGDNTY
+2599 
-2610 GQIGNGTTSSA
+2610 
-2621 KYFTQVGIND
+2621 
-2631 VQLNAKNEYIKIGEK
+2631 
-2646 IDIDVISAANFNVF
+2646 
-2660 IKEKPVQSDRKWTS
+2660 
-2674 SNEDVATID
+2674 
-2683 ENGVVTGKTLGYT
+2683 TGKTLGYT

-2711 IINIYRNQEGAI
+2711 IVNVYRNQEGAI

-2824 KGIDGNGYLE
+2824 KGINGNGYLE

-2860 GNYHQIDDTETS
+2860 GNYHQIDDTTTS

-3003 DGKVYATG
+3003 DGKVYVTG

-3019 NGTTTNTSKLQTM
+3019 NGTTTNSLKLKPM
-3032 LNEDGTEVTD
+3032 LNSDGTEVTD

-3057 TGVIRKDGTVWV
+3057 TGIVRKDGTVWV

-3106 GVDKSKKINPLLFNI
+3106 GVDKSQKINPLLFNI

-3189 QVSLGYKFSVA
+3189 QVSLGYKFSLA

-3214 DGELGLGNT
+3214 NGELGLGNT
-3223 TEYDE
+3223 TEYSE
-3228 PQQITDITEKITDVK
+3228 PQQITDIKEKITDVK

-3273 REDSLVPVKVTGLK
+3273 REDSLVPVKVTGLE
-3287 NVTKVNAYKYMTI
+3287 NIAKVNAYKYMTI

-3399 VVTPDGKSNITN
+3399 VVTPDGKSNMTN

-3565 GNTIGK
+3565 GNAIGK

-3580 VIGTLNTEIQKF
+3580 IIGTLNTQTQKF
-3592 NKNVEVEVLPKDGKV
+3592 NKNVEVEVLPKNGKV

-3662 DGSKTEIED
+3662 DGSKTDIED
-3671 TIKDISVGNYHV
+3671 TIKDISVGNYQV
-3683 LALSETGKVYAW
+3683 LALGQTGKVYAW
-3695 GYGEKGQLGTGSG
+3695 GYGENGQLGIGSG
-3708 YSNEEPV
+3708 YNHESPV
-3715 VVKDIYRKQLQDIV
+3715 VVTDIYKNQLQDIV

-3778 DGKVYNIST
+3778 DGKVYDIST
-3787 KEQLPIV
+3787 KEQLSIV

-3812 DGKAYAIG
+3812 DGRAYAIG

-3832 VPSENTPVAVRKD
+3832 VPSETYPVAVRKD

-3870 KLYACGM
+3870 KVYACGM

-3904 VISANIGTNH
+3904 VISANIGVNH
-3914 VVAIKEDG
+3914 VVAIKGNG
-3922 EVDAFGYGKNG
+3922 EVYAFGYGKNG
-3933 ELGSRNDKNS
+3933 ELGNRNDNNS
-3943 IIPVM
+3943 ITPVM
-3948 VGKDIIRT
+3948 VGNDIIRT

-3961 TLKVNQGTTIE
+3961 VLKVNQQTTIE

-4007 VNDETQNE
+4007 NNNETQNE
-4015 SKKFKIRLSGKKT
+4015 SKKFKIKLSGKKT

-4074 RTDGKVFTW
+4074 REDGKVFTW

-4092 NGTVK
+4092 NGTVI

-4103 EVTFPK
+4103 EVTFPE

-4137 NNNYQIGNTRASQY
+4137 NNNYQIGNTRENQY

-4156 SNIPKVIK
+4156 SNLPKVIK
-4164 ISAGN
+4164 IAAGN

-4201 LPKKVKGIHDII
+4201 LPKKVKGVHDII
-4213 DISGGKSHYIALN
+4213 DISGGKSHYIVLN
-4226 RAGEVFVT
+4226 RAGEVFAT

-4256 KIEIKDK
+4256 KVEIKDK
-4263 IGTIEAGDIS
+4263 IGTIDAGDIS

-4286 GGNTYSTLGTGD
+4286 GGNTYSTLGTEDEG
-4298 KENKN
+4298 NKN

-4356 QNTIINNVIRVS
+4356 QNTLINNVIRVS
-4368 VGDTYTTF
+4368 SGDTYTVF

-4388 YNHGDK
+4388 YNHGNK
-4394 EKKSRTKSE
+4394 EKKSRTRSE
-4403 EPILVGSDTSS
+4403 EPVLVGSDTSS

-4419 IVIVKSE
+4419 IVLVKSE
-4426 VQSILANAK
+4426 IQSILANAK

-4454 SYNNDIAKVDEDGN
+4454 SYNNDIAKIDEEGN
-4468 MLGVREGTTWVKVK
+4468 VLGIREGTTWAKVK

-4494 RVVDNNIEY
+4494 RVVDNNTEY
-4503 NTHVAPNAVSGK
+4503 STHVAPNTVSGK

-4553 SISAGKN
+4553 SVSAGKN

-4574 GSNNYGQLGIGSYE
+4574 GSNNYGQLGLGNYE
-4588 SKAKLVQIEGLTDIT
+4588 NKTKLVQIEGLTDIT
-4603 SISAGE
+4603 AISAGE

-4655 QISAG
+4655 QVSAG

-4667 TTNGQVYGMGKILN
+4667 TSNGQVYGMGKILN
-4681 GYIPGVTNAVKVEVG
+4681 GYIPEISNAVKVEIG

-4715 KLSQVSNIKNA
+4715 KLSQVSNVKNA

-4805 ELGNGTSENDQSTTK
+4805 ELGNGTNDNDQSTTK

-4868 DEYKWDAENT
+4868 DEYKWNAENT

-4932 EAEVTEAFKYKAKVP
+4932 EAEVTEAFKYKVKIP
-4947 VDEDTTK
+4947 VDDDTK
-4954 SQVQIKTKLGTDQ
+4954 NSQVQIKTKLGTDQ
-4967 ISIDNGATWEKGII
+4967 ISIDNGTTWEKGII
-4981 TKEID
+4981 KKEID
-4986 ILNNETEVPFIVK
+4986 ISSNETQIPFIVK

-5015 SNDNSIKNVTIQKAD
+5015 SNDNSIKNLTIKKSG
-5030 VGAEEQITEKE
+5030 VETEEQIIKNENG
-5041 SKIYETIVPS
+5041 IYETIVPS
-5051 TGENVA
+5051 TGENVV

-5082 TFEMEEPVKEIPLK
+5082 TFEMEEPIKEIPIK
-5096 ITSESGK
+5096 ITSESGRD
-5103 EETYTLKVY
+5103 ETYTLKVY

-5125 NGKEAT
+5125 NGKEAK
-5131 KIDDKNYEVII
+5131 KIDDKNYEAVI

-5153 IANFTTSKV
+5153 TTNFTTSKI
-5162 GINGGEKQESTIK
+5162 GINNGEKQQNAIK
-5175 EDIQTVLDMASA
+5175 GNIQTVSDVTSA

-5196 AIQNEYTLTIKK
+5196 TKQNEYTLTIKK

-5234 YVGTDINN
+5234 YVSTGVNN
-5242 ATVKITAKDTENTIT
+5242 AMVKITTKNAEDTIS
-5257 LAGFT
+5257 LADFT
-5262 EEKATIEKEVEVNA
+5262 EEKSTLEKSVEVNA
-5276 ETNAYKIQIK
+5276 ETNTYKIHIK
-5286 NNETGRNEK
+5286 DKETGKVEK

-5302 GDTEVGLKDIFAVN
+5302 GDTEVGLKNIFAVN
-5316 ETTIREAEKVE
+5316 ESTIKEATNVE
-5327 DTKYE
+5327 NSKYE
-5332 IRVLSTYT
+5332 IKVLSKYT
-5340 STNLTINCINTESKI
+5340 STNLTINCINAESKI
-5355 AVGQDNIDAG
+5355 AVGQDNIDAQ
-5365 NYQIGASTQTISLTE
+5365 NYQIGTITQTISLAE
-5380 KETTVPVKL
+5380 KETTVPIKV

-5399 YTINIIRSSDN
+5399 YTVNIIRSSDD

-5447 TTLKIKATAVNENTN
+5447 TSLKIKATAVNENTN

-5515 KEVTVGNESASYNST
+5515 KEITVGNETASYNSI

-5547 IVKSTDDLANITLGI
+5547 IAKSTDDLANITLGI

-5569 AGTVEATENKSG
+5569 VGTVEATENKSG

-5630 NYIANVKSTIT
+5630 NYTANVKSTIT
-5641 DAEIRVESQND
+5641 DAQIKVESQND

-5658 DSETQDTNQVTIKR
+5658 DNQTQDTNQLTIKR

-5691 NTEEKL
+5691 NTEEKI
-5697 LTINRLS
+5697 LTVNRLS

-5710 SIKVE
+5710 GIKVE
-5715 TEDKTEYEPTVQ
+5715 TEDKKEYVPTVQ
-5727 EDGTYHVKTKRTE
+5727 EDGTYYVKTKRTG
-5740 TANITVTTED
+5740 TANITITSEN

-5760 EKNVGNNTSTVTL
+5760 EKNIGNNTSTVTL

-5821 TSSTYEVQVDDRL
+5821 TSSKYEVQVDDRL
-5834 QTLAIDAIT
+5834 QTLTFDAIT
-5843 KDENAKIKLG
+5843 KNENAKIKLG
-5853 TETEY
+5853 TENEY

-5883 DGETTKTYTIEV
+5883 DGETTKTYTIEI
-5895 TKKFSTGLAQ
+5895 TKKFSTELSE
-5905 IKTDGEIAKLQ
+5905 IKTDGDVAKLQ

-5928 ADNTANIEITPDNTL
+5928 ADDTANIEITPDNTL

-5948 YKDNELIISQV
+5948 YKDNELILSQT
-5959 GTITLTQDMKYET
+5959 GTISITQRMKYET
-5972 DSYKIIVSNPNKEA
+5972 DSYKIIVSNPNNEA
-5986 ETSTYILNLIK
+5986 QTSTYILNLTK

-6031 SEKYEL
+6031 TEKYEL

-6050 DNGEYSVENTQTQE
+6050 DDGEYSVENTQTQE
-6064 YEINPEE
+6064 YGINPGEI
-6071 TKEVKVTVKS
+6071 KEVKVTVKS
-6081 QNGEEII
+6081 QNGEELT

-6101 VETIKVNGTDITL
+6101 VEAIKVNGTDITS

-6120 KNYNITLENTLTTT
+6120 KNYNITLENTLDTTA
-6134 TLEIVAESEKTEVNT
+6134 LEIVTESEKTEINT
-6149 TIDEV
+6149 IIDEV
-6154 EHSGQK
+6154 EHNEQK
-6160 TVTVDNINLPGVGKK
+6160 AVTVDNISLPGVGKK
-6175 IITFTVTSEEGKKEA
+6175 IITFTVTSEEGKKETR
-6190 KTITISQFSSD
+6190 TITISQFSSD

-6231 YADIYAKAQEETT
+6231 SADIYAKAQEETT
-6244 NIEINGGTSSVG
+6244 KIEINGGTSSVG
-6256 EQQATIQSIA
+6256 EQNSTIQNLE
-6266 EGQYLEVPVKL
+6266 EGKYLEVPVKL

-6292 VKSGDNNVGTIRVN
+6292 VKSGDNNVKTIKVN
-6306 NLEATKIDDKTYRSF
+6306 NLEATKIDDNTYRSF

-6338 LSNIKVTLGDSQ
+6338 LSNIKVTIGDSQ
-6350 KIGNPLNFIQ
+6350 KTGNPLNFIQ
-6360 TLPEEKTNV
+6360 PLPEEKTNV
-6369 TITIVSEAGED
+6369 TITIGSEAGED

-6399 YVNGNELEKDKK
+6399 YVNGNELKKDKK
-6411 TGRYRTT
+6411 TGRYKTT
-6418 IEDNKQP
+6418 VDENKQP
-6425 VIKAISNNQYAYV
+6425 VIKVISNNQYAYV
-6438 RIALNEEEQTQSEKT
+6438 RIALNEEEQTQSEKA
-6453 VELGEDKITVIPI
+6453 VELGSDKITVIPI

-6485 DKSIAVDSLIVDD
+6485 DKSTAVDSLIVDD
-6498 IETTDFDRETNTYK
+6498 VEITEYDKETNTYK
-6512 AIVDKDIEQHEIFIM
+6512 AVVDKDIDQHEIFIM

-6533 TIEINENAAVG
+6533 TIEINENTAVG
-6544 SITTYSTLEEGQ
+6544 NITTYSTLEEGQ
-6556 DGKTIPFTV
+6556 DGKTIPFTI
-6565 TSETGTTQKYQLLLI
+6565 TSETGITQKYQLLLI
-6580 KKSSNVKVTQVVVND
+6580 KKSSNVNVTQVVVND

-6627 PYASVKIGDNDTVMN
+6627 PYASVKIGDNDTIMN
-6642 DSEAWVDLKLEQ
+6642 ESEAWVDLKLEQ

-6682 NDTSAIVSYDG
+6682 NDTSSIVSYDG
-6693 EPLSKDENGEYN
+6693 EPLSKDENGKYN

-6817 ETSEVTLKIT
+6817 DTSEVTLKIT
-6827 PESQYSTIKLGDQ
+6827 PESQYSTVKLGDQ
-6840 TSKGE
+6840 TSTGE
-6845 LTTTATLTG
+6845 LTTVVTLTG
-6854 DITFVNYTVTSEAGE
+6854 DITYVNYTITSEAGE
-6869 EKQYTI
+6869 EKQYTV
-6875 KIGKVASISGRIL
+6875 KIGKVASISGKIL
-6888 TENTEEK
+6888 TENTKEK

-6907 TSNPVKQMETEEDGT
+6907 TINPVKQMETEEDGT
-6922 FYITIEESGKYDLVA
+6922 FNITIEESGIYDLVA

-6963 KLIAG
+6963 KLLAG
-6968 NVVKNNE
+6968 NVVKNSEN
-6975 KSTFEEQIEIDDLV
+6975 SALEEQIEIDDLV

-7000 DEDKETR
+7000 DEDKVTR

-7032 KAETIEWVNPNK
+7032 KAETIEWINPNI
-7044 ATKKIMKSA
+7044 ATAKLKES
-7053 SIKTTSEQNFILPIT
+7053 SSTTTGKQDFILPIS
-7068 CNYTITSSYGT
+7068 CNYTITSNYGT
-7079 RKHPITGVI
+7079 RTDPITGIVD
-7088 KKHTGIDIS
+7088 KHTGIDIS
-7097 GVHHTEILAVADGEV
+7097 GIHHTEILAVSDGEV
-7112 TFAGVQNGYGNC
+7112 TFAGVQNGFGNC
-7124 VEIKHIVNGETIYSF
+7124 IEIKHVVNGETIYSF
-7139 YAHLSRIDVKVKDT
+7139 YAHLSKINVKSGDKVT
-7153 VKQGQVIGLEGGA
+7153 QGKVIGLEGGD
-7166 PESDPNPGSS
+7166 PETDPNPGNS

-7182 FEIRKSSGYGNDVDP
+7182 FEIRNASGYRNDVDP
-7197 TNYIKFKNK
+7197 TKYIKL

>member
-6 KFSKKIKSKAAVL
+6 KFSRKIKIKAVAL

-27 AILATDKVI
+27 TIVATDKVV
-36 NKQNSIFQYIANSI
+36 NKQNSLVQYIGKGISI
-50 STTSTSGSETSAT
+50 LTDTIGSETPSTTSEVQ
-63 SSNIIKS
+63 KDRVD
-70 GYNICVST
+70 ICVST
-78 TGSDETGDGTKEKPY
+78 TGNDETGDGTKDKPY
-93 ASLSKAINEATS
+93 ATLAKAINMAGS
-105 GQKIYIM
+105 GQSIYVM

-179 YYPKNGDSWQKSIFR
+179 YYPKSGSNYQRSIFR

-204 FRICGTNSAAYL
+204 FRICGTNSASYL

-283 KTNENFTENSAGVY
+283 KTNENFTENSVGVY

-311 IKNYKLN
+311 IKDYKLN

-325 IGETLKTEVIDPT
+325 IGETLKTEIIDPT
-338 GENINQSD
+338 GENIKQSD

-355 IATVDSKGNVVGKG
+355 VATVDSKGNVVGKG

-419 TVWSVGRNDI
+419 TVWAVGRNDI

-446 KINASTYLTNV
+446 KINESTYLTNV
-457 VKITAMRAQAMALTS
+457 VKIAAIRAQAMALTS

-653 IKDKDGNALKAKTIK
+653 IKDKDGNVLKAKTIK

-789 LDIDIQEI
+789 LDIDVQGM

-802 FIPEKTNQSD
+802 FIPEKINQSD
-812 WTWTSSNKD
+812 WTWTSSNED

-838 TTITAHNSKEN
+838 TTITAYNSKEN

-918 YLTNIRKISTSNYY
+918 YLTNVRKISTSNYY

-938 NGEAYAWGDNESK
+938 NGEVYAWGDNGSE
-951 QLGQGDSKILY
+951 QLGQGNSKVLY

-992 KDGGL
+992 NDGGL

-1029 TGGYQTVGIVTS
+1029 TGGYRTVGIVTS

-1091 GKAYSAG
+1091 GKVYSAG

-1111 SKSTYTEISI
+1111 SKSTYTEISL

-1143 GKVYETGYNKNGQLS
+1143 GKVYETGYNKKGQLS

-1195 KHTLFA
+1195 IHTLFA

-1208 IWTVGGNTYG
+1208 IWTVGENTYG

-1224 TLNAIY
+1224 TLNATY

-1260 GENINAFI
+1260 GESINAFI

-1334 IEVGPEYTITLKEDG
+1334 IEVGPEYTIILKEDG

-1457 KDGGIYICG
+1457 KDGGIYMCG
-1466 YSNST
+1466 YSNSA
-1471 LFLGQTGSTKGVTY
+1471 LFLGQTESTKGVTY

-1527 SNETLIGENINDFK
+1527 NNETLIGENINDFK
-1541 LAAYGGV
+1541 LAAYGSV

-1678 TYGQLGNATNVS
+1678 TYGQLGNSTNIN
-1690 SKYLTQTGKAEVE
+1690 SKYLTQVGINDVQ
-1703 LNIKNEY
+1703 LNAKNEY
-1710 IKIGD
+1710 IKIGEKFD
-1715 TTDVKVTSAS
+1715 IDVISAVN
-1725 MFSAFTK
+1725 FNVFVK
-1732 EKINQN
+1732 EKPVQS
-1738 DWTWKSSNEDVAT
+1738 DWKWTSSNEDVAT
-1751 IDENGTV
+1751 IEENGTV
-1758 TGKTIGYTTITGYNA
+1758 TGKTIGYTTITGYNS
-1773 KKGLKGKAI
+1773 KTGLKAKAI
-1782 INVYRNTE
+1782 INVYSNKT
-1790 GAITVPVVGQGYGN
+1790 GAITVPAVGQGYGN
-1804 TITLKEDGTVWATG
+1804 TVILKEDGTVWATG
-1818 KNDYGQLGVGDTINR
+1818 KNEYGPLGNGTTTDSKKPV
-1833 NTSLQVKIDE
+1833 QVKIDE

-1850 KKIDVTDDTTIAL
+1850 IKIDTANRTTIAL
-1863 TKTGEVYAWGRNYYG
+1863 TKTGEVYAWGRNYSG

-1892 RVKGIDGNGYLENI
+1892 KVKGINGNGYLENI

-1913 GNSYAID
+1913 SNAYAID
-1920 KNGNVYGWGHGGYNQ
+1920 KNGNVYGWGNGGYNQ
-1935 IDDTTTAKMYPTKMS
+1935 IDDTTTAKLYPTKMS

-1957 ISAGDCFMAVM
+1957 VSAGDCFMAVM

-2020 GTVWTAGR
+2020 GTVWTSGR
-2028 NRYGELGVGDTSDRT
+2028 NQYGELGVGDTSDRT

-2078 ATGYNEYGQLSN
+2078 AMGYNGYGQLSN
-2090 GTTTNSKKLKPM
+2090 GTTTNSLKLKPM

-2119 EMSDPDINTGILKKD
+2119 EMSDPDINTGIIKKD

-2151 TTSSTKYFTQV
+2151 TTSSAKYFTQV
-2162 GINDVKLNAKNEY
+2162 GINDVQLNAKNEY

-2220 GVVIGK
+2220 GVAIGK

-2298 NTSVQVKIDENTYLE
+2298 NTSVQVKIDENTYLK

-2352 RSYATRVKGADGN
+2352 RSYATRVKEIDGN
-2365 GYLENIINVANSETN
+2365 GYLENIIDIASGEANG
-2380 SYAIDKDGNLYGWG
+2380 YAIDKNGNVYGWG
-2394 YGGYNQIDDTTT
+2394 YGGYNQIDDTAT

-2425 GDCFMAFMQ
+2425 GDCFMAVMQ
-2434 ANSNSCVRGY
+2434 SNSNTLERGY

-2481 IKEDGTVWTAGRN
+2481 IKEDGTVWTSGRN
-2494 RYGELGVGDTSDR
+2494 QYGELGVGDTSDR

-2517 GTEIKAKYGELNSSV
+2517 GTEIKAKYGELNANI
-2532 TTILGKDGKVYATGY
+2532 TTILGKDGKVYAMGY

-2557 TTNTSKLQTM
+2557 TTNSLKLKPM

-2572 TEVTDAILIKI
+2572 TEVTDAILIKT
-2583 GEMYE
+2583 GEMSDP
-2588 LDRNTG
+2588 DRNTG
-2594 VIRKD
+2594 
-2599 GTVWVSGDNTY
+2599 
-2610 GQIGNGTTSSA
+2610 
-2621 KYFTQVGIND
+2621 
-2631 VQLNAKNEYIKIGEK
+2631 
-2646 IDIDVISAANFNVF
+2646 
-2660 IKEKPVQSDRKWTS
+2660 
-2674 SNEDVATID
+2674 
-2683 ENGVVTGKTLGYT
+2683 
-2696 TITGYNSKNGLKAKA
+2696 
-2711 IINIYRNQEGAI
+2711 
-2723 TVPVVGQ
+2723 
-2730 GYGNTITLKEDGTVW
+2730 
-2745 ATGKNDYGQLGVGD
+2745 
-2759 TTNRNTSVQVKIDE
+2759 
-2773 NTYLENVIKIDVT
+2773 
-2786 DNTTIALTKTGEV
+2786 
-2799 YAWGKNEFGELGLG
+2799 
-2813 DRTYRS
+2813 
-2819 YATRV
+2819 
-2824 KGIDGNGYLE
+2824 
-2834 NIIDVANGDENSY
+2834 
-2847 AIDKNGNVYGWGD
+2847 
-2860 GNYHQIDDTETS
+2860 
-2872 RTTPTQMSDCTNAIS
+2872 
-2887 VSAGECFVEIMQSN
+2887 
-2901 SNVVARGYN
+2901 
-2910 YYGQLGY
+2910 
-2917 GDTAEKPT
+2917 
-2925 GAHIV
+2925 IV
-2930 GNDINKVSA
+2930 
-2939 GNDATLIIREDGTV
+2939 
-2953 WAAGRNRYGE
+2953 
-2963 LGLGDTSNRASF
+2963 
-2975 TKLTL
+2975 
-2980 EDGTEIKAKYGELNS
+2980 
-2995 SVTTILGK
+2995 
-3003 DGKVYATG
+3003 
-3011 YNGYGQLS
+3011 
-3019 NGTTTNTSKLQTM
+3019 
-3032 LNEDGTEVTD
+3032 
-3042 AILIKIGEMYELDRN
+3042 
-3057 TGVIRKDGTVWV
+3057 RKDGTVWV

-3106 GVDKSKKINPLLFNI
+3106 GVDKSQKINPLLFNI

-3223 TEYDE
+3223 TEYSE
-3228 PQQITDITEKITDVK
+3228 PQQITDIKEKITDVK

-3273 REDSLVPVKVTGLK
+3273 REDSLVPVKVTGLE
-3287 NVTKVNAYKYMTI
+3287 NIAKVNAYKYMTI

-3399 VVTPDGKSNITN
+3399 VVTPDGKSNMTN

-3565 GNTIGK
+3565 GNAIGK

-3580 VIGTLNTEIQKF
+3580 IIGTLNTQIQKF
-3592 NKNVEVEVLPKDGKV
+3592 NKNVEVEVLPKNGKV

-3671 TIKDISVGNYHV
+3671 TIKDMSVGNYHV

-3708 YSNEEPV
+3708 YSNEEPI
-3715 VVKDIYRKQLQDIV
+3715 VVKDIYKKQLQDIV

-3832 VPSENTPVAVRKD
+3832 VPSETTPVAVRKN

-3904 VISANIGTNH
+3904 VIFANIGTNH

-3996 VATLEDIQEND
+3996 VATFEDIQEND

-4103 EVTFPK
+4103 EVTFPE

-4137 NNNYQIGNTRASQY
+4137 NNNYQIGNTRANQY

-4156 SNIPKVIK
+4156 SNLPKVIK

-4169 NNTMVITENNEL
+4169 NNTMVITENSEL

-4234 GSNLYGQLGIGNNEI
+4234 GSNLYGQLGIGDNEI

-4256 KIEIKDK
+4256 KVEIKDK
-4263 IGTIEAGDIS
+4263 IGTTEAGDIS

-4356 QNTIINNVIRVS
+4356 QNTLINNVIRVS
-4368 VGDTYTTF
+4368 AGDTYTAF

-4388 YNHGDK
+4388 YNHGDR

-4715 KLSQVSNIKNA
+4715 QLTQVSNIKNA

-4764 SNPTQVLEN
+4764 LNPTQVLEN

-4820 YNSIVHTLVG
+4820 YNSLVHTLVG

-4911 GTRAVVPVDTDR
+4911 GTRAVVPVETDR

-5030 VGAEEQITEKE
+5030 IGADEQITENE

-5051 TGENVA
+5051 TGENVV

-5082 TFEMEEPVKEIPLK
+5082 TFEMEEPVKEITLK

-5103 EETYTLKVY
+5103 EETYTLKAY

-5131 KIDDKNYEVII
+5131 KIDDKNYEVTI

-5153 IANFTTSKV
+5153 TANFTTSKV

-5175 EDIQTVLDMASA
+5175 EDIQTVLDSTSA

-5242 ATVKITAKDTENTIT
+5242 ATVKITAKDTEDTIT

-5355 AVGQDNIDAG
+5355 SVGQDNIDAG
-5365 NYQIGASTQTISLTE
+5365 NYQIGTSTQTISLTE
-5380 KETTVPVKL
+5380 KETTVPVKV

-5399 YTINIIRSSDN
+5399 YTVDIIRSSDN

-5447 TTLKIKATAVNENTN
+5447 TCLKIKATAVNENTN
-5462 VKIGEDKYSLKEAT
+5462 VKIGEDEYSLKEAT

-5515 KEVTVGNESASYNST
+5515 KEVTVGNESASYNSI

-5547 IVKSTDDLANITLGI
+5547 IAKSTDDLANITLGI

-5569 AGTVEATENKSG
+5569 VGTVEATENKSG

-5704 GNTNIS
+5704 GNTNIL

-5715 TEDKTEYEPTVQ
+5715 AEDKTEYEPTVQ
-5727 EDGTYHVKTKRTE
+5727 EDGTYHTKTKRTE

-5788 GTTKAEILKIE
+5788 GTTKTAILKIE

-5811 GKDIKKVSKI
+5811 GEDIKKVSKI

-5866 SIDISQINS
+5866 SIDISQIKS

-5883 DGETTKTYTIEV
+5883 DGETTKTYTIEI
-5895 TKKFSTGLAQ
+5895 TKKFSTELTE
-5905 IKTDGEIAKLQ
+5905 IKTDGDVAKLQ

-5928 ADNTANIEITPDNTL
+5928 ADDTANIEITPDNAL

-5948 YKDNELIISQV
+5948 YKDNELIISQT
-5959 GTITLTQDMKYET
+5959 GTITLTQNIKYET

-5986 ETSTYILNLIK
+5986 ETSTYILNITK
-5997 KSTNNNIEYVKVNGE
+5997 KSTNNNVEYVKVNGK

-6050 DNGEYSVENTQTQE
+6050 DEGEYSTENIQTQE
-6064 YEINPEE
+6064 YEIEPKE

-6101 VETIKVNGTDITL
+6101 VENVKVNGTDITS

-6134 TLEIVAESEKTEVNT
+6134 TLEIVAESEKTEINT

-6154 EHSGQK
+6154 EHNGQK
-6160 TVTVDNINLPGVGKK
+6160 TITVDNIGLPGVGKK
-6175 IITFTVTSEEGKKEA
+6175 TITFTVTSEEGKKETR
-6190 KTITISQFSSD
+6190 TITISQFSSD

-6216 RDDGNYEITISDIPT
+6216 RDDGNYEITIGDVPT
-6231 YADIYAKAQEETT
+6231 YVDIYAKAQEETT
-6244 NIEINGGTSSVG
+6244 SIEINGGTSSVG
-6256 EQQATIQSIA
+6256 EQQATIQNIE

-6306 NLEATKIDDKTYRSF
+6306 NLEATKIDDNTYRSF

-6350 KIGNPLNFIQ
+6350 KTGNPLNFIQ

-6369 TITIVSEAGED
+6369 TITIASEAGEEE
-6380 KQYTLEIIKESSD
+6380 QYTLEIIKESSD

-6399 YVNGNELEKDKK
+6399 YVNGNELKKDKK
-6411 TGRYRTT
+6411 TGRYKTT
-6418 IEDNKQP
+6418 IDENKQP
-6425 VIKAISNNQYAYV
+6425 VIKVISNNQYAYV

-6453 VELGEDKITVIPI
+6453 VELGSDKITVIPI

-6485 DKSIAVDSLIVDD
+6485 DKSTAVDSLIVDD
-6498 IETTDFDRETNTYK
+6498 VEITDYDKETNTYK
-6512 AIVDKDIEQHEIFIM
+6512 AVVDKDIEQHEIFIM

-6533 TIEINENAAVG
+6533 TIEVNENTAVG

-6556 DGKTIPFTV
+6556 DGKTIPFTI

-6580 KKSSNVKVTQVVVND
+6580 KKSSNVNVTQVVVND

-6627 PYASVKIGDNDTVMN
+6627 PYASVKIGDNDTIMN

-6693 EPLSKDENGEYN
+6693 EPLSKDENEKYN

-6827 PESQYSTIKLGDQ
+6827 PESQYSTVKLGDQ
-6840 TSKGE
+6840 TSTGE
-6845 LTTTATLTG
+6845 LTTVATLTG
-6854 DITFVNYTVTSEAGE
+6854 DITYVNYTVTSEAGE
-6869 EKQYTI
+6869 EKQYTV
-6875 KIGKVASISGRIL
+6875 KIGKVASISGKIL

-6922 FYITIEESGKYDLVA
+6922 FNITIEESGKYDLVA

-6968 NVVKNNE
+6968 NVVKNSE
-6975 KSTFEEQIEIDDLV
+6975 ESTLEEQIEIDDLV

-7032 KAETIEWVNPNK
+7032 KAETIEWVNPNN
-7044 ATKKIMKSA
+7044 ATRRLMISS
-7053 SIKTTSEQNFILPIT
+7053 SIKTTSEQSFILPIT
-7068 CNYTITSSYGT
+7068 CNYTITSNYGT
-7079 RKHPITGVI
+7079 RKHPTTGIV
-7088 KKHTGIDIS
+7088 KKHTGIDIA
-7097 GVHHTEILAVADGEV
+7097 GTHHTEILAVADGEV
-7112 TFAGVQNGYGNC
+7112 TFAGVQNGFGNC
-7124 VEIKHIVNGETIYSF
+7124 IEIKHIVNGETIYSF
-7139 YAHLSRIDVKVKDT
+7139 YAHLSKINVKSGDK
-7153 VKQGQVIGLEGGA
+7153 VKQGEVIGLEGGD
-7166 PESDPNPGSS
+7166 PESDPNPGNS

-7182 FEIRKSSGYGNDVDP
+7182 FEIRKASGYGNDVDP
-7197 TNYIKFKNK
+7197 TNYIKF

>member
-6 KFSKKIKSKAAVL
+6 KFSRKIKSKIMAT
-19 LCAITAIC
+19 LCTITAIC
-27 AILATDKVI
+27 TIVVADKVV
-36 NKQNSIFQYIANSI
+36 NKQNSLVQYIAKGISTLTDTI
-50 STTSTSGSETSAT
+50 GSETPSTTSEVQ
-63 SSNIIKS
+63 KDRVD
-70 GYNICVST
+70 ICVST
-78 TGSDETGDGTKEKPY
+78 TGNDETGDGTKDKPY
-93 ASLSKAINEATS
+93 ATLAKAINMAGS
-105 GQKIYIM
+105 GQSIYVM

-179 YYPKNGDSWQKSIFR
+179 YYPKSGSNYQRSIFR

-204 FRICGTNSAAYL
+204 FRICGANSAAYL

-238 EKRYSGSA
+238 EERYSGSA

-261 TNVIVDSF
+261 KNVIVDSF

-311 IKNYKLN
+311 IKDYKLN

-325 IGETLKTEVIDPT
+325 IGETLKTEIIDPT
-338 GENINQSD
+338 GENIKQSD

-355 IATVDSKGNVVGKG
+355 VATVDSKGNVVGKG

-419 TVWSVGRNDI
+419 TVWAVGRNDI

-457 VKITAMRAQAMALTS
+457 VKIAAIRAQAMALTS

-486 LGLGDTTTRKY
+486 LGLGDTTTRTY

-653 IKDKDGNALKAKTIK
+653 IKDKDGNVLKAKTIK

-812 WTWTSSNKD
+812 WTWTSSNED

-838 TTITAHNSKEN
+838 TTITAYNSKEN

-918 YLTNIRKISTSNYY
+918 YLTNVRKISTSNYY

-938 NGEAYAWGDNESK
+938 NGEVYAWGDNGSE
-951 QLGQGDSKILY
+951 QLGQGNSKVLY

-992 KDGGL
+992 NDGGL
-997 YICGYT
+997 YICGYK

-1029 TGGYQTVGIVTS
+1029 TGGYRTVGIVTS

-1111 SKSTYTEISI
+1111 SKSTYTEISL

-1143 GKVYETGYNKNGQLS
+1143 GKVYETGYNKKGQLS

-1195 KHTLFA
+1195 IHTLFA

-1208 IWTVGGNTYG
+1208 IWTVGENTYG

-1224 TLNAIY
+1224 TLNATY

-1260 GENINAFI
+1260 GERINAFI

-1284 DVATIDNNGIVTG
+1284 DVATIDNNGTVTG

-1309 TKTAATA
+1309 TKTAVTA

-1398 ALTTNGEAYAW
+1398 VLTTNGEAYAW

-1457 KDGGIYICG
+1457 KDGGIYMCG

-1471 LFLGQTGSTKGVTY
+1471 LFLGQTESTKGVTY

-1548 ILRENG
+1548 ILREDG

-1804 TITLKEDGTVWATG
+1804 TIILKENGTVWATG
-1818 KNDYGQLGVGDTINR
+1818 KNEYGSLGNGTTTDSKKPV
-1833 NTSLQVKIDE
+1833 QVKIDE

-1850 KKIDVTDDTTIAL
+1850 IKIDTANRTTIAL

-2020 GTVWTAGR
+2020 GTVWTSGR
-2028 NRYGELGVGDTSDRT
+2028 NQYGELGVGDTSDRT

-2064 ANITTILGKDGKVY
+2064 ANITTILGKDGKAY

-2119 EMSDPDINTGILKKD
+2119 EMSDPDINTGIIKKD

-2151 TTSSTKYFTQV
+2151 TTSSAKYFTQV
-2162 GINDVKLNAKNEY
+2162 GINDVQLNAKNEY

-2220 GVVIGK
+2220 GVVI
-2226 TLGYTTIT
+2226 
-2234 GYNSK
+2234 
-2239 NGLKA
+2239 
-2244 KAIIN
+2244 
-2249 IYRNQEGAIT
+2249 
-2259 VPVVGQGYG
+2259 
-2268 NTITLKEDGT
+2268 
-2278 VWATGK
+2278 
-2284 NDYGQLGVGDTTNR
+2284 
-2298 NTSVQVKIDENTYLE
+2298 
-2313 NVIKI
+2313 
-2318 DVTDDSTIAL
+2318 
-2328 TKTGEVYAW
+2328 
-2337 GKNENGELGVGDKTY
+2337 
-2352 RSYATRVKGADGN
+2352 
-2365 GYLENIINVANSETN
+2365 
-2380 SYAIDKDGNLYGWG
+2380 
-2394 YGGYNQIDDTTT
+2394 
-2406 SKVYPTKMS
+2406 
-2415 DCTDAISVSA
+2415 
-2425 GDCFMAFMQ
+2425 
-2434 ANSNSCVRGY
+2434 
-2444 NRYGQRGNGTT
+2444 
-2455 ADTPTGT
+2455 
-2462 CIVGND
+2462 
-2468 INKICAGNDSTLI
+2468 
-2481 IKEDGTVWTAGRN
+2481 
-2494 RYGELGVGDTSDR
+2494 
-2507 TKFTKLTLED
+2507 
-2517 GTEIKAKYGELNSSV
+2517 
-2532 TTILGKDGKVYATGY
+2532 
-2547 NGYGQLSNGT
+2547 
-2557 TTNTSKLQTM
+2557 
-2567 LNEDG
+2567 
-2572 TEVTDAILIKI
+2572 
-2583 GEMYE
+2583 
-2588 LDRNTG
+2588 
-2594 VIRKD
+2594 
-2599 GTVWVSGDNTY
+2599 
-2610 GQIGNGTTSSA
+2610 
-2621 KYFTQVGIND
+2621 
-2631 VQLNAKNEYIKIGEK
+2631 
-2646 IDIDVISAANFNVF
+2646 
-2660 IKEKPVQSDRKWTS
+2660 
-2674 SNEDVATID
+2674 
-2683 ENGVVTGKTLGYT
+2683 GKTLGYT

-2860 GNYHQIDDTETS
+2860 GNYHQIDDTTTS
-2872 RTTPTQMSDCTNAIS
+2872 RTTPTQMSDCTDAIS
-2887 VSAGECFVEIMQSN
+2887 VSAGDCFMAFIQANSN
-2901 SNVVARGYN
+2901 SCVRGYN
-2910 YYGQLGY
+2910 RYGQRGN
-2917 GDTAEKPT
+2917 GTTADTPT
-2925 GAHIV
+2925 GTCIV
-2930 GNDINKVSA
+2930 GNDINKICA
-2939 GNDATLIIREDGTV
+2939 GNDSTLIIKEDGTV
-2953 WAAGRNRYGE
+2953 WTSGRNQYGE
-2963 LGLGDTSNRASF
+2963 LGVGDTSNRTTY

-2995 SVTTILGK
+2995 SITTILGK
-3003 DGKVYATG
+3003 DGKVYTTG
-3011 YNGYGQLS
+3011 YNRYGQLS
-3019 NGTTTNTSKLQTM
+3019 NGTTTNSLKLKPM

-3042 AILIKIGEMYELDRN
+3042 AILIKTGEMSDTDRN
-3057 TGVIRKDGTVWV
+3057 TGIVRKDGTVWV

-3106 GVDKSKKINPLLFNI
+3106 GVDKSQKINPLLFNI

-3223 TEYDE
+3223 TEYSE
-3228 PQQITDITEKITDVK
+3228 PQQITDIKEKITDVK

-3273 REDSLVPVKVTGLK
+3273 REDSLVPVKVTGLE
-3287 NVTKVNAYKYMTI
+3287 NIAKVNAYKYMTI

-3399 VVTPDGKSNITN
+3399 VVTPDGKSNMTN

-3520 VGESKDISLALS
+3520 VEESKDISLALS

-3565 GNTIGK
+3565 GNAIGK

-3580 VIGTLNTEIQKF
+3580 IIGTLNTQIQKF
-3592 NKNVEVEVLPKDGKV
+3592 NKNVEVEVLPKNGKV

-3708 YSNEEPV
+3708 YSDEEPV

-3832 VPSENTPVAVRKD
+3832 VPSETTPVAVRKN

-3904 VISANIGTNH
+3904 VIFANIGTNH

-4092 NGTVK
+4092 NRTVK

-4103 EVTFPK
+4103 EVTFPE

-4137 NNNYQIGNTRASQY
+4137 NNNYQIGNTRANQY

-4156 SNIPKVIK
+4156 SNLPKVIK

-4234 GSNLYGQLGIGNNEI
+4234 GSNLYGQLGIGDNEI

-4256 KIEIKDK
+4256 KVEIKDK
-4263 IGTIEAGDIS
+4263 IGTIDAGDIS

-4286 GGNTYSTLGTGD
+4286 GGNTYSTLGTED

-4356 QNTIINNVIRVS
+4356 QNTLINNVIRVS
-4368 VGDTYTTF
+4368 AGDTYTAF

-4454 SYNNDIAKVDEDGN
+4454 SYNNDIAKIDEDGN
-4468 MLGVREGTTWVKVK
+4468 MLGIREGTTWVKVK

-4629 GELSSKYIGKDT
+4629 GELSSKHIGKDT

-4715 KLSQVSNIKNA
+4715 QLTQVSNIKNA

-4764 SNPTQVLEN
+4764 LNPTQVLEN

-4820 YNSIVHTLVG
+4820 YNSLVHTLVG

-4967 ISIDNGATWEKGII
+4967 ISIDNGATWEKRII

-4986 ILNNETEVPFIVK
+4986 ILNKETEVPFIVK

-5015 SNDNSIKNVTIQKAD
+5015 SNDNSIKNLTIKKSG
-5030 VGAEEQITEKE
+5030 VETEEQIIKNEN
-5041 SKIYETIVPS
+5041 SIYETIVPS
-5051 TGENVA
+5051 TGENVV

-5082 TFEMEEPVKEIPLK
+5082 TFEMEEPIKEIPIK
-5096 ITSESGK
+5096 ITSESGRD
-5103 EETYTLKVY
+5103 ETYTLKVY

-5125 NGKEAT
+5125 NGKEAK
-5131 KIDDKNYEVII
+5131 KIDDKNYEAVI

-5175 EDIQTVLDMASA
+5175 EDIQTVLDSTSA

-5196 AIQNEYTLTIKK
+5196 SIQNEYTLTIKK

-5234 YVGTDINN
+5234 YVSTGVNN
-5242 ATVKITAKDTENTIT
+5242 AMVKITTKNAEDTIS
-5257 LAGFT
+5257 LADFT
-5262 EEKATIEKEVEVNA
+5262 EEKSTLEKSVEVNA

-5355 AVGQDNIDAG
+5355 AVGQENIDAG
-5365 NYQIGASTQTISLTE
+5365 NYQIGTSTQTISLTE
-5380 KETTVPVKL
+5380 KETTVPVKV

-5399 YTINIIRSSDN
+5399 YTVDIIRSSDD

-5422 GNDDIPAEI
+5422 GNNDIPAEI

-5462 VKIGEDKYSLKEAT
+5462 VKIGEDEYSLKEAT

-5515 KEVTVGNESASYNST
+5515 KEVTVGNESASYNSI

-5547 IVKSTDDLANITLGI
+5547 IAKSTDDLANITLGI

-5569 AGTVEATENKSG
+5569 VGTVEATENKSG

-5616 VQVNGQEI
+5616 VQINGQEI

-5630 NYIANVKSTIT
+5630 NYTANVKSTIT

-5658 DSETQDTNQVTIKR
+5658 DSQTQDTNQLTIKR

-5704 GNTNIS
+5704 GNTNIL

-5715 TEDKTEYEPTVQ
+5715 AEDKTEYEPTVQ
-5727 EDGTYHVKTKRTE
+5727 EDGTYHTKTKRTE

-5788 GTTKAEILKIE
+5788 GTTKTAILKIE

-5811 GKDIKKVSKI
+5811 GEDIKKVSKI

-5866 SIDISQINS
+5866 SIDISQIKS

-5883 DGETTKTYTIEV
+5883 DGKTTKTYTIEI
-5895 TKKFSTGLAQ
+5895 TKKFSTELAE
-5905 IKTDGEIAKLQ
+5905 IKTDGDVAKLQ

-5928 ADNTANIEITPDNTL
+5928 ADDTANIEITPDNAL

-5948 YKDNELIISQV
+5948 YKDNELIISQT
-5959 GTITLTQDMKYET
+5959 GTITLTQNIKYET

-5986 ETSTYILNLIK
+5986 ETSTYILNITK
-5997 KSTNNNIEYVKVNGE
+5997 KSTNNNVEYVKVNGE

-6050 DNGEYSVENTQTQE
+6050 DEGEYSTENIQTQE
-6064 YEINPEE
+6064 YEIEPKE

-6101 VETIKVNGTDITL
+6101 VENVKVNGTDITS

-6134 TLEIVAESEKTEVNT
+6134 TLEIVAESEKTEINT

-6154 EHSGQK
+6154 EHNGQK
-6160 TVTVDNINLPGVGKK
+6160 TITVDNINLPGVGKK
-6175 IITFTVTSEEGKKEA
+6175 TITFTVTSEEGKKETR
-6190 KTITISQFSSD
+6190 TITISQFSSD
-6201 IELAKLQVRGKDAKK
+6201 IELEKLQVRGKEAKK
-6216 RDDGNYEITISDIPT
+6216 RDDGNYEITIGDVPT
-6231 YADIYAKAQEETT
+6231 YVDIYAKAQEETT
-6244 NIEINGGTSSVG
+6244 SIEINGGTSSVG
-6256 EQQATIQSIA
+6256 EQQATIQNIE

-6338 LSNIKVTLGDSQ
+6338 LSNIKVTVGASQ
-6350 KIGNPLNFIQ
+6350 KTGNPLNFIQ

-6369 TITIVSEAGED
+6369 TITIASEAGEEE
-6380 KQYTLEIIKESSD
+6380 QYTLEIIKESSD

-6399 YVNGNELEKDKK
+6399 YVNGIELEKDKK

-6418 IEDNKQP
+6418 VEDNKKP

-6485 DKSIAVDSLIVDD
+6485 DKSTAVDSLIVDD
-6498 IETTDFDRETNTYK
+6498 VEITDYDKETNTYK
-6512 AIVDKDIEQHEIFIM
+6512 AVVDKDIDQHEIFIM

-6533 TIEINENAAVG
+6533 TIEINENTAVG

-6556 DGKTIPFTV
+6556 DGKTIPFTI

-6580 KKSSNVKVTQVVVND
+6580 KKSSNVNVTQVVIND

-6603 RPDIYRKNIK
+6603 RTDIYRKNIK

-6627 PYASVKIGDNDTVMN
+6627 PYASVKIGDSDTIMN
-6642 DSEAWVDLKLEQ
+6642 ESEAWIDLKLEQ

-6693 EPLSKDENGEYN
+6693 EPLSKDENGKYN

-6720 TNDANATVDIN
+6720 TNDANATADIN
-6731 NTLEYELGGKEYN
+6731 NTLQYELGGKEYN

-6827 PESQYSTIKLGDQ
+6827 PESQYSTVKLGDQ
-6840 TSKGE
+6840 TSTGE
-6845 LTTTATLTG
+6845 LTTVATLTG
-6854 DITFVNYTVTSEAGE
+6854 DITYVNYTITSEAGE

-6875 KIGKVASISGRIL
+6875 KIGKIASISGKIL

-6907 TSNPVKQMETEEDGT
+6907 TINPVKQMETEEDGT
-6922 FYITIEESGKYDLVA
+6922 FNITIEESGKYDLVA

-6945 KVTGI
+6945 KVAGI

-6968 NVVKNNE
+6968 NVVKNSE
-6975 KSTFEEQIEIDDLV
+6975 ESTLEEQIEIDDLV

-7000 DEDKETR
+7000 DEDKVTR

-7032 KAETIEWVNPNK
+7032 KAETIEWVNPNN
-7044 ATKKIMKSA
+7044 TTRRLMISS
-7053 SIKTTSEQNFILPIT
+7053 SIKTTSEQSFILPIT
-7068 CNYTITSSYGT
+7068 CNYTITSNYGT
-7079 RKHPITGVI
+7079 RKHPTTGIV
-7088 KKHTGIDIS
+7088 KKHTGIDIA
-7097 GVHHTEILAVADGEV
+7097 GTHHTEILAVADGKV
-7112 TFAGVQNGYGNC
+7112 TFAGVQNGFGNC
-7124 VEIKHIVNGETIYSF
+7124 IEIKHIVNGETIYSF
-7139 YAHLSRIDVKVKDT
+7139 YAHLSKINVKSGDK
-7153 VKQGQVIGLEGGA
+7153 VKQGEVIGLEGGD
-7166 PESDPNPGSS
+7166 PESDPNPGNS

-7182 FEIRKSSGYGNDVDP
+7182 FEIRKASGYGNDVDP
-7197 TNYIKFKNK
+7197 TNYIKF

>member
-1 MKLSK
+1 VKLSK

-36 NKQNSIFQYIANSI
+36 NKQNGIFQYIANSI

-63 SSNIIKS
+63 DSNIIKS

-105 GQKIYIM
+105 GKKIYVM
-112 AGTYKLKPMTLSSYT
+112 AGTYTLTPMPCTSYS
-127 EPGIYD
+127 ESGIYD
-133 QGKALEIFGD
+133 MGKNIEIFGE
-143 NEKTILEYDGSET
+143 NEKTILVFDGSKT
-156 TKRDGAAFQITNK
+156 DRRDGAVMEIENS
-169 NTLVRNLTYV
+169 NTIVRNLTCV
-179 YYPKNGDSWQKSIFR
+179 YYPKSGSNYQRSIFR
-194 WCDGRVENVF
+194 WCNGTVENVF
-204 FRICGTNSAAYL
+204 FRICGPNSASYL
-216 YYNGGGSLRVK
+216 YNNDGGSIRVN
-227 NCTFFHDTGSF
+227 NCTFFHDLGSV
-238 EKRYSGSA
+238 ESNYSGNCK
-246 TFTNI
+246 FTNI
-251 ATNVATDGTE
+251 ATNVNTSETR
-261 TNVIVDSF
+261 TNVIVDNF
-269 GTKETELADLINNS
+269 GTKDNSLTELIGNS
-283 KTNENFTENSAGVY
+283 KTNTNFVENSAGVF
-297 YGEYSWNNSHNLFF
+297 YGEHSWSKTNKIFF
-311 IKNYKLN
+311 IKSYQLN

-325 IGETLKTEVIDPT
+325 IGETIKSQIIGPEDGGTI
-338 GENINQSD
+338 NISD
-346 WTWTSSNED
+346 WTWTSSNEEV
-355 IATVDSKGNVVGKG
+355 ATVDKNGNVMGKG
-369 LGHATITAYNQKT
+369 IGHATITAYNSAEEV
-382 GYKAKAIVNVYRNK
+382 KAKAIVNVYRNK
-396 EGAITTPQIEEGE
+396 EGAITTPQIEVGE
-409 GFTLI
+409 GFEAV

-419 TVWSVGRNDI
+419 TVWISGRNDVGI
-429 GTCAQGDTTNR
+429 CAQGDTINR
-440 TTPVQI
+440 TTPVQV
-446 KINASTYLTNV
+446 KIDANTYLTNV
-457 VKITAMRAQAMALTS
+457 IKISAMRSMVMALTK
-472 DGEVYTWGYNDYGV
+472 DGEVYTWGYNDTGV
-486 LGLGDTTTRKY
+486 LGLGDTTTRTY
-497 ATKVKG
+497 ATRVKG
-503 VGGNGYLENIID
+503 VDGNGYLENIMD

-520 TTAIVVDKNGDLYAW
+520 TTSIAVDKKGNVYGW
-535 GNGQD
+535 GNGAD
-540 YELLENETSYTP
+540 YELMENSTTYTP
-552 VKLSKISNFICA
+552 VKLKSMTDVICA
-564 NVGYGVIGAIKANGE
+564 SVGYGEVSAIKSNGE
-579 TWTWGYNKYGEIGY
+579 TWTWGYNGYGAMGY
-593 APITTTSSTETCLSN
+593 GKEENKSTERCISN
-608 EINEIK
+608 EINEINLK
-614 FNGYSGYILKEDG
+614 GYSGYILKEDG

-653 IKDKDGNALKAKTIK
+653 IKDKEGNAYKAKTIK
-668 AGSRN
+668 AGVRS
-673 LQFIGTDGKTYV
+673 LQFIGEDGKVYV
-685 TGYNGKGQIG
+685 TGYNGYGQVG
-695 DQTTTSAKYP
+695 DKTTTSAVYP
-705 KVMTYE
+705 KVMVNA

-725 TCYSDSNSRNNVIL
+725 TCYVDSAPRNHAIL

-745 WIAGE
+745 WIIGQ
-750 NTYGQIGNGTTSNS
+750 NSYGQFGNGTTTNANYFTQTGETEVLL
-764 NKLIKMGEEN
+764 NK
-774 VQLNA
+774 
-779 RNEYIKIGDT
+779 RNEYIKIGEK
-789 LDIDIQEI
+789 LDIDVLSESSF
-797 EKFNV
+797 KV
-802 FIPEKTNQSD
+802 FIPDKTNQSD
-812 WTWTSSNKD
+812 WTWTSSNED
-821 VATVNSNG
+821 VATVDNQG
-829 VVTGTGIGY
+829 IVTGTGIGY
-838 TTITAHNSKEN
+838 TTITGYNSKTAT
-849 LKGKVIIN
+849 KAKAIIN
-857 VYNNK
+857 VYRNK
-862 EGAITKPQ
+862 DGAITKPQ
-870 VEVALDSTIILKE
+870 IEVGPDYSVILKE
-883 DGTVWATGRNHYG
+883 DGTVWTTGRN
-896 QLGNGTTTD
+896 
-905 SNKPVQVKIDENT
+905 
-918 YLTNIRKISTSNYY
+918 NY
-932 TVALTT
+932 
-938 NGEAYAWGDNESK
+938 
-951 QLGQGDSKILY
+951 
-962 ATKIKNQDGTGPLQN
+962 
-977 IVDVIANHSNTLYLD
+977 
-992 KDGGL
+992 
-997 YICGYT
+997 
-1003 DTTLYLGKTAST
+1003 
-1015 KGVTYLGQQNAIKI
+1015 
-1029 TGGYQTVGIVTS
+1029 
-1041 SGKAIAWGKNS
+1041 
-1052 YGVLGNGT
+1052 
-1060 TTDNII
+1060 
-1066 GKTTIGEDI
+1066 
-1075 DDFKLTCYSG
+1075 
-1085 MFLKDN
+1085 
-1091 GKAYSAG
+1091 
-1098 LNNYGQLGIGNTT
+1098 
-1111 SKSTYTEISI
+1111 
-1121 DTESKIKYIAPGG
+1121 
-1134 NTSAIMTSD
+1134 
-1143 GKVYETGYNKNGQLS
+1143 
-1158 DGTTT
+1158 
-1163 NSNKFKLLLN
+1163 
-1173 NDNTEVTDALVI
+1173 
-1185 PEKIGDATNV
+1185 
-1195 KHTLFA
+1195 
-1201 LIRKDGS
+1201 
-1208 IWTVGGNTYG
+1208 
-1218 QLGNGT
+1218 
-1224 TLNAIY
+1224 
-1230 LTNVGADEVK
+1230 
-1240 LNVRNEY
+1240 
-1247 IKIGNKLEIKATE
+1247 
-1260 GENINAFI
+1260 
-1268 QDSSNKGS
+1268 
-1276 WTWTSSNE
+1276 
-1284 DVATIDNNGIVTG
+1284 
-1297 KTIGYTTITGYN
+1297 
-1309 TKTAATA
+1309 
-1316 KAIINVYSNK
+1316 
-1326 EGAITRPQ
+1326 
-1334 IEVGPEYTITLKEDG
+1334 
-1349 TVWATGKNDCGQ
+1349 GQ

-1374 QVKIDENTYLTNV
+1374 QVKIDENTYLTNI
-1387 RKISTSNLFTV
+1387 RKISATDTCVV
-1398 ALTTNGEAYAW
+1398 ALATNGEVYAW
-1409 GYNPKGQLGQGTTSN
+1409 GRNNYRQLGQGDTTN
-1424 VLYATKVKNQDGTGY
+1424 CLYAKKVKTEDGTGY
-1439 VQNIIDVIAN
+1439 IQNIIDVIAN
-1449 HSDTMYLD
+1449 NSNTVYLD
-1457 KDGGIYICG
+1457 KNGGLYICG
-1466 YSNST
+1466 YSSNGI
-1471 LFLGQTGSTKGVTY
+1471 FLEKTPSTKGVTY
-1485 LGQKNAIKITGGYY
+1485 LGQKNAIKITGGYI
-1499 NAGLI
+1499 NVGLI
-1504 TASGKA
+1504 TTTGKA
-1510 IAWGQNDYG
+1510 VAWGQNDYG
-1519 AFGNGTTS
+1519 TFGAGNTS
-1527 SNETLIGENINDFK
+1527 TKETIVAYDVNDFK
-1541 LAAYGGV
+1541 IACYGSIV
-1548 ILRENG
+1548 LKEDG
-1554 KAYITGYNGNGQL
+1554 KAYAAGKNSYGQL
-1567 GIGNTTTQTKFTE
+1567 GIGNTTNTSTLTQ
-1580 ISIDTKAKIKYV
+1580 ISIDTNSKIKYIAP
-1592 TTGGNNSA
+1592 GGDTSA
-1600 VMTSDGKVYVTG
+1600 VMTSDGTVYETG
-1612 YNAKG
+1612 YNYYG
-1617 HLSNGT
+1617 VLSNGT
-1623 TTNSTKFIPLLNNDN
+1623 TTNSSKFMPLLNNDGSS
-1638 TEVTD
+1638 VTD
-1643 ALVMPEKILDSDT
+1643 GFIIPEKIIDSSTDF
-1656 AYYPSVF
+1656 YPTIF
-1663 SIIRKDGTVWSAGNN
+1663 SIIKKDGTVWTSGNN
-1678 TYGQLGNATNVS
+1678 SYGQLGNSTNIN
-1690 SKYLTQTGKAEVE
+1690 SKYLTQTG
-1703 LNIKNEY
+1703 
-1710 IKIGD
+1710 
-1715 TTDVKVTSAS
+1715 
-1725 MFSAFTK
+1725 
-1732 EKINQN
+1732 
-1738 DWTWKSSNEDVAT
+1738 
-1751 IDENGTV
+1751 
-1758 TGKTIGYTTITGYNA
+1758 
-1773 KKGLKGKAI
+1773 
-1782 INVYRNTE
+1782 
-1790 GAITVPVVGQGYGN
+1790 
-1804 TITLKEDGTVWATG
+1804 
-1818 KNDYGQLGVGDTINR
+1818 
-1833 NTSLQVKIDE
+1833 
-1843 NTYLENV
+1843 
-1850 KKIDVTDDTTIAL
+1850 
-1863 TKTGEVYAWGRNYYG
+1863 
-1878 ELGVGD
+1878 
-1884 KNVRSYAT
+1884 
-1892 RVKGIDGNGYLENI
+1892 
-1906 IDVANGE
+1906 
-1913 GNSYAID
+1913 
-1920 KNGNVYGWGHGGYNQ
+1920 
-1935 IDDTTTAKMYPTKMS
+1935 
-1950 DCTDAIS
+1950 
-1957 ISAGDCFMAVM
+1957 
-1968 QSNSNTLER
+1968 
-1977 GYNRYG
+1977 
-1983 QRGNG
+1983 
-1988 TTADTPTGTCI
+1988 
-1999 VGNDINKICAGN
+1999 
-2011 DSTLIIKED
+2011 
-2020 GTVWTAGR
+2020 
-2028 NRYGELGVGDTSDRT
+2028 
-2043 KFTKLTLEDGT
+2043 
-2054 EIKAKYGELN
+2054 
-2064 ANITTILGKDGKVY
+2064 
-2078 ATGYNEYGQLSN
+2078 
-2090 GTTTNSKKLKPM
+2090 TTNV
-2102 LNSDGTEVT
+2102 E
-2111 DAMLIKVG
+2111 
-2119 EMSDPDINTGILKKD
+2119 
-2134 GTIWVSGNN
+2134 
-2143 TYGQIGNG
+2143 
-2151 TTSSTKYFTQV
+2151 
-2162 GINDVKLNAKNEY
+2162 LNAKNEY

-2220 GVVIGK
+2220 GVV
-2226 TLGYTTIT
+2226 
-2234 GYNSK
+2234 
-2239 NGLKA
+2239 
-2244 KAIIN
+2244 
-2249 IYRNQEGAIT
+2249 
-2259 VPVVGQGYG
+2259 
-2268 NTITLKEDGT
+2268 
-2278 VWATGK
+2278 
-2284 NDYGQLGVGDTTNR
+2284 
-2298 NTSVQVKIDENTYLE
+2298 
-2313 NVIKI
+2313 
-2318 DVTDDSTIAL
+2318 
-2328 TKTGEVYAW
+2328 
-2337 GKNENGELGVGDKTY
+2337 
-2352 RSYATRVKGADGN
+2352 
-2365 GYLENIINVANSETN
+2365 
-2380 SYAIDKDGNLYGWG
+2380 
-2394 YGGYNQIDDTTT
+2394 
-2406 SKVYPTKMS
+2406 
-2415 DCTDAISVSA
+2415 
-2425 GDCFMAFMQ
+2425 
-2434 ANSNSCVRGY
+2434 
-2444 NRYGQRGNGTT
+2444 
-2455 ADTPTGT
+2455 
-2462 CIVGND
+2462 
-2468 INKICAGNDSTLI
+2468 
-2481 IKEDGTVWTAGRN
+2481 
-2494 RYGELGVGDTSDR
+2494 
-2507 TKFTKLTLED
+2507 
-2517 GTEIKAKYGELNSSV
+2517 
-2532 TTILGKDGKVYATGY
+2532 
-2547 NGYGQLSNGT
+2547 
-2557 TTNTSKLQTM
+2557 
-2567 LNEDG
+2567 
-2572 TEVTDAILIKI
+2572 
-2583 GEMYE
+2583 
-2588 LDRNTG
+2588 
-2594 VIRKD
+2594 
-2599 GTVWVSGDNTY
+2599 
-2610 GQIGNGTTSSA
+2610 
-2621 KYFTQVGIND
+2621 
-2631 VQLNAKNEYIKIGEK
+2631 
-2646 IDIDVISAANFNVF
+2646 
-2660 IKEKPVQSDRKWTS
+2660 
-2674 SNEDVATID
+2674 
-2683 ENGVVTGKTLGYT
+2683 TGKTLGYT

-2711 IINIYRNQEGAI
+2711 IVNVYRNQEGAI
-2723 TVPVVGQ
+2723 TVPIVGQ

-2887 VSAGECFVEIMQSN
+2887 VSAGDCFMAVMQSN
-2901 SNVVARGYN
+2901 SNTLERGYN
-2910 YYGQLGY
+2910 RYGQRGN
-2917 GDTAEKPT
+2917 GTTADTPT
-2925 GAHIV
+2925 GTCIV
-2930 GNDINKVSA
+2930 GNDINKICA

-3019 NGTTTNTSKLQTM
+3019 NGTITNTSKLKTM

-3106 GVDKSKKINPLLFNI
+3106 GVDKSQKINPLLFNI

-3146 VAELTTLGMITG
+3146 IAELTTLGMITG

-3189 QVSLGYKFSVA
+3189 QISLGYKFSVA

-3228 PQQITDITEKITDVK
+3228 PQQITEITEKITDVK

-3263 NGNGQLGNGT
+3263 NGYGQLGNGT
-3273 REDSLVPVKVTGLK
+3273 SENSTTPVKVTGLK
-3287 NVTKVNAYKYMTI
+3287 NVAKIDAYKYMTI
-3300 ALTQNGEV
+3300 VSTQNGEV
-3308 YAWGSG
+3308 YVWGRG
-3314 YGAKP
+3314 YGKTP
-3319 VKLNFTRKI
+3319 VKLNFSRKI
-3328 IDVSGNLVLAE
+3328 IDVAGNIVLAE
-3339 NRKAYNLDETK
+3339 NRKAYNLTETA
-3350 SYGKDLIKVVAGY
+3350 SYGKDLIKISAGES
-3363 NHYLGL
+3363 HYLGL
-3369 TSDGEVYAWGSNSY
+3369 TSDGEVYAWGGNGY
-3383 GQLGNGNNTS
+3383 GQLGDGTNTS
-3393 SSTAVK
+3393 TYTEPTK
-3399 VVTPDGKSNITN
+3399 VVTPDGKSKISK

-3418 DSYSIITDKDGKV
+3418 NMYSIITDKDGKV
-3431 YTFGYYGDY
+3431 YTFGNYGDY

-3520 VGESKDISLALS
+3520 VGESKEISLALS

-3565 GNTIGK
+3565 GNAIGK

-3580 VIGTLNTEIQKF
+3580 IIGTLNTQIQKF
-3592 NKNVEVEVLPKDGKV
+3592 NKNVEVEVLPKNGKV

-3832 VPSENTPVAVRKD
+3832 VPSETTPVAVRKN

-3904 VISANIGTNH
+3904 VIFANIGTNH

-4074 RTDGKVFTW
+4074 RVDGKVFTW

-4103 EVTFPK
+4103 EVTFPE

-4137 NNNYQIGNTRASQY
+4137 NNNYQIGNTRANQY

-4156 SNIPKVIK
+4156 SNLPKVIK

-4234 GSNLYGQLGIGNNEI
+4234 GSNLYGQLGIGDNEI

-4256 KIEIKDK
+4256 KVEIKDK
-4263 IGTIEAGDIS
+4263 IGTIDAGDIS

-4356 QNTIINNVIRVS
+4356 QNTLINNVIRVS
-4368 VGDTYTTF
+4368 AGDTYTAF

-4454 SYNNDIAKVDEDGN
+4454 GYNNDIAKIDEDGN
-4468 MLGVREGTTWVKVK
+4468 MLGIREGTTWVKVK

-4503 NTHVAPNAVSGK
+4503 NTHVAPNTVSGK

-4629 GELSSKYIGKDT
+4629 GELSSKYTGKDT

-4660 KGESAFV
+4660 KAESAFV

-4709 YKYQDG
+4709 YKYQNG
-4715 KLSQVSNIKNA
+4715 QLTQVSNIKNA

-4886 GKVQGASLGTTQ
+4886 GKAQGASLGTTK

-4986 ILNNETEVPFIVK
+4986 ILNKETEVPFIVK

-5015 SNDNSIKNVTIQKAD
+5015 SNDNSIKNLTIKKSG
-5030 VGAEEQITEKE
+5030 VETEEQIIKNEN
-5041 SKIYETIVPS
+5041 SIYETIVPS
-5051 TGENVA
+5051 TGENVV

-5082 TFEMEEPVKEIPLK
+5082 TFEMEEPIKEIPIK
-5096 ITSESGK
+5096 ITSESGRD
-5103 EETYTLKVY
+5103 ETYTLKVY

-5125 NGKEAT
+5125 NGKEAK
-5131 KIDDKNYEVII
+5131 KIDDKNYEAVI

-5153 IANFTTSKV
+5153 TTNFTTSKI
-5162 GINGGEKQESTIK
+5162 GINNGEKQQNAIK
-5175 EDIQTVLDMASA
+5175 ENIQTVSDVTSAS
-5187 TIQVESEDG
+5187 IQVESEDG
-5196 AIQNEYTLTIKK
+5196 TKQNEYTLTIKK

-5234 YVGTDINN
+5234 YVSTGVNN
-5242 ATVKITAKDTENTIT
+5242 AMVKITTKNAEDTIF
-5257 LAGFT
+5257 LADFT
-5262 EEKATIEKEVEVNA
+5262 EEKSTLEKSVEVNA

-5365 NYQIGASTQTISLTE
+5365 NYQIGTSTQTISLTE
-5380 KETTVPVKL
+5380 KETTVPVKV

-5399 YTINIIRSSDN
+5399 YTVDIIRSSDD

-5422 GNDDIPAEI
+5422 GNNDIPAEI

-5462 VKIGEDKYSLKEAT
+5462 VKIGEDEYSLKEAT

-5515 KEVTVGNESASYNST
+5515 KEVTVGNESASYNSI

-5547 IVKSTDDLANITLGI
+5547 IAKSTDDLANITLGI

-5569 AGTVEATENKSG
+5569 VGTVEATENKSG

-5599 TYDLAIIEKSSI
+5599 SYDLAIIEKSSI

-5658 DSETQDTNQVTIKR
+5658 DSETQDINQVTIKR
-5672 KITEDKTEYTIKVV
+5672 KIAEDKTEYTIKVV

-5704 GNTNIS
+5704 GNTNIL

-5715 TEDKTEYEPTVQ
+5715 AEDKTEYEPTVQ
-5727 EDGTYHVKTKRTE
+5727 EDGTYHTKTKRTE

-5788 GTTKAEILKIE
+5788 GTTKTAILKIE

-5811 GKDIKKVSKI
+5811 GEDIKKVSKI

-5866 SIDISQINS
+5866 SIDISQIKS

-5883 DGETTKTYTIEV
+5883 DGETTKTYTIEI
-5895 TKKFSTGLAQ
+5895 TKKFSTELAE
-5905 IKTDGEIAKLQ
+5905 IKTDGDVAKLQ

-5928 ADNTANIEITPDNTL
+5928 ADDTANIEITPDNAL

-5948 YKDNELIISQV
+5948 YKDNELIISQT
-5959 GTITLTQDMKYET
+5959 GTITLTQNIKYET

-5986 ETSTYILNLIK
+5986 ETSTYILNITK
-5997 KSTNNNIEYVKVNGE
+5997 KSTNNNVEYVKVNGE

-6050 DNGEYSVENTQTQE
+6050 DEGEYSTENIQTQE
-6064 YEINPEE
+6064 YEIEPKQ

-6101 VETIKVNGTDITL
+6101 VENVKVNGTDITS

-6134 TLEIVAESEKTEVNT
+6134 TLEIVAESEKTEINT

-6154 EHSGQK
+6154 EHNGQK
-6160 TVTVDNINLPGVGKK
+6160 TITVDNINLPGVGKK
-6175 IITFTVTSEEGKKEA
+6175 TITFTVTSEEGKKETR
-6190 KTITISQFSSD
+6190 TITISQFSSD
-6201 IELAKLQVRGKDAKK
+6201 IELEKLQVRGKEAKK
-6216 RDDGNYEITISDIPT
+6216 RDDGNYEITIGDVPT
-6231 YADIYAKAQEETT
+6231 YVDIYAKAQEETT
-6244 NIEINGGTSSVG
+6244 SIEINGGTSSVG
-6256 EQQATIQSIA
+6256 EQQATIQNIE

-6338 LSNIKVTLGDSQ
+6338 LSNIKVTIGDSQ
-6350 KIGNPLNFIQ
+6350 KTGNPLNFIQ
-6360 TLPEEKTNV
+6360 TLPEEKTKV

-6399 YVNGNELEKDKK
+6399 YVNGNELKKDKK
-6411 TGRYRTT
+6411 TGRYKTT
-6418 IEDNKQP
+6418 IDENKQP
-6425 VIKAISNNQYAYV
+6425 VIKVISNNQYAYV

-6485 DKSIAVDSLIVDD
+6485 DKSTAVDSLIVDD
-6498 IETTDFDRETNTYK
+6498 VEITDYDKETNTYK
-6512 AIVDKDIEQHEIFIM
+6512 ALVDKDIDQHEIFIM

-6533 TIEINENAAVG
+6533 TIEINENTAVG

-6556 DGKTIPFTV
+6556 DGKTIPFTI

-6580 KKSSNVKVTQVVVND
+6580 KKSSNVNVTQVVVND

-6627 PYASVKIGDNDTVMN
+6627 PYASVKIGDNDTIMN
-6642 DSEAWVDLKLEQ
+6642 ESEAWIDLKLEQ

-6693 EPLSKDENGEYN
+6693 EPLSKDENGKYN

-6798 ITKEAVIDENG
+6798 VTKEAVIDENG

-6827 PESQYSTIKLGDQ
+6827 PESQYSTVKLGDQ
-6840 TSKGE
+6840 TSTGE
-6845 LTTTATLTG
+6845 LTTVVTLTG
-6854 DITFVNYTVTSEAGE
+6854 DITYVNYTITSEAGE
-6869 EKQYTI
+6869 EKQYTV
-6875 KIGKVASISGRIL
+6875 KIGKIASISGKIL

-6922 FYITIEESGKYDLVA
+6922 FNITIEESGKYDLVA

-6968 NVVKNNE
+6968 NVVKNSE
-6975 KSTFEEQIEIDDLV
+6975 ESTLEEQIEIDDLV

-7000 DEDKETR
+7000 DEDKVTR

-7032 KAETIEWVNPNK
+7032 KAETIEWVNPNN
-7044 ATKKIMKSA
+7044 ATRKLMISP
-7053 SIKTTSEQNFILPIT
+7053 SIKTASEQSFILPIT
-7068 CNYTITSSYGT
+7068 CNYTITSNYGT
-7079 RKHPITGVI
+7079 RKHPTTGIV
-7088 KKHTGIDIS
+7088 KKHTGIDIA
-7097 GVHHTEILAVADGEV
+7097 GTHHTEILAVADGEV
-7112 TFAGVQNGYGNC
+7112 TFAGVQNGFGNC
-7124 VEIKHIVNGETIYSF
+7124 IEIKHIVNGETIYSF
-7139 YAHLSRIDVKVKDT
+7139 YAHLSKINVKSGDK
-7153 VKQGQVIGLEGGA
+7153 VKQGEVIGLEGGD
-7166 PESDPNPGSS
+7166 PESDPNPGNS

-7182 FEIRKSSGYGNDVDP
+7182 FEIRKASGYGNDVDP
-7197 TNYIKFKNK
+7197 TNYIKF